1 MTHSSTKTKLIA
13 AFTVLAVVLACVFAA
28 VFYTRTGEENDAPA
42 QSGESA
48 SVFPLDYGD
57 PVEDTVPSGA
67 AKIEN
72 QQQFYE
78 FINGT
83 GSYGTASYGY
93 LADNIT
99 LSTWVRGD
107 LVLDSG
113 RTLDGRGKT
122 VTIVNDTT
130 SSGTVESAGANRA
143 LAHTM
148 LSVFDAD
155 YNGTTHIGLQS
166 WYDAW
171 WGADNMSGNYYS
183 INGKQS
189 YALSDIVSVNRGTI
203 KNLKVQMNG
212 HTDGVVDH
220 IALATEDGNVSMGV
234 IAGINEGD
242 IVNCTVDI
250 NDRYGI
256 VPSDIVVGGRSG
268 ATLYSRQDMVA
279 VGGVV
284 GYNTGNIVGT
294 KVNLN
299 DGSLGIYRARKRFD
313 ANRVSGTVSNL
324 SIDSGSLGGVAGI
337 NDGGTITGLD
347 FYINNKCWL
356 YNDAWHWQTSYTGL
370 LVGLSNSSNA
380 AADYNL
386 DGSNWTIDPGVI
398 TNLTIDWADGVK
410 VATEAHGNGT
420 LSGYRDSGR
429 GASISAGDYGTGV
442 SQGSWQPV
450 GNYVGIIAGRMT
462 TSAGGSNYIAAQI
475 NVYDTNFNKSVSG
488 NNGVRWNF
496 HPWAT
501 SEVNNGYGS
510 EYPITDHEFPIYG
523 YGDNEAVYGTINT
536 VDTKLEGQYL
546 SGENTGTSITSK
558 GATAGYIWSGGV
570 DSSGEAYSGLLQ
582 NIELSPMFDNVE
594 PSIYKFVGYVDGVQ
608 TSSAGSTNYMG
619 DIGKSNLLIVPT
631 GTTGTTGSTG
641 STNSQI
647 SLEYR
652 YSVTAKALP
661 TDDSLD
667 AFFGVNE
674 GSGFGYAY
682 ANAVILN
689 ADNTVSGTVSPSGS
703 RVFPDWKTFDGQG
716 HSLIINSVGAR
727 VSSSATQE
735 VGGMTFN
742 AYGDLVSINNG
753 TIVDVNVRFEGQG
766 GRGDISGVSGN
777 VAYGNIVGVNKG
789 TLNDVKLNDV
799 SNTAL
804 RTRVTTNGAYL
815 ALGGV
820 AGINLGTI
828 NTVHVI
834 TWSEF
839 YGWAQSGTFV
849 GGVVGLNSGD
859 GKIWNVKADGDGCT
873 ITASGGEAY
882 VGGVLGLGE
891 NSSDATRKVVDLTVD
906 STLIE
911 NGAHV
916 SPFRNWLY
924 TGKRHVA
931 TANAYSGFLAGAVA
945 VNATESASNPAITG
959 MLVLMPE
966 TSSEIGWFT
975 GATGTPSL
983 LGRVGS
989 SEGYVATDLVGGA
1002 NIIAADASKNYA
1014 SAAVSNWNG
1023 DLNFE
1028 YSTASV
1034 YFDSDIY
1041 NNSTYVN
1048 TVNSITLQ
1056 YRNMAAPS
1064 SGVSFAPN
1072 LTASRQNISLPST
1085 ILEAENAAND
1095 GNYAQTI
1102 ALYYDYEAKIFDGAA
1117 ADHPLRHFLSGET
1130 PAATYGT
1137 HNAIAAGATSAVIT
1151 SDLTLSADPNGI
1163 VFAAPKVSLDGGG
1176 HTVTINNNLKGT
1188 LQGGA
1193 TYELGGVARNV
1204 YGELVAINR
1213 AEITDVKLNVTGSR
1227 DLNGDNVVYGAV
1239 GVNVGGVG
1247 EMGNAVDAKLLNV
1260 DVTWNGGVALQGGGD
1275 MYFGGIAGFV
1285 GYDGQADDGDL
1296 VVNSDLVV
1304 NGNVSLTG
1312 SYYRANAG
1320 AYGYIF
1326 GGSVGGVDGTKAT
1339 WMGDVSMKGAES
1351 ATVIFGGI
1359 AGTFESG
1366 RIAGAS
1372 ATFGS
1377 TSTWQGYLDGHLY
1390 DKAFD
1395 LTVTGGNVMAGG
1407 VVGHMPG
1414 DGNLNNS
1421 SALFNVDF
1429 DVVQTGA
1436 AGDPYNVDVGG
1447 VIGQITAG
1455 TATSATVSG
1464 LGAIAVTAAAGA
1476 NVRMGGAVGAAGISP
1491 TLSDVKAMLAG
1502 GLYNVNTPGDYGWW
1516 SGYNEGSVTVNG
1528 AVFAVHD
1535 GKEYSA
1541 ENAYGG
1547 SPKGTLGGGYRIV
1560 DASGNDVDYLAIN
1573 PSGMTAVNMGP
1584 VFAAS
1589 WNFGSASAVTVAV
1602 TDGTIT
1608 EYTLSA
1614 SVKVYT
1620 NDNKRDEYMLRSAL
1634 AGVPYAASTDPSV
1647 YGQSKYRYY
1656 GWYAGAQTVALAQ
1669 SGEFSTQDF
1678 NIYLY
1683 DTATGFVWG
1692 AGRTLEGNSGLGYK
1706 ITVAGAMGSNIAPQ
1720 EMIWREESGDGSTEV
1735 VNSGLYA
1742 ARGMFLAVN
1751 NGVVSNVNVIISNG
1765 TSGGGDITIDY
1776 AKVMETAEHAY
1787 PSDKQGVP
1795 GSYDDGYAG
1804 VIFGMLV
1811 GVNAGTISGVNALS
1825 YDRVTTIKVTGG
1837 YEDKDLVVGG
1847 MVGAQIGADSSIGGV
1862 GTMTFGDGDGI
1873 AVTSSTGLNRI
1884 SVGGWI
1890 GMVSNEDNDTSA
1902 DGLEVVMKAYSFID
1916 IDAPHNFAA
1925 LGGIVGDLRGVMSDA
1940 RIDTEY
1946 LSRMLVGGTRQN
1958 GTAALGN
1965 LVGVANGATIERA
1978 VVKGVGY
1985 MYNGIDE
1992 NSAQQSS
1999 SVDLYSGGAIG
2010 LASNWA
2016 QDTSI
2021 ATSTYKRINP
2031 STLDSVYVDF
2041 EGYLRAV
2048 NGSKVGLIT
2057 GRLFD
2062 GVTVGEDGTTVTTN
2076 IDTTKLKNVVW
2087 KVNYY
2092 GDAPWA
2098 SSAYIGN
2105 VSTVFNERTELAVY
2119 GYAAADVDG
2128 YHEGLAKSG
2137 MRLWVTNNRYSGET
2151 NNEIDAEWTAVGKLK
2166 FTVTN
2171 ITGATDYESF
2181 TAYFNGATG
2190 EGGAALEG
2198 EQGITRLTTYHAL
2211 DSGDPVQPSAIVDVA
2226 DRLTSFTNADYSHGV
2241 YVIRFIFKEVYIYN
2255 QAELMTFITEGRNT
2269 VSNKTA
2275 STAASALTD
2284 GGTDRTGTYAAEQY
2298 GLAKTEARYNEL
2310 KNADIGVLA
2319 NNIEVN
2325 YGATAVTMP
2334 ANKTL
2339 DGQGFT
2345 VTLTARDQVTAHQ
2358 MWSDRDNNAS
2368 DSGPAEEYAVGNLV
2382 SDQENVRSYVS
2393 GGKEAGTTG
2402 GDYVTTDQ
2410 GSSHFDATTLDQM
2423 TNTEARV
2430 GATIGGLFMGRNL
2443 GTIANINFVLKNSV
2457 TVFNDNYGS
2466 LMVAGIVTAVNAGT
2480 IENCS
2485 LTLGANATFRAFRD
2499 NCSTKGKTNNTD
2511 YGEAGARIN
2520 SVATVG
2526 GYAGMMFKYEARS
2539 ANTAYI
2545 RNSTLTLESGSMIT
2559 VDNEFPTYTWIGMYT
2574 SVTSYSGGLVGWML
2588 NGGEIYNVILN
2599 GEGDVKALA
2608 SFEGRDNIWNSSYMV
2623 GVAGIIVGMNAVY
2636 PVFNPIIEVGH
2647 TQDNFGYVNGVIC
2660 NWNGNVEYNAR
2671 YSSGVGG
2678 SPADYYDANHWNYSL
2693 GGQMIG
2699 VSQTDTIQNVYFMY
2713 GVENYAT
2720 YHRDNWWYGDSV
2732 AARATNESFRNKY
2745 DYVVS
2750 QSIKLLNEHR
2760 EWDAIYAP
2768 VNKNG
2773 PNGNSDNNSYGDELV
2788 PVAHRVNGEVVQGA
2802 DFTFENYNNYHSAD
2816 SEANESIFKDVQHVV
2831 DKNKNWGFQ
2840 LYKTD
2845 LDANGQPTYYGDITR
2860 SHYHKIV
2867 ELYPDTQADDNKSHD
2882 MVGARTSGRFA
2893 NISTPLDY
2901 SYQYAPNNV
2910 YIYEVAFGESEERE
2924 LDMNDPNTVASMS
2937 FETDEITS
2945 DIRLDF
2951 QLYTDENLAQFI
2963 WSIEEE
2969 WDYTPESGIPDTSNT
2984 TDYYNTVNSLE
2995 EAMANN
3001 KFDRTMRRDNDSVN
3015 IRITY
3020 WVGSAVAIAPDLDR
3034 YDTVMKVGEDEN
3046 GETVV
3051 ESLTYYDT
3059 QPYVYNGSELN
3070 LPTLYYV
3077 SYKDPTIK
3085 VLDDPAVLAENMF
3098 DFYKLVADA
3107 DGNLQSPDRL
3117 TGAPRDAGEYYIRLL
3132 FEDETGADTGLK
3144 VNTSQRTVMFG
3155 VGTDYYDFYTAI
3167 LPSGISGVSVTKVY
3181 DGTDEVTG
3189 ATVFTYTASPEKTP
3203 EGFLIGGS
3211 FAGKDQGEQRFT
3223 ADDSNVM
3230 FFRTVNGSGTSATV
3244 SAHKIMLISD
3254 PDGNATN
3261 FAVVRQRL
3269 SDGKTVAA
3277 DIDGYYN
3284 SGTVSFNGSNST
3296 ITPYTLT
3303 LDDFTFLVTD
3313 GAGNKWR
3320 WTDANQRQVEYRHDY
3335 SYTEA
3340 AFEGSTVNIA
3350 DAAPGSTT
3358 FDRNGVISGMLA
3370 DDDRVTLSYLF
3381 GGAESVRDK
3390 GEYETTITLVSTNGN
3405 YVLEPSPLNIGTLII
3420 TEIVIQETSF
3430 VYSMDDIFRTYD
3442 GTKPDASADLFDG
3455 TLTVTDPNGY
3465 VLNTDDATYK
3475 LTYTING
3482 DAIDVSKDGYT
3493 LTVTVSDF
3501 ESNNYTL
3508 PNGVTS
3514 FDIDITDARLY
3525 ITPKLIEFKSIVK
3538 QYDGSAARTDGTVF
3552 TYVSDNAPIAADE
3565 GIVFLGAFDDY
3576 LISGADKDFVLET
3589 TPVDIGGF
3597 DYDVLAV
3604 DGDADNLNYYVED
3617 VSPAVGGITPV
3628 KVEIASVT
3636 MLYSGRKYFDYNAP
3650 YSTTID
3656 IDGLLTEDKLQVGG
3670 EFVNARVGENKQV
3683 TMDVDS
3689 LEVGDKTYNI
3699 LQASKY
3705 ESGDS
3710 PNAAEGDNFP
3720 GNYYVDDE
3728 TIDGVGL
3735 IYQYT
3740 IEGEN
3745 FSITI
3750 TQTVSDDYF
3759 TLEGA
3764 SLSNNVG
3771 DKFTYRRDNKFSGS
3785 ASKGSGWGNADEIS
3799 EIIDVAI
3806 AREGGDDGN
3815 AGTYVVTLT
3824 IVGVNGGE
3832 PDYIWADGL
3841 GADGGELTFKFT
3853 VNKQVISAE
3862 ADAIVNSGD
3871 SYVYNGGAQDI
3882 EISASVSDEDGNEL
3896 TLEPSVS
3903 DATNVTLGGSYSM
3916 NGTLPIGDYTA
3927 EVGVAL
3933 SAEDEVNYE
3942 YTGGETSVEF
3952 AVTPKALD
3960 VTRVEK
3966 EFDNTV
3972 ATDTA
3977 DNVAEF
3983 AIEGFADSAY
3993 NENSFVGE
4001 AVYRDPKPQSGG
4013 EVLFPIKSYT
4023 IGGTRYDVLTVGGE
4037 QINHYIDGATR
4048 EDDYSVVGGVGVIDK
4063 YTIGSGE
4070 VTTYIYGYTSGA
4082 AEKSMKEAVDGAQ
4095 FEYRAGATY
4104 TAADVVFDLDL
4115 RYGFADGDV
4124 PSGTPQI
4131 GDITALSFTVNI
4143 SGDAELPG
4151 VGEYT
4156 ISVSLDNAYFT
4167 LDQGAANGVF
4177 EIVKQSVSGGSQDPD
4192 NPDAGFVGGN
4202 VFITA
4207 ALYSK
4212 RYGEEGYAG
4221 PAVGDETVVLTVT
4234 VTDKYDQT
4242 TKVPFDKTVV
4252 TSLLYG
4258 VDEGSRAAQIA
4269 GVDGLFVGEYL
4280 VWATAFTEELGNYAI
4295 PTDAVIPVFPEDT
4308 PPPQTDEEGNDIGAQ
4323 HTAVYAITPAA
4334 VEITSVDKTYDGTT
4348 SFTGATTITAA
4359 PQEVAAAITG
4369 SYLSPDAT
4377 HASDGVTRIEG
4388 QGNTSVVINTT
4399 ALTVQKTSY
4408 NMIATS
4414 GVAGNY
4420 CVQGAAAEG
4429 GVQVDNVA
4437 IIRRLVIA
4445 NESAVTITSQ
4455 KFAKTYDATADVDI
4469 PEGTVMTMTVNFP
4482 AGDDG
4487 TTPAPL
4493 VVTLTPTAEGLIF
4506 MQDGVPLEAAPTDVG
4521 AYGVALAPVG
4531 MGNFELPSGANVPVT
4546 PDPHAE
4552 GDSAIYYIEPVE
4564 LTITQLS
4571 KTYDGTAALTED
4583 TFFVA
4588 AVPALNDVT
4597 VTRDMIAVAF
4607 DTANIGIGKS
4617 ALVSVVSFTLADG
4630 MTVYRVLGADGV
4642 TPTNFFVQGTLS
4654 GTAVA
4659 VTAPADAEAPFTIAP
4674 APLSLNDGTVVK
4686 TYDGTTAITTAPA
4699 SAFTGFVN
4707 GETIAPDWY
4716 YDSANAGTRNVLV
4729 RVDDSV
4735 AYTVGEMDYY
4745 AVYTAGE
4752 EGAMGVGNYGVDSAL
4767 AAAQTV
4773 WVTDPES
4780 GELTAV
4786 EQWYAVFAGGGRI
4799 DKFVITGITGVEV
4812 NGAPIEDVREY
4823 DRRFNDRVDFVV
4835 DFGGEGT
4842 ASGAGR
4848 STATVTAPFSQTSVS
4863 EEDGSQTSTNDSLR
4877 FRLRWDAVPG
4887 NVGTYTL
4894 TIELDSSY
4902 GSAGN
4907 YSMSDYTGTLVIVP
4921 KELDDVFAVIAQLTK
4936 EYDGTT
4942 TLPTLD
4948 RAMVTF
4954 YGVDD
4959 GIVLLNNNDFAID
4972 AEGGVTFVDEE
4983 GAVTGA
4989 PVNVL
4994 LNGDGSVG
5002 GYAFRL
5008 TGVTFTNTN
5017 YVWDTGV
5024 VTRIYT
5030 SYAYT
5035 DAGDEYG
5042 APTRYVISPRALTV
5056 DASAL
5061 TDKTFDGA
5069 FSLSV
5074 NTGVQGEYAIVGD
5087 ASGALGALA
5096 GVYSGVTIVPKV
5108 LGVTFDSSALNRT
5121 TTAANYTIEGGEVTI
5136 DNLTIG
5142 TGNVLTAERALGE
5155 YRIGFGGMAG
5165 LDFLAGAGADEAA
5178 IAAAI
5183 AALTATA
5190 ESGKPLHADGYTAG
5204 NAVAL
5209 LNEAL
5214 VSLFEV
5220 KLNTEPVT
5228 LEGGKLYFN
5237 DFLWSAVIDGMG
5249 RTTYSLTFSFTG
5261 VDGYD
5266 EDGFAT
5272 DRYEF
5277 VLKGATAA
5285 DGAQYI
5291 PSTNASLTSSE
5302 LAPGQLAAA
5311 TQTAGTAI
5319 ATADDL
5325 LAFLKGGSGSGYLT
5339 ADIYGFDAAGKGV
5352 TFGGTLY
5359 GNGHTIQLTPSDLE
5373 AEQSGGYNAFGALVA
5388 VNNGTIRD
5396 VTLKLMGC
5404 SVAFEESNAV
5414 FGAIGF
5420 NNGSLINVGVEIVG
5434 GIVVDG
5440 AAYVGGLAGVNA
5452 ARGTI
5457 TDCAA
5462 TVSGAVKMT
5471 STSGETVTPSGT
5483 FGGLAGL
5490 GGGTMTRVAA
5500 YGSGSV
5506 LAADGGAIVGEAD
5519 GLTIGGVIAAAAW
5532 GVKGVVGSGT
5542 PTKVSGLYVNT
5553 TADLGVTADALGIA
5567 LNLLDPHEEGFIQYY
5582 FTSEGDFTSDGVR
5595 HNVFGSAGE
5604 TNRSGYTIYSQDA
5617 NVIAVEAI
5625 AEMGKYIWE
5634 GYGISYLTSVP
5645 GGSVGTGLNRVVG
5658 VFALGSSLA
5667 DQYDDSAT
5675 ATQGVGAFVVA
5686 LGGFGSTI
5694 VAEGTASVK
5703 EVIYNGTVQEYTV
5716 KLTVDGEEKEV
5727 TVSGTAV
5734 GYYSKSFVEG
5744 VISGGGT
5751 TVGDITFDTDNR
5763 VAYKIEGG
5771 GSSVS
5776 DGIALIIHPKTADTV
5791 NADKYYDGNAYA
5803 TARLSDTIVVA
5814 DKETLGGVHVD
5825 ESLQA
5830 AADANKAK
5838 YVTIVNANTAV
5849 RTVLVNTD
5857 GNFVRLVDTDEG
5869 AEFVPVT
5876 IGEDKAPFGVAT
5888 PLEGYSVA
5896 EIMRAYAMLTDY
5908 ADIVGVEGVDAGLY
5922 SSAKVFVVTG
5932 TWNGTEYGGEKLLFA
5947 PQSGNLNLTNASWFA
5962 EIDTLA
5968 VPQGFDWSTL
5978 AKYTIEARI
5987 LPIDL
5992 NIGVTI
5998 SGADQ
6003 SYNHPIVEPTTKG
6016 GAATVG
6022 MGFDEAAEQYGLTQG
6037 EYDKLCLQAENI
6049 EVDAV
6054 SGMFAQL
6061 VDEEKLVENGDGT
6074 YSAKIKE
6081 YQQFTIATS
6090 GGGTDKSGNFI
6101 VGASGMLTLRYFK
6114 PDIDKEDG
6122 KTTYLLGSLDD
6133 WRALQSNEN
6142 GTADYNTLDY
6152 RLSADIDFGG
6162 KGAMLAWRT
6171 AEGNMLDFTGTLDGG
6186 EYVLSNIFEFNEG
6199 TGAKSAL
6206 IESIGEGGV
6215 VSNLTVVDSVFD
6227 AFGDNTVTAGIAIE
6241 NHGTIENC
6249 TFEGTLAGGSTSAS
6263 KAALAG
6269 LVANNFGTVKGG
6281 TAVADALIF
6290 AGADGKTDA
6299 VGIAFNL
6306 DNAETETAA
6315 SVESSNAV
6323 AAIRAYGGASGTLG
6337 GAVAESNAGG
6347 GNGYVQGLAT
6357 RNGAAVTDGDT
6368 SSAEIVWSDN
6378 ALIKSVIERYVFN
6391 FKLVSYEGSK
6401 LDTDNFRKLIAALRL
6416 FEFVGKADVTHP
6428 SASAWGKYAE
6438 WLAAHAL
6445 N

>member
-1 MTHSSTKTKLIA
+1 MIA
-13 AFTVLAVVLACVFAA
+13 AITVLAVALACVFAA
-28 VFYTRTGEENDAPA
+28 IFYTRTGEENDAPA
-42 QSGESA
+42 ESGESA
-48 SVFPLDYGD
+48 SETSSVFPLDYGD
-57 PVEDTVPSGA
+57 PLTDTIPSSGA
-67 AKIEN
+67 AAISN
-72 QQQFYE
+72 QEQFYA

-83 GSYGTASYGY
+83 DPYDTASYGY
-93 LADNIT
+93 LTKDIE

-130 SSGTVESAGANRA
+130 TTSSDTVESAGANRA

-171 WGADNMSGNYYS
+171 WGADNMSGNNYS

-212 HTDGVVDH
+212 HSNGVVDH

-242 IVNCTVDI
+242 IINCTVDV

-370 LVGLSNSSNA
+370 LVGLSNSSNK

-429 GASISAGDYGTGV
+429 GDGISAGDYGTGV

-475 NVYDTNFNKSVSG
+475 NVYNTNFNKSVSDG
-488 NNGVRWNF
+488 TRLNF

-501 SEVNNGYGS
+501 NEVNNGYGS
-510 EYPITDHEFPIYG
+510 EYPITDPEFPIYG
-523 YGDNEAVYGTINT
+523 YGDDEATYGTINT

-570 DSSGEAYSGLLQ
+570 DSFGEAYSGLLQ

-594 PSIYKFVGYVDGVQ
+594 PSIYKFAGYVDGVR
-608 TSSAGSTNYMG
+608 TSDAGSDNYG
-619 DIGKSNLLIVPT
+619 TDIGKSNLLIVPT
-631 GTTGTTGSTG
+631 GTTGTTGTTD

-661 TDDSLD
+661 TADSLD

-674 GSGFGYAY
+674 GKGFGYAY
-682 ANAVILN
+682 ANAVILT
-689 ADNTVSGTVSPSGS
+689 ADNTVSGTLAPSGS
-703 RVFPDWKTFDGQG
+703 RVFPDWKTFDGKG

-735 VGGMTFN
+735 VGGMRFN

-753 TIVDVNVRFEGQG
+753 TIVGVNVRFEGQG

-799 SNTAL
+799 SNMAL
-804 RTRVTTNGAYL
+804 RTRVTTDGAYL

-839 YGWAQSGTFV
+839 YGSAQSGTFV
-849 GGVVGLNSGD
+849 GGVVGLNSGN

-891 NSSDATRKVVDLTVD
+891 NSSDATRKVVDLTVN
-906 STLIE
+906 STLTE
-911 NGAHV
+911 NGTHV

-989 SEGYVATDLVGGA
+989 SAGYVATDLVGGA

-1023 DLNFE
+1023 DWNFE

-1041 NNSTYVN
+1041 KGSTYVN
-1048 TVNSITLQ
+1048 TVNDITLQ

-1064 SGVSFAPN
+1064 SGVSFTPN
-1072 LTASRQNISLPST
+1072 LTASRQNVSLPST
-1085 ILEAENAAND
+1085 ILKAENADND

-1137 HNAIAAGATSAVIT
+1137 HNAIAAGATSAI
-1151 SDLTLSADPNGI
+1151 LTEDVNVNASVNGV
-1163 VFAAPKVSLDGGG
+1163 VFEAPKVSLDGGG
-1176 HTVTINNNLKGT
+1176 HTITINGDFGT

-1193 TYELGGVARNV
+1193 VSADYGAAHNY
-1204 YGELVAINR
+1204 YGELVAINN
-1213 AEITDVKLNVTGSR
+1213 ATTIDNVKIEVNGSR
-1227 DLNGDNVVYGAV
+1227 DLNGDNVVYGVVAGLNRGTINKTVVTVTGDVAVTSTSGYNVYGMV
-1239 GVNVGGVG
+1239 GVNSFPS
-1247 EMGNAVDAKLLNV
+1247 EMGVDNFTMTGAVTLDGSYSNGYLGMVGVNYAAPLTNAHA
-1260 DVTWNGGVALQGGGD
+1260 TWVGSVSMTGSAD
-1275 MYFGGIAGFV
+1275 YFGGLV
-1285 GYDGQADDGDL
+1285 GYAHDNQKIQ
-1296 VVNSDLVV
+1296 NS
-1304 NGNVSLTG
+1304 
-1312 SYYRANAG
+1312 
-1320 AYGYIF
+1320 
-1326 GGSVGGVDGTKAT
+1326 
-1339 WMGDVSMKGAES
+1339 
-1351 ATVIFGGI
+1351 
-1359 AGTFESG
+1359 
-1366 RIAGAS
+1366 S
-1372 ATFGS
+1372 ATFGYGGQ
-1377 TSTWQGYLDGHLY
+1377 TY
-1390 DKAFD
+1390 DSLLNGDIYNNRYTVSLGGTDNFFGGAIGAMVGGTASSLGAVFNVD
-1395 LTVTGGNVMAGG
+1395 VDVTGGDSG
-1407 VVGHMPG
+1407 
-1414 DGNLNNS
+1414 LN
-1421 SALFNVDF
+1421 
-1429 DVVQTGA
+1429 
-1436 AGDPYNVDVGG
+1436 DVGG
-1447 VIGQITAG
+1447 LIGRITGGA
-1455 TATSATVSG
+1455 ANVATVSG
-1464 LGAIAVTAAAGA
+1464 LGALAVQGTGTI
-1476 NVRMGGAVGAAGISP
+1476 RMGGAVGAAGSAP
-1491 TLSDVKAMLAG
+1491 TLTDVKAMLAG
-1502 GLYNVNTPGDYGWW
+1502 GLYNRTTPGDYGWW
-1516 SGYNEGSVTVNG
+1516 SGYSEGGVTVNG

-1547 SPKGTLGGGYRIV
+1547 SPTGTLGGGYRIV
-1560 DASGNDVDYLAIN
+1560 DMSGNDVDYLAVDPATMTTIGA
-1573 PSGMTAVNMGP
+1573 PSFVTP
-1584 VFAAS
+1584 
-1589 WNFGSASAVTVAV
+1589 GSSLTVAP
-1602 TDGTIT
+1602 GSGAEPIN
-1608 EYTLSA
+1608 EYTLSSDVTLYTDHTYSSYMLLSA
-1614 SVKVYT
+1614 LSGLPYT
-1620 NDNKRDEYMLRSAL
+1620 NDYVRQDYSD
-1634 AGVPYAASTDPSV
+1634 YA
-1647 YGQSKYRYY
+1647 QSRNRFY
-1656 GWYAGAQTVALAQ
+1656 GWYAGAGTVTLGDDPAIATQQ
-1669 SGEFSTQDF
+1669 S
-1678 NIYLY
+1678 ILYLL
-1683 DTATGFVWG
+1683 DPSVPLVLDEGRVFDGNRA
-1692 AGRTLEGNSGLGYK
+1692 AGYSIEVSGDMK
-1706 ITVAGAMGSNIAPQ
+1706 DNVAAY
-1720 EMIWREESGDGSTEV
+1720 EMIWEEETEGGGTEI
-1735 VNSGLYA
+1735 VNSGTYA
-1742 ARGMFLAVN
+1742 AHGMFLAIN
-1751 NGVVSNVNVIISNG
+1751 RGTIRNIDLTINGDLTVSYSSAFEKLDG
-1765 TSGGGDITIDY
+1765 ID
-1776 AKVMETAEHAY
+1776 A
-1787 PSDKQGVP
+1787 D
-1795 GSYDDGYAG
+1795 G

-1811 GVNAGTISGVNALS
+1811 GVNTGTITGFTDID
-1825 YDRVTTIKVTGG
+1825 YGRVTTIDVDAMYMDG
-1837 YEDKDLVVGG
+1837 DLIVGG
-1847 MVGAQIGADSSIGGV
+1847 MVGLVAGDDALIDGV
-1862 GTMTFGDGDGI
+1862 GTVTFGTGASDGSGDGI
-1873 AVTSSTGLNRI
+1873 EIITTNQRGGQIDRLA
-1884 SVGGWI
+1884 VGGLI
-1890 GMVSNEDNDTSA
+1890 GMVGNTGA
-1902 DGLEVVMKAYSFID
+1902 DISVSGLHLVMKAYSFID
-1916 IDAPHNFAA
+1916 VNVPHGFAA
-1925 LGGIVGDLRGVMSDA
+1925 LGGIVGDLRGRMADT

-1946 LSRMLVGGTRQN
+1946 LSRMLVGGTMQS
-1958 GTAALGN
+1958 GTTALGN

-1985 MYNGIDE
+1985 LYNGIDE
-1992 NSAQQSS
+1992 NSAQQSGS
-1999 SVDLYSGGAIG
+1999 IDLYSGGAIG
-2010 LASNWA
+2010 LASNYA

-2062 GVTVGEDGTTVTTN
+2062 DVTVEADGTTVTTN
-2076 IDTTKLKNVVW
+2076 INTDRISNIVW

-2092 GDAPWA
+2092 GDVPWA
-2098 SSAYIGN
+2098 SSAYISN

-2151 NNEIDAEWTAVGKLK
+2151 NNEIDAEWTDVGKLK

-2181 TAYFNGATG
+2181 TAYFNGKTG

-2198 EQGITRLTTYHAL
+2198 EGGITRLTTYHDL
-2211 DSGDPVQPSAIVDVA
+2211 DTGDPVQASATVDIA
-2226 DRLTSFTNADYSHGV
+2226 DRLSSFVGGTVDYSHGV
-2241 YVIRFIFKEVYIYN
+2241 YVIRFIFNEVYIKN
-2255 QAELMTFITEGRNT
+2255 QAELMTFISSGKNSLTYRPDSDYFD
-2269 VSNKTA
+2269 VNKLP
-2275 STAASALTD
+2275 SALTD
-2284 GGTDRTGTYAAEQY
+2284 GGKDRTGTYAAEQY
-2298 GLAKTEARYNEL
+2298 GLAVDKTEGSRYL
-2310 KNADIGVLA
+2310 QLANADIGVLA

-2325 YGATAVTMP
+2325 FGATAVTMP
-2334 ANKTL
+2334 SHKTL

-2345 VTLTARDQVTAHQ
+2345 VTLTASGQVTAHQ
-2358 MWSDRDNNAS
+2358 MWSNRDNNSS

-2382 SDQENVRSYVS
+2382 SDEETVRSYVS
-2393 GGKEAGTTG
+2393 GGENATTG
-2402 GDYVTTDQ
+2402 HFNSTNLDALANT
-2410 GSSHFDATTLDQM
+2410 GSQ
-2423 TNTEARV
+2423 V
-2430 GATIGGLFMGRNL
+2430 GAGVGGLFMGRNL

-2457 TVFNDNYGS
+2457 TINNSGYGS
-2466 LMVAGIVTAVNAGT
+2466 MFVSGIVTAVNAGT
-2480 IENCS
+2480 IENCTLTINDGVQFNAVRDVCGNEGNSNTLTGSSNSINTVAVTGGFAGMAFGKKDGSGSVVSRSVIGNSTVTIGKGSRISAES
-2485 LTLGANATFRAFRD
+2485 LFDSYDGPSNEYTIA
-2499 NCSTKGKTNNTD
+2499 
-2511 YGEAGARIN
+2511 
-2520 SVATVG
+2520 
-2526 GYAGMMFKYEARS
+2526 YAGGFA
-2539 ANTAYI
+2539 
-2545 RNSTLTLESGSMIT
+2545 
-2559 VDNEFPTYTWIGMYT
+2559 
-2574 SVTSYSGGLVGWML
+2574 GWTL
-2588 NGGEIYNVILN
+2588 NGSYMYNIILN
-2599 GEGDVKALA
+2599 GEGDVSAWINLSRGGENNNGVSA
-2608 SFEGRDNIWNSSYMV
+2608 ESNPYNNVNSF
-2623 GVAGIIVGMNAVY
+2623 GVSGGLVGMNSTYGTYTPVGSEVNYGYIDGAISNWTGNACYSAAFIQGWAV
-2636 PVFNPIIEVGH
+2636 G
-2647 TQDNFGYVNGVIC
+2647 
-2660 NWNGNVEYNAR
+2660 
-2671 YSSGVGG
+2671 SSGR
-2678 SPADYYDANHWNYSL
+2678 PDYYDIEGQGVDWYYIM
-2693 GGQMIG
+2693 GGQVIG
-2699 VSQTDTIQNVYFMY
+2699 VSQENTLNNIYYMY
-2713 GVENYAT
+2713 GAENYT
-2720 YHRDNWWYGDSV
+2720 TFHRNNWYYGTTV
-2732 AARATNESFRNKY
+2732 ARADTAEFQAKY
-2745 DYVVS
+2745 DYVVHRS
-2750 QSIKLLNEHR
+2750 EMVLRELTDEYVSIHVVVNDSANGEGTPSLMEVGKLQGGEYVANSAFTVQKYASHQARGSDRNGLGASDEQYAFNRIGASVTNQFDYGIYGKTASGSYVNILDEFFPKIVNPDGKAKEHDDWNDPQYDR
-2760 EWDAIYAP
+2760 VGSRVAGRLTNGRQPSDANNQVTDDP
-2768 VNKNG
+2768 TKNG
-2773 PNGNSDNNSYGDELV
+2773 KRPMSM
-2788 PVAHRVNGEVVQGA
+2788 
-2802 DFTFENYNNYHSAD
+2802 DFE
-2816 SEANESIFKDVQHVV
+2816 
-2831 DKNKNWGFQ
+2831 
-2840 LYKTD
+2840 
-2845 LDANGQPTYYGDITR
+2845 
-2860 SHYHKIV
+2860 
-2867 ELYPDTQADDNKSHD
+2867 
-2882 MVGARTSGRFA
+2882 
-2893 NISTPLDY
+2893 
-2901 SYQYAPNNV
+2901 PNNI
-2910 YIYEVAFGESEERE
+2910 YLYEVPFGSSTAVE
-2924 LDMNDPNTVASMS
+2924 LDMNDPDTAVSLT
-2937 FETDEITS
+2937 FETKDVTS
-2945 DIRLDF
+2945 NVRIDINLT
-2951 QLYTDENLAQFI
+2951 TDEAAAEFVWQIDDHWEF
-2963 WSIEEE
+2963 SDGSER
-2969 WDYTPESGIPDTSNT
+2969 DSSVT
-2984 TDYYNTVNSLE
+2984 YYDTVNSLE
-2995 EAMANN
+2995 AALENN
-3001 KFDRTMRRDNDSVN
+3001 SFFRTMERENDKACFE
-3015 IRITY
+3015 ITY

-3034 YDTVMKVGEDEN
+3034 YTPVMKSEGEGDDL
-3046 GETVV
+3046 VV
-3051 ESLTYYDT
+3051 TELTYYDT
-3059 QPYVYNGSELN
+3059 QPYIYNGRELE

-3077 SYKDPTIK
+3077 SYTDPTIK
-3085 VLDDPAVLAENMF
+3085 VLEDPANLAENMF
-3098 DFYKLVADA
+3098 DFYELVADA
-3107 DGNLQSPDRL
+3107 DGNLQPPDRL
-3117 TGAPRDAGEYYIRLL
+3117 PGAPRDAGEYYIRLL

-3167 LPSGISGVSVTKVY
+3167 LPAGISGVSVTKVY
-3181 DGTDEVTG
+3181 DGTDEVTD
-3189 ATVFTYTASPEKTP
+3189 ATVFTYTASPEEPPK
-3203 EGFLIGGS
+3203 GFLIGGS
-3211 FAGKDQGEQRFT
+3211 FAGKDQGEQKFT
-3223 ADDSNVM
+3223 AYDSNVM

-3254 PDGNATN
+3254 PERKATN
-3261 FAVVRQRL
+3261 FAVTKRSL
-3269 SDGKTVAA
+3269 DNGTAVAA
-3277 DIDGYYN
+3277 NIEGYYN

-3296 ITPYTLT
+3296 ITPYEITKQA
-3303 LDDFTFLVTD
+3303 LDLWLTD
-3313 GAGNKWR
+3313 GGGTRRDWNMDGE
-3320 WTDANQRQVEYRHDY
+3320 TQVEYAYRYAYDLSRFASSGSQVTVGDNSFAIGSDGSIKDMFTTGDFVEFEMTFGGQPSVSDKGTY
-3335 SYTEA
+3335 PTVISIASANEGNFV
-3340 AFEGSTVNIA
+3340 FEG
-3350 DAAPGSTT
+3350 
-3358 FDRNGVISGMLA
+3358 
-3370 DDDRVTLSYLF
+3370 
-3381 GGAESVRDK
+3381 GGTE
-3390 GEYETTITLVSTNGN
+3390 
-3405 YVLEPSPLNIGTLII
+3405 LNIGDLVI
-3420 TEIVIQETSF
+3420 TEIVIETAGFSYTLGDDLTF
-3430 VYSMDDIFRTYD
+3430 VYNGDIPDVADFGGDFGGVLTVMDGDNVLEYGVDYTSITLEYTIVNAGSDVSVD
-3442 GTKPDASADLFDG
+3442 GYALRV
-3455 TLTVTDPNGY
+3455 TVTDFVSVNY
-3465 VLNTDDATYK
+3465 VLPN
-3475 LTYTING
+3475 NG
-3482 DAIDVSKDGYT
+3482 A
-3493 LTVTVSDF
+3493 
-3501 ESNNYTL
+3501 
-3508 PNGVTS
+3508 S
-3514 FDIDITDARLY
+3514 FDINIENARLY
-3525 ITPKLIEFKSIVK
+3525 ITPKLIEFESIVK
-3538 QYDGSAARTDGTVF
+3538 QYDGSGDQTDGTVF

-3565 GIVFLGAFDDY
+3565 GIVFLGAFDNY
-3576 LISGADKDFVLET
+3576 SISGADKDFVLET
-3589 TPVDIGGF
+3589 TPVDIGGT
-3597 DYDVLAV
+3597 DYTVLAV
-3604 DGDADNLNYYVED
+3604 EGDADNLNYYVED
-3617 VSPAVGGITPV
+3617 ASPAVGGITPV

-3636 MLYSGRKYFDYNAP
+3636 MLYSGRSYFDYNSP
-3650 YSTTID
+3650 YNTTIV
-3656 IDGLLTEDKLQVGG
+3656 INGLRTGDMLQVGG
-3670 EFVNARVGENKQV
+3670 EFGNARVGENKQV
-3683 TMDVDS
+3683 TMYVDGLDV
-3689 LEVGDKTYNI
+3689 GGKTYNI
-3699 LQASKY
+3699 LKASEY
-3705 ESGDS
+3705 ESASS
-3710 PNAAEGDNFP
+3710 PNSNEGDNFP
-3720 GNYYVDDE
+3720 GNYYVDDK
-3728 TIDGVGL
+3728 TIDGVGV

-3750 TQTVSDDYF
+3750 TQTFSGKEEDF
-3759 TLEGA
+3759 TVQGA
-3764 SLSNNVG
+3764 SLGEVG
-3771 DKFTYRRDNKFSGS
+3771 KFTYHRGNEFSGS
-3785 ASKGSGWGNADEIS
+3785 ASEGSGWGNADDIAD
-3799 EIIDVAI
+3799 IIDVAI
-3806 AREGGDDGN
+3806 ARDGGGDGN

-3824 IVGVNGGE
+3824 IVGVDGGE
-3832 PDYIWADGL
+3832 PDYTWADGL
-3841 GADGGELTFKFT
+3841 DATDGELTFEFT
-3853 VNKQVISAE
+3853 VEKQTVSTKASAVV
-3862 ADAIVNSGD
+3862 DSGN
-3871 SYVYNGGAQDI
+3871 SYVYNGGSQDI
-3882 EISASVSDEDGNEL
+3882 EISASVSDEDGNKL

-3903 DATNVTLGGSYSM
+3903 DATNDTLGGSYSM

-3933 SAEDEVNYE
+3933 SADDEVNYT
-3942 YTGGETSVEF
+3942 YTGGDTTVSF
-3952 AVTPKALD
+3952 AVTPAP
-3960 VTRVEK
+3960 VEVNGVQK

-3972 ATDTA
+3972 ATDTSGNNA
-3977 DNVAEF
+3977 KFDMS
-3983 AIEGFADSAY
+3983 GFADDTQ
-3993 NENSFVGE
+3993 ETSFVGE
-4001 AVYRDPKPQSGG
+4001 AVYRDPAPQTNG

-4023 IGGTRYDVLTVGGE
+4023 IGGTRYDVLTIDGV
-4037 QINHYIDGATR
+4037 QINHFIDDATS
-4048 EDDYSVVGGVGVIDK
+4048 EDGYSVVGGVGDIDK
-4063 YTIGSGE
+4063 YAIGSDE
-4070 VTTYIYGYTSGA
+4070 ITTYIYGYTSGA

-4095 FEYRAGATY
+4095 FEYRAGASY
-4104 TAADVVFDLDL
+4104 TSADVVFALSDM
-4115 RYGFADGDV
+4115 RYGFDDGET

-4131 GDITALSFTVNI
+4131 GDITTLTFTVNI
-4143 SGDAELPG
+4143 SDAAELPG

-4167 LDQGAANGVF
+4167 LDPGAANGVF

-4192 NPDAGFVGGN
+4192 HPEAGFTGGN

-4207 ALYSK
+4207 GPYSK
-4212 RYGEEGYAG
+4212 GYGEEGYAG
-4221 PAVGDETVVLTVT
+4221 PAVGDQTVVLTVT

-4242 TKVPFDKTVV
+4242 ATVTFDKTVV

-4280 VWATAFTEELGNYAI
+4280 VWATSFTETLGNYYI
-4295 PTDAVIPVFPEDT
+4295 SPDAVLPVFPTGTTQGTVDPET
-4308 PPPQTDEEGNDIGAQ
+4308 GEAVGAQ

-4348 SFTGATTITAA
+4348 SFTGATITAA
-4359 PQEVAAAITG
+4359 PQEVVAAITG

-4377 HASDGVTRIEG
+4377 HTSDGTRIEG

-4399 ALTVQKTSY
+4399 AWTVQNTSY

-4420 CVQGAAAEG
+4420 CVQGTAAEG

-4437 IIRRLVIA
+4437 VIRRLVIA
-4445 NESAVTITSQ
+4445 DADAISISSP
-4455 KFAKTYDATADVDI
+4455 KFAKTYDATADVFI
-4469 PEGTVMTMTVNFP
+4469 PEGTAMTMTVNFP

-4506 MQDGVPLEAAPTDVG
+4506 FGEDGVPLEAAPTDVG

-4531 MGNFELPSGANVPVT
+4531 MGNFELPSGDNVRVT
-4546 PDPHAE
+4546 PTEPHAE

-4564 LTITQLS
+4564 LTIKQLS
-4571 KTYDGTAALTED
+4571 KTYDGSAALTES
-4583 TFFVA
+4583 TVFAASVA
-4588 AVPALNDVT
+4588 QGGVT

-4630 MTVYRVLGADGV
+4630 TTVYRVLGADGV
-4642 TPTNFFVQGTLS
+4642 TPTNFFVQGTLQGS
-4654 GTAVA
+4654 AVLIA
-4659 VTAPADAEAPFTIAP
+4659 SPSETPFTIAP
-4674 APLSLNDGTVVK
+4674 AQLSLNVGTVVK
-4686 TYDGTTAITTAPA
+4686 TYDGTTAITASPTA
-4699 SAFTGFVN
+4699 AFDGFVE

-4729 RVDDSV
+4729 RVDNSIEYV
-4735 AYTVGEMDYY
+4735 VGDVTYY
-4745 AVYTAGE
+4745 AVMTAGE
-4752 EGAMGVGNYGVDSAL
+4752 EGAMGVGNYGVDKAL

-4786 EQWYAVFAGGGRI
+4786 EQWYAVFTGGGRI
-4799 DKFVITGITGVEV
+4799 DKFVITGITDVEV
-4812 NGAPIEDVREY
+4812 GGDPIGDEREY
-4823 DRRFNDRVDFVV
+4823 DRTFNDRVDFVV

-4877 FRLRWDAVPG
+4877 FRLSWDADPG

-4921 KELDDVFAVIAQLTK
+4921 KELDGVFAVIAQLTK
-4936 EYDGTT
+4936 EYNGTT

-4954 YGVDD
+4954 YGVDGND
-4959 GIVLLNNNDFAID
+4959 VLLNDGKFMLGEGGGIAFVD
-4972 AEGGVTFVDEE
+4972 AEGMPLE
-4983 GAVTGA
+4983 GDAL

-4994 LNGDGSVG
+4994 VNEDGSIG
-5002 GYAFRL
+5002 GYEFRL
-5008 TGVTFTNTN
+5008 TGVVFNDTN

-5030 SYAYT
+5030 SYEYT
-5035 DAGDEYG
+5035 DSGEVYG
-5042 APTRYVISPRALTV
+5042 AQTLYTITPKKLTV
-5056 DASAL
+5056 NADSL

-5074 NTGVQGEYAIVGD
+5074 DTGVQGEYAIVGD
-5087 ASGALGALA
+5087 ANGAVGALA
-5096 GVYSGVTIVPKV
+5096 GVYSGVTIVPTV
-5108 LGVTFDSSALNRT
+5108 IGVTFDSSALNPT
-5121 TTAANYTIEGGEVTI
+5121 TTAANYTIAGGEVTI
-5136 DNLTIG
+5136 DSLTIG

-5178 IAAAI
+5178 IAA
-5183 AALTATA
+5183 LVATA
-5190 ESGKPLHADGYTAG
+5190 ESGEPLRADGYTSG
-5204 NAVAL
+5204 DEVAL
-5209 LNEAL
+5209 LNDAL
-5214 VSLFEV
+5214 ISLFEV
-5220 KLNTEPVT
+5220 KLNTESVT

-5237 DFLWSAVIDGMG
+5237 DFLWSAVTDGMG
-5249 RTTYSLTFSFTG
+5249 RTTHSLTVSFTG
-5261 VDGYD
+5261 IYGYD
-5266 EDGFAT
+5266 ADGFAT

-5311 TQTAGTAI
+5311 AQTAGTAI

-5339 ADIYGFDAAGKGV
+5339 ADIYGFDAAGEGV

-5359 GNGHTIQLTPSDLE
+5359 GNGHTIQLTPSDLVF
-5373 AEQSGGYNAFGALVA
+5373 EQSGGYDAFGALVA
-5388 VNNGTIRD
+5388 VNDGTIRD
-5396 VTLKLMGC
+5396 VNLKLMGC
-5404 SVAFEESNAV
+5404 DLAFEQSSAV
-5414 FGAIGF
+5414 FGAVGV
-5420 NNGSLINVGVEIVG
+5420 NNGGLVNVSVEVVG
-5434 GIVVDG
+5434 TLNIDG
-5440 AAYVGGLAGVNA
+5440 AQYAGALTAVNT
-5452 ARGTI
+5452 GTI

-5462 TVSGAVKMT
+5462 TVSGAVNMT
-5471 STSGETVTPSGT
+5471 STSGETVTQSGT

-5506 LAADGGAIVGEAD
+5506 SAADGGAIVGAAAD
-5519 GLTIGGVIAAAAW
+5519 GLTIDGVIAAAAW

-5542 PTKVSGLYVNT
+5542 PTVSGLYVNT
-5553 TADLGVTADALGIA
+5553 ASDLGVTADALGIA
-5567 LNLLDPHEEGFIQYY
+5567 LDLLAPHTEGFIQYY

-5595 HNVFGSAGE
+5595 HNEFGSAGE
-5604 TNRSGYTIYSQDA
+5604 TNMSGYGIYADDLTS
-5617 NVIAVEAI
+5617 VIAVEAI

-5634 GYGISYLTSVP
+5634 GYGISYLTAAD
-5645 GGSVGTGLNRVVG
+5645 GGSIGTGLNRVVG

-5667 DQYDDSAT
+5667 GQYDSET

-5703 EVIYNGTVQEYTV
+5703 EVIYNGTAQEYTV
-5716 KLTVDGEEKEV
+5716 TLTVDGEEQEV

-5744 VISGGGT
+5744 VISGGST
-5751 TVGDITFDTDNR
+5751 TVGNITFDLDNR
-5763 VAYKIEGG
+5763 VAYTVEGG

-5791 NADKYYDGNAYA
+5791 YADKYYDGNSDAA
-5803 TARLSDTIVVA
+5803 VRLSDTTVA
-5814 DKETLGGVHVD
+5814 DEETLDGVHVD
-5825 ESLQA
+5825 ESFRA
-5830 AADANKAK
+5830 TANANEAK
-5838 YVTIVNANTAV
+5838 YVTVVNAANAV
-5849 RTVLVNTD
+5849 RTVLVD
-5857 GNFVRLVDTDEG
+5857 GQGNFVHLVVTDEG

-5876 IGEDKAPFGVAT
+5876 IGEDKASFGVAT

-5896 EIMRAYAMLTDY
+5896 EIMRAYAMLTDVSD
-5908 ADIVGVEGVDAGLY
+5908 AEGVDTTGY
-5922 SSAKVFVVTG
+5922 TSADVFVVTG
-5932 TWNGTEYGGEKLLFA
+5932 TWNGAEFGGELLFA
-5947 PQSGNLNLTNASWFA
+5947 PGSGNLNLTDPAWKA
-5962 EIDTLA
+5962 QITALA
-5968 VPQGFDWSTL
+5968 VPQDFDWSTL
-5978 AKYTIEARI
+5978 AKYTIEGAI
-5987 LPIDL
+5987 NPIDL

-5998 SGADQ
+5998 GGADQ
-6003 SYNHPIVEPTTKG
+6003 SYNHPIVEPTTSG

-6022 MGFDEAAEQYGLTQG
+6022 MGFDEAAEKYGLTQD
-6037 EYDKLCLQAENI
+6037 EYNDLCSEAENI
-6049 EVDAV
+6049 EVAAV
-6054 SGMFAQL
+6054 SDMFAQL
-6061 VDEEKLVENGDGT
+6061 VQEGKLVANGDGT
-6074 YSAKIKE
+6074 YSAAAKE

-6090 GGGTDKSGNFI
+6090 GGTDTDSTGNFI
-6101 VGASGMLTLRYFK
+6101 VGASGTLTLRYFE
-6114 PDIDKEDG
+6114 PEIVDG

-6142 GTADYNTLDY
+6142 GAADYNTLDY

-6162 KGAMLAWRT
+6162 EGAMLAWRT
-6171 AEGNMLDFTGTLDGG
+6171 AEDNMLDFTGTLDGG
-6186 EYVLSNIFEFNEG
+6186 GYVLSNIFEFNEG
-6199 TGAKSAL
+6199 DGAKSAL

-6215 VSNLTVVDSVFD
+6215 ISNLTVVDSVFD
-6227 AFGDNTVTAGIAIE
+6227 AFGDNTVTAGIAID

-6249 TFEGTLAGGSTSAS
+6249 TFEGTLAGGSKTAG
-6263 KAALAG
+6263 AATLAG
-6269 LVANNFGTVKGG
+6269 LVANNFGTIKGG
-6281 TAVADALIF
+6281 TAVADGLIF
-6290 AGADGKTDA
+6290 AAESGKTDA
-6299 VGIAFNL
+6299 VGIAFNR
-6306 DNAETETAA
+6306 DNAEAETAA
-6315 SVESSNAV
+6315 SIESSNAVGIAFNEDETASVENSNAV
-6323 AAIRAYGGASGTLG
+6323 AAIYAYGGASGTLG
-6337 GAVAESNAGG
+6337 GAVGEDNAGT

-6357 RNGAAVTDGDT
+6357 RNGATVTDGDT
-6368 SSAEIVWSDN
+6368 SSDGMLVWRDN
-6378 ALIKSVIERYVFN
+6378 VSVKDVIESYVFN
-6391 FKLVSYEGSK
+6391 SKLVSYDGAV
-6401 LDTDNFRKLIAALRL
+6401 LDTNNFRKLIAALRL
-6416 FEFVGKADVTHP
+6416 FEFVGAADVTHQN
-6428 SASAWGKYAE
+6428 AAAWGKYTE

>member
-1 MTHSSTKTKLIA
+1 M
-13 AFTVLAVVLACVFAA
+13 
-28 VFYTRTGEENDAPA
+28 
-42 QSGESA
+42 
-48 SVFPLDYGD
+48 
-57 PVEDTVPSGA
+57 
-67 AKIEN
+67 
-72 QQQFYE
+72 
-78 FINGT
+78 INGAFSGT
-83 GSYGTASYGY
+83 FAIDTTYIRGTAEP
-93 LADNIT
+93 
-99 LSTWVRGD
+99 
-107 LVLDSG
+107 
-113 RTLDGRGKT
+113 
-122 VTIVNDTT
+122 IV
-130 SSGTVESAGANRA
+130 
-143 LAHTM
+143 
-148 LSVFDAD
+148 
-155 YNGTTHIGLQS
+155 
-166 WYDAW
+166 
-171 WGADNMSGNYYS
+171 YYE
-183 INGKQS
+183 
-189 YALSDIVSVNRGTI
+189 
-203 KNLKVQMNG
+203 
-212 HTDGVVDH
+212 H
-220 IALATEDGNVSMGV
+220 IADV
-234 IAGINEGD
+234 
-242 IVNCTVDI
+242 
-250 NDRYGI
+250 
-256 VPSDIVVGGRSG
+256 G
-268 ATLYSRQDMVA
+268 AT
-279 VGGVV
+279 
-284 GYNTGNIVGT
+284 
-294 KVNLN
+294 
-299 DGSLGIYRARKRFD
+299 
-313 ANRVSGTVSNL
+313 
-324 SIDSGSLGGVAGI
+324 
-337 NDGGTITGLD
+337 
-347 FYINNKCWL
+347 
-356 YNDAWHWQTSYTGL
+356 
-370 LVGLSNSSNA
+370 
-380 AADYNL
+380 
-386 DGSNWTIDPGVI
+386 
-398 TNLTIDWADGVK
+398 
-410 VATEAHGNGT
+410 
-420 LSGYRDSGR
+420 
-429 GASISAGDYGTGV
+429 
-442 SQGSWQPV
+442 
-450 GNYVGIIAGRMT
+450 
-462 TSAGGSNYIAAQI
+462 
-475 NVYDTNFNKSVSG
+475 VSG
-488 NNGVRWNF
+488 NAISVPSN
-496 HPWAT
+496 A
-501 SEVNNGYGS
+501 
-510 EYPITDHEFPIYG
+510 
-523 YGDNEAVYGTINT
+523 
-536 VDTKLEGQYL
+536 
-546 SGENTGTSITSK
+546 
-558 GATAGYIWSGGV
+558 
-570 DSSGEAYSGLLQ
+570 SGL
-582 NIELSPMFDNVE
+582 
-594 PSIYKFVGYVDGVQ
+594 
-608 TSSAGSTNYMG
+608 SA
-619 DIGKSNLLIVPT
+619 I
-631 GTTGTTGSTG
+631 
-641 STNSQI
+641 
-647 SLEYR
+647 
-652 YSVTAKALP
+652 
-661 TDDSLD
+661 
-667 AFFGVNE
+667 
-674 GSGFGYAY
+674 
-682 ANAVILN
+682 
-689 ADNTVSGTVSPSGS
+689 DNT
-703 RVFPDWKTFDGQG
+703 D
-716 HSLIINSVGAR
+716 
-727 VSSSATQE
+727 
-735 VGGMTFN
+735 
-742 AYGDLVSINNG
+742 
-753 TIVDVNVRFEGQG
+753 
-766 GRGDISGVSGN
+766 
-777 VAYGNIVGVNKG
+777 
-789 TLNDVKLNDV
+789 
-799 SNTAL
+799 NT
-804 RTRVTTNGAYL
+804 
-815 ALGGV
+815 
-820 AGINLGTI
+820 
-828 NTVHVI
+828 
-834 TWSEF
+834 E
-839 YGWAQSGTFV
+839 
-849 GGVVGLNSGD
+849 
-859 GKIWNVKADGDGCT
+859 
-873 ITASGGEAY
+873 
-882 VGGVLGLGE
+882 
-891 NSSDATRKVVDLTVD
+891 
-906 STLIE
+906 
-911 NGAHV
+911 
-916 SPFRNWLY
+916 
-924 TGKRHVA
+924 
-931 TANAYSGFLAGAVA
+931 
-945 VNATESASNPAITG
+945 
-959 MLVLMPE
+959 
-966 TSSEIGWFT
+966 
-975 GATGTPSL
+975 
-983 LGRVGS
+983 
-989 SEGYVATDLVGGA
+989 
-1002 NIIAADASKNYA
+1002 
-1014 SAAVSNWNG
+1014 
-1023 DLNFE
+1023 
-1028 YSTASV
+1028 
-1034 YFDSDIY
+1034 
-1041 NNSTYVN
+1041 
-1048 TVNSITLQ
+1048 
-1056 YRNMAAPS
+1056 
-1064 SGVSFAPN
+1064 
-1072 LTASRQNISLPST
+1072 
-1085 ILEAENAAND
+1085 
-1095 GNYAQTI
+1095 NYAQTI
-1102 ALYYDYEAKIFDGAA
+1102 ALRYVYEIGIDQTANDADGSTSEHA
-1117 ADHPLRHFLSGET
+1117 LRLFLSGDALGAGLEKY
-1130 PAATYGT
+1130 PGSYK
-1137 HNAIAAGATSAVIT
+1137 AIAAGATSAVIT
-1151 SDLTLSADPNGI
+1151 SDLTLPADPNGI
-1163 VFAAPKVSLDGGG
+1163 VFAAPKVKLDGGG
-1176 HTVTINNNLKGT
+1176 HTVTINNNFDGT

-1213 AEITDVKLNVTGSR
+1213 AEITNVKLNVSGSR
-1227 DLNGDNVVYGAV
+1227 DLNGDNVVYGAI
-1239 GVNVGGVG
+1239 GVNVGGTG
-1247 EMGNAVDAKLLNV
+1247 DIGNEVRAYIDGV
-1260 DVTWNGGVALQGGGD
+1260 DVTWAQNVSLSGGGD
-1275 MYFGGIAGFV
+1275 QIFGGIVGIAGYPGNV
-1285 GYDGQADDGDL
+1285 D
-1296 VVNSDLVV
+1296 NSDLVV

-1312 SYYRANAG
+1312 SYNRANVG

-1326 GGSVGGVDGTKAT
+1326 GGSVGGTEGTKAT
-1339 WMGDVSMKGAES
+1339 WMGDVTMTGADN
-1351 ATVIFGGI
+1351 ADVIFGGV
-1359 AGTFESG
+1359 AATFNTG
-1366 RIAGAS
+1366 NLVGAS

-1377 TSTWQGYLDGHLY
+1377 AASWQDYLNGHLY
-1390 DKAFD
+1390 DNAFD
-1395 LTVTGGNVMAGG
+1395 LTVNGGNVMAGG

-1414 DGNLNNS
+1414 DGNLKNS

-1429 DVVQTGA
+1429 EVVKTSDASGL
-1436 AGDPYNVDVGG
+1436 NDVGG
-1447 VIGQITAG
+1447 LIGRITAG

-1464 LGAIAVTAAAGA
+1464 LGALAVQGTGTI
-1476 NVRMGGAVGAAGISP
+1476 RMGGAVGAAGSAP
-1491 TLSDVKAMLAG
+1491 TLTDVKAMLAG
-1502 GLYNVNTPGDYGWW
+1502 GLYNRTTTGDYGWW
-1516 SGYNEGSVTVNG
+1516 SGYNEGGVTVNG

-1547 SPKGTLGGGYRIV
+1547 SPTGTLGGGYRIV
-1560 DASGNDVDYLAIN
+1560 DMSGNDVDYLAVN
-1573 PSGMTAVNMGP
+1573 PVGMTVSGQAPIFVR
-1584 VFAAS
+1584 S

-1614 SVKVYT
+1614 SVYVYT
-1620 NDNKRDEYMLRSAL
+1620 NDNNRDEYMLRSAL
-1634 AGVPYAASTDPSV
+1634 AGVPYADSLVTDDSD
-1647 YGQSKYRYY
+1647 YAQSRSRYY
-1656 GWYAGAQTVALAQ
+1656 GWYAGAQTVSLTQ
-1669 SGEFSTQDF
+1669 SGEFSTQDK
-1678 NIYLY
+1678 NIFLY

-1692 AGRTLEGNSGLGYK
+1692 AGRTLEGNSGSGYK
-1706 ITVAGAMGSNIAPQ
+1706 VTVARAMDHNIAPQ

-1751 NGVVSNVNVIISNG
+1751 YGTVRNVNVVING

-1776 AKVMETAEHAY
+1776 ATVMETAEDAY

-1795 GSYDDGYAG
+1795 GSYDGYAG

-1825 YDRVTTIKVTGG
+1825 YDRVTTIDVTGG

-1847 MVGAQIGADSSIGGV
+1847 MVGAQIGADSSIGGA

-1916 IDAPHNFAA
+1916 INAPHNFAA

-1985 MYNGIDE
+1985 LYNGIDE

-2021 ATSTYKRINP
+2021 ATNTYKRINP
-2031 STLDSVYVDF
+2031 STLDSIYVDF

-2062 GVTVGEDGTTVTTN
+2062 GVTVGADGTTVTKN

-2151 NNEIDAEWTAVGKLK
+2151 NNEIDAEWTGVGKLK

-2190 EGGAALEG
+2190 EGGAAVEG
-2198 EQGITRLTTYHAL
+2198 EGGITRLKTYHDL
-2211 DSGDPVQPSAIVDVA
+2211 GSGAAVEASAIVDVA
-2226 DRLTSFTNADYSHGV
+2226 NRLTSFTNADYSHGV
-2241 YVIRFIFKEVYIYN
+2241 YVIRFIFKEVYIFN

-2269 VSNKTA
+2269 VSNKDA

-2284 GGTDRTGTYAAEQY
+2284 GGTNRTGTYAAGQY
-2298 GLAKTEARYNEL
+2298 GLAKTEAKYNEL

-2325 YGATAVTMP
+2325 FGATAATMP
-2334 ANKTL
+2334 SHKTL

-2345 VTLTARDQVTAHQ
+2345 VTLTARGQVTAHQ

-2382 SDQENVRSYVS
+2382 SEQENVRSYVS

-2443 GTIANINFVLKNSV
+2443 GTIANINFVLPNSV

-2485 LTLGANATFRAFRD
+2485 LTLGENATFRAFRD
-2499 NCSTKGKTNNTD
+2499 NCSTKDKTNNTD

-2647 TQDNFGYVNGVIC
+2647 TQDNFGYINGVIC

-2750 QSIKLLNEHR
+2750 QSIKLLNEHH

-2773 PNGNSDNNSYGDELV
+2773 PNDNSDNNSYGDELV

-2802 DFTFENYNNYHSAD
+2802 DFTFENYNNYHSAN
-2816 SEANESIFKDVQHVV
+2816 SEANKSIFKGVKYDV
-2831 DKNKNWGFQ
+2831 DNDWGFQ

-2845 LDANGQPTYYGDITR
+2845 LDTNGQPTYYGDITR

-2867 ELYPDTQADDNKSHD
+2867 ELYPDTQADDDKSHD

-2893 NISTPLDY
+2893 HISTALDY

-2924 LDMNDPNTVASMS
+2924 LDMNDPQTVASMS
-2937 FETDEITS
+2937 FETEEITS

-2951 QLYTDENLAQFI
+2951 ELYTDENLAQFI

-2969 WDYTPESGIPDTSNT
+2969 WDYTPESGIPDTSDT

-3020 WVGSAVAIAPDLDR
+3020 WVGSAVAIAPDLER
-3034 YDTVMKVGEDEN
+3034 YDTVMRVGEDEN

-3059 QPYVYNGSELN
+3059 QPYVYNGSELD

-3077 SYKDPTIK
+3077 SYTDPTIK
-3085 VLDDPAVLAENMF
+3085 VLEDPANLAENMF
-3098 DFYKLVADA
+3098 DFYELVADA
-3107 DGNLQSPDRL
+3107 DGNLQPPDRL
-3117 TGAPRDAGEYYIRLL
+3117 PGAPRDAGEYYIRLL

-3189 ATVFTYTASPEKTP
+3189 ATFTYTASPEEP
-3203 EGFLIGGS
+3203 PVGFLIGGS
-3211 FAGKDQGEQRFT
+3211 FAGKDQGEQKFT
-3223 ADDSNVM
+3223 AYDSNVM

-3254 PDGNATN
+3254 PERKATN
-3261 FAVVRQRL
+3261 FAVTKRRL
-3269 SDGKTVAA
+3269 DNGTAVAA
-3277 DIDGYYN
+3277 NIEGYYN
-3284 SGTVSFNGSNST
+3284 SGTVSFAGSNST
-3296 ITPYTLT
+3296 ITPYKLT

-3313 GAGNKWR
+3313 GAGVEWR
-3320 WTDANQRQVEYRHDY
+3320 WTDANDRQVEYRHDY
-3335 SYTEA
+3335 NYTEA

-3350 DAAPGSTT
+3350 GAASGSTT
-3358 FDRNGVISGMLA
+3358 FDRNGEISGMLA

-3430 VYSMDDIFRTYD
+3430 VYSMEDIFRIYD
-3442 GTKPDASADLFDG
+3442 GTKPDATADLFDG
-3455 TLTVTDPNGY
+3455 TLTATDRNGY
-3465 VLNTDDATYK
+3465 TLTADDATYK

-3482 DAIDVSKDGYT
+3482 DAINVSEDGYT

-3514 FDIDITDARLY
+3514 FNINIENARLY
-3525 ITPKLIEFKSIVK
+3525 ITPKLIEFESIVK
-3538 QYDGSAARTDGTVF
+3538 QYDGSGEQTDDGTVV
-3552 TYVSDNAPIAADE
+3552 TYVSGNAPIAADE
-3565 GIVFLGAFDDY
+3565 DIVFLGAFDDY
-3576 LISGADKDFVLET
+3576 LISGPDKDFVLDT
-3589 TPVDIGGF
+3589 TPVDIG
-3597 DYDVLAV
+3597 DTRYTVLTV
-3604 DGDADNLNYYVED
+3604 DDGSINYYVED
-3617 VSPAVGGITPV
+3617 ASPAVGGITPV

-3636 MLYSGRKYFDYNAP
+3636 MLYSGRSYFDYNSP
-3650 YSTTID
+3650 YNTQIV
-3656 IDGLLTEDKLQVGG
+3656 INGLLGDMLQVGG
-3670 EFVNARVGENKQV
+3670 EFGNARVGENKQV
-3683 TMDVDS
+3683 TMDVGR

-3699 LQASKY
+3699 LKASEY
-3705 ESGDS
+3705 ESASS
-3710 PNAAEGDNFP
+3710 PNSNEGDNFP
-3720 GNYYVDDE
+3720 GNYYVEDK
-3728 TIDGVGL
+3728 TIDGVGV

-3750 TQTVSDDYF
+3750 TQTVSDDDF

-3764 SLSNNVG
+3764 SLSG
-3771 DKFTYRRDNKFSGS
+3771 GGKFTYRRGNEFSGS
-3785 ASKGSGWGNADEIS
+3785 ASEGSGWGNADKIAD
-3799 EIIDVAI
+3799 IIDVAI
-3806 AREGGDDGN
+3806 ARDGGGDGN

-3824 IVGVNGGE
+3824 IVGVDGGE
-3832 PDYIWADGL
+3832 PDYTWADGL
-3841 GADGGELTFKFT
+3841 GASGGELTFEFT
-3853 VNKQVISAE
+3853 VERQTVSTTASAVV
-3862 ADAIVNSGD
+3862 DSGD
-3871 SYVYNGGAQDI
+3871 SYVYNGGRQDI
-3882 EISASVSDEDGNEL
+3882 QISASVFDIDRNEL
-3896 TLEPSVS
+3896 VLDTSFGN
-3903 DATNVTLGGSYSM
+3903 AGNATLGGSYSM

-3927 EVGVAL
+3927 EVGVRL
-3933 SAEDEVNYE
+3933 SAEDAVNYIYE
-3942 YTGGETSVEF
+3942 GGETSVSF
-3952 AVTPKALD
+3952 AVTPAP
-3960 VTRVEK
+3960 VEVNGVQK

-3972 ATDTA
+3972 ATDTSGNNA
-3977 DNVAEF
+3977 KFDMS
-3983 AIEGFADSAY
+3983 GFADDTQ
-3993 NENSFVGE
+3993 ETSFVGE
-4001 AVYRDPKPQSGG
+4001 AVYRDPAPQTNG

-4023 IGGTRYDVLTVGGE
+4023 IGGTRYDVLTIDGV
-4037 QINHYIDGATR
+4037 QINHFIDDATS
-4048 EDDYSVVGGVGVIDK
+4048 EDGYSVVGGVGDIDK
-4063 YTIGSGE
+4063 YAIGSDE
-4070 VTTYIYGYTSGA
+4070 ITTYIYGYTSGA

-4095 FEYRAGATY
+4095 FEYRAGASY
-4104 TAADVVFDLDL
+4104 TSADVVFALSDM
-4115 RYGFADGDV
+4115 RYGFDDGET
-4124 PSGTPQI
+4124 PSGAPQI
-4131 GDITALSFTVNI
+4131 GDITTLTFTVTI
-4143 SGDAELPG
+4143 SDAAELPG

-4156 ISVSLDNAYFT
+4156 ISVSLDNTYFT

-4192 NPDAGFVGGN
+4192 HPEAGFVGGN

-4207 ALYSK
+4207 GPYSK
-4212 RYGEEGYAG
+4212 GYGEEGYAG
-4221 PAVGDETVVLTVT
+4221 PAVGDQTVVLTVT

-4242 TKVPFDKTVV
+4242 TTETFDKNVV

-4269 GVDGLFVGEYL
+4269 GVDGLFVDEYL

-4295 PTDAVIPVFPEDT
+4295 PTDAVIPVFPEGT

-4323 HTAVYAITPAA
+4323 HTAVYAITPATA
-4334 VEITSVDKTYDGTT
+4334 AITSVDKTYDGTP

-4399 ALTVQKTSY
+4399 AKTVQNTSY

-4420 CVQGAAAEG
+4420 CVQGAAAES

-4445 NESAVTITSQ
+4445 DESAVTITSQ
-4455 KFAKTYDATADVDI
+4455 KFAKTYDATANVVI
-4469 PEGTVMTMTVNFP
+4469 PEGTAMTMTVNFP

-4506 MQDGVPLEAAPTDVG
+4506 IGADGVPLEAAPTDVG

-4531 MGNFELPSGANVPVT
+4531 MGNFELPSGVNVPVT
-4546 PDPHAE
+4546 PTTTHAE
-4552 GDSAIYYIEPVE
+4552 GDRAIYYIEPVE

-4571 KTYDGTAALTED
+4571 KTYDGSAALTENTVFAAD
-4583 TFFVA
+4583 VA
-4588 AVPALNDVT
+4588 LDGVT

-4617 ALVSVVSFTLADG
+4617 ALVSVVSFTLANG
-4630 MTVYRVLGADGV
+4630 TTVYRVLGADGV

-4654 GTAVA
+4654 DAAVA

-4674 APLSLNDGTVVK
+4674 APLTLNAGTVTK

-4699 SAFTGFVN
+4699 AAFTGFVN

-4729 RVDDSV
+4729 RVDNSTPYV
-4735 AYTVGEMDYY
+4735 VGDVTYF
-4745 AVYTAGE
+4745 AVMTAGE
-4752 EGAMGVGNYGVDSAL
+4752 EGAMGAGNYGVDSAL

-4786 EQWYAVFAGGGRI
+4786 DQWYAVFTGGGRI
-4799 DKFVITGITGVEV
+4799 DKFAITGITGVEV
-4812 NGAPIEDVREY
+4812 GGDPIGDEREY
-4823 DRRFNDRVDFVV
+4823 DRTFNDRVDFVV
-4835 DFGGEGT
+4835 DFGGKGT

-4863 EEDGSQTSTNDSLR
+4863 EEDGSQTSTNDLLR
-4877 FRLRWDAVPG
+4877 FRLSWDADPG

-4936 EYDGTT
+4936 EYDGMT

-4954 YGVDD
+4954 YGVD
-4959 GIVLLNNNDFAID
+4959 GTAILLNDGKFMLG
-4972 AEGGVTFVDEE
+4972 EGGGIAFVDTE
-4983 GAVTGA
+4983 GMPLEGDAL

-4994 LNGDGSVG
+4994 RGEDGTIG
-5002 GYAFRL
+5002 GYEFRL
-5008 TGVTFTNTN
+5008 TGVVFNDTN
-5017 YVWDTGV
+5017 YVWDSGV

-5030 SYAYT
+5030 SYEHT
-5035 DAGDEYG
+5035 DSGEVYG
-5042 APTRYVISPRALTV
+5042 AQTLYTITPRQLTV
-5056 DASAL
+5056 DAESL

-5087 ASGALGALA
+5087 ANGAVGALA
-5096 GVYSGVTIVPKV
+5096 GVYSDVKFAPTVI
-5108 LGVTFDSSALNRT
+5108 GVTFDSSALNRT
-5121 TTAANYTIEGGEVTI
+5121 TTAANYAIAGGEITIES
-5136 DNLTIG
+5136 LMIG
-5142 TGNVLTAERALGE
+5142 TGNVLTAERVLRG

-5190 ESGKPLHADGYTAG
+5190 ESGKPLHADGYTSG
-5204 NAVAL
+5204 DEVAL
-5209 LNEAL
+5209 LNDAL
-5214 VSLFEV
+5214 ISLFEV
-5220 KLNTEPVT
+5220 KLNTESVT

-5237 DFLWSAVIDGMG
+5237 DFLWSAVTDGMG
-5249 RTTYSLTFSFTG
+5249 RTTHSLTVSFTG
-5261 VDGYD
+5261 IYGYD
-5266 EDGFAT
+5266 ADGFAT

-5277 VLKGATAA
+5277 VLRGAAAA

-5325 LAFLKGGSGSGYLT
+5325 LAFLKGGSGSGHLT
-5339 ADIYGFDAAGKGV
+5339 ADIYGFDAAGEGV

-5359 GNGHTIQLTPSDLE
+5359 GNGHTIQLTPSDL
-5373 AEQSGGYNAFGALVA
+5373 AAAPSGGYDAFGALVA

-5396 VTLKLMGC
+5396 VNLKLMGC
-5404 SVAFEESNAV
+5404 DLAFDESNSV
-5414 FGAIGF
+5414 FGAVGV
-5420 NNGSLINVGVEIVG
+5420 NNGDLVNVSVEVVG
-5434 GIVVDG
+5434 TLNIDG
-5440 AAYVGGLAGVNA
+5440 AQYAGALTAVNT
-5452 ARGTI
+5452 GTI

-5462 TVSGAVKMT
+5462 TVSGAVNMT
-5471 STSGETVTPSGT
+5471 STSGETVTQSGT

-5506 LAADGGAIVGEAD
+5506 SAADGGAIVGAAD
-5519 GLTIGGVIAAAAW
+5519 GLTIDGVIAAAAW

-5542 PTKVSGLYVNT
+5542 PTVSKLYVNT
-5553 TADLGVTADALGIA
+5553 AADLGVTADALGIA

-5582 FTSEGDFTSDGVR
+5582 FTSEGDFTSGGVR
-5595 HNVFGSAGE
+5595 HNEFGSADE
-5604 TNRSGYTIYSQDA
+5604 TNMSDYGIYADDLTS
-5617 NVIAVEAI
+5617 VIAVEAI
-5625 AEMGKYIWE
+5625 APAGRYVWE
-5634 GYGISYLTSVP
+5634 GYGINYRT
-5645 GGSVGTGLNRVVG
+5645 VGTALNRIVG
-5658 VFALGSSLA
+5658 VFALGSSLS
-5667 DQYDDSAT
+5667 DQYDET
-5675 ATQGVGAFVVA
+5675 ATITPGVGAFTVA
-5686 LGGFGSTI
+5686 LGIYGSTV
-5694 VAEGTASVK
+5694 VAEDTSSVK
-5703 EVIYNGTVQEYTV
+5703 EVVYNGQPQSYKVT
-5716 KLTVDGEEKEV
+5716 LTIDGIETEIEV
-5727 TVSGTAV
+5727 TGTDV
-5734 GYYSKSFVEG
+5734 GYYSRSFVEG
-5744 VISGGGT
+5744 IISGSGE
-5751 TVGDITFDTDNR
+5751 TVGNITFDDDGR
-5763 VAYKIEGG
+5763 VAITVTGG
-5771 GSSVS
+5771 GSSVA
-5776 DGIALIIHPKTADTV
+5776 DGIALIIYPKTSSGTAE
-5791 NADKYYDGNAYA
+5791 KSYDGNSAADVVLTDGEGVIGGVYLDGNYDETFNAKDAAYA
-5803 TARLSDTIVVA
+5803 SVVNEA
-5814 DKETLGGVHVD
+5814 AAVRNVAVDKE
-5825 ESLQA
+5825 
-5830 AADANKAK
+5830 
-5838 YVTIVNANTAV
+5838 
-5849 RTVLVNTD
+5849 
-5857 GNFVRLVDTDEG
+5857 GNFVALITAYETVDG
-5869 AEFVPVT
+5869 QLQAVVKIVPVT
-5876 IGEDKAPFGVAT
+5876 IETQDGDVPFGLTTDITAYT
-5888 PLEGYSVA
+5888 SA
-5896 EIMRAYAMLTDY
+5896 QIMRAYVMLTDF
-5908 ADIVGVEGVDAGLY
+5908 ADLEEAAEGGALDISGYHTASVLAITASL
-5922 SSAKVFVVTG
+5922 
-5932 TWNGTEYGGEKLLFA
+5932 GGEVFDEEAGAFYFA
-5947 PQSGNLNLTNASWFA
+5947 PQTGNYIVTSTDWTLGATTIAA
-5962 EIDTLA
+5962 E
-5968 VPQGFDWSTL
+5968 GYDWS
-5978 AKYTIEARI
+5978 AAVQYTVAGTIK
-5987 LPIDL
+5987 PIDL
-5992 NIGVTI
+5992 KIDVTI

-6003 SYNHPIVEPTTKG
+6003 SYNHPIVEPTTNG
-6016 GAATVG
+6016 GAVTVG
-6022 MGFDEAAEQYGLTQG
+6022 MGFDEAAKTYDLTLE
-6037 EYDKLCLQAENI
+6037 EYNLLRSQTESIK
-6049 EVDAV
+6049 VDAV

-6061 VDEEKLVENGDGT
+6061 VQEGKLVANGDGT
-6074 YSAKIKE
+6074 YSAAAKE
-6081 YQQFTIATS
+6081 YQQFKIATS
-6090 GGGTDKSGNFI
+6090 GGTDTDSTGNFI
-6101 VGASGMLTLRYFK
+6101 VGASGKLTLRYFK

-6133 WRALQSNEN
+6133 WRALQSNEK
-6142 GTADYNTLDY
+6142 GAADYNTLDY
-6152 RLSADIDFGG
+6152 RLTSNIDFGG
-6162 KGAMLAWRT
+6162 DGAMLAWRG
-6171 AEGNMLDFTGTLDGG
+6171 ADGGMLDFTGTLDGG

-6199 TGAKSAL
+6199 DGAKSAL

-6215 VSNLTVVDSVFD
+6215 VKKLTVVDSVFD
-6227 AFGDNTVTAGIAIE
+6227 AFGDNTATAGIAID

-6249 TFEGTLAGGSTSAS
+6249 TFEGTLAGGSKTAG
-6263 KAALAG
+6263 AATLAG
-6269 LVANNFGTVKGG
+6269 LVANNFGTIKGG
-6281 TAVADALIF
+6281 TAVADGLIF
-6290 AGADGKTDA
+6290 AAENGTTDA
-6299 VGIAFNL
+6299 VGIAFNR

-6337 GAVAESNAGG
+6337 GAVGEDNVGT

-6357 RNGAAVTDGDT
+6357 RNGATVTDGDT
-6368 SSAEIVWSDN
+6368 SSDGMLVWRDN
-6378 ALIKSVIERYVFN
+6378 VSVKAVIESYVFN
-6391 FKLVSYEGSK
+6391 SELVSYDGAV
-6401 LDTDNFRKLIAALRL
+6401 LDTNNFRKLIAALRL
-6416 FEFVGKADVTHP
+6416 FEFITAADVTN
-6428 SASAWGKYAE
+6428 ASVTAWGKYAE

>member
-1 MTHSSTKTKLIA
+1 MTHSSTRTKLIA
-13 AFTVLAVVLACVFAA
+13 AITVLAVALACVFAA
-28 VFYTRTGEENDAPA
+28 IFYTRTQDALTPEEVP
-42 QSGESA
+42 SGESA
-48 SVFPLDYGD
+48 TTFPLDYGD

-67 AKIEN
+67 TAISN
-72 QQQFYE
+72 ADQLIS
-78 FINGT
+78 FIN
-83 GSYGTASYGY
+83 GTASYGY
-93 LADNIT
+93 LTTNIELRSWPYT
-99 LSTWVRGD
+99 DRVIESNQ
-107 LVLDSG
+107 
-113 RTLDGRGKT
+113 TLDGRGKT
-122 VTIVNDTT
+122 ITIVNDRDGLDSVYNSQWT
-130 SSGTVESAGANRA
+130 GTHIVKSAAQFEQWWGNYGDNSESAKVTLPGGQKAYGVSDLASAN
-143 LAHTM
+143 
-148 LSVFDAD
+148 
-155 YNGTTHIGLQS
+155 Y
-166 WYDAW
+166 
-171 WGADNMSGNYYS
+171 
-183 INGKQS
+183 
-189 YALSDIVSVNRGTI
+189 GTI
-203 KNLKVQMNG
+203 KNLKVVMNG
-212 HTDGVVDH
+212 NSADRKDH
-220 IALATEDGNVSMGV
+220 IVTMREDGHVAMGV
-234 IAGINEGD
+234 IAGYNAGSIINCSVT
-242 IVNCTVDI
+242 VNDKF
-250 NDRYGI
+250 GI
-256 VPSDIVVGGRSG
+256 VPSPYAVVGESNIQKVSYQGM
-268 ATLYSRQDMVA
+268 TA
-279 VGGVV
+279 VGGIA
-284 GYNTGNIVGT
+284 GYNAGNILGSSVS
-294 KVNLN
+294 LN
-299 DGSLGIYRARKRFD
+299 ADIGIFRSQIQLRTSG
-313 ANRVSGTVSNL
+313 VSGYGRVL
-324 SIDSGSLGGVAGI
+324 SLSTESSSVGGVAGI
-337 NDGGTITGLD
+337 NDGGTISG
-347 FYINNKCWL
+347 INAYGGSCWV
-356 YNDAWHWQTSYTGL
+356 YNDAWHNQTSYSGL
-370 LVGLSNSSNA
+370 VVGLGNA
-380 AADYNL
+380 TATNATYKLSGAYNAGV
-386 DGSNWTIDPGVI
+386 DWTIRPGTI
-398 TNLTIDWADGVK
+398 NNLTLSW
-410 VATEAHGNGT
+410 HGNFSFASESYATNATTSMVSDFGRAINGQAWYAVGT
-420 LSGYRDSGR
+420 
-429 GASISAGDYGTGV
+429 
-442 SQGSWQPV
+442 
-450 GNYVGIIAGRMT
+450 YVGIIGGRLG
-462 TSAGGSNYIAAQI
+462 TSATNTTLANYI
-475 NVYDTNFNKSVSG
+475 NVYNTNFGSGRWNYNPWALDAFSDGDKSKYTVNINTASG
-488 NNGVRWNF
+488 NRAVPLF
-496 HPWAT
+496 
-501 SEVNNGYGS
+501 
-510 EYPITDHEFPIYG
+510 G
-523 YGDNEAVYGTINT
+523 YGDGGNNYIKTVNAPTARFDGQIKAGNNT
-536 VDTKLEGQYL
+536 NILTQ
-546 SGENTGTSITSK
+546 
-558 GATAGYIWSGGV
+558 GATATYIWGGEVV
-570 DSSGEAYSGLLQ
+570 DGVAYAGLLQ
-582 NIELSPMFDNVE
+582 NIDLNGIADLNGRPHNIYQFEGYAGGTRTSYKGSDN
-594 PSIYKFVGYVDGVQ
+594 IYGADL
-608 TSSAGSTNYMG
+608 G
-619 DIGKSNLLIVPT
+619 DSHLLRLPVY
-631 GTTGTTGSTG
+631 STG
-641 STNSQI
+641 GNI
-647 SLEYR
+647 DLEYR
-652 YSVTAKALP
+652 YALTCTTLPDAASV
-661 TDDSLD
+661 D
-667 AFFGVNE
+667 AFFGVNS

-682 ANAVILN
+682 ANAAVLT
-689 ADNTVSGTVSPSGS
+689 ADNDVSGTLAPSGS

-716 HSLIINSVGAR
+716 HSLIINSVGAS

-777 VAYGNIVGVNKG
+777 VAYGNIVGINNG

-834 TWSEF
+834 NWSEF
-839 YGWAQSGTFV
+839 YGRAQSGTFV
-849 GGVVGLNSGD
+849 GGVVGLNSGN
-859 GKIWNVKADGDGCT
+859 GKIWNVKADGYGCT
-873 ITASGGEAY
+873 ITAWGGEAY

-891 NSSDATRKVVDLTVD
+891 NSSDATRKVVDLTVN
-906 STLIE
+906 STLTE
-911 NGAHV
+911 NGTHV

-1064 SGVSFAPN
+1064 SGVSFTPN
-1072 LTASRQNISLPST
+1072 LTASRQNVSLPST
-1085 ILEAENAAND
+1085 ILEAENAANE

-1137 HNAIAAGATSAVIT
+1137 HNAIAAGATSAI
-1151 SDLTLSADPNGI
+1151 LTADVNVNASVNGV
-1163 VFAAPKVSLDGGG
+1163 VFEAPK
-1176 HTVTINNNLKGT
+1176 TALKGNGKKITIAGYFGGT
-1188 LQGGA
+1188 LNGGA
-1193 TYELGGVARNV
+1193 VSTA
-1204 YGELVAINR
+1204 YGSEHNYYGDLVAINN
-1213 AEITDVKLNVTGSR
+1213 ATIDNVTIEVNGSR
-1227 DLNGDNVVYGAV
+1227 DLNGDNVVYGVVAGLNRGTINNTVVTVTGDVTVTSASGYNVYGMV
-1239 GVNVGGVG
+1239 GVNSYPSAMGVDNFTMTGAVTLKGSYSNGYLGMVGVNYAAPLTNAHATWVG
-1247 EMGNAVDAKLLNV
+1247 SVSMTGSAN
-1260 DVTWNGGVALQGGGD
+1260 
-1275 MYFGGIAGFV
+1275 YFGGLV
-1285 GYDGQADDGDL
+1285 GYAHDNQNIQ
-1296 VVNSDLVV
+1296 NS
-1304 NGNVSLTG
+1304 
-1312 SYYRANAG
+1312 
-1320 AYGYIF
+1320 
-1326 GGSVGGVDGTKAT
+1326 
-1339 WMGDVSMKGAES
+1339 
-1351 ATVIFGGI
+1351 
-1359 AGTFESG
+1359 
-1366 RIAGAS
+1366 S
-1372 ATFGS
+1372 ATFGYGGQTYDS
-1377 TSTWQGYLDGHLY
+1377 LLDGY
-1390 DKAFD
+1390 IYNNRY
-1395 LTVTGGNVMAGG
+1395 TVSLGGTDNIFGGAIGVMAGG
-1407 VVGHMPG
+1407 TA
-1414 DGNLNNS
+1414 S
-1421 SALFNVDF
+1421 SLGAVFNVDV
-1429 DVVQTGA
+1429 DVTG
-1436 AGDPYNVDVGG
+1436 GDSGLNDVGG
-1447 VIGQITAG
+1447 LIGRITAG

-1464 LGAIAVTAAAGA
+1464 LGALAVQGTGTI
-1476 NVRMGGAVGAAGISP
+1476 RMGGAVGAAGSAP
-1491 TLSDVKAMLAG
+1491 TLTDVKAMLAG
-1502 GLYNVNTPGDYGWW
+1502 GLYNRTTTGDYGWW
-1516 SGYNEGSVTVNG
+1516 SGYSEGSVTVNG

-1547 SPKGTLGGGYRIV
+1547 SPTGTLGGGYRIT
-1560 DASGNDVDYLAIN
+1560 DFSGGDVDYLAVN
-1573 PSGMTAVNMGP
+1573 PSGMTVSGQAP
-1584 VFAAS
+1584 VFVRS
-1589 WNFGSASAVTVAV
+1589 WNFGSADAVTVAV

-1614 SVKVYT
+1614 SVYVYT
-1620 NDNKRDEYMLRSAL
+1620 NDNNRDEYMLRSAL
-1634 AGVPYAASTDPSV
+1634 AGVPYADSLVTDDSD
-1647 YGQSKYRYY
+1647 YAQSISRYY
-1656 GWYAGAQTVALAQ
+1656 GWYAGAQTVSLTQ
-1669 SGEFSTQDF
+1669 SGEFSTQDK
-1678 NIYLY
+1678 NIFLY

-1692 AGRTLEGNSGLGYK
+1692 AGRTLEGDSGSGYK
-1706 ITVAGAMGSNIAPQ
+1706 VTVARAMGSNIAPQ
-1720 EMIWREESGDGSTEV
+1720 EMIWREESGDGTTEV

-1751 NGVVSNVNVIISNG
+1751 YGTVRNVNVVING

-1776 AKVMETAEHAY
+1776 ATVMETAEHAY

-1795 GSYDDGYAG
+1795 GSYDGYAG
-1804 VIFGMLV
+1804 VIFGMFV

-1825 YDRVTTIKVTGG
+1825 YDRVTTIDVTGG

-1873 AVTSSTGLNRI
+1873 AVTGTGLNRI

-1985 MYNGIDE
+1985 LYNGIDE

-2021 ATSTYKRINP
+2021 ATNTYKRINP
-2031 STLDSVYVDF
+2031 SDLDSIYVDF

-2062 GVTVGEDGTTVTTN
+2062 GVKGDADGNAVETN
-2076 IDTTKLKNVVW
+2076 INAGLIDNIVW

-2105 VSTVFNERTELAVY
+2105 VSTVFNERTELAVF
-2119 GYAAADVDG
+2119 GYAAGTVDG

-2211 DSGDPVQPSAIVDVA
+2211 DSGDPVQPSATVDIA
-2226 DRLTSFTNADYSHGV
+2226 DRLSSFVGGTVDYSHGV
-2241 YVIRFIFKEVYIYN
+2241 YVIRFWFNEVYIYN
-2255 QAELMTFITEGRNT
+2255 QAELMTFITAGRNT

-2284 GGTDRTGTYAAEQY
+2284 GGTDRTGTYAAGQY

-2325 YGATAVTMP
+2325 FGATAATMP
-2334 ANKTL
+2334 SHKTL

-2345 VTLTARDQVTAHQ
+2345 VTLTASGQVTAHQ

-2588 NGGEIYNVILN
+2588 DGGEIYNVILN

-2647 TQDNFGYVNGVIC
+2647 TQDNFGYINGVIC

-2699 VSQTDTIQNVYFMY
+2699 VSQIDTIQNVYFMY

-2720 YHRDNWWYGDSV
+2720 YHRDNWWYGDTV

-2750 QSIKLLNEHR
+2750 QSIKLLNEHP
-2760 EWDAIYAP
+2760 EWNAIYAP

-2773 PNGNSDNNSYGDELV
+2773 PNGDSDNNSYGDELV

-2816 SEANESIFKDVQHVV
+2816 SEANKSIFKDVDYVV
-2831 DKNKNWGFQ
+2831 DENKNWGFQ

-2893 NISTPLDY
+2893 NISTALDY

-2951 QLYTDENLAQFI
+2951 KLYTDENLAQFV

-3051 ESLTYYDT
+3051 QSLTYYDT

-3098 DFYKLVADA
+3098 DFYELVADEH
-3107 DGNLQSPDRL
+3107 GNLQPPDKL
-3117 TGAPRDAGEYYIRLL
+3117 NGAPRDAGEYYIRLL

-3181 DGTDEVTG
+3181 DGTDEVTD
-3189 ATVFTYTASPEKTP
+3189 ATLFTYIASPEEP
-3203 EGFLIGGS
+3203 PVGFLIGGS

-3223 ADDSNVM
+3223 ADDSHAM
-3230 FFRTVNGSGTSATV
+3230 YFRTVNGSGTSATV

-3254 PDGNATN
+3254 PKGNATN
-3261 FAVVRQRL
+3261 FAVTKRRL
-3269 SDGKTVAA
+3269 DNNGTAVAA
-3277 DIDGYYN
+3277 NIEGYYN
-3284 SGTVSFNGSNST
+3284 SGTVSFTGT
-3296 ITPYTLT
+3296 ITPYEITKQALK
-3303 LDDFTFLVTD
+3303 LWLTD
-3313 GAGNKWR
+3313 GGGTRRNWN
-3320 WTDANQRQVEYRHDY
+3320 TDRETQVEYAYRYAYDLSRFASSDSQVTVGDNSFAIGSDGSIKDMFTTGDFVEFEMTFGGQPSVSDKGTY
-3335 SYTEA
+3335 PTVISIASANEGNFV
-3340 AFEGSTVNIA
+3340 FEG
-3350 DAAPGSTT
+3350 
-3358 FDRNGVISGMLA
+3358 
-3370 DDDRVTLSYLF
+3370 
-3381 GGAESVRDK
+3381 GGTE
-3390 GEYETTITLVSTNGN
+3390 I
-3405 YVLEPSPLNIGTLII
+3405 NIGDLVI
-3420 TEIVIQETSF
+3420 TEIVIETAGFSYTLGDDLTF
-3430 VYSMDDIFRTYD
+3430 VYNGDIPDVADFGGVLTVMDGDNVLEYGVDYTSITLEYTIVNAGSNVSVD
-3442 GTKPDASADLFDG
+3442 GYALRV
-3455 TLTVTDPNGY
+3455 TVTDFVSVNY
-3465 VLNTDDATYK
+3465 VLPN
-3475 LTYTING
+3475 NG
-3482 DAIDVSKDGYT
+3482 A
-3493 LTVTVSDF
+3493 
-3501 ESNNYTL
+3501 
-3508 PNGVTS
+3508 S
-3514 FDIDITDARLY
+3514 FDINIENARLY

-3538 QYDGSAARTDGTVF
+3538 QYDGSGDQTDGTVF
-3552 TYVSDNAPIAADE
+3552 TYVSDNAPIAADDD
-3565 GIVFLGAFDDY
+3565 IVFLGEYNGDGYLTAGGGKRFD
-3576 LISGADKDFVLET
+3576 LSTET
-3589 TPVDIGGF
+3589 ITINGESYNALTVD
-3597 DYDVLAV
+3597 
-3604 DGDADNLNYYVED
+3604 DGSTNYYVED
-3617 VSPAVGGITPV
+3617 VSPDVGGITPV
-3628 KVEIASVT
+3628 KVEIESVS
-3636 MLYSGRKYFDYNAP
+3636 MRYSGATQLNYNDPYNAAVVIVRADNGESVDIRP
-3650 YSTTID
+3650 DGEFANRRVGTRAITFTTQTIS
-3656 IDGLLTEDKLQVGG
+3656 DGLNDY
-3670 EFVNARVGENKQV
+3670 
-3683 TMDVDS
+3683 DVLVAVDRDYQ
-3689 LEVGDKTYNI
+3689 GNDC
-3699 LQASKY
+3699 
-3705 ESGDS
+3705 
-3710 PNAAEGDNFP
+3710 PNATQGDNFP
-3720 GNYYVDDE
+3720 GNYYLDSA
-3728 TIDGVGL
+3728 TFADGE

-3740 IEGEN
+3740 IEAEH
-3745 FSITI
+3745 FSVTI
-3750 TQTVSDDYF
+3750 TQEWNSDSASF
-3759 TLEGA
+3759 EVRGA
-3764 SLSNNVG
+3764 EINSANNN
-3771 DKFTYRRDNKFSGS
+3771 DAFTYHAGNTFGGAAEEDSN
-3785 ASKGSGWGNADEIS
+3785 WVNADEIADTILVEIAYS
-3799 EIIDVAI
+3799 EGDGEEGDV
-3806 AREGGDDGN
+3806 GVY
-3815 AGTYVVTLT
+3815 TVTLT
-3824 IVGVNGGE
+3824 IVVSEGTA
-3832 PDYIWADGL
+3832 DYEWSAELDE
-3841 GADGGELTFKFT
+3841 DDDGELTFEYE
-3853 VNKQVISAE
+3853 VAKQEIETEAQAVI
-3862 ADAIVNSGD
+3862 DSGD
-3871 SYVYNGGAQDI
+3871 SYVYNGGRQDI
-3882 EISASVSDEDGNEL
+3882 EISASVSDEDGNKL
-3896 TLEPSVS
+3896 TLKPSVS
-3903 DATNVTLGGSYSM
+3903 DATNVTLGSSYSM
-3916 NGTLPIGDYTA
+3916 NDTLPIGDYTA
-3927 EVGVAL
+3927 AVGVAL
-3933 SAEDEVNYE
+3933 SADDEVNYE
-3942 YTGGETSVEF
+3942 YRGGDTTVSF
-3952 AVTPKALD
+3952 AVTPAP
-3960 VTRVEK
+3960 VTVNSVSK
-3966 EFDNTV
+3966 EFDNTD
-3972 ATDTA
+3972 ATNTDGNEAVFDIDGIVDATGA
-3977 DNVAEF
+3977 Q
-3983 AIEGFADSAY
+3983 GFA
-3993 NENSFVGE
+3993 GE
-4001 AVYRDPKPQSGG
+4001 AYYLETEPQKRGD
-4013 EVLFPIKSYT
+4013 VAFPSVRYN
-4023 IGGTRYDVLTVGGE
+4023 IGGNNYDVLTVGGE
-4037 QINHYIDGATR
+4037 QVNHFIKDADSGNDAA
-4048 EDDYSVVGGVGVIDK
+4048 VVAAGDIDK
-4063 YTIGSGE
+4063 YLIGANE
-4070 VTTYIYGYTSGA
+4070 ITTYIYGYTSGA
-4082 AEKSMKEAVDGAQ
+4082 ADKTMSEAVDGTQ

-4104 TAADVVFDLDL
+4104 AVTDVVFGLSDM
-4115 RYGFADGDV
+4115 RYGFAADGTLH
-4124 PSGTPQI
+4124 TPAI
-4131 GDITALSFTVNI
+4131 GDITTLTFTVTI
-4143 SGDAELPG
+4143 VGDAVALPG
-4151 VGEYT
+4151 NLDVGEYT
-4156 ISVSLDNAYFT
+4156 IDVSLNNNFFE
-4167 LDQGAANGVF
+4167 LQSGAANGVF

-4212 RYGEEGYAG
+4212 RYGDEGYAG

-4269 GVDGLFVGEYL
+4269 GVDGLFVREYL

-4295 PTDAVIPVFPEDT
+4295 PTDAVIPVFPAGT
-4308 PPPQTDEEGNDIGAQ
+4308 PPTQTDEEGNVVGGAR
-4323 HTAVYAITPAA
+4323 HTAVYAITPATA
-4334 VEITSVDKTYDGTT
+4334 AITSVDKTYDGTT
-4348 SFTGATTITAA
+4348 SFTGATITAA

-4399 ALTVQKTSY
+4399 ALTVQNTSY

-4445 NESAVTITSQ
+4445 DESAVTITSQ
-4455 KFAKTYDATADVDI
+4455 KFAKPYDATADVVI
-4469 PEGTVMTMTVNFP
+4469 PPEGISMEMTVSFP
-4482 AGDDG
+4482 EGEDG

-4493 VVTLTPTAEGLIF
+4493 NFTLTPTAEGLIF
-4506 MQDGVPLEAAPTDVG
+4506 LGADGVPLEAAPTDVG

-4531 MGNFELPSGANVPVT
+4531 MGNFELPSGVNVRVT
-4546 PDPHAE
+4546 PTEPHAE

-4564 LTITQLS
+4564 LTIRQLS
-4571 KTYDGTAALTED
+4571 KTYDGTAALTES
-4583 TFFVA
+4583 TVFVA

-4607 DTANIGIGKS
+4607 DTPDIGIGKS
-4617 ALVSVVSFTLADG
+4617 ALVSVVEFTLANG
-4630 MTVYRVLGADGV
+4630 STVYRVLGADGV
-4642 TPTNFFVQGTLS
+4642 TPTNFCVQGTLS
-4654 GTAVA
+4654 GAAVA
-4659 VTAPADAEAPFTIAP
+4659 VTAPAEAEAPFTIAP
-4674 APLSLNDGTVVK
+4674 APLTLNAGTVTK
-4686 TYDGTTAITTAPA
+4686 TYDGTTAITASPTA
-4699 SAFTGFVN
+4699 AFTGFVN

-4716 YDSANAGTRNVLV
+4716 YDGANAGTRDVLV
-4729 RVDDSV
+4729 RVDNSTPYV
-4735 AYTVGEMDYY
+4735 VGDDTYY
-4745 AVYTAGE
+4745 AVMTAGE
-4752 EGAMGVGNYGVDSAL
+4752 EGAMGAGNYGVDSAL

-4799 DKFVITGITGVEV
+4799 DKFAITGITGVEV
-4812 NGAPIEDVREY
+4812 GGDPIGDKREY
-4823 DRRFNDRVDFVV
+4823 DRTFNDRVDFVV
-4835 DFGGEGT
+4835 DFGGVGT

-4877 FRLRWDAVPG
+4877 FRLRWDADPG

-4921 KELDDVFAVIAQLTK
+4921 KELDGVFAVIAQLTK
-4936 EYDGTT
+4936 EYDGTPG
-4942 TLPTLD
+4942 LPALD
-4948 RAMVTF
+4948 RNAVMF

-4959 GIVLLNNNDFAID
+4959 GLVLLNNNDFAID

-4994 LNGDGSVG
+4994 LNEDGSVG

-5017 YVWDTGV
+5017 YIWDSGV

-5030 SYAYT
+5030 SYEYT
-5035 DAGDEYG
+5035 DSGEVYG
-5042 APTRYVISPRALTV
+5042 AQTLYTITPKQLTV
-5056 DASAL
+5056 NAGSL

-5074 NTGVQGEYAIVGD
+5074 GTGVQGEYAIVGD
-5087 ASGALGALA
+5087 ANGAVGALA
-5096 GVYSGVTIVPKV
+5096 GVYSGVTIVPTV
-5108 LGVTFDSSALNRT
+5108 IGVTFDSSALNQT

-5136 DNLTIG
+5136 ESLTIG
-5142 TGNVLTAERALGE
+5142 TGNVLTAERALGK

-5165 LDFLAGAGADEAA
+5165 LDFLIEAGADEAA
-5178 IAAAI
+5178 IAE
-5183 AALTATA
+5183 LTATA
-5190 ESGKPLHADGYTAG
+5190 ESGEPLHAEGYTSG
-5204 NAVAL
+5204 DPVAL
-5209 LNEAL
+5209 LNAAL
-5214 VSLFEV
+5214 VSLFKV
-5220 KLNTEPVT
+5220 KLNTAAVT
-5228 LEGGKLYFN
+5228 LDSGVIYFN
-5237 DFLWSAVIDGMG
+5237 DFLWSAVTDGMD
-5249 RTTYSLTFSFTG
+5249 RTTYALTFSFSG
-5261 VDGYD
+5261 IDGYD
-5266 EDGFAT
+5266 EDGYAT

-5285 DGAQYI
+5285 DGAQYM
-5291 PSTNASLTSSE
+5291 STNASLTSSE

-5311 TQTAGTAI
+5311 THTDGTAI

-5325 LAFLKGGSGSGYLT
+5325 LKFLKTGGSGSGYLI
-5339 ADIYGFDAAGKGV
+5339 ADIYGFDAAGEGV

-5373 AEQSGGYNAFGALVA
+5373 AVPSGGYNAFGALVA

-5396 VTLKLMGC
+5396 VNLKLMGC
-5404 SVAFEESNAV
+5404 DLAFEQSSAV
-5414 FGAIGF
+5414 FGA
-5420 NNGSLINVGVEIVG
+5420 VGVNSGDLVNVSVEVVG
-5434 GIVVDG
+5434 ILNIDG
-5440 AAYVGGLAGVNA
+5440 AQYAGALTAVNM
-5452 ARGTI
+5452 GTI

-5462 TVSGAVKMT
+5462 TVSGEVNMT
-5471 STSGETVTPSGT
+5471 STSGETVTQSGT
-5483 FGGLAGL
+5483 FGGLAARA
-5490 GGGTMTRVAA
+5490 GGTMTRVAA
-5500 YGSGSV
+5500 YGGGSV
-5506 LAADGGAIVGEAD
+5506 SAAVGGAIVGAAD
-5519 GLTIGGVIAAAAW
+5519 GLTIDGVIAAAAW

-5542 PTKVSGLYVNT
+5542 PTVSGLYVNT
-5553 TADLGVTADALGIA
+5553 TANLGVTADALGTA
-5567 LNLLDPHEEGFIQYY
+5567 LTLLLPHTDGYIQYY

-5604 TNRSGYTIYSQDA
+5604 ANRSGYGIYADDLTA
-5617 NVIAVEAI
+5617 VIAVEAI
-5625 AEMGKYIWE
+5625 AGMGKYIWE
-5634 GYGISYLTSVP
+5634 GYGISYLTAAN

-5658 VFALGSSLA
+5658 VFAA
-5667 DQYDDSAT
+5667 DSPIAGQYDSVT

-5694 VAEGTASVK
+5694 VAEDTASVK
-5703 EVIYNGTVQEYTV
+5703 EVIYNGSAQQYSVT
-5716 KLTVDGEEKEV
+5716 LTVDGEEKEV

-5751 TVGDITFDTDNR
+5751 TIGDITFDTDNR

-5771 GSSVS
+5771 GGSVS

-5791 NADKYYDGNAYA
+5791 DADKYYDGNSEA
-5803 TARLSDTIVVA
+5803 TARLSDTTVA
-5814 DKETLGGVHVD
+5814 DEETLDGVHVD
-5825 ESLQA
+5825 ESFRA
-5830 AADANKAK
+5830 TANANEAK
-5838 YVTIVNANTAV
+5838 YVTVVNADNAV
-5849 RTVLVNTD
+5849 RTVLVD
-5857 GNFVRLVDTDEG
+5857 GQGNFVHLVVTDEG

-5876 IGEDKAPFGVAT
+5876 IGEDKATFGVAT
-5888 PLEGYSVA
+5888 PLAGYSVA
-5896 EIMRAYAMLTDY
+5896 DIMRAYAMLTDY
-5908 ADIVGVEGVDAGLY
+5908 ADIVGVEGVDTTGY
-5922 SSAKVFVVTG
+5922 TSAKVFVVTG
-5932 TWNGTEYGGEKLLFA
+5932 TWNGDEFGGTLLFA
-5947 PQSGNLNLTNASWFA
+5947 PQSGNLNLTDADWEA
-5962 EIDTLA
+5962 QITALA
-5968 VPQGFDWSTL
+5968 VPQDFDWSTL
-5978 AKYTIEARI
+5978 AKYTIKGTI
-5987 LPIDL
+5987 KPIDL

-6003 SYNHPIVEPTTKG
+6003 SYNHPIVEPTTSG
-6016 GAATVG
+6016 GAAKVNMT
-6022 MGFDEAAEQYGLTQG
+6022 FEEAAKTYGLTQK
-6037 EYDKLCLQAENI
+6037 EYDLLCSQAENI

-6054 SGMFAQL
+6054 SGMFKQL
-6061 VDEEKLVENGDGT
+6061 IEDRIIEERDGKYWAVEQK
-6074 YSAKIKE
+6074 YAKYE
-6081 YQQFTIATS
+6081 IATS
-6090 GGGTDKSGNFI
+6090 GGGTDSSGNFI

-6114 PDIDKEDG
+6114 PDIDTEDG
-6122 KTTYLLGSLDD
+6122 KTTYLLGSVAD

-6142 GTADYNTLDY
+6142 GAADYNTLDY
-6152 RLSADIDFGG
+6152 RLTSNIDFGG
-6162 KGAMLAWRT
+6162 DGAMLAWRG
-6171 AEGNMLDFTGTLDGG
+6171 ADGGMLDFTGTLDGG

-6263 KAALAG
+6263 KAVLAG
-6269 LVANNFGTVKGG
+6269 LVANNFGSIKGG
-6281 TAVADALIF
+6281 VAVADGLIF
-6290 AGADGKTDA
+6290 AAENGTTDA
-6299 VGIAFNL
+6299 VGIAFNR

-6315 SVESSNAV
+6315 SVENSNAV
-6323 AAIRAYGGASGTLG
+6323 AAIYAYGGASGTLG
-6337 GAVAESNAGG
+6337 GAVDGSNAGG

-6357 RNGAAVTDGDT
+6357 RNGAAVADADT
-6368 SSAEIVWSDN
+6368 SSDGKLVWRNS
-6378 ALIKSVIERYVFN
+6378 ASVKAVIEKYVFN
-6391 FKLVSYEGSK
+6391 TQLVGYNGTV

-6416 FEFVGKADVTHP
+6416 FEFVTAADVTHTGVT
-6428 SASAWGKYAE
+6428 AWGKYE
-6438 WLAAHAL
+6438 VWLAAHAL

>member
-1 MTHSSTKTKLIA
+1 MRASLRRFSIRARDPLPT
-13 AFTVLAVVLACVFAA
+13 
-28 VFYTRTGEENDAPA
+28 DAI
-42 QSGESA
+42 
-48 SVFPLDYGD
+48 
-57 PVEDTVPSGA
+57 PSDA
-67 AKIEN
+67 TKIEN
-72 QQQFYE
+72 QQQFYD
-78 FINGT
+78 FIN
-83 GSYGTASYGY
+83 GTASYGY
-93 LADNIT
+93 LDTNIT
-99 LSTWVRGD
+99 LSTWQQGG
-107 LVLDSG
+107 LVLEQG
-113 RTLDGRGKT
+113 RTLDGNGHT
-122 VTIVNDTT
+122 VQINNANTELQSVYNGSGIRLSAD
-130 SSGTVESAGANRA
+130 SSGSTYAG
-143 LAHTM
+143 
-148 LSVFDAD
+148 
-155 YNGTTHIGLQS
+155 
-166 WYDAW
+166 W
-171 WGADNMSGNYYS
+171 WGMSGGTSYS
-183 INGKQS
+183 LSNGRS
-189 YALSDIVSVNRGTI
+189 TYAFSDIVSANYGTI
-203 KNLKVQMNG
+203 KNLTVNLNG
-212 HTDGVVDH
+212 NGNNGDTNDHIRISQYTGNAVMGVVAGYNAGV
-220 IALATEDGNVSMGV
+220 IQNVSV
-234 IAGINEGD
+234 TIS
-242 IVNCTVDI
+242 
-250 NDRYGI
+250 DRYGI
-256 VPSDIVVGGRSG
+256 VPSHYAHHDQEDQYVYNVVSEQ
-268 ATLYSRQDMVA
+268 YMVA
-279 VGGVV
+279 VGGIA
-284 GYNTGNIVGT
+284 GYNEGKIIAAQ
-294 KVNLN
+294 VNLGA
-299 DGSLGIYRARKRFD
+299 DLGIFNADKQFVSQQYGWGAWNQYHGDTENYR
-313 ANRVSGTVSNL
+313 
-324 SIDSGSLGGVAGI
+324 IDSGSVGGVAGV
-337 NDGGTITGLD
+337 NDGGDILGID
-347 FYINNKCWL
+347 FYGGNCWL
-356 YNDAWHWQTSYTGL
+356 YNTVKHQQTSYIGAI
-370 LVGLSNSSNA
+370 VGLANIGGSTSFSRELRTGESWSIRRGRINYLTIRAHESFSFNIRCAGYNAIYRHPTEGWTDINSYGTERDDKLTSNTVYSGLIGGMLSDNSTLAEYVVLRNTVNNGTKFSGGHTGADTSPSQEQYSNSS
-380 AADYNL
+380 
-386 DGSNWTIDPGVI
+386 
-398 TNLTIDWADGVK
+398 
-410 VATEAHGNGT
+410 
-420 LSGYRDSGR
+420 
-429 GASISAGDYGTGV
+429 
-442 SQGSWQPV
+442 
-450 GNYVGIIAGRMT
+450 M
-462 TSAGGSNYIAAQI
+462 
-475 NVYDTNFNKSVSG
+475 F
-488 NNGVRWNF
+488 
-496 HPWAT
+496 
-501 SEVNNGYGS
+501 GYGS
-510 EYPITDHEFPIYG
+510 
-523 YGDNEAVYGTINT
+523 
-536 VDTKLEGQYL
+536 
-546 SGENTGTSITSK
+546 
-558 GATAGYIWSGGV
+558 GATDYTKTLTTTLTRFDGQALAGSNTDLSSAGATTSYIWSGYV
-570 DSSGEAYSGLLQ
+570 DTDGSAKAGLLQ
-582 NIELSPMFDNVE
+582 NISFEGIGDLAGQSYSVYRFQGFVNGSGAAEVSLGSDNIYGADIGSRSILFELPV
-594 PSIYKFVGYVDGVQ
+594 Y
-608 TSSAGSTNYMG
+608 TSSG
-619 DIGKSNLLIVPT
+619 DL
-631 GTTGTTGSTG
+631 
-641 STNSQI
+641 

-652 YSVTAKALP
+652 YSLTVHSLP
-661 TDDSLD
+661 TAASVD
-667 AFFGVNE
+667 AFFGVNS

-703 RVFPDWKTFDGQG
+703 RVFPSWKTLDGQG
-716 HSLIINSVGAR
+716 HRLTVTSSNAVSGSGAQ
-727 VSSSATQE
+727 VTT
-735 VGGMTFN
+735 GGQTFN
-742 AYGDLVSINNG
+742 AYGDLISINNG
-753 TIVDVNVRFEGQG
+753 TIVNVTIRQTG
-766 GRGDISGVSGN
+766 GGSRADITGVSGN
-777 VAYGNIVGVNKG
+777 AAYGNIVGVNNG
-789 TLNDVKLNDV
+789 TMNAVYHN
-799 SNTAL
+799 NAGGEAL
-804 RTRVTTNGAYL
+804 RTVVSTGGAYL

-828 NTVHVI
+828 NDTASIV
-834 TWSEF
+834 WNDFRGS
-839 YGWAQSGTFV
+839 AQTGTFV
-849 GGVVGLNSGD
+849 GGVVGLNMLNGTLKNAKID
-859 GKIWNVKADGDGCT
+859 GVATATMK
-873 ITASGGEAY
+873 ASGGEAY
-882 VGGVLGLGE
+882 LGGVLGLGA
-891 NSSDATRKVVDLTVD
+891 NGSNGGRTVGGLSVTSSLT
-906 STLIE
+906 S
-911 NGAHV
+911 
-916 SPFRNWLY
+916 SPFENWFFA
-924 TGKRHVA
+924 GKQ
-931 TANAYSGFLAGAVA
+931 TLDQTSGAYVGMLSGGV
-945 VNATESASNPAITG
+945 TSNPDETDRPLLG
-959 MLVLMPE
+959 MIVLMPD
-966 TSSEIGWFT
+966 TQYDLGWFT
-975 GATGTPSL
+975 DRTNTPSL
-983 LGRVGS
+983 LGGS
-989 SEGYVATDLVGGA
+989 NGAASAQGYIATSMVGGYSVVA
-1002 NIIAADASKNYA
+1002 QDASNLYI
-1014 SAAVSNWNG
+1014 SAAISDYNGSLINGAFSGAFEIDTTYIRGTAEPIVYYEHIADVGATVSG
-1023 DLNFE
+1023 DAISVPSN
-1028 YSTASV
+1028 ASGLSV
-1034 YFDSDIY
+1034 ID
-1041 NNSTYVN
+1041 N
-1048 TVNSITLQ
+1048 TDNT
-1056 YRNMAAPS
+1056 
-1064 SGVSFAPN
+1064 
-1072 LTASRQNISLPST
+1072 
-1085 ILEAENAAND
+1085 E
-1095 GNYAQTI
+1095 NYAQTI
-1102 ALYYDYEAKIFDGAA
+1102 ALRYVYEIGIDQTANDADGSTSEHA
-1117 ADHPLRHFLSGET
+1117 LRLFLSGDALGAGLEKY
-1130 PAATYGT
+1130 PGSYK
-1137 HNAIAAGATSAVIT
+1137 AIAAGATSAVIT

-1163 VFAAPKVSLDGGG
+1163 VFAAPKVSLNGGG
-1176 HTVTINNNLKGT
+1176 HTVTINNNFNGT

-1213 AEITDVKLNVTGSR
+1213 AEITNVKLNVSGSR
-1227 DLNGDNVVYGAV
+1227 DLNGDNVVYGAI
-1239 GVNVGGVG
+1239 GVNVGGTG
-1247 EMGNAVDAKLLNV
+1247 DIGNEVRAYIDGV
-1260 DVTWNGGVALQGGGD
+1260 DVTWAQNVSLSGGGD
-1275 MYFGGIAGFV
+1275 QIFGGIVGIAGYPGNV
-1285 GYDGQADDGDL
+1285 D
-1296 VVNSDLVV
+1296 NSDLVV

-1312 SYYRANAG
+1312 SYNRANVG

-1326 GGSVGGVDGTKAT
+1326 GGSVGGTDGTKAT
-1339 WMGDVSMKGAES
+1339 WMGDVTMTGADN
-1351 ATVIFGGI
+1351 ADVIFGGV
-1359 AGTFESG
+1359 AATFNTG
-1366 RIAGAS
+1366 NLVGAS

-1377 TSTWQGYLDGHLY
+1377 TSSWQGYLDGHLY
-1390 DKAFD
+1390 DNAFD
-1395 LTVTGGNVMAGG
+1395 LTVNGRNVMAGG

-1429 DVVQTGA
+1429 EVVKTG
-1436 AGDPYNVDVGG
+1436 GDSGLNDVGG
-1447 VIGQITAG
+1447 LIGRITGG
-1455 TATSATVSG
+1455 TANVATVSG
-1464 LGAIAVTAAAGA
+1464 LGALAVQGTGTI
-1476 NVRMGGAVGAAGISP
+1476 RMGGAVGAAGSAP
-1491 TLSDVKAMLAG
+1491 TLTDVKAMLAG

-1516 SGYNEGSVTVNG
+1516 SGYSEGGVTVNG

-1547 SPKGTLGGGYRIV
+1547 SPKTTTSLGGGYRIV
-1560 DASGNDVDYLAIN
+1560 DMSGNDVDYLAID
-1573 PSGMTAVNMGP
+1573 PDGMTAVNMGP
-1584 VFAAS
+1584 AFAAS
-1589 WNFGSASAVTVAV
+1589 WNFGSASALTVAV

-1614 SVKVYT
+1614 SVNVYT
-1620 NDNKRDEYMLRSAL
+1620 NDNNRDEYMLRSAL
-1634 AGVPYAASTDPSV
+1634 AGVPYAASLVTDDSD
-1647 YGQSKYRYY
+1647 YAQSRSRYY
-1656 GWYAGAQTVALAQ
+1656 GWYAGAQTVSLTQ
-1669 SGEFSTQDF
+1669 SGEFSTEDK
-1678 NIYLY
+1678 NIFLY

-1692 AGRTLEGNSGLGYK
+1692 AGRTLEGNSGSGYK
-1706 ITVAGAMGSNIAPQ
+1706 ITVARAMNSNIAPQ
-1720 EMIWREESGDGSTEV
+1720 EMIWREESGDGTTEV

-1751 NGVVSNVNVIISNG
+1751 NGTVRNVNVVING
-1765 TSGGGDITIDY
+1765 TSGGGDINIDY
-1776 AKVMETAEHAY
+1776 ATVMETAEDAY
-1787 PSDKQGVP
+1787 PSDLQGVP
-1795 GSYDDGYAG
+1795 GSYNGYSG
-1804 VIFGMLV
+1804 VIFGMFV

-1825 YDRVTTIKVTGG
+1825 YDRVTTIEVTGG

-1847 MVGAQIGADSSIGGV
+1847 MVGAQIGADSSIGGA

-1916 IDAPHNFAA
+1916 INAPHNFAA

-1985 MYNGIDE
+1985 LYNGIDE
-1992 NSAQQSS
+1992 NSAQQSA

-2010 LASNWA
+2010 LASNIG

-2031 STLDSVYVDF
+2031 STLNSVYVDF

-2062 GVTVGEDGTTVTTN
+2062 GVTVGADGTTVTTN

-2151 NNEIDAEWTAVGKLK
+2151 NNEIDAEWTDVGKLK

-2198 EQGITRLTTYHAL
+2198 EGGITRLETYHDL
-2211 DSGDPVQPSAIVDVA
+2211 GSGAAVEASAIVDVA
-2226 DRLTSFTNADYSHGV
+2226 NRLTSFTNNADYSHGV
-2241 YVIRFIFKEVYIYN
+2241 YVIRFIFKEVYIYD

-2269 VSNKTA
+2269 VSNKTE

-2284 GGTDRTGTYAAEQY
+2284 GGKDRTGTYAAGQY

-2319 NNIEVN
+2319 NNIEVDF
-2325 YGATAVTMP
+2325 GATAATMP
-2334 ANKTL
+2334 SHKTL

-2345 VTLTARDQVTAHQ
+2345 VTLTASGQVTAHQ
-2358 MWSDRDNNAS
+2358 MWSDRDNNSS

-2382 SDQENVRSYVS
+2382 SEQENVRSYVS

-2423 TNTEARV
+2423 TNTEAKV

-2443 GTIANINFVLKNSV
+2443 GTIANINFVLENSV
-2457 TVFNDNYGS
+2457 IVHNSQYGS

-2485 LTLGANATFRAFRD
+2485 LTLGEDVTFRAWRD
-2499 NCSTKGKTNNTD
+2499 NCSDKGKTNNTD
-2511 YGEAGARIN
+2511 NDDGGSGIN
-2520 SVATVG
+2520 TVAAVG

-2545 RNSTLTLESGSMIT
+2545 RNSTLDLKKGSQIT
-2559 VDNEFPTYTWIGMYT
+2559 VDNEFPTYTWIGRYT
-2574 SVTSYSGGLVGWML
+2574 RVISYSGGLVGWML
-2588 NGGEIYNVILN
+2588 DGGEIYNVILN
-2599 GEGDVKALA
+2599 GEGDIKALA
-2608 SFEGRDNIWNSSYMV
+2608 SFNGGNNVWNSSYMV
-2623 GVAGIIVGMNAVY
+2623 GAAGAIVGMNAVY
-2636 PVFNPIIEVGH
+2636 PTFNPIIEVGH
-2647 TQDNFGYVNGVIC
+2647 TQDNFGFVNGVIC

-2671 YSSGVGG
+2671 DDAGVGG
-2678 SPADYYDANHWNYSL
+2678 GREKYYDASRWNYSI

-2699 VSQTDTIQNVYFMY
+2699 VSQIDTIQNVYFMY
-2713 GVENYAT
+2713 GVENYST

-2732 AARATNESFRNKY
+2732 DARAANESFRNKY

-2750 QSIKLLNEHR
+2750 QSIKLLNEHP

-2773 PNGNSDNNSYGDELV
+2773 PNDNSDNNSYGDELV

-2802 DFTFENYNNYHSAD
+2802 DFTFDNYNNYHSAN
-2816 SEANESIFKDVQHVV
+2816 SEANKSIFNGVEPVV
-2831 DKNKNWGFQ
+2831 DNDWGFK

-2867 ELYPDTQADDNKSHD
+2867 ELYPDTESDEDKKEHD

-2893 NISTPLDY
+2893 NISTALDY

-2910 YIYEVAFGESEERE
+2910 YIYEVAFGESEARE

-2937 FETDEITS
+2937 FETEEITS

-2951 QLYTDENLAQFI
+2951 ELYTDENLAQFI
-2963 WSIEEE
+2963 WSIEEV
-2969 WDYTPESGIPDTSNT
+2969 WDYTPESGIPDTRKP

-2995 EAMANN
+2995 EAMRNN

-3015 IRITY
+3015 IEITY
-3020 WVGSAVAIAPDLDR
+3020 WVGSAVAIAPDLER
-3034 YDTVMKVGEDEN
+3034 YDTVMRVGEDEN

-3059 QPYVYNGSELN
+3059 QPYVYNGSELD

-3077 SYKDPTIK
+3077 SYTDPTIK

-3107 DGNLQSPDRL
+3107 DGNLQSPDSL
-3117 TGAPRDAGEYYIRLL
+3117 NGAPSDAGEYYIRLL

-3181 DGTDEVTG
+3181 DGTDKVTEG
-3189 ATVFTYTASPEKTP
+3189 TVFTYTASPEKTP

-3223 ADDSNVM
+3223 ADDRNVM

-3277 DIDGYYN
+3277 NIGGYYN
-3284 SGTVSFNGSNST
+3284 SGTVSFTGSNST
-3296 ITPYTLT
+3296 ITPYKLT
-3303 LDDFTFLVTD
+3303 LEDFTFLVTD
-3313 GAGNKWR
+3313 GAGDEWR
-3320 WTDANQRQVEYRHDY
+3320 WTGANERQVQYRHDY
-3335 SYTEA
+3335 YYTEA
-3340 AFEGSTVNIA
+3340 AFAGSTVNIA
-3350 DAAPGSTT
+3350 GAASGSTT
-3358 FDRNGVISGMLA
+3358 FDRNGEISGMLA

-3390 GEYETTITLVSTNGN
+3390 GEYETTITLDYSTNGN

-3430 VYSMDDIFRTYD
+3430 VYSMEDIFRTYD
-3442 GTKPDASADLFDG
+3442 GTKPDATADLFDG

-3482 DAIDVSKDGYT
+3482 DAINVSEDGYT

-3514 FDIDITDARLY
+3514 FPINIEDARLY

-3538 QYDGSAARTDGTVF
+3538 QYDGSGDQTDGTVF

-3576 LISGADKDFVLET
+3576 SISGADKDFVLDAT
-3589 TPVDIGGF
+3589 AVDIGGT
-3597 DYDVLAV
+3597 DYTVLAV
-3604 DGDADNLNYYVED
+3604 EGDADNLNYYVED
-3617 VSPAVGGITPV
+3617 ASPAVGGITPV

-3636 MLYSGRKYFDYNAP
+3636 MLYSGRSYFDYKSP
-3650 YSTTID
+3650 YNTSIV
-3656 IDGLLTEDKLQVGG
+3656 INGLLTGDMLQVGG

-3683 TMDVDS
+3683 TMDVGS
-3689 LEVGDKTYNI
+3689 LKVGDKTYNI
-3699 LQASKY
+3699 LQASEY
-3705 ESGDS
+3705 ESASS
-3710 PNAAEGDNFP
+3710 PNSNEGDNFP
-3720 GNYYVDDE
+3720 GNYYVDDK
-3728 TIDGVGL
+3728 TIDGIGV

-3750 TQTVSDDYF
+3750 TQTVSGKDF

-3764 SLSNNVG
+3764 SWSNNVG
-3771 DKFTYRRDNKFSGS
+3771 DKFTYRRGNEFSGS
-3785 ASKGSGWGNADEIS
+3785 ASEGSGWGNADEIA

-3806 AREGGDDGN
+3806 ARDGGGDGN

-3824 IVGVNGGE
+3824 IVGVDGGE
-3832 PDYIWADGL
+3832 PDYTWATDL
-3841 GADGGELTFKFT
+3841 GASGGELTFEFT
-3853 VNKQVISAE
+3853 VERQTVSTTASAVV
-3862 ADAIVNSGD
+3862 DSGD
-3871 SYVYNGGAQDI
+3871 SYVYNGGSQDI
-3882 EISASVSDEDGNEL
+3882 QISASVFDIDRNEL
-3896 TLEPSVS
+3896 VLDTSFGN
-3903 DATNVTLGGSYSM
+3903 AGNATLGGSYSM

-3927 EVGVAL
+3927 EVGVRL
-3933 SAEDEVNYE
+3933 SAEDDVNYIYE
-3942 YTGGETSVEF
+3942 GGETFVSF
-3952 AVTPKALD
+3952 AVTPAP
-3960 VTRVEK
+3960 VEVNGVQK

-3972 ATDTA
+3972 ATDTSGNNA
-3977 DNVAEF
+3977 KFDMS
-3983 AIEGFADSAY
+3983 GFADDTQ
-3993 NENSFVGE
+3993 ETSFVGE
-4001 AVYRDPKPQSGG
+4001 AVYRDPAPQTNG

-4023 IGGTRYDVLTVGGE
+4023 IGGTRYDVLTIDGV
-4037 QINHYIDGATR
+4037 QINHFIDDATS
-4048 EDDYSVVGGVGVIDK
+4048 EDGYSVVGGVGDIDK
-4063 YTIGSGE
+4063 YAIGSDE
-4070 VTTYIYGYTSGA
+4070 ITTYIYGYTSGA

-4095 FEYRAGATY
+4095 FEYRAGASY
-4104 TAADVVFDLDL
+4104 TSADVVFALSDM
-4115 RYGFADGDV
+4115 RYGFDDGET

-4131 GDITALSFTVNI
+4131 GDITALTFSVTI

-4177 EIVKQSVSGGSQDPD
+4177 EIVKQSVSGGSQDPE
-4192 NPDAGFVGGN
+4192 NPDAGFTGGN

-4207 ALYSK
+4207 GPYSK
-4212 RYGEEGYAG
+4212 GYGEEGYAG
-4221 PAVGDETVVLTVT
+4221 PAVGDQTVVLTVT

-4242 TKVPFDKTVV
+4242 ATVTFDKTVV

-4295 PTDAVIPVFPEDT
+4295 PTDAVIPVFPEGT
-4308 PPPQTDEEGNDIGAQ
+4308 PPVQTDEEGNVVGGAQ

-4348 SFTGATTITAA
+4348 SFTGATTINVT
-4359 PQEVAAAITG
+4359 PTDVATAITG

-4377 HASDGVTRIEG
+4377 HASDGTRIEG

-4399 ALTVQKTSY
+4399 ALTMQNTSY

-4414 GVAGNY
+4414 GAAGNY
-4420 CVQGAAAEG
+4420 CVQGTAAEG

-4437 IIRRLVIA
+4437 VIRRLVIA
-4445 NESAVTITSQ
+4445 DASAVTVSSP
-4455 KFAKTYDATADVDI
+4455 KFAKTYDATADVFI
-4469 PEGTVMTMTVNFP
+4469 PEGITMTMTVNFP

-4506 MQDGVPLEAAPTDVG
+4506 LGADGVPLEAAPTDVG
-4521 AYGVALAPVG
+4521 AYGVALVPVG

-4546 PDPHAE
+4546 PTAPHAE

-4571 KTYDGTAALTED
+4571 KTYDGSAALTESTVFAAD
-4583 TFFVA
+4583 VA
-4588 AVPALNDVT
+4588 LDGVT

-4630 MTVYRVLGADGV
+4630 TTVYRVLGADGV
-4642 TPTNFFVQGTLS
+4642 TPTNFCVQGTLS
-4654 GTAVA
+4654 GAAVA

-4674 APLSLNDGTVVK
+4674 APLTLAGTVTK
-4686 TYDGTTAITTAPA
+4686 TYDGTTAITA
-4699 SAFTGFVN
+4699 SPTTVFDGFVE

-4729 RVDDSV
+4729 RVDNSIEYV
-4735 AYTVGEMDYY
+4735 VGDVTYY
-4745 AVYTAGE
+4745 AVMTAGE
-4752 EGAMGVGNYGVDSAL
+4752 EGAMGAGNYGVDKAL

-4786 EQWYAVFAGGGRI
+4786 EQWYAVFTGGGRI
-4799 DKFVITGITGVEV
+4799 DKFVITGITDVEV
-4812 NGAPIEDVREY
+4812 GGDPIGDEREY
-4823 DRRFNDRVDFVV
+4823 DRTFNDRVDFVV

-4842 ASGAGR
+4842 ASGAGS

-4877 FRLRWDAVPG
+4877 FRLRWDADPG

-4921 KELDDVFAVIAQLTK
+4921 KELDGVFAVIAQLTK

-4954 YGVDD
+4954 YGVD
-4959 GIVLLNNNDFAID
+4959 GNAVLLNDGKFMLGEGGGIAFVD
-4972 AEGGVTFVDEE
+4972 AEGMPLE
-4983 GAVTGA
+4983 GDAL

-4994 LNGDGSVG
+4994 IGEDGTIG
-5002 GYAFRL
+5002 GYEFRL
-5008 TGVTFTNTN
+5008 TGVVFNDTN

-5030 SYAYT
+5030 SYEYT
-5035 DAGDEYG
+5035 DSGEVYG
-5042 APTRYVISPRALTV
+5042 AQTLYTITPKKLTV
-5056 DASAL
+5056 NADSL

-5074 NTGVQGEYAIVGD
+5074 DTGVQGEYAIVGD
-5087 ASGALGALA
+5087 ANGAVGALA
-5096 GVYSGVTIVPKV
+5096 GVYSGVTIVPTV
-5108 LGVTFDSSALNRT
+5108 IGVTFDSSALNPT
-5121 TTAANYTIEGGEVTI
+5121 TNAANYTIAGGEVTI

-5178 IAAAI
+5178 IAA
-5183 AALTATA
+5183 LTATA
-5190 ESGKPLHADGYTAG
+5190 ESGEPLHADVYTSGDEVASL
-5204 NAVAL
+5204 NAAL
-5209 LNEAL
+5209 I
-5214 VSLFEV
+5214 SLFEV
-5220 KLNTEPVT
+5220 KLNTAAVT
-5228 LEGGKLYFN
+5228 LESGKLYFN
-5237 DFLWSAVIDGMG
+5237 DFLWSAVTDGMG
-5249 RTTYSLTFSFTG
+5249 RTTHSLTFSFTG

-5266 EDGFAT
+5266 EDGYAT

-5311 TQTAGTAI
+5311 AQTAGTAI

-5339 ADIYGFDAAGKGV
+5339 ADIYGFDAAGEGV
-5352 TFGGTLY
+5352 IFGGTLY
-5359 GNGHTIQLTPSDLE
+5359 GNGHTIQLTPSDL
-5373 AEQSGGYNAFGALVA
+5373 AVPSGSYNAYGALVA

-5396 VTLKLMGC
+5396 VNLKLMGC
-5404 SVAFEESNAV
+5404 DLAFDQSGAV
-5414 FGAIGF
+5414 FGAVGV
-5420 NNGSLINVGVEIVG
+5420 NNGGLVNVSVEVVG
-5434 GIVVDG
+5434 TLNIDG
-5440 AAYVGGLAGVNA
+5440 AQYAGALAAVNT
-5452 ARGTI
+5452 GTI

-5462 TVSGAVKMT
+5462 TVSGAVNMT
-5471 STSGETVTPSGT
+5471 STSGETVTQSGT
-5483 FGGLAGL
+5483 FGGLAARA
-5490 GGGTMTRVAA
+5490 GGAMNRVAA

-5506 LAADGGAIVGEAD
+5506 SAADGGAIVGAAD
-5519 GLTIGGVIAAAAW
+5519 GLTIDGVIAAADW

-5542 PTKVSGLYVNT
+5542 PIVSGLYVNT
-5553 TADLGVTADALGIA
+5553 TADLGVTADALGDA
-5567 LNLLDPHEEGFIQYY
+5567 LSLLAPHEEGFIQYY

-5595 HNVFGSAGE
+5595 HNEFGSAGE
-5604 TNRSGYTIYSQDA
+5604 TNMSGYGIYADDLTS
-5617 NVIAVEAI
+5617 VIAVEAI

-5634 GYGISYLTSVP
+5634 GYGISYLTAAD
-5645 GGSVGTGLNRVVG
+5645 GGSIGTGLNRVVG

-5667 DQYDDSAT
+5667 GQYDSET

-5703 EVIYNGTVQEYTV
+5703 EVIYNGTAQEYTV
-5716 KLTVDGEEKEV
+5716 TLTVDGEEQEV

-5744 VISGGGT
+5744 VISGGST
-5751 TVGDITFDTDNR
+5751 TVGNITFDLDNR
-5763 VAYKIEGG
+5763 VAYTVEGG

-5791 NADKYYDGNAYA
+5791 DADKYYDGNSDA
-5803 TARLSDTIVVA
+5803 TARLADTTVA
-5814 DKETLGGVHVD
+5814 DEETLSGVHVD
-5825 ESLQA
+5825 ENYA
-5830 AADANKAK
+5830 VTANANAAK
-5838 YVTIVNANTAV
+5838 YVTVVNAANAV
-5849 RTVLVNTD
+5849 RTVLVD
-5857 GNFVRLVDTDEG
+5857 GQGNFVHLVDTDEG

-5876 IGEDKAPFGVAT
+5876 IGEDKATFGVAT
-5888 PLEGYSVA
+5888 PLAGYSVA

-5908 ADIVGVEGVDAGLY
+5908 ADIVGVEGVDTTGY
-5922 SSAKVFVVTG
+5922 TSAKVFVVTG
-5932 TWNGTEYGGEKLLFA
+5932 TWNGAEFGGELLFA
-5947 PQSGNLNLTNASWFA
+5947 PGSGNLNLTDPAWKA
-5962 EIDTLA
+5962 QITALA
-5968 VPQGFDWSTL
+5968 VPQDFDWSTL
-5978 AKYTIEARI
+5978 AKYTIEGAI
-5987 LPIDL
+5987 KPIDL
-5992 NIGVTI
+5992 KIGVTI

-6003 SYNHPIVEPTTKG
+6003 SYNHPIVEPTTSG

-6022 MGFDEAAEQYGLTQG
+6022 MGFDEAAEKYDLTQK
-6037 EYDKLCLQAENI
+6037 EYELLVSQTKSI
-6049 EVDAV
+6049 EVAAV
-6054 SGMFAQL
+6054 SGMFKQL
-6061 VDEEKLVENGDGT
+6061 VQEGKLVANGDGT
-6074 YSAKIKE
+6074 YSAAAKE

-6090 GGGTDKSGNFI
+6090 GGTDTDSTGNFI
-6101 VGASGMLTLRYFK
+6101 VSASGTLTLRYFK
-6114 PDIDKEDG
+6114 PDIDTEDG

-6133 WRALQSNEN
+6133 WRALQSNED
-6142 GTADYNTLDY
+6142 GAADYNTLDY
-6152 RLSADIDFGG
+6152 RLTSNIDFGG
-6162 KGAMLAWRT
+6162 ERAMLAWRT

-6215 VSNLTVVDSVFD
+6215 VSNLTVVDSIFD
-6227 AFGDNTVTAGIAIE
+6227 AFGDNTATAGIAID

-6249 TFEGTLAGGSTSAS
+6249 TFEGTLAGGSKSAS
-6263 KAALAG
+6263 KAVLAG
-6269 LVANNFGTVKGG
+6269 LVANNFGTIKGG
-6281 TAVADALIF
+6281 TAVADGLIF
-6290 AGADGKTDA
+6290 AAENGTTDA
-6299 VGIAFNL
+6299 VGIAFNR

-6315 SVESSNAV
+6315 SVENSNAV
-6323 AAIRAYGGASGTLG
+6323 AAIRAYGGASGILG
-6337 GAVAESNAGG
+6337 GAVGEDNAGT
-6347 GNGYVQGLAT
+6347 GNGYVKGLAT
-6357 RNGAAVTDGDT
+6357 RDGEAVADGDT

-6378 ALIKSVIERYVFN
+6378 DSIKFVIESYVFN
-6391 FKLVSYEGSK
+6391 SELVRYVGSK
-6401 LDTDNFRKLIAALRL
+6401 LETDNFRKLIAALRL

-6428 SASAWGKYAE
+6428 SAAAWGKYEA

>member
-1 MTHSSTKTKLIA
+1 MTHSSTRTKLIA
-13 AFTVLAVVLACVFAA
+13 AITVLAVALACVFAA
-28 VFYTRTGEENDAPA
+28 IFYTRTQDALTPEEVP
-42 QSGESA
+42 SGESA
-48 SVFPLDYGD
+48 TTFPLDYGD
-57 PVEDTVPSGA
+57 PVENTVPSGA
-67 AKIEN
+67 TAISN
-72 QQQFYE
+72 VDQLIS
-78 FINGT
+78 FIN
-83 GSYGTASYGY
+83 GTASYGY
-93 LADNIT
+93 LTTNIT
-99 LSTWVRGD
+99 LGSWPYTDRVI
-107 LVLDSG
+107 DSNQ
-113 RTLDGRGKT
+113 TLDGRGYT
-122 VTIVNDTT
+122 VTIVNDRDGLDSVYNSQWT
-130 SSGTVESAGANRA
+130 GTHIVKSAAQFEQWWGNYGDNSESAKVTLPGGQKAYGVSDLASAN
-143 LAHTM
+143 
-148 LSVFDAD
+148 
-155 YNGTTHIGLQS
+155 Y
-166 WYDAW
+166 
-171 WGADNMSGNYYS
+171 
-183 INGKQS
+183 
-189 YALSDIVSVNRGTI
+189 GTI
-203 KNLKVQMNG
+203 KNLKVVMNG
-212 HTDGVVDH
+212 NSADRKDH
-220 IALATEDGNVSMGV
+220 IVTMREDGHVAMGV
-234 IAGINEGD
+234 IAGYNAGSIINCSVT
-242 IVNCTVDI
+242 VNDKF
-250 NDRYGI
+250 GI
-256 VPSDIVVGGRSG
+256 VPSPYAVVGESNIQKVSYQGM
-268 ATLYSRQDMVA
+268 TA
-279 VGGVV
+279 VGGIA
-284 GYNTGNIVGT
+284 GYNAGNILGSSVS
-294 KVNLN
+294 LN
-299 DGSLGIYRARKRFD
+299 ADIGIFRSQIQLRTSG
-313 ANRVSGTVSNL
+313 VSGYGRVL
-324 SIDSGSLGGVAGI
+324 SLSTESSSVGGVAGI
-337 NDGGTITGLD
+337 NDGGTISG
-347 FYINNKCWL
+347 INAYGGSCWV
-356 YNDAWHWQTSYTGL
+356 YNDAWHNQTSYSGL
-370 LVGLSNSSNA
+370 VVGLGNA
-380 AADYNL
+380 TATNATYKLSGAYNAGV
-386 DGSNWTIDPGVI
+386 DWTIRPGTI
-398 TNLTIDWADGVK
+398 NNLTLSW
-410 VATEAHGNGT
+410 HGNFSFASESYATNATTSMVSNYGRTINGQAWYAVGT
-420 LSGYRDSGR
+420 
-429 GASISAGDYGTGV
+429 
-442 SQGSWQPV
+442 
-450 GNYVGIIAGRMT
+450 YVGIIGGRLG
-462 TSAGGSNYIAAQI
+462 TSATNTTLANYI
-475 NVYDTNFNKSVSG
+475 NVYNTNFGSGRWNYNPWALDAFSDGDKSKYTVNINTASG
-488 NNGVRWNF
+488 NRAVPLF
-496 HPWAT
+496 
-501 SEVNNGYGS
+501 
-510 EYPITDHEFPIYG
+510 G
-523 YGDNEAVYGTINT
+523 YGDGGNNYIKTVNAPTARFDGQIKAGNNT
-536 VDTKLEGQYL
+536 NILTQ
-546 SGENTGTSITSK
+546 
-558 GATAGYIWSGGV
+558 GATATYIWSGEVVDGV
-570 DSSGEAYSGLLQ
+570 AYAGLLQ
-582 NIELSPMFDNVE
+582 NIDLNGIADLNGRPHNIYQFEGRAGGTRTSYKGSDN
-594 PSIYKFVGYVDGVQ
+594 IYGADL
-608 TSSAGSTNYMG
+608 G
-619 DIGKSNLLIVPT
+619 DSHLLRLPVY
-631 GTTGTTGSTG
+631 STG
-641 STNSQI
+641 GNI
-647 SLEYR
+647 DLEYR
-652 YSVTAKALP
+652 YALTCTTLPDAASV
-661 TDDSLD
+661 D
-667 AFFGVNE
+667 AFFGVNS

-703 RVFPDWKTFDGQG
+703 RVFPDWKTFDGKG
-716 HSLIINSVGAR
+716 HSLIINSVGTS
-727 VSSSATQE
+727 VSSSATQG

-766 GRGDISGVSGN
+766 GRGDISVSGN
-777 VAYGNIVGVNKG
+777 VAYGNIVGINNG
-789 TLNDVKLNDV
+789 TLNDVKLNDAV
-799 SNTAL
+799 NMKL
-804 RTRVTTNGAYL
+804 RTRVTTSGAYL

-834 TWSEF
+834 NWSEF
-839 YGWAQSGTFV
+839 YGRAQSGTFV
-849 GGVVGLNSGD
+849 GGVVGLNSGN

-891 NSSDATRKVVDLTVD
+891 NSSDATRKVVDLTVN
-906 STLIE
+906 STLTE
-911 NGAHV
+911 NGTHV

-945 VNATESASNPAITG
+945 VNATESSSNPAITG

-1064 SGVSFAPN
+1064 SGVSFTPN
-1072 LTASRQNISLPST
+1072 LTASRQNVSLPST
-1085 ILEAENAAND
+1085 ILEAENAVNE

-1137 HNAIAAGATSAVIT
+1137 HNAIAAGATSAI
-1151 SDLTLSADPNGI
+1151 LTADVNVNASVNGV
-1163 VFAAPKVSLDGGG
+1163 VFEAPK
-1176 HTVTINNNLKGT
+1176 TALKGNGKKITIAGYFGGT
-1188 LQGGA
+1188 LNGGA
-1193 TYELGGVARNV
+1193 VSTA
-1204 YGELVAINR
+1204 YGSEHNYYGDLVAINN
-1213 AEITDVKLNVTGSR
+1213 ATIDNVTIEVSGNR
-1227 DLNGDNVVYGAV
+1227 DLNGDNVVYGVVAGLNRGTINNTVVTVTGDVTVTSASGYNVYGMV
-1239 GVNVGGVG
+1239 GVNSYPSAMGVDNFTMTGAVTLDGSYSNGYLGMVGVNYAAPLTNAHATWVG
-1247 EMGNAVDAKLLNV
+1247 SVSMTGSAD
-1260 DVTWNGGVALQGGGD
+1260 
-1275 MYFGGIAGFV
+1275 YFGGLV
-1285 GYDGQADDGDL
+1285 GYAHDNQNIQ
-1296 VVNSDLVV
+1296 NS
-1304 NGNVSLTG
+1304 
-1312 SYYRANAG
+1312 
-1320 AYGYIF
+1320 
-1326 GGSVGGVDGTKAT
+1326 
-1339 WMGDVSMKGAES
+1339 
-1351 ATVIFGGI
+1351 
-1359 AGTFESG
+1359 
-1366 RIAGAS
+1366 S
-1372 ATFGS
+1372 ATFGYGGQTYYS
-1377 TSTWQGYLDGHLY
+1377 LLDGDIYNNRYTVSLGGT
-1390 DKAFD
+1390 DNIFGGAIGAMAGGTASSLGAVFNVD
-1395 LTVTGGNVMAGG
+1395 VDVTGGDSG
-1407 VVGHMPG
+1407 
-1414 DGNLNNS
+1414 LN
-1421 SALFNVDF
+1421 
-1429 DVVQTGA
+1429 
-1436 AGDPYNVDVGG
+1436 DVGG
-1447 VIGQITAG
+1447 LIGRITGG
-1455 TATSATVSG
+1455 TASSATVSG
-1464 LGAIAVTAAAGA
+1464 LGALAVQGTGTI
-1476 NVRMGGAVGAAGISP
+1476 RMGGAVGEADSAP
-1491 TLSDVKAMLAG
+1491 TLTDVKAMLAG
-1502 GLYNVNTPGDYGWW
+1502 GLYNRTTTGDYGWW
-1516 SGYNEGSVTVNG
+1516 SGYSEGGVTVNG

-1547 SPKGTLGGGYRIV
+1547 SPTGTLGGGYRIV
-1560 DASGNDVDYLAIN
+1560 DMSGNDVDYLAVN
-1573 PSGMTAVNMGP
+1573 PVGMTVYDQAP
-1584 VFAAS
+1584 VFVRS
-1589 WNFGSASAVTVAV
+1589 WNFGSADALTVAV

-1614 SVKVYT
+1614 SVNVYT
-1620 NDNKRDEYMLRSAL
+1620 NDNNRDEYMLRSAL
-1634 AGVPYAASTDPSV
+1634 AGVPYADSLVTDDSD
-1647 YGQSKYRYY
+1647 YAQSRSRYY
-1656 GWYAGAQTVALAQ
+1656 GWYAGAQTVSLTQ
-1669 SGEFSTQDF
+1669 SGEFSTQDK
-1678 NIYLY
+1678 NIFLY

-1692 AGRTLEGNSGLGYK
+1692 AGRTLEGDSGSGYK
-1706 ITVAGAMGSNIAPQ
+1706 VTVARAMNSNIAPQ
-1720 EMIWREESGDGSTEV
+1720 EMIWREESGDGTTEV

-1751 NGVVSNVNVIISNG
+1751 YGTVRNVNVVING

-1776 AKVMETAEHAY
+1776 ATVMETAEDAY

-1795 GSYDDGYAG
+1795 GSYDGYAG
-1804 VIFGMLV
+1804 VIFGMFV

-1825 YDRVTTIKVTGG
+1825 YDRVTTIEVTGG

-1847 MVGAQIGADSSIGGV
+1847 MVGAQIGADSSIGGA

-1916 IDAPHNFAA
+1916 INAPHNFAA

-1985 MYNGIDE
+1985 LYNGIDE

-2021 ATSTYKRINP
+2021 ATNTYKRINP
-2031 STLDSVYVDF
+2031 STLDSIYVDF

-2062 GVTVGEDGTTVTTN
+2062 GVTVAADGTTVTTN
-2076 IDTTKLKNVVW
+2076 IDTTKLKNIVW

-2092 GDAPWA
+2092 GDVPWA
-2098 SSAYIGN
+2098 SSAYINN
-2105 VSTVFNERTELAVY
+2105 VSTVFNERTELAVF
-2119 GYAAADVDG
+2119 GYAAGTVDG

-2151 NNEIDAEWTAVGKLK
+2151 NNEIDAEWTDVGKLK

-2171 ITGATDYESF
+2171 ITGAIDYESF

-2198 EQGITRLTTYHAL
+2198 EGGITRLKTYHDL
-2211 DSGDPVQPSAIVDVA
+2211 GSGAAVEASAIVDVA

-2241 YVIRFIFKEVYIYN
+2241 YVIRFIFNEVYIYD
-2255 QAELMTFITEGRNT
+2255 QAELMTFISGGRNT

-2284 GGTDRTGTYAAEQY
+2284 GGTDRTGTYAAGQY

-2325 YGATAVTMP
+2325 FGATAATMP
-2334 ANKTL
+2334 SHKTL

-2345 VTLTARDQVTAHQ
+2345 VTLTASGQVTAHQ
-2358 MWSDRDNNAS
+2358 MWSDRDNNSS

-2382 SDQENVRSYVS
+2382 SEQENVRSYVS

-2485 LTLGANATFRAFRD
+2485 LKLGANATFRAFRD

-2588 NGGEIYNVILN
+2588 DGGEIYNVILN

-2647 TQDNFGYVNGVIC
+2647 TQDNFGYINGVIC

-2720 YHRDNWWYGDSV
+2720 YHRDNWWYGDTV
-2732 AARATNESFRNKY
+2732 AARAANESFRNKY

-2750 QSIKLLNEHR
+2750 QSIKLLNEHP

-2773 PNGNSDNNSYGDELV
+2773 PNGNSANNSYGDELV
-2788 PVAHRVNGEVVQGA
+2788 PVAHRVDGEVVQGA

-2816 SEANESIFKDVQHVV
+2816 SEANKSIFKDVDYVV
-2831 DKNKNWGFQ
+2831 DENKNWGFQ

-2910 YIYEVAFGESEERE
+2910 YIYEVAFGETTERE

-2937 FETDEITS
+2937 FETEEITS

-2951 QLYTDENLAQFI
+2951 ALYTDENLAQFI

-3034 YDTVMKVGEDEN
+3034 YDTVMRVGEDEN

-3098 DFYKLVADA
+3098 DFYKLVADEH
-3107 DGNLQSPDRL
+3107 GNLQPPDRL
-3117 TGAPRDAGEYYIRLL
+3117 PGAPRDAGEYYIRLL

-3181 DGTDEVTG
+3181 DGTDEVTD
-3189 ATVFTYTASPEKTP
+3189 ATVFTYTASPEEPPK
-3203 EGFLIGGS
+3203 GFLIGGS

-3261 FAVVRQRL
+3261 FAVVKKRL
-3269 SDGKTVAA
+3269 SDGATVAA
-3277 DIDGYYN
+3277 DIGGYYN

-3296 ITPYTLT
+3296 ITPYKLT

-3313 GAGNKWR
+3313 GAGDEWR
-3320 WTDANQRQVEYRHDY
+3320 WTGANERQVQYRHDY
-3335 SYTEA
+3335 YYTEA
-3340 AFEGSTVNIA
+3340 AFAGSTVNIA
-3350 DAAPGSTT
+3350 GAASGSTT
-3358 FDRNGVISGMLA
+3358 FDRNGEISGMLA
-3370 DDDRVTLSYLF
+3370 DDDRLTLSYLF

-3405 YVLEPSPLNIGTLII
+3405 YVLEPSSLNIGTLII
-3420 TEIVIQETSF
+3420 TEIVIQQASF
-3430 VYSMDDIFRTYD
+3430 VYSMEDIFRIYD
-3442 GTKPDASADLFDG
+3442 GTKPNATADLFDG

-3482 DAIDVSKDGYT
+3482 DAINVSEDGYT

-3538 QYDGSAARTDGTVF
+3538 QYDGTAVRTDGTVF

-3565 GIVFLGAFDDY
+3565 GIVFLGEFSDY
-3576 LISGADKDFVLET
+3576 LKAGDDKDFELDT
-3589 TPVDIGGF
+3589 TPVDIGGVN
-3597 DYDVLAV
+3597 YDVLAV
-3604 DGDADNLNYYVED
+3604 DGDDANLNYFVED

-3650 YSTTID
+3650 YSTSIV

-3683 TMDVDS
+3683 TMDVGS
-3689 LEVGDKTYNI
+3689 LVVGDKTYNI
-3699 LQASKY
+3699 LQASEY
-3705 ESGDS
+3705 ESASS
-3710 PNAAEGDNFP
+3710 PNSNEGDNFP
-3720 GNYYVDDE
+3720 GNYYVDDK
-3728 TIDGVGL
+3728 TIDGVGV

-3750 TQTVSDDYF
+3750 TQTVSGEDF

-3764 SLSNNVG
+3764 SWSNNVG
-3771 DKFTYRRDNKFSGS
+3771 DKFTYRRGNEFSGS
-3785 ASKGSGWGNADEIS
+3785 ASKGSGWGNADDIAD
-3799 EIIDVAI
+3799 IIDVAI
-3806 AREGGDDGN
+3806 AREGGGDGN
-3815 AGTYVVTLT
+3815 AGVYVVTLT
-3824 IVGVNGGE
+3824 IVGVDGGG
-3832 PDYIWADGL
+3832 PDYTWADGL
-3841 GADGGELTFKFT
+3841 GATGGELKFEFT
-3853 VNKQVISAE
+3853 VNRQVISAE

-3871 SYVYNGGAQDI
+3871 SYVYNGGRQDI
-3882 EISASVSDEDGNEL
+3882 QISASVFDEDRNEL
-3896 TLEPSVS
+3896 VLKTSFGNA
-3903 DATNVTLGGSYSM
+3903 DNGTLGGSYSM

-3927 EVGVAL
+3927 AVGVAL
-3933 SAEDEVNYE
+3933 PADDEVNYT
-3942 YTGGETSVEF
+3942 YTGGDTTVSF

-3972 ATDTA
+3972 ATNTA

-4001 AVYRDPKPQSGG
+4001 AVYRDPVPQTKG

-4023 IGGTRYDVLTVGGE
+4023 IGGTRYDVLTIDGV
-4037 QINHYIDGATR
+4037 QINHFIDGATR
-4048 EDDYSVVGGVGVIDK
+4048 EDVYSVVGGVGVIDK
-4063 YTIGSGE
+4063 YAIGSGE
-4070 VTTYIYGYTSGA
+4070 ITTYIYGWLSGA

-4124 PSGTPQI
+4124 PSGAPQI
-4131 GDITALSFTVNI
+4131 GDITALSFTI
-4143 SGDAELPG
+4143 AIAGDAELPG

-4221 PAVGDETVVLTVT
+4221 PAVGDQTIVLTVT

-4269 GVDGLFVGEYL
+4269 GVDGLFVREYL

-4295 PTDAVIPVFPEDT
+4295 PTDAVIPVFPAGT
-4308 PPPQTDEEGNDIGAQ
+4308 PPIQTGEDGNEVGAQ

-4348 SFTGATTITAA
+4348 SFTGATITAA

-4399 ALTVQKTSY
+4399 ALTVQNTSY

-4420 CVQGAAAEG
+4420 CVQGAAAED

-4445 NESAVTITSQ
+4445 DESAVTITSQ
-4455 KFAKTYDATADVDI
+4455 KFAKPYDATADVFI
-4469 PEGTVMTMTVNFP
+4469 PEGISMEMTVNFP

-4546 PDPHAE
+4546 PTETHAE

-4571 KTYDGTAALTED
+4571 KTYDGSAALTES
-4583 TFFVA
+4583 TVFA
-4588 AVPALNDVT
+4588 AVVALDGVT

-4617 ALVSVVSFTLADG
+4617 ALVSVVSFTLANG
-4630 MTVYRVLGADGV
+4630 TTVYRVLGADGGA
-4642 TPTNFFVQGTLS
+4642 PTNFFVQGTPDSS
-4654 GTAVA
+4654 GAAVA
-4659 VTAPADAEAPFTIAP
+4659 VTTPADAEAPFTIAP
-4674 APLSLNDGTVVK
+4674 APLTLNAGTVVK

-4699 SAFTGFVN
+4699 AAFTGFVN

-4729 RVDDSV
+4729 RVDNSTPYV
-4735 AYTVGEMDYY
+4735 VGDVTYY
-4745 AVYTAGE
+4745 AVMTAGE
-4752 EGAMGVGNYGVDSAL
+4752 EGAMGAGNYGVDSAL

-4786 EQWYAVFAGGGRI
+4786 EQWYAVFEGGGRI

-4812 NGAPIEDVREY
+4812 NGAPIEDEREY
-4823 DRRFNDRVDFVV
+4823 DRTFNDRVDFVV
-4835 DFGGEGT
+4835 NFGDKGT
-4842 ASGAGR
+4842 VPGR
-4848 STATVTAPFSQTSVS
+4848 GISSATVTAPFSQTSVS
-4863 EEDGSQTSTNDSLR
+4863 EEDGSQTSTKDSLR
-4877 FRLRWDAVPG
+4877 FRLSWNADPG
-4887 NVGTYTL
+4887 DVGTYTL

-4921 KELDDVFAVIAQLTK
+4921 KELDGVFAVIAQLTK

-4942 TLPTLD
+4942 NLPTLD

-4954 YGVDD
+4954 YGVDGND
-4959 GIVLLNNNDFAID
+4959 VLLNNGKFMLG
-4972 AEGGVTFVDEE
+4972 EGGGIAFVDADGALLE
-4983 GAVTGA
+4983 GDAL

-4994 LNGDGSVG
+4994 IGEDGTIG
-5002 GYAFRL
+5002 GYEFRL
-5008 TGVTFTNTN
+5008 MGVVFNDTN
-5017 YVWDTGV
+5017 YVWDTGT
-5024 VTRIYT
+5024 VTRIYV
-5030 SYAYT
+5030 SY
-5035 DAGDEYG
+5035 DAENGYG
-5042 APTRYVISPRALTV
+5042 AQTLYTITPRQLTV
-5056 DASAL
+5056 NADSL

-5074 NTGVQGEYAIVGD
+5074 DTGVQGEYAVVGD
-5087 ASGALGALA
+5087 ANGAVRALA
-5096 GVYSGVTIVPKV
+5096 GVYGGVKITPKV
-5108 LGVTFDSSALNRT
+5108 LGVTFDSTAANPKT
-5121 TTAANYTIEGGEVTI
+5121 NAANYTIAGEEVTI

-5142 TGNVLTAERALGE
+5142 TGNVLTAERVLRG

-5165 LDFLAGAGADEAA
+5165 LDFLIEAGADEAA
-5178 IAAAI
+5178 V

-5204 NAVAL
+5204 DAVAS
-5209 LNEAL
+5209 LNAAL
-5214 VSLFEV
+5214 ISLFEV
-5220 KLNTEPVT
+5220 KLNTASVT

-5237 DFLWSAVIDGMG
+5237 DFLWSAVKDGMG

-5285 DGAQYI
+5285 DSGDYI

-5302 LAPGQLAAA
+5302 LAPGQLAEA
-5311 TQTAGTAI
+5311 THTDGTEI
-5319 ATADDL
+5319 ATADAL
-5325 LAFLKGGSGSGYLT
+5325 LKFLATGGTGYLT
-5339 ADIYGFDAAGKGV
+5339 ADIYGFDAAGEGV

-5359 GNGHTIQLTPSDLE
+5359 GNGHTIQLTPSDL
-5373 AEQSGGYNAFGALVA
+5373 AAVPSGGYNAFGALVA

-5396 VTLKLMGC
+5396 VNLKLMGC
-5404 SVAFEESNAV
+5404 DLAFEKSNAV
-5414 FGAIGF
+5414 FGA
-5420 NNGSLINVGVEIVG
+5420 VGVNSGNLVNVSVEVVG
-5434 GIVVDG
+5434 TLNIDG

-5452 ARGTI
+5452 ADGTI
-5457 TDCAA
+5457 TDCAV

-5471 STSGETVTPSGT
+5471 STSGEIVSTDGT

-5500 YGSGSV
+5500 YGGASV
-5506 LAADGGAIVGEAD
+5506 SATVGGAIVGEAN
-5519 GLTIGGVIAAAAW
+5519 GLTIDGVIAAAAW
-5532 GVKGVVGSGT
+5532 GVNGVVGSGT
-5542 PTKVSGLYVNT
+5542 PTVSGLYVNT
-5553 TADLGVTADALGIA
+5553 GAALGVTADALGDV
-5567 LNLLDPHEEGFIQYY
+5567 LSLLTPHTDGFIQYY

-5595 HNVFGSAGE
+5595 HNEFGSAGE
-5604 TNRSGYTIYSQDA
+5604 TNRSGYRVYADDLTA
-5617 NVIAVEAI
+5617 VIAVEAI
-5625 AEMGKYIWE
+5625 AGMGKYIWE
-5634 GYGISYLTSVP
+5634 GYGISYLTAAD
-5645 GGSVGTGLNRVVG
+5645 GGSIGTGLNRVVG

-5667 DQYDDSAT
+5667 DQYDSETAT
-5675 ATQGVGAFVVA
+5675 HTQGVGAFVVA

-5703 EVIYNGTVQEYTV
+5703 EVIYNGTAQEYTV
-5716 KLTVDGEEKEV
+5716 TLTVDGEEKEV

-5791 NADKYYDGNAYA
+5791 DADKYYDGNADA
-5803 TARLSDTIVVA
+5803 TARLADTTVA
-5814 DKETLGGVHVD
+5814 DEETLSGVHVD
-5825 ESLQA
+5825 ESFRA
-5830 AADANKAK
+5830 TANANEAK
-5838 YVTIVNANTAV
+5838 YVTVVNAANAV
-5849 RTVLVNTD
+5849 RTVLVDAD
-5857 GNFVRLVDTDEG
+5857 GNFVHLVVTDEG

-5876 IGEDKAPFGVAT
+5876 IGEDKATFGVAT

-5896 EIMRAYAMLTDY
+5896 DIMRAYAMLTDY
-5908 ADIVGVEGVDAGLY
+5908 ADIVGVEGVDTTGY
-5922 SSAKVFVVTG
+5922 TSAKVFVVTG
-5932 TWNGTEYGGEKLLFA
+5932 VWSGTEYGGELLFA
-5947 PQSGNLNLTNASWFA
+5947 PGSGNLNLTDPTWKAQITA
-5962 EIDTLA
+5962 LA
-5968 VPQGFDWSTL
+5968 VPQDFDWSTL
-5978 AKYTIEARI
+5978 AKYTIEGAI
-5987 LPIDL
+5987 KPIDL

-6003 SYNHPIVEPTTKG
+6003 SYNHPIVEPTTNG

-6022 MGFDEAAEQYGLTQG
+6022 MGFDEAAEKYDLTKK
-6037 EYDKLCLQAENI
+6037 EYDLLVSQTESIKVA
-6049 EVDAV
+6049 AV
-6054 SGMFAQL
+6054 SGMFKQL
-6061 VDEEKLVENGDGT
+6061 VQEGKLVANGDGT
-6074 YSAKIKE
+6074 YSAAAKE

-6090 GGGTDKSGNFI
+6090 GGTDTDSTGNFI
-6101 VGASGMLTLRYFK
+6101 VGASGTLTLRYFK
-6114 PDIDKEDG
+6114 PEIAEDG

-6142 GTADYNTLDY
+6142 GAADYNTLDY
-6152 RLSADIDFGG
+6152 RLTSNIDFGG

-6171 AEGNMLDFTGTLDGG
+6171 AEGNRLDFTGTLDGD
-6186 EYVLSNIFEFNEG
+6186 EHVLSNIFEFNEG
-6199 TGAKSAL
+6199 NGAKSAL

-6227 AFGDNTVTAGIAIE
+6227 AFGDNTATAGIAIE

-6249 TFEGTLAGGSTSAS
+6249 TFEGTLAGGSKSAS
-6263 KAALAG
+6263 KAVLAG
-6269 LVANNFGTVKGG
+6269 LVANNFGSIKGG
-6281 TAVADALIF
+6281 VAVADGLIF
-6290 AGADGKTDA
+6290 AAENGTTDA
-6299 VGIAFNL
+6299 VGIAFNR

-6315 SVESSNAV
+6315 SVENSNAV
-6323 AAIRAYGGASGTLG
+6323 AAIRAYGGNAGTLG
-6337 GAVAESNAGG
+6337 GAVDGGNAGT

-6368 SSAEIVWSDN
+6368 SSDGTLVWRDN
-6378 ALIKSVIERYVFN
+6378 ASIKSVIKSRVFN
-6391 FKLVSYEGSK
+6391 SELVSYVGSK
-6401 LDTDNFRKLIAALRL
+6401 LDTDNFRKLIAAIRL
-6416 FEFVGKADVTHP
+6416 FEFITAADVTN
-6428 SASAWGKYAE
+6428 STATAWGKYAA

>member
-1 MTHSSTKTKLIA
+1 MLTTNEQLAENIVISGGNISTLFTNDSKNTFRKWAATEYGAAEAKEMDKDADDTGTPIFGYGDTSTSGRYYAVLDINTKAVGQYLNNNTSADMTD
-13 AFTVLAVVLACVFAA
+13 
-28 VFYTRTGEENDAPA
+28 YM
-42 QSGESA
+42 SA
-48 SVFPLDYGD
+48 SPTYVWASTVNGD
-57 PVEDTVPSGA
+57 
-67 AKIEN
+67 
-72 QQQFYE
+72 
-78 FINGT
+78 
-83 GSYGTASYGY
+83 
-93 LADNIT
+93 
-99 LSTWVRGD
+99 
-107 LVLDSG
+107 
-113 RTLDGRGKT
+113 
-122 VTIVNDTT
+122 
-130 SSGTVESAGANRA
+130 TVESAIVQNINLDTMNGINAGSIVVYRSYAFQGTDINTSQREIQFAGTVDSDPGNDYLAPEISRGGRA
-143 LAHTM
+143 
-148 LSVFDAD
+148 VFD
-155 YNGTTHIGLQS
+155 T
-166 WYDAW
+166 
-171 WGADNMSGNYYS
+171 
-183 INGKQS
+183 
-189 YALSDIVSVNRGTI
+189 
-203 KNLKVQMNG
+203 
-212 HTDGVVDH
+212 
-220 IALATEDGNVSMGV
+220 
-234 IAGINEGD
+234 
-242 IVNCTVDI
+242 
-250 NDRYGI
+250 
-256 VPSDIVVGGRSG
+256 PSS
-268 ATLYSRQDMVA
+268 
-279 VGGVV
+279 
-284 GYNTGNIVGT
+284 
-294 KVNLN
+294 
-299 DGSLGIYRARKRFD
+299 
-313 ANRVSGTVSNL
+313 
-324 SIDSGSLGGVAGI
+324 
-337 NDGGTITGLD
+337 
-347 FYINNKCWL
+347 
-356 YNDAWHWQTSYTGL
+356 
-370 LVGLSNSSNA
+370 SNS
-380 AADYNL
+380 
-386 DGSNWTIDPGVI
+386 
-398 TNLTIDWADGVK
+398 
-410 VATEAHGNGT
+410 
-420 LSGYRDSGR
+420 
-429 GASISAGDYGTGV
+429 
-442 SQGSWQPV
+442 
-450 GNYVGIIAGRMT
+450 
-462 TSAGGSNYIAAQI
+462 
-475 NVYDTNFNKSVSG
+475 
-488 NNGVRWNF
+488 
-496 HPWAT
+496 
-501 SEVNNGYGS
+501 YGS
-510 EYPITDHEFPIYG
+510 SLEVTFAYEY
-523 YGDNEAVYGTINT
+523 TISDFNT
-536 VDTKLEGQYL
+536 VD
-546 SGENTGTSITSK
+546 
-558 GATAGYIWSGGV
+558 
-570 DSSGEAYSGLLQ
+570 D
-582 NIELSPMFDNVE
+582 
-594 PSIYKFVGYVDGVQ
+594 
-608 TSSAGSTNYMG
+608 
-619 DIGKSNLLIVPT
+619 
-631 GTTGTTGSTG
+631 
-641 STNSQI
+641 
-647 SLEYR
+647 
-652 YSVTAKALP
+652 
-661 TDDSLD
+661 LD
-667 AFFGVNE
+667 AFFGVNS

-703 RVFPDWKTFDGQG
+703 RVFPAWKTFDGQG
-716 HSLIINSVGAR
+716 HSLIINSVGAS

-834 TWSEF
+834 TRSEF
-839 YGWAQSGTFV
+839 YGRAQSGTFV

-859 GKIWNVKADGDGCT
+859 GTLKNVKIDGVAT
-873 ITASGGEAY
+873 ATMKASGGEAY
-882 VGGVLGLGE
+882 LGGVLGLGANGSNGGRTVGGLSVTSSLTSSPFE
-891 NSSDATRKVVDLTVD
+891 NWLFAGKQTLDQTSDAYVGML
-906 STLIE
+906 
-911 NGAHV
+911 
-916 SPFRNWLY
+916 
-924 TGKRHVA
+924 
-931 TANAYSGFLAGAVA
+931 SGGV
-945 VNATESASNPAITG
+945 TSNPNETDRPLLG
-959 MLVLMPE
+959 MIVLMPDA
-966 TSSEIGWFT
+966 THDVGWFT
-975 GATGTPSL
+975 DEVNNPSL
-983 LGRVGS
+983 LGRSNGAAS
-989 SEGYVATDLVGGA
+989 GEGYIATRMVGGYSVVA
-1002 NIIAADASKNYA
+1002 QDASNLYI
-1014 SAAVSNWNG
+1014 SAAISDYNGSLTNGAFSGAFEIDTTYIRGTAEPIVYYEHIADVGATVSG
-1023 DLNFE
+1023 DAISVPSN
-1028 YSTASV
+1028 ASGLSV
-1034 YFDSDIY
+1034 ID
-1041 NNSTYVN
+1041 N
-1048 TVNSITLQ
+1048 TDNT
-1056 YRNMAAPS
+1056 
-1064 SGVSFAPN
+1064 
-1072 LTASRQNISLPST
+1072 
-1085 ILEAENAAND
+1085 E
-1095 GNYAQTI
+1095 NYAQTI
-1102 ALYYDYEAKIFDGAA
+1102 ALRYVYEIGIDQTANDADGSTSEHA
-1117 ADHPLRHFLSGET
+1117 LRLFLSGDALGAGLEKY
-1130 PAATYGT
+1130 PGSYK
-1137 HNAIAAGATSAVIT
+1137 AIAAGATSAVIT

-1163 VFAAPKVSLDGGG
+1163 VFAAPKVSLNGGG
-1176 HTVTINNNLKGT
+1176 HTITINGDVGT

-1193 TYELGGVARNV
+1193 AYELGGEDHNV

-1213 AEITDVKLNVTGSR
+1213 AEITDVKLNVSGSR
-1227 DLNGDNVVYGAV
+1227 DLNGDNVVYGAI
-1239 GVNVGGVG
+1239 GVNVGGTG
-1247 EMGNAVDAKLLNV
+1247 DIGNEVRAYIDGV
-1260 DVTWNGGVALQGGGD
+1260 DVTWAQNVSISGGGD
-1275 MYFGGIAGFV
+1275 QIFGGIVGIAGYPGNV
-1285 GYDGQADDGDL
+1285 D
-1296 VVNSDLVV
+1296 NSDLVV

-1312 SYYRANAG
+1312 SYDRANVG

-1326 GGSVGGVDGTKAT
+1326 GGSVGGTDGTKAT
-1339 WMGDVSMKGAES
+1339 WMGDVTMTGADN
-1351 ATVIFGGI
+1351 ADVIFGGV
-1359 AGTFESG
+1359 AATFNTG
-1366 RIAGAS
+1366 NLVGAS

-1377 TSTWQGYLDGHLY
+1377 TSSWQGYLDGHLY
-1390 DKAFD
+1390 DNAFD
-1395 LTVTGGNVMAGG
+1395 LTVNGRNVMAGG

-1429 DVVQTGA
+1429 EVVKTG
-1436 AGDPYNVDVGG
+1436 GDSGLNDVGG
-1447 VIGQITAG
+1447 LIGRITGG
-1455 TATSATVSG
+1455 TANVATVSG
-1464 LGAIAVTAAAGA
+1464 LGALAVQGTGTI
-1476 NVRMGGAVGAAGISP
+1476 RMGGAVGAAGSAP
-1491 TLSDVKAMLAG
+1491 TLTDVKAMLAG

-1516 SGYNEGSVTVNG
+1516 SGYSEGGVTVNG

-1547 SPKGTLGGGYRIV
+1547 SPKTTTSLGGGYRIV
-1560 DASGNDVDYLAIN
+1560 DMSGNDVDYLAID
-1573 PSGMTAVNMGP
+1573 PDGMTAVNMGP
-1584 VFAAS
+1584 AFAAS
-1589 WNFGSASAVTVAV
+1589 WNFGSASALTVAV

-1614 SVKVYT
+1614 SVNVYT
-1620 NDNKRDEYMLRSAL
+1620 NDNNRDEYMLRSAL
-1634 AGVPYAASTDPSV
+1634 AGVPYAASLVTDDSD
-1647 YGQSKYRYY
+1647 YAQSRSRYY
-1656 GWYAGAQTVALAQ
+1656 GWYAGAQTVSLTQ
-1669 SGEFSTQDF
+1669 SGEFSTQDK
-1678 NIYLY
+1678 NIFLY

-1692 AGRTLEGNSGLGYK
+1692 AGRTLEGNSGSGYK
-1706 ITVAGAMGSNIAPQ
+1706 ITVARAMNSNIAPQ
-1720 EMIWREESGDGSTEV
+1720 EMIWREESGDGTTEV

-1751 NGVVSNVNVIISNG
+1751 NGTVRNVNVVING
-1765 TSGGGDITIDY
+1765 TSGGGDINIDY
-1776 AKVMETAEHAY
+1776 ATVMETAEDAY
-1787 PSDKQGVP
+1787 PSDLQGVP
-1795 GSYDDGYAG
+1795 GSYNGYSG
-1804 VIFGMLV
+1804 VIFGMFV

-1825 YDRVTTIKVTGG
+1825 YDRVTTIDVTGD
-1837 YEDKDLVVGG
+1837 YKDKDLVVGG
-1847 MVGAQIGADSSIGGV
+1847 MVGAQIGADSSIGGA

-1985 MYNGIDE
+1985 LYNGIDE

-2021 ATSTYKRINP
+2021 ATNTYKRINP
-2031 STLDSVYVDF
+2031 STLDSIYVDF

-2062 GVTVGEDGTTVTTN
+2062 GVKGDADGNAVETN
-2076 IDTTKLKNVVW
+2076 INAGLIDNIVW

-2151 NNEIDAEWTAVGKLK
+2151 NNEIDAEWTDVGKLK

-2198 EQGITRLTTYHAL
+2198 EGGITRLKTYHDL
-2211 DSGDPVQPSAIVDVA
+2211 GSGAAVEASAIVDVA
-2226 DRLTSFTNADYSHGV
+2226 NRLTSFTNADYSHGV
-2241 YVIRFIFKEVYIYN
+2241 YVIRFIFNEVYIYD

-2284 GGTDRTGTYAAEQY
+2284 GGTDRTGTYAAGQY

-2325 YGATAVTMP
+2325 FGATAVTMP
-2334 ANKTL
+2334 SHKTL

-2345 VTLTARDQVTAHQ
+2345 VTLTASGQVTAHQ
-2358 MWSDRDNNAS
+2358 MWSDRDNNSS

-2382 SDQENVRSYVS
+2382 SEQENVRSYVS

-2402 GDYVTTDQ
+2402 SDYVTTDQ
-2410 GSSHFDATTLDQM
+2410 GSSHFDATTLNQM
-2423 TNTEARV
+2423 TNTEAKV

-2443 GTIANINFVLKNSV
+2443 GTIANINFVLPNSV

-2499 NCSTKGKTNNTD
+2499 NCSTKDKTNNTD

-2545 RNSTLTLESGSMIT
+2545 RNSTLTLERGSMIT

-2588 NGGEIYNVILN
+2588 DGGEIYNVILN

-2678 SPADYYDANHWNYSL
+2678 SPANYYDANHWNYSL

-2699 VSQTDTIQNVYFMY
+2699 VSQIDTIQNVYFMY

-2732 AARATNESFRNKY
+2732 VARATNESFRNKY

-2750 QSIKLLNEHR
+2750 QSIKLLNEHP

-2773 PNGNSDNNSYGDELV
+2773 PNDNSDNNSYGDELV

-2802 DFTFENYNNYHSAD
+2802 DFTFENYNNYHSAN
-2816 SEANESIFKDVQHVV
+2816 SEANESIFKGVEHVV
-2831 DKNKNWGFQ
+2831 DNDWGFQ

-2893 NISTPLDY
+2893 NISTALDY

-2937 FETDEITS
+2937 FETEEITS

-2951 QLYTDENLAQFI
+2951 ELYTDENLAQFI
-2963 WSIEEE
+2963 WSIEEV
-2969 WDYTPESGIPDTSNT
+2969 WDYTPESGIPDTRKP

-2995 EAMANN
+2995 EAMRNN

-3015 IRITY
+3015 IEITY
-3020 WVGSAVAIAPDLDR
+3020 WVGSAVAIAPDLER
-3034 YDTVMKVGEDEN
+3034 YDTVMRVGEDEN

-3059 QPYVYNGSELN
+3059 QPYVYNGSELD

-3077 SYKDPTIK
+3077 SYTDPTIK

-3117 TGAPRDAGEYYIRLL
+3117 SGAPRDAGEYYIRLL

-3181 DGTDEVTG
+3181 DGTDEVTD
-3189 ATVFTYTASPEKTP
+3189 ATVFTYTASPEEPPK
-3203 EGFLIGGS
+3203 GFLIGGS

-3269 SDGKTVAA
+3269 SDGATVAA
-3277 DIDGYYN
+3277 NIDGYYN

-3296 ITPYTLT
+3296 ITPYEITKQALK
-3303 LDDFTFLVTD
+3303 LWLTD
-3313 GAGNKWR
+3313 GGGTRRNWN
-3320 WTDANQRQVEYRHDY
+3320 TDSETQVEYAYRYAYDLSRFASSGSQVTVGDNSFAIGSDGSIKDMFTTGDFVEFEMTFGGQPSVSDKGTY
-3335 SYTEA
+3335 PTVISIASANEGNFV
-3340 AFEGSTVNIA
+3340 FEG
-3350 DAAPGSTT
+3350 
-3358 FDRNGVISGMLA
+3358 
-3370 DDDRVTLSYLF
+3370 
-3381 GGAESVRDK
+3381 GGTE
-3390 GEYETTITLVSTNGN
+3390 
-3405 YVLEPSPLNIGTLII
+3405 LNIGDLVI
-3420 TEIVIQETSF
+3420 TEIVIETAGFSYTLGDDLTF
-3430 VYSMDDIFRTYD
+3430 VYNGDIPDVADFGGDFGGVLTVMDGDNVLEYGVDYTSITLEYTIVNAGSDVSVD
-3442 GTKPDASADLFDG
+3442 GYALRV
-3455 TLTVTDPNGY
+3455 TVTDFVSVNY
-3465 VLNTDDATYK
+3465 VLPN
-3475 LTYTING
+3475 NG
-3482 DAIDVSKDGYT
+3482 A
-3493 LTVTVSDF
+3493 
-3501 ESNNYTL
+3501 
-3508 PNGVTS
+3508 S
-3514 FDIDITDARLY
+3514 FDINIENARLY

-3538 QYDGSAARTDGTVF
+3538 QYDGSGDQTDGTVF
-3552 TYVSDNAPIAADE
+3552 TYVSDNAPIAADD
-3565 GIVFLGAFDDY
+3565 GIVFLGEFRDY
-3576 LISGADKDFVLET
+3576 SISGAGKDFVLET
-3589 TPVDIGGF
+3589 TPVDIGGT
-3597 DYDVLAV
+3597 DYTVLAV
-3604 DGDADNLNYYVED
+3604 EGDADNLNYYVED
-3617 VSPAVGGITPV
+3617 ASPAVGGITPV
-3628 KVEIASVT
+3628 KVEIESVS
-3636 MLYSGRKYFDYNAP
+3636 MRYSGATQLNYNDPYNAAVVIVRADNGESVDIRP
-3650 YSTTID
+3650 DGEFANRRVGTRAITFTTQTIS
-3656 IDGLLTEDKLQVGG
+3656 DGLNDY
-3670 EFVNARVGENKQV
+3670 
-3683 TMDVDS
+3683 DVLVAVDRDYQ
-3689 LEVGDKTYNI
+3689 GNDC
-3699 LQASKY
+3699 
-3705 ESGDS
+3705 
-3710 PNAAEGDNFP
+3710 PNATQGDNFP
-3720 GNYYVDDE
+3720 GNYYLDSA
-3728 TIDGVGL
+3728 TFADGE

-3740 IEGEN
+3740 IEAEH
-3745 FSITI
+3745 FSVTI
-3750 TQTVSDDYF
+3750 TQEWNSDSASF
-3759 TLEGA
+3759 EVRGA
-3764 SLSNNVG
+3764 EINSANNNDG
-3771 DKFTYRRDNKFSGS
+3771 FTYHAGNTFGGAAEEGS
-3785 ASKGSGWGNADEIS
+3785 NWVNADEIADTIMVEIAYS
-3799 EIIDVAI
+3799 EGDGEEGDV
-3806 AREGGDDGN
+3806 GVY
-3815 AGTYVVTLT
+3815 TVTLT
-3824 IVGVNGGE
+3824 IVVSEGTA
-3832 PDYIWADGL
+3832 DYEWSAELDE
-3841 GADGGELTFKFT
+3841 DVDGELAFEFT
-3853 VNKQVISAE
+3853 VERQTVSTTASAVV
-3862 ADAIVNSGD
+3862 DSGD
-3871 SYVYNGGAQDI
+3871 SYVYNGGRQDI
-3882 EISASVSDEDGNEL
+3882 QISASVFDIDRNEL
-3896 TLEPSVS
+3896 VLDTSFGN
-3903 DATNVTLGGSYSM
+3903 AGNATLGGSYSM

-3927 EVGVAL
+3927 EVGVRL
-3933 SAEDEVNYE
+3933 SAEDDVNYIYE
-3942 YTGGETSVEF
+3942 GGETFVSF
-3952 AVTPKALD
+3952 AVTPAP
-3960 VTRVEK
+3960 VEVNGVQK

-3972 ATDTA
+3972 ATDTSGNNA
-3977 DNVAEF
+3977 KFDMS
-3983 AIEGFADSAY
+3983 GFADDTQ
-3993 NENSFVGE
+3993 ETSFVGE
-4001 AVYRDPKPQSGG
+4001 AVYRDPAPQTNG

-4023 IGGTRYDVLTVGGE
+4023 IGGTRYDVLTIDGV
-4037 QINHYIDGATR
+4037 QINHFIDDATS
-4048 EDDYSVVGGVGVIDK
+4048 EDGYSVVGGVGDIDK
-4063 YTIGSGE
+4063 YAIGSDE
-4070 VTTYIYGYTSGA
+4070 ITTYIYGYTSGA

-4095 FEYRAGATY
+4095 FEYRAGASY
-4104 TAADVVFDLDL
+4104 TSADVVFALSDM
-4115 RYGFADGDV
+4115 RYGFDDGET

-4131 GDITALSFTVNI
+4131 GDITALTFSVTI

-4177 EIVKQSVSGGSQDPD
+4177 EIVKQSVSGGSQDPE
-4192 NPDAGFVGGN
+4192 NPDAGFTGGN

-4207 ALYSK
+4207 GPYSK
-4212 RYGEEGYAG
+4212 GYGEEGYAG
-4221 PAVGDETVVLTVT
+4221 PAVGDQTVVLTVT

-4242 TKVPFDKTVV
+4242 ATVTFDKTVV

-4295 PTDAVIPVFPEDT
+4295 PTDAVIPVFPEGT

-4334 VEITSVDKTYDGTT
+4334 VGITSVDKTYDGTP
-4348 SFTGATTITAA
+4348 SFTGATITAA
-4359 PQEVAAAITG
+4359 PQEVATAITG

-4377 HASDGVTRIEG
+4377 HASDGTRIEG

-4399 ALTVQKTSY
+4399 ALKVQNTSY

-4420 CVQGAAAEG
+4420 CVQGAAAED

-4445 NESAVTITSQ
+4445 DESAVTITSQ
-4455 KFAKTYDATADVDI
+4455 KFAKPYDATANVVI
-4469 PEGTVMTMTVNFP
+4469 PEGTAMTMTVNFP
-4482 AGDDG
+4482 PGDDG
-4487 TTPAPL
+4487 TMPAPL

-4506 MQDGVPLEAAPTDVG
+4506 FGADGAQLESAPTDVG

-4531 MGNFELPSGANVPVT
+4531 MGNFELPSGVNVPVT
-4546 PDPHAE
+4546 PTTTHAE
-4552 GDSAIYYIEPVE
+4552 GDRAIYYIEPVE

-4571 KTYDGTAALTED
+4571 KTYDGSAALTES
-4583 TFFVA
+4583 TVFA
-4588 AVPALNDVT
+4588 ASVELDVVT

-4607 DTANIGIGKS
+4607 NTANIGIGKS
-4617 ALVSVVSFTLADG
+4617 ALVSVVPFTLADG
-4630 MTVYRVLGADGV
+4630 TTTVYRVLGADGV
-4642 TPTNFFVQGTLS
+4642 TPTNFCVQGTLS
-4654 GTAVA
+4654 GSAVA

-4674 APLSLNDGTVVK
+4674 APLTLNAGTVTK
-4686 TYDGTTAITTAPA
+4686 TYDGTTAITASPTA
-4699 SAFTGFVN
+4699 AFTGFVQ

-4729 RVDDSV
+4729 RVDNSTPYV
-4735 AYTVGEMDYY
+4735 VGDVTYY
-4745 AVYTAGE
+4745 AVMTAGE
-4752 EGAMGVGNYGVDSAL
+4752 EGAMGAGNYGVDKAL

-4786 EQWYAVFAGGGRI
+4786 EQWYAVFTGGGRI
-4799 DKFVITGITGVEV
+4799 DKFVITGITDVEV
-4812 NGAPIEDVREY
+4812 GGDPIGDEREY
-4823 DRRFNDRVDFVV
+4823 DRTFNDRVDFVV

-4842 ASGAGR
+4842 ASGAGS

-4877 FRLRWDAVPG
+4877 FRLRWDADPG

-4921 KELDDVFAVIAQLTK
+4921 KELDGVFAVIAQLTK

-4954 YGVDD
+4954 YGVD
-4959 GIVLLNNNDFAID
+4959 GNAVLLNDGKFMLSEGGGIAFVD
-4972 AEGGVTFVDEE
+4972 AEGMPLE
-4983 GAVTGA
+4983 GDAL

-4994 LNGDGSVG
+4994 IGEDGTIG
-5002 GYAFRL
+5002 GYEFRL
-5008 TGVTFTNTN
+5008 TGVVFNDTN

-5030 SYAYT
+5030 SYEYT
-5035 DAGDEYG
+5035 DSGEVYG
-5042 APTRYVISPRALTV
+5042 AQTLYTITPKKLTV
-5056 DASAL
+5056 NADSL

-5074 NTGVQGEYAIVGD
+5074 DTGVQGEYAIVGD
-5087 ASGALGALA
+5087 ANGAVGALA
-5096 GVYSGVTIVPKV
+5096 GVYGGVTITPKV
-5108 LGVTFDSSALNRT
+5108 LGVTFDSSALNPT

-5136 DNLTIG
+5136 ESLTIG

-5178 IAAAI
+5178 IAE
-5183 AALTATA
+5183 LVATA
-5190 ESGKPLHADGYTAG
+5190 ESGEPLRADGYTSG
-5204 NAVAL
+5204 DEVAS
-5209 LNEAL
+5209 LNDAL
-5214 VSLFEV
+5214 ISLFEV
-5220 KLNTEPVT
+5220 KLNTTESVT

-5237 DFLWSAVIDGMG
+5237 DFLWSAVTDGMG
-5249 RTTYSLTFSFTG
+5249 RTTHSLTFSFTG

-5266 EDGFAT
+5266 ADGFAT
-5272 DRYEF
+5272 DHYEF
-5277 VLKGATAA
+5277 VLRGAAAA

-5311 TQTAGTAI
+5311 AQTAGTEI

-5359 GNGHTIQLTPSDLE
+5359 GNGHTIQLTPSDLK
-5373 AEQSGGYNAFGALVA
+5373 AVQSGGYNAFGALVA
-5388 VNNGTIRD
+5388 VNNGEIRD
-5396 VTLKLMGC
+5396 VNLKLMGC
-5404 SVAFEESNAV
+5404 DLAFDQSNAV
-5414 FGAIGF
+5414 FGAIGV
-5420 NNGSLINVGVEIVG
+5420 NNGDLVNVSVEVVG
-5434 GIVVDG
+5434 TLNIDG
-5440 AAYVGGLAGVNA
+5440 AQYAGALTAVNT
-5452 ARGTI
+5452 GTI

-5462 TVSGAVKMT
+5462 TVSGAVNMT

-5490 GGGTMTRVAA
+5490 GGGAMTRVAA

-5506 LAADGGAIVGEAD
+5506 SAADGGAIVGAAD
-5519 GLTIGGVIAAAAW
+5519 GLTIDGVIAAAAW
-5532 GVKGVVGSGT
+5532 GVKGVVDSGT
-5542 PTKVSGLYVNT
+5542 PTVSGLYVNT
-5553 TADLGVTADALGIA
+5553 AADLGVTADALGTA
-5567 LNLLDPHEEGFIQYY
+5567 LDLLAPHKEGFIQYY

-5595 HNVFGSAGE
+5595 HNEFGSAGE
-5604 TNRSGYTIYSQDA
+5604 TNMSGYGIYADDLTS
-5617 NVIAVEAI
+5617 VIAVEAI

-5634 GYGISYLTSVP
+5634 GYGISYLTAAD
-5645 GGSVGTGLNRVVG
+5645 GGSIGTGLNRVVG
-5658 VFALGSSLA
+5658 VFATA
-5667 DQYDDSAT
+5667 APIAAQYDSET

-5703 EVIYNGTVQEYTV
+5703 EVIYNGTAQEYTV
-5716 KLTVDGEEKEV
+5716 TLTVDGEEQEV

-5744 VISGGGT
+5744 VISGGST
-5751 TVGDITFDTDNR
+5751 TVGNITFDLDNR
-5763 VAYKIEGG
+5763 VAYTVEGG

-5791 NADKYYDGNAYA
+5791 YADKYYDGNSDA
-5803 TARLSDTIVVA
+5803 TASLSDSAAAVG
-5814 DKETLGGVHVD
+5814 DKVSLSGAYVD
-5825 ESLQA
+5825 ESYA
-5830 AADANKAK
+5830 VTVNANEAK
-5838 YVTIVNANTAV
+5838 YVTVVNAANAV
-5849 RTVLVNTD
+5849 RTVLVDAD
-5857 GNFVRLVDTDEG
+5857 GNFVHLVVTDEG

-5876 IGEDKAPFGVAT
+5876 IGEDKAQFGVAT
-5888 PLEGYSVA
+5888 PLAGYSVA
-5896 EIMRAYAMLTDY
+5896 DIMRAYAMLTDY
-5908 ADIVGVEGVDAGLY
+5908 ADIVGVEGVDTTGY
-5922 SSAKVFVVTG
+5922 TSAKVFVVTG
-5932 TWNGTEYGGEKLLFA
+5932 TWNGAEFGGELLFA
-5947 PQSGNLNLTNASWFA
+5947 PGSGNLNLTDPAWKA
-5962 EIDTLA
+5962 QITALA
-5968 VPQGFDWSTL
+5968 VPQDFDWSTL
-5978 AKYTIEARI
+5978 AEYTIKGAI
-5987 LPIDL
+5987 NPIDL

-5998 SGADQ
+5998 GGADQ
-6003 SYNHPIVEPTTKG
+6003 SYNHPIVEPTTSG
-6016 GAATVG
+6016 GAAKVNMT
-6022 MGFDEAAEQYGLTQG
+6022 FEEAAEKYGLMQE
-6037 EYDKLCLQAENI
+6037 EYELLVSQTESI
-6049 EVDAV
+6049 EVAAV
-6054 SGMFAQL
+6054 SDMFAQL
-6061 VDEEKLVENGDGT
+6061 VQEGKLVANGDGT
-6074 YSAKIKE
+6074 YSAAAKE

-6090 GGGTDKSGNFI
+6090 GGTDTDSTGNFI
-6101 VGASGMLTLRYFK
+6101 VGASGTLTLRYFE
-6114 PDIDKEDG
+6114 PEIVDG

-6142 GTADYNTLDY
+6142 GAADYNTLDY

-6162 KGAMLAWRT
+6162 GDAMLAWRT
-6171 AEGNMLDFTGTLDGG
+6171 AEDNMLDFTGTLDGG
-6186 EYVLSNIFEFNEG
+6186 EHVLSNIFEFNEG

-6215 VSNLTVVDSVFD
+6215 VKNLTVVDSVFD

-6249 TFEGTLAGGSTSAS
+6249 TFEGTLAGGSKSAS
-6263 KAALAG
+6263 KAVLAG
-6269 LVANNFGTVKGG
+6269 LVANNFGTIKGG
-6281 TAVADALIF
+6281 TAVADGLIF
-6290 AGADGKTDA
+6290 AAESGTTDA
-6299 VGIAFNL
+6299 VGIAVNR

-6337 GAVAESNAGG
+6337 GAVGGDNAGT
-6347 GNGYVQGLAT
+6347 GNGYVQGLAS
-6357 RNGAAVTDGDT
+6357 RNGAAVADGDT
-6368 SSAEIVWSDN
+6368 SSDGTLVWSDN
-6378 ALIKSVIERYVFN
+6378 TSIKSVVESYVFN
-6391 FKLVSYEGSK
+6391 SKLVSYEGSK

-6416 FEFVGKADVTHP
+6416 FEFVGAADVTHQ
-6428 SASAWGKYAE
+6428 SAAAWGKYAE
-6438 WLAAHAL
+6438 WLDAHAL

>member
-13 AFTVLAVVLACVFAA
+13 AITVLAVALACVFAA
-28 VFYTRTGEENDAPA
+28 IFYTRTQDALTPEDVP
-42 QSGESA
+42 SGESA
-48 SVFPLDYGD
+48 TTFPLNYGD
-57 PVEDTVPSGA
+57 PVENTVPSGA
-67 AKIEN
+67 TPISNADQLIS
-72 QQQFYE
+72 
-78 FINGT
+78 FIN
-83 GSYGTASYGY
+83 GTASYGY
-93 LADNIT
+93 LTTNIT
-99 LSTWVRGD
+99 LGSWPYTDRVI
-107 LVLDSG
+107 DSNQ
-113 RTLDGRGKT
+113 TLDGRGYT
-122 VTIVNDTT
+122 ITIVNDRDGLDSVYNSQWT
-130 SSGTVESAGANRA
+130 GKHIVESAAQ
-143 LAHTM
+143 
-148 LSVFDAD
+148 FE
-155 YNGTTHIGLQS
+155 Q
-166 WYDAW
+166 W
-171 WGADNMSGNYYS
+171 WGNYGDNSESAKVTLPGGQKAYGVSDLASANY
-183 INGKQS
+183 
-189 YALSDIVSVNRGTI
+189 GTI
-203 KNLKVQMNG
+203 KNLKVVMNG
-212 HTDGVVDH
+212 NSADRKDH
-220 IALATEDGNVSMGV
+220 IVTMREDGHVAMGV
-234 IAGINEGD
+234 LAGYNAGSIINCSVT
-242 IVNCTVDI
+242 VNDKF
-250 NDRYGI
+250 GI
-256 VPSDIVVGGRSG
+256 VPSPYAVVGESNIQKVSYQGM
-268 ATLYSRQDMVA
+268 TA
-279 VGGVV
+279 VGGIA
-284 GYNTGNIVGT
+284 GYNAGNILGSSVS
-294 KVNLN
+294 LN
-299 DGSLGIYRARKRFD
+299 ADIGIFRSQIQLRTSG
-313 ANRVSGTVSNL
+313 VSGYGRVL
-324 SIDSGSLGGVAGI
+324 SLSTESSSVGGVAGI
-337 NDGGTITGLD
+337 NDGGTISG
-347 FYINNKCWL
+347 INAYGGSCWV
-356 YNDAWHWQTSYTGL
+356 YNDAWHNQTSYSGL
-370 LVGLSNSSNA
+370 VVGLGNA
-380 AADYNL
+380 TATNATYKLSGAYGAGVD
-386 DGSNWTIDPGVI
+386 WTIRPGTI
-398 TNLTIDWADGVK
+398 NNLTLSWHGDFSFASESYATNATTSMVSNHGRTINGQDWYAV
-410 VATEAHGNGT
+410 GT
-420 LSGYRDSGR
+420 
-429 GASISAGDYGTGV
+429 
-442 SQGSWQPV
+442 
-450 GNYVGIIAGRMT
+450 YVGIIGGRLG
-462 TSAGGSNYIAAQI
+462 TSATNTTLANYI
-475 NVYDTNFNKSVSG
+475 NVYNTNFGSDRWNYNPWALDAFSDGDKSKYTVNINTASG
-488 NNGVRWNF
+488 NRAVPLF
-496 HPWAT
+496 
-501 SEVNNGYGS
+501 
-510 EYPITDHEFPIYG
+510 G
-523 YGDNEAVYGTINT
+523 YGDGGNNYIKTVNAPTARFDGQIKVGNNT
-536 VDTKLEGQYL
+536 DIFTQ
-546 SGENTGTSITSK
+546 
-558 GATAGYIWSGGV
+558 GATATYIWSGEVVDGV
-570 DSSGEAYSGLLQ
+570 AYAGLLQ
-582 NIELSPMFDNVE
+582 NIDLNGIADLNGRPHNIYQFEGYAGGTRTSYKGSDN
-594 PSIYKFVGYVDGVQ
+594 IYGADL
-608 TSSAGSTNYMG
+608 G
-619 DIGKSNLLIVPT
+619 DSHLLRLPVY
-631 GTTGTTGSTG
+631 STG
-641 STNSQI
+641 GNI
-647 SLEYR
+647 DLEYR
-652 YSVTAKALP
+652 YALTCTTLPDAASV
-661 TDDSLD
+661 D
-667 AFFGVNE
+667 AFFGVNS

-689 ADNTVSGTVSPSGS
+689 ADNTVSGTLAPSGS
-703 RVFPDWKTFDGQG
+703 RVFPSWKTLDGQG
-716 HSLIINSVGAR
+716 HRLTVTSSNAVSGSGAQ
-727 VSSSATQE
+727 VTT
-735 VGGMTFN
+735 GGQTFN
-742 AYGDLVSINNG
+742 AYGDLISINNG
-753 TIVDVNVRFEGQG
+753 TIVNVTIRQTG
-766 GRGDISGVSGN
+766 GGSRADITGVSGN
-777 VAYGNIVGVNKG
+777 AAYGNVVGVNNG
-789 TLNDVKLNDV
+789 TMNAVYHN
-799 SNTAL
+799 NAGGEAL
-804 RTRVTTNGAYL
+804 RTVVSTSGAYL

-828 NTVHVI
+828 NDTASIV
-834 TWSEF
+834 WNDFQGS
-839 YGWAQSGTFV
+839 AQTGTFV
-849 GGVVGLNSGD
+849 GGVVGLNMGSGTLKNAKID
-859 GKIWNVKADGDGCT
+859 GVATATMK
-873 ITASGGEAY
+873 ASGGEAY
-882 VGGVLGLGE
+882 LGGVLGLGA
-891 NSSDATRKVVDLTVD
+891 NGSNGGRTVGGLSVTSSLT
-906 STLIE
+906 S
-911 NGAHV
+911 
-916 SPFRNWLY
+916 SPFENWFFA
-924 TGKRHVA
+924 GKQTLDQA
-931 TANAYSGFLAGAVA
+931 SGAYV
-945 VNATESASNPAITG
+945 G
-959 MLVLMPE
+959 MLSGGVTSAPNETDRPLLGMIVLMPD
-966 TSSEIGWFT
+966 TQYDLGWFT
-975 GATGTPSL
+975 DRTNTPSL
-983 LGRVGS
+983 LGRSNGAAS
-989 SEGYVATDLVGGA
+989 AQGYIATSMVGGYSVVA
-1002 NIIAADASKNYA
+1002 QDASNLYI
-1014 SAAVSNWNG
+1014 SAAISDYNGSLINGAFSGTFAIDTTYIRGTAEPIVYYEHIADVGATVSGNAISVPSN
-1023 DLNFE
+1023 
-1028 YSTASV
+1028 ASGLSV
-1034 YFDSDIY
+1034 ID
-1041 NNSTYVN
+1041 N
-1048 TVNSITLQ
+1048 TDNT
-1056 YRNMAAPS
+1056 
-1064 SGVSFAPN
+1064 
-1072 LTASRQNISLPST
+1072 
-1085 ILEAENAAND
+1085 E
-1095 GNYAQTI
+1095 NYAQTI
-1102 ALYYDYEAKIFDGAA
+1102 ALRYVYEIGIDQTANDADGSTSEHA
-1117 ADHPLRHFLSGET
+1117 LRLFLSGDALGAGLENY
-1130 PAATYGT
+1130 PGSYK
-1137 HNAIAAGATSAVIT
+1137 AIAAGATSAVIT

-1163 VFAAPKVSLDGGG
+1163 VFAAPKVKLDGGG
-1176 HTVTINNNLKGT
+1176 HTVTINNNFDGT

-1213 AEITDVKLNVTGSR
+1213 AEITNVKLNVSGSR
-1227 DLNGDNVVYGAV
+1227 DLNGDNVVYGAI
-1239 GVNVGGVG
+1239 GVNVGGTG
-1247 EMGNAVDAKLLNV
+1247 DIGNEVRAYIDGV
-1260 DVTWNGGVALQGGGD
+1260 DVTWAQNVSLSGGGD
-1275 MYFGGIAGFV
+1275 QIFGGIVGIAGYPGNV
-1285 GYDGQADDGDL
+1285 D
-1296 VVNSDLVV
+1296 NSDLVV

-1312 SYYRANAG
+1312 SYDRANVG

-1326 GGSVGGVDGTKAT
+1326 GGSVGGTDGTKAT
-1339 WMGDVSMKGAES
+1339 WMGDVTMTGADN
-1351 ATVIFGGI
+1351 ADVIFGGV
-1359 AGTFESG
+1359 AATFNTG
-1366 RIAGAS
+1366 NLVGAS

-1377 TSTWQGYLDGHLY
+1377 TSSWQGYLDGHLY
-1390 DKAFD
+1390 DNAFD
-1395 LTVTGGNVMAGG
+1395 LTVNGRNVMAGG

-1429 DVVQTGA
+1429 EVVKTG
-1436 AGDPYNVDVGG
+1436 GDSGLNDVGG
-1447 VIGQITAG
+1447 LIGRITGG
-1455 TATSATVSG
+1455 TANVATVSG
-1464 LGAIAVTAAAGA
+1464 LGALAVQGTGTI
-1476 NVRMGGAVGAAGISP
+1476 RMGGAVGAAGSAP
-1491 TLSDVKAMLAG
+1491 TLTDVKAMLAG

-1516 SGYNEGSVTVNG
+1516 SGYSEGGVTVNG

-1547 SPKGTLGGGYRIV
+1547 SPTGTLGGGYRIT
-1560 DASGNDVDYLAIN
+1560 DFSGGDVDYLAID
-1573 PSGMTAVNMGP
+1573 PVGMTAVNMGP
-1584 VFAAS
+1584 AFAAS
-1589 WNFGSASAVTVAV
+1589 WNFGSASALTVAV

-1614 SVKVYT
+1614 SVNVYT
-1620 NDNKRDEYMLRSAL
+1620 NDNNRDEYMLRSAL
-1634 AGVPYAASTDPSV
+1634 AGVPYAASLVTDDSD
-1647 YGQSKYRYY
+1647 YAQSRSRYY
-1656 GWYAGAQTVALAQ
+1656 GWYAGAQTVSLTQ
-1669 SGEFSTQDF
+1669 SGEFSTDDKTIF
-1678 NIYLY
+1678 LY

-1692 AGRTLEGNSGLGYK
+1692 ADRTLEGNSGSGYK
-1706 ITVAGAMGSNIAPQ
+1706 ITVARAMNSNIAPQ
-1720 EMIWREESGDGSTEV
+1720 EMIWREESGDGTTEV

-1751 NGVVSNVNVIISNG
+1751 NGTVRNVNVVING
-1765 TSGGGDITIDY
+1765 TSGGGDINIDY
-1776 AKVMETAEHAY
+1776 ATVMETAEDAY
-1787 PSDKQGVP
+1787 PSDLQGVP
-1795 GSYDDGYAG
+1795 GSYNGYSG
-1804 VIFGMLV
+1804 VIFGMFV

-1825 YDRVTTIKVTGG
+1825 YDRVTTIDVTGD

-1847 MVGAQIGADSSIGGV
+1847 MVGAQIGADSSIGGA

-1873 AVTSSTGLNRI
+1873 AVTSSSGTGLNRI

-1916 IDAPHNFAA
+1916 INAPHNFAA

-1985 MYNGIDE
+1985 LYNGIDE

-2021 ATSTYKRINP
+2021 ATNTYKRINP

-2062 GVTVGEDGTTVTTN
+2062 GVTVGADGTTVTTN

-2151 NNEIDAEWTAVGKLK
+2151 NNEIDAEWTDVGKLK

-2198 EQGITRLTTYHAL
+2198 EGGITRLTTYHDL
-2211 DSGDPVQPSAIVDVA
+2211 GSGAAVEASAIVDVA
-2226 DRLTSFTNADYSHGV
+2226 NRLTSFTNADYSHGV
-2241 YVIRFIFKEVYIYN
+2241 YVIRFIFNEVYIYD

-2284 GGTDRTGTYAAEQY
+2284 GGTDRTGTYAAGQY

-2325 YGATAVTMP
+2325 FGATAVTMP
-2334 ANKTL
+2334 SHKTL

-2345 VTLTARDQVTAHQ
+2345 VTLTASGQVTAHQ
-2358 MWSDRDNNAS
+2358 MWSDRDNNSS

-2382 SDQENVRSYVS
+2382 SEQENVRSYVS

-2402 GDYVTTDQ
+2402 SDYVTTDQ
-2410 GSSHFDATTLDQM
+2410 GSSHFDATTLNQM
-2423 TNTEARV
+2423 TNTEAKV

-2443 GTIANINFVLKNSV
+2443 GTIANINFVLENSV
-2457 TVFNDNYGS
+2457 TVFNDQYGS

-2485 LTLGANATFRAFRD
+2485 LKLGANATFRAFRD
-2499 NCSTKGKTNNTD
+2499 NCSTKDKTNNTD

-2588 NGGEIYNVILN
+2588 DGGEIYNVILN

-2678 SPADYYDANHWNYSL
+2678 SPANYYDANHWNYSL

-2699 VSQTDTIQNVYFMY
+2699 VSQIDTIQNVYFMY

-2732 AARATNESFRNKY
+2732 DARATNESFRNKY

-2750 QSIKLLNEHR
+2750 QSIKLLNEHP

-2773 PNGNSDNNSYGDELV
+2773 PNDNSDNNSYGDELV

-2802 DFTFENYNNYHSAD
+2802 DFTFENYNNYHSAN
-2816 SEANESIFKDVQHVV
+2816 SEANESIFKGVQHVV
-2831 DKNKNWGFQ
+2831 DNDWGFQ

-2893 NISTPLDY
+2893 NISTALDY

-2951 QLYTDENLAQFI
+2951 ELYTDENLAQFI
-2963 WSIEEE
+2963 WSIEEV
-2969 WDYTPESGIPDTSNT
+2969 WDYTPESGIPDTRKP

-2995 EAMANN
+2995 EAMRNN

-3015 IRITY
+3015 IEITY
-3020 WVGSAVAIAPDLDR
+3020 WVGSAVAIAPDLER
-3034 YDTVMKVGEDEN
+3034 YDTVMRVGEDEN

-3059 QPYVYNGSELN
+3059 QPYVYNGSELD

-3077 SYKDPTIK
+3077 SYTDPTIK
-3085 VLDDPAVLAENMF
+3085 VLEDPANLAENMF
-3098 DFYKLVADA
+3098 DFYELVADA
-3107 DGNLQSPDRL
+3107 DGNLQPPDRL
-3117 TGAPRDAGEYYIRLL
+3117 PGAPRDAGEYYIRLL

-3167 LPSGISGVSVTKVY
+3167 LPAGISGVSVTKVY

-3189 ATVFTYTASPEKTP
+3189 ATFTYTASPEEP
-3203 EGFLIGGS
+3203 PVGFLIGGS

-3223 ADDSNVM
+3223 AYDSNVM

-3254 PDGNATN
+3254 PDGKATN
-3261 FAVVRQRL
+3261 FAVTKRRL
-3269 SDGKTVAA
+3269 DNGTAVAA
-3277 DIDGYYN
+3277 NIEGYYN
-3284 SGTVSFNGSNST
+3284 SGTVSFAGSNST
-3296 ITPYTLT
+3296 ITPYKLT

-3313 GAGNKWR
+3313 GAGVEWR
-3320 WTDANQRQVEYRHDY
+3320 WTDANDRQVEYRHDY
-3335 SYTEA
+3335 NYTEA

-3350 DAAPGSTT
+3350 GAASGSTT
-3358 FDRNGVISGMLA
+3358 FDRNGEISGMLA

-3390 GEYETTITLVSTNGN
+3390 GEYETTITLDYSTNGN

-3430 VYSMDDIFRTYD
+3430 VYSMEDIFRTYD
-3442 GTKPDASADLFDG
+3442 GTKPDATAALFGG

-3482 DAIDVSKDGYT
+3482 DAIDVSEDGYT
-3493 LTVTVSDF
+3493 LTVTVSHF

-3514 FDIDITDARLY
+3514 FDINIENARLY

-3538 QYDGSAARTDGTVF
+3538 QYDGSGDQTDGTVV
-3552 TYVSDNAPIAADE
+3552 TYVSDNAPIAADD

-3576 LISGADKDFVLET
+3576 LISGPDKDFVLDAT
-3589 TPVDIGGF
+3589 AVDIGGT
-3597 DYDVLAV
+3597 DYTVLAV
-3604 DGDADNLNYYVED
+3604 EGDADNLNYYVED
-3617 VSPAVGGITPV
+3617 ASPAVGGITPV

-3636 MLYSGRKYFDYNAP
+3636 MLYSGRSYFDYNSP
-3650 YSTTID
+3650 YDTTIV
-3656 IDGLLTEDKLQVGG
+3656 INGLLTEDKLQVGG

-3683 TMDVDS
+3683 TMDVGR

-3699 LQASKY
+3699 LQASEY
-3705 ESGDS
+3705 ESASS
-3710 PNAAEGDNFP
+3710 PNSNEGDNFP
-3720 GNYYVDDE
+3720 GNYYVDDA
-3728 TIDGVGL
+3728 TIEGVGV

-3750 TQTVSDDYF
+3750 TQTVSGEDF

-3764 SLSNNVG
+3764 SLSG
-3771 DKFTYRRDNKFSGS
+3771 GGEFTYRRGNEFSGS
-3785 ASKGSGWGNADEIS
+3785 ASEGSGWGNADDIAD
-3799 EIIDVAI
+3799 IIDVAI
-3806 AREGGDDGN
+3806 ARDGGGDGN

-3824 IVGVNGGE
+3824 IVGVDGGE
-3832 PDYIWADGL
+3832 PDYTWATDL
-3841 GADGGELTFKFT
+3841 GASGGELTFEFT
-3853 VNKQVISAE
+3853 VERQTVSTTASAVV
-3862 ADAIVNSGD
+3862 DSGD
-3871 SYVYNGGAQDI
+3871 SYVYNGGRQDI
-3882 EISASVSDEDGNEL
+3882 QISASVFDIDRNEL
-3896 TLEPSVS
+3896 VLDTSFGN
-3903 DATNVTLGGSYSM
+3903 AGNATLGGSYSM

-3927 EVGVAL
+3927 AVGVAL

-3972 ATDTA
+3972 ATDTSGNNA
-3977 DNVAEF
+3977 KFDMS
-3983 AIEGFADSAY
+3983 GFADDTQ
-3993 NENSFVGE
+3993 ETSFVGE
-4001 AVYRDPKPQSGG
+4001 AVYRDPAPQTNGD
-4013 EVLFPIKSYT
+4013 VLFPIKSYT
-4023 IGGTRYDVLTVGGE
+4023 IGGTRYDVLTIDGV
-4037 QINHYIDGATR
+4037 QINHFIDDATS
-4048 EDDYSVVGGVGVIDK
+4048 EDGYSVVGGVGDIDK
-4063 YTIGSGE
+4063 YAIGSDE
-4070 VTTYIYGYTSGA
+4070 ITTYIYGYTSGA

-4095 FEYRAGATY
+4095 FEYRAGASY
-4104 TAADVVFDLDL
+4104 TSADVVFALSDM
-4115 RYGFADGDV
+4115 RYGFDDGET
-4124 PSGTPQI
+4124 PSGAPWI

-4143 SGDAELPG
+4143 SDAAELPN

-4167 LDQGAANGVF
+4167 LDPGAANGVF

-4192 NPDAGFVGGN
+4192 HPEAGFVGGN

-4207 ALYSK
+4207 GPYSK
-4212 RYGEEGYAG
+4212 GYGEEGYAG
-4221 PAVGDETVVLTVT
+4221 PAVGDEKVVLTIT

-4242 TKVPFDKTVV
+4242 TTETFDKNVV

-4280 VWATAFTEELGNYAI
+4280 VWATAFTEEFGNYAI
-4295 PTDAVIPVFPEDT
+4295 PTDAVIPVFPEGT
-4308 PPPQTDEEGNDIGAQ
+4308 PPVQTDEEGNVVGGAQ
-4323 HTAVYAITPAA
+4323 HTPVYAITPATA
-4334 VEITSVDKTYDGTT
+4334 TITSVDKTYDGTT
-4348 SFTGATTITAA
+4348 SFTGATITAA
-4359 PQEVAAAITG
+4359 PTDVATAITG
-4369 SYLSPDAT
+4369 TYLSPDAT
-4377 HASDGVTRIEG
+4377 HASDGTRIEG

-4399 ALTVQKTSY
+4399 ALTVQNASY

-4437 IIRRLVIA
+4437 VIRRLVIA
-4445 NESAVTITSQ
+4445 DASAVTVSSP
-4455 KFAKTYDATADVDI
+4455 KFAKTYDATADVFI
-4469 PEGTVMTMTVNFP
+4469 PEGITMTMTVNFP

-4506 MQDGVPLEAAPTDVG
+4506 LGADGVPLKAAPTVVG

-4546 PDPHAE
+4546 PTVTHAE

-4571 KTYDGTAALTED
+4571 KTYDGSAALTESTVFAAD
-4583 TFFVA
+4583 VA
-4588 AVPALNDVT
+4588 LDGVT

-4607 DTANIGIGKS
+4607 NTANIGIGKS
-4617 ALVSVVSFTLADG
+4617 ALVSVVAFTLADG
-4630 MTVYRVLGADGV
+4630 SVVYRVLGADGV
-4642 TPTNFFVQGTLS
+4642 TPSNFFVQGTLQGS
-4654 GTAVA
+4654 AVSIA
-4659 VTAPADAEAPFTIAP
+4659 SPSETPFTIAP

-4686 TYDGTTAITTAPA
+4686 TYDGTTAITTAPTA
-4699 SAFTGFVN
+4699 AFTGFVN

-4716 YDSANAGTRNVLV
+4716 YDGANAGARDVLV
-4729 RVDDSV
+4729 RVDNST
-4735 AYTVGEMDYY
+4735 AYTVGDDTYY
-4745 AVYTAGE
+4745 AVMTAGE
-4752 EGAMGVGNYGVDSAL
+4752 EGAMGVGNYGIDSAL
-4767 AAAQTV
+4767 AAPQTV

-4780 GELTAV
+4780 GELTEV

-4799 DKFVITGITGVEV
+4799 DKFAITGITDVEV
-4812 NGAPIEDVREY
+4812 DGDPIGEEREY
-4823 DRRFNDRVDFVV
+4823 DSRFNDRVDFVV

-4842 ASGAGR
+4842 ASGAGS

-4877 FRLRWDAVPG
+4877 FRLRWDADPG

-4921 KELDDVFAVIAQLTK
+4921 KELDGVFAVIAQLTK

-4954 YGVDD
+4954 YGVD
-4959 GIVLLNNNDFAID
+4959 GNAVLLNDGKFMLGEGGGIAFVD
-4972 AEGGVTFVDEE
+4972 AEGMPLE
-4983 GAVTGA
+4983 GDAL

-4994 LNGDGSVG
+4994 IGEDGTIG
-5002 GYAFRL
+5002 GYEFRL
-5008 TGVTFTNTN
+5008 TGVVFNDTN

-5030 SYAYT
+5030 SYEYT
-5035 DAGDEYG
+5035 DSGEVYG
-5042 APTRYVISPRALTV
+5042 AQTLYTITPKKLTV
-5056 DASAL
+5056 NADSL

-5074 NTGVQGEYAIVGD
+5074 DTGVEGEYAIVGD
-5087 ASGALGALA
+5087 ANGAVGALA
-5096 GVYSGVTIVPKV
+5096 GVYGGVTITPKV
-5108 LGVTFDSSALNRT
+5108 LGVTFDSSALNPT

-5136 DNLTIG
+5136 ESLTIG

-5178 IAAAI
+5178 IAA
-5183 AALTATA
+5183 LTATA
-5190 ESGKPLHADGYTAG
+5190 ESGEPLHADVYTSG
-5204 NAVAL
+5204 DEVAS
-5209 LNEAL
+5209 LNDAL
-5214 VSLFEV
+5214 IALFEV
-5220 KLNTEPVT
+5220 KLNTASSVT

-5237 DFLWSAVIDGMG
+5237 DFLWSAVTDGMG
-5249 RTTYSLTFSFTG
+5249 RTTHSLTFSFTG
-5261 VDGYD
+5261 VYGYD
-5266 EDGFAT
+5266 ADGFAT

-5325 LAFLKGGSGSGYLT
+5325 LAFLKGGSGIGHLT
-5339 ADIYGFDAAGKGV
+5339 ADIYGFDAAGEGV
-5352 TFGGTLY
+5352 IFGGTLY
-5359 GNGHTIQLTPSDLE
+5359 GNGHTIQLTPSDLVF
-5373 AEQSGGYNAFGALVA
+5373 EQSSGYNAFGALVA
-5388 VNNGTIRD
+5388 VNDGTIRD
-5396 VTLKLMGC
+5396 VNLKLMGC
-5404 SVAFEESNAV
+5404 DLAFDESNAV
-5414 FGAIGF
+5414 FGAVGV
-5420 NNGSLINVGVEIVG
+5420 NNGDLVNVSVEVVG
-5434 GIVVDG
+5434 TLNIDG
-5440 AAYVGGLAGVNA
+5440 AGYAGALTAVNT
-5452 ARGTI
+5452 GTI

-5462 TVSGAVKMT
+5462 TVSGAVNMT
-5471 STSGETVTPSGT
+5471 STSGETVTQSGT
-5483 FGGLAGL
+5483 FGGLAGRA
-5490 GGGTMTRVAA
+5490 GGAMTRVAA

-5506 LAADGGAIVGEAD
+5506 SAADGGAIVGAAD
-5519 GLTIGGVIAAAAW
+5519 GLTIDGVIAAAAW

-5542 PTKVSGLYVNT
+5542 PTVSGLYVNT
-5553 TADLGVTADALGIA
+5553 AADLGVTADALGIA
-5567 LNLLDPHEEGFIQYY
+5567 LDLLAPHTEGFIQYY

-5595 HNVFGSAGE
+5595 HNEFGSAGE
-5604 TNRSGYTIYSQDA
+5604 TNMSGYGIYADDLTS
-5617 NVIAVEAI
+5617 VIAVEAI

-5634 GYGISYLTSVP
+5634 GYGISYLTAAD
-5645 GGSVGTGLNRVVG
+5645 GGSIGTGLNRVVG

-5667 DQYDDSAT
+5667 GQYDSET

-5703 EVIYNGTVQEYTV
+5703 EVIYNGTAQEYSVT
-5716 KLTVDGEEKEV
+5716 LTVDGEEQEV

-5744 VISGGGT
+5744 VISGGST
-5751 TVGDITFDTDNR
+5751 TVGNITFDLDNR
-5763 VAYKIEGG
+5763 VAYTVEGG

-5791 NADKYYDGNAYA
+5791 YADKYYDGNSDA
-5803 TARLSDTIVVA
+5803 TASLSDSAVG
-5814 DKETLGGVHVD
+5814 DKAALSGAYVD
-5825 ESLQA
+5825 ESYA
-5830 AADANKAK
+5830 VTVNANEAK
-5838 YVTIVNANTAV
+5838 YVTVVNAANAV
-5849 RTVLVNTD
+5849 RTVLVD
-5857 GNFVRLVDTDEG
+5857 GQGNFVHLVVTDEG

-5876 IGEDKAPFGVAT
+5876 IGEDKATFGVAT

-5896 EIMRAYAMLTDY
+5896 EIMRAYAMLTDVSD
-5908 ADIVGVEGVDAGLY
+5908 AEGVDTTGY
-5922 SSAKVFVVTG
+5922 TSADVFVVTG
-5932 TWNGTEYGGEKLLFA
+5932 VWSGSEFGGTLLFA
-5947 PQSGNLNLTNASWFA
+5947 PQSGNLNLTDPAWKA
-5962 EIDTLA
+5962 QITALA
-5968 VPQGFDWSTL
+5968 VPQDFDWSTL
-5978 AKYTIEARI
+5978 AKYTIEGAI
-5987 LPIDL
+5987 NPIDL

-5998 SGADQ
+5998 GGADQ
-6003 SYNHPIVEPTTKG
+6003 SYNHPIVEPTTSG
-6016 GAATVG
+6016 GAAKVNMT
-6022 MGFDEAAEQYGLTQG
+6022 FEEAAEKYGLMKE
-6037 EYDKLCLQAENI
+6037 EYELLVSQTESI
-6049 EVDAV
+6049 EVAAV

-6061 VDEEKLVENGDGT
+6061 VQEGKLVANGDGT
-6074 YSAKIKE
+6074 YSAAAKE

-6090 GGGTDKSGNFI
+6090 GGTDTDSTGNFI
-6101 VGASGMLTLRYFK
+6101 VGASGTLTLRYFE
-6114 PDIDKEDG
+6114 PEIVDG

-6142 GTADYNTLDY
+6142 GAADYNTLDY
-6152 RLSADIDFGG
+6152 KLTSDIDFGG
-6162 KGAMLAWRT
+6162 EGAMLAWRT

-6227 AFGDNTVTAGIAIE
+6227 AFGDNTVTAGIAID

-6249 TFEGTLAGGSTSAS
+6249 TFEGTLAGGSKSAS
-6263 KAALAG
+6263 KTVLAG
-6269 LVANNFGTVKGG
+6269 LVANNFGTIKGG
-6281 TAVADALIF
+6281 TAVADGLIF
-6290 AGADGKTDA
+6290 AAENGTTDA
-6299 VGIAFNL
+6299 VGIAFNEG
-6306 DNAETETAA
+6306 ETA

-6337 GAVAESNAGG
+6337 GAVAGSNAGG
-6347 GNGYVQGLAT
+6347 GNGYVAGLAS
-6357 RNGAAVTDGDT
+6357 RNGAAVADGDT
-6368 SSAEIVWSDN
+6368 SSAKIVWSDN
-6378 ALIKSVIERYVFN
+6378 ASIKSVIERYVFN
-6391 FKLVSYEGSK
+6391 SELVSYDGSK

-6416 FEFVGKADVTHP
+6416 FEFVGAADVTHQ
-6428 SASAWGKYAE
+6428 SAAAWGKYAE

>member
-1 MTHSSTKTKLIA
+1 MTHSSTRTKLIA
-13 AFTVLAVVLACVFAA
+13 AITVLAVMLACVFAA
-28 VFYTRTGEENDAPA
+28 IFYTRTQDALTPEEVP
-42 QSGESA
+42 SGESA
-48 SVFPLDYGD
+48 TTFPLNYGD
-57 PVEDTVPSGA
+57 PVENTVPSGA
-67 AKIEN
+67 TAISN
-72 QQQFYE
+72 VDQLIS
-78 FINGT
+78 FIN
-83 GSYGTASYGY
+83 GTASYGY
-93 LADNIT
+93 LTTNIT
-99 LSTWVRGD
+99 LGSWPYTDRVI
-107 LVLDSG
+107 DSNQ
-113 RTLDGRGKT
+113 TLDGRGYT
-122 VTIVNDTT
+122 ITIVNDRDGLDSVYNSQWT
-130 SSGTVESAGANRA
+130 GKHIVESAAQ
-143 LAHTM
+143 
-148 LSVFDAD
+148 FE
-155 YNGTTHIGLQS
+155 Q
-166 WYDAW
+166 W
-171 WGADNMSGNYYS
+171 WGNYGDNSESAKVTLPGGQKAYGVSDLASANY
-183 INGKQS
+183 
-189 YALSDIVSVNRGTI
+189 GTI
-203 KNLKVQMNG
+203 KNLKVVMNG
-212 HTDGVVDH
+212 NSADRKDH
-220 IALATEDGNVSMGV
+220 IVTMREDGHVAMGV
-234 IAGINEGD
+234 ISGYNAGSIINCSVT
-242 IVNCTVDI
+242 VNDKF
-250 NDRYGI
+250 GI
-256 VPSDIVVGGRSG
+256 VPSPYAVVGQSNIQKVSYQGM
-268 ATLYSRQDMVA
+268 TA
-279 VGGVV
+279 VGGIA
-284 GYNTGNIVGT
+284 GYNAGNILGSSVS
-294 KVNLN
+294 LN
-299 DGSLGIYRARKRFD
+299 ADIGIFRSQIQLRT
-313 ANRVSGTVSNL
+313 SGTSGYGRVL
-324 SIDSGSLGGVAGI
+324 SLSTESSSVGGVAGI
-337 NDGGTITGLD
+337 NDGGTISG
-347 FYINNKCWL
+347 INAYGGSCWV
-356 YNDAWHWQTSYTGL
+356 YNDAWHNQTSYSGL
-370 LVGLSNSSNA
+370 VVGLGNA
-380 AADYNL
+380 TATNATYKLSGAYNAGV
-386 DGSNWTIDPGVI
+386 DWTIRPGTI
-398 TNLTIDWADGVK
+398 NNLTLSW
-410 VATEAHGNGT
+410 HGNFSFASESYATNATTSMVSNHGRTINGQAWYAVGT
-420 LSGYRDSGR
+420 
-429 GASISAGDYGTGV
+429 
-442 SQGSWQPV
+442 
-450 GNYVGIIAGRMT
+450 YVGIIGGRLG
-462 TSAGGSNYIAAQI
+462 TSATNTTLANYI
-475 NVYDTNFNKSVSG
+475 NVYNTNFGSGRWNYNPWALDAFSDGDKSKYTVNINTASG
-488 NNGVRWNF
+488 NRAVPLF
-496 HPWAT
+496 
-501 SEVNNGYGS
+501 
-510 EYPITDHEFPIYG
+510 G
-523 YGDNEAVYGTINT
+523 YGDGGNNYIKTVNAPTARFDGQIKAGNNT
-536 VDTKLEGQYL
+536 NILTQ
-546 SGENTGTSITSK
+546 
-558 GATAGYIWSGGV
+558 GATATYIWSGEV
-570 DSSGEAYSGLLQ
+570 
-582 NIELSPMFDNVE
+582 
-594 PSIYKFVGYVDGVQ
+594 VDGVAYAGLVQ
-608 TSSAGSTNYMG
+608 NIDLNGIADLNGRPHNIYQFEGYAGGTRTSYKGSDNIYG
-619 DIGKSNLLIVPT
+619 DDLGDSHLLRLPVY
-631 GTTGTTGSTG
+631 TTGG
-641 STNSQI
+641 NI
-647 SLEYR
+647 DLEYR
-652 YSVTAKALP
+652 YALTCTTLPDAASV
-661 TDDSLD
+661 D
-667 AFFGVNE
+667 AFFGVNS

-689 ADNTVSGTVSPSGS
+689 ADNTVSGTLAPSGS
-703 RVFPDWKTFDGQG
+703 RVFPAWKTFDGQG
-716 HSLIINSVGAR
+716 HSLIINSVGAS
-727 VSSSATQE
+727 VSSSATQG

-766 GRGDISGVSGN
+766 GRGDISGASGN
-777 VAYGNIVGVNKG
+777 VAYGNIVGINNG

-804 RTRVTTNGAYL
+804 RTRVKTNGAYL

-839 YGWAQSGTFV
+839 YGSAQSGTFV

-873 ITASGGEAY
+873 ITAWDGEAY

-891 NSSDATRKVVDLTVD
+891 NSSDATRKVVDLTVN
-906 STLIE
+906 STLTE
-911 NGAHV
+911 NGTHV

-945 VNATESASNPAITG
+945 VNATESSSNPAITG

-989 SEGYVATDLVGGA
+989 SAGYVATDLVGGA

-1023 DLNFE
+1023 DWNFE

-1041 NNSTYVN
+1041 NGSTYVN

-1056 YRNMAAPS
+1056 YRNMTAPS
-1064 SGVSFAPN
+1064 SGVSFTPN
-1072 LTASRQNISLPST
+1072 LTASRQNVSLPST
-1085 ILEAENAAND
+1085 ILSAENAAND

-1151 SDLTLSADPNGI
+1151 SDLTVSANPNGI

-1176 HTVTINNNLKGT
+1176 HTVTINNDFNGT

-1213 AEITDVKLNVTGSR
+1213 AAITDVKLNVSGSR
-1227 DLNGDNVVYGAV
+1227 SLSGDNVVYGAI
-1239 GVNVGGVG
+1239 GVNVGGTG
-1247 EMGNAVDAKLLNV
+1247 DIGNEVRAYIDGV
-1260 DVTWNGGVALQGGGD
+1260 DVTWAQNVSLSGGGD
-1275 MYFGGIAGFV
+1275 QIFGGIVGIAGYPGNV
-1285 GYDGQADDGDL
+1285 D
-1296 VVNSDLVV
+1296 NSDLVV

-1312 SYYRANAG
+1312 SYNRANVG

-1326 GGSVGGVDGTKAT
+1326 GGSVGGTEGTKAT
-1339 WMGDVSMKGAES
+1339 WRGDVTMTGADN
-1351 ATVIFGGI
+1351 ANVIFGGV
-1359 AGTFESG
+1359 AATFNTG
-1366 RIAGAS
+1366 NLVGAS

-1377 TSTWQGYLDGHLY
+1377 AASWQDYLDGHLY
-1390 DKAFD
+1390 DNAFD
-1395 LTVTGGNVMAGG
+1395 LTVNGGNVMAGG

-1414 DGNLNNS
+1414 DGYLKNS

-1436 AGDPYNVDVGG
+1436 AGDYNVDVGG

-1464 LGAIAVTAAAGA
+1464 LGALAVQGTGTI
-1476 NVRMGGAVGAAGISP
+1476 RMGGAVGAAGSAP
-1491 TLSDVKAMLAG
+1491 TLTDVKAMLAG

-1516 SGYNEGSVTVNG
+1516 SGYNEGGVTVNG

-1547 SPKGTLGGGYRIV
+1547 SPKTTASLGGGYRIT
-1560 DASGNDVDYLAIN
+1560 DASDRDVDYLAIN
-1573 PSGMTAVNMGP
+1573 PDGMTAVNMGP

-1608 EYTLSA
+1608 EYTLSS
-1614 SVKVYT
+1614 SVYVYT
-1620 NDNKRDEYMLRSAL
+1620 NDNDRDEYMLRSAL
-1634 AGVPYAASTDPSV
+1634 AGVPYADVTDPSV

-1656 GWYAGAQTVALAQ
+1656 GWYAGAQTVALTQ
-1669 SGEFSTQDF
+1669 SNEFSTQDF

-1683 DTATGFVWG
+1683 DTKTGFVWG
-1692 AGRTLEGNSGLGYK
+1692 AGRTLEGNSGEGYK
-1706 ITVAGAMGSNIAPQ
+1706 VTVAGAMGSNIAPQ

-1751 NGVVSNVNVIISNG
+1751 NGTVRNVNVIISNG

-1776 AKVMETAEHAY
+1776 ATVMETAEDAY

-1795 GSYDDGYAG
+1795 GSYDGYAG
-1804 VIFGMLV
+1804 VIFGMFV

-1825 YDRVTTIKVTGG
+1825 YDRVTTIEVTGG

-1847 MVGAQIGADSSIGGV
+1847 MVGAQIGADSSIGGA

-1985 MYNGIDE
+1985 LYNGIDE

-2021 ATSTYKRINP
+2021 ATNTYKRINP
-2031 STLDSVYVDF
+2031 STLDSIYVDF

-2062 GVTVGEDGTTVTTN
+2062 GVTVGADGTTVTTN

-2151 NNEIDAEWTAVGKLK
+2151 NNEIDAEWTDVGKLK

-2181 TAYFNGATG
+2181 TAYFNGKTG
-2190 EGGAALEG
+2190 EGGAAVEG
-2198 EQGITRLTTYHAL
+2198 EGGITRLTTYHEL
-2211 DSGDPVQPSAIVDVA
+2211 VGGSGSNVQASATVDIA
-2226 DRLTSFTNADYSHGV
+2226 DRLSSFVGGTVDYSHGV

-2269 VSNKTA
+2269 VSNKTK

-2284 GGTDRTGTYAAEQY
+2284 GGTDRTGTYAAGQY

-2319 NNIEVN
+2319 NNIEVDF
-2325 YGATAVTMP
+2325 GATAATMP
-2334 ANKTL
+2334 SHKTL

-2345 VTLTARDQVTAHQ
+2345 VTLTASGQVTAHQ
-2358 MWSDRDNNAS
+2358 MWSNRDNNAS

-2382 SDQENVRSYVS
+2382 SEQENVRSYVS

-2443 GTIANINFVLKNSV
+2443 GTIANINFVLPNSV

-2485 LTLGANATFRAFRD
+2485 LKLGANATFRAFRD

-2588 NGGEIYNVILN
+2588 DGGEIYNVILN

-2720 YHRDNWWYGDSV
+2720 YHRDNWWYGDTV

-2750 QSIKLLNEHR
+2750 QSIKLLNEHP

-2773 PNGNSDNNSYGDELV
+2773 PNGNSANNSYGDELV
-2788 PVAHRVNGEVVQGA
+2788 PVAHRVNDEVVQGA

-2816 SEANESIFKDVQHVV
+2816 SEANKSIFKDVDYVV
-2831 DKNKNWGFQ
+2831 DENKNWGFQ

-2893 NISTPLDY
+2893 HISTPLDY

-2910 YIYEVAFGESEERE
+2910 YIYEIAFGESEERE

-2951 QLYTDENLAQFI
+2951 KLYTDENLAQFV

-2995 EAMANN
+2995 EAMRNN

-3051 ESLTYYDT
+3051 QSLTYYDT

-3077 SYKDPTIK
+3077 SYTDPTVK
-3085 VLDDPAVLAENMF
+3085 VLDEPANLAENMF

-3107 DGNLQSPDRL
+3107 ADGNLQSPDRL
-3117 TGAPRDAGEYYIRLL
+3117 PGAPRDAGEYYIRLL

-3181 DGTDEVTG
+3181 DGTDEVTD
-3189 ATVFTYTASPEKTP
+3189 ATVFTYTASPEEPPK
-3203 EGFLIGGS
+3203 GFLIGGS

-3244 SAHKIMLISD
+3244 SAHKIMLITA
-3254 PDGNATN
+3254 PDGKATN

-3269 SDGKTVAA
+3269 SDGATVAA
-3277 DIDGYYN
+3277 NIDGYYN
-3284 SGTVSFNGSNST
+3284 SDTVRFTGSNST
-3296 ITPYTLT
+3296 ITPYKLT

-3313 GAGNKWR
+3313 GAGNEWR
-3320 WTDANQRQVEYRHDY
+3320 WTDANDRQVEYRHDY
-3335 SYTEA
+3335 YYTEA

-3350 DAAPGSTT
+3350 GAESGSTT

-3405 YVLEPSPLNIGTLII
+3405 YVLEPSSLNIGTLII

-3430 VYSMDDIFRTYD
+3430 VYSMEDIFRIYD
-3442 GTKPDASADLFDG
+3442 GTKPDATADLFDG

-3465 VLNTDDATYK
+3465 TLTADDATYK

-3482 DAIDVSKDGYT
+3482 DAINVSEDGYT

-3514 FDIDITDARLY
+3514 FDINIEDARLY

-3538 QYDGSAARTDGTVF
+3538 QYDGTGEQTDDTVF
-3552 TYVSDNAPIAADE
+3552 TYAGGAGPIADDE
-3565 GIVFLGAFDDY
+3565 GIVFIGEYTDGY
-3576 LISGADKDFVLET
+3576 LTAGDGKPFKLAT
-3589 TPVDIGGF
+3589 TPISLGGTKF
-3597 DYDVLAV
+3597 EALDVQGDDANINYFVENAAV
-3604 DGDADNLNYYVED
+3604 N
-3617 VSPAVGGITPV
+3617 VGGITPIEV
-3628 KVEIASVT
+3628 QITGVR
-3636 MLYSGRKYFDYNAP
+3636 MLYSGRANFDYRDP
-3650 YSTTID
+3650 YKTEITIT
-3656 IDGLLTEDKLQVGG
+3656 GLRPDAVIRPEGS
-3670 EFVNARVGENKQV
+3670 FVNARVGEGKDV
-3683 TMDVDS
+3683 TMKTDSVSVYDDTFDV
-3689 LEVGDKTYNI
+3689 LV
-3699 LQASKY
+3699 AS
-3705 ESGDS
+3705 EHDGSDS
-3710 PNAAEGDNFP
+3710 PNATEGDNFP
-3720 GNYYVDDE
+3720 GNYYISND
-3728 TIDGVGL
+3728 TFRGVGV

-3750 TQTVSDDYF
+3750 VQEWNGKKDDFTVQ
-3759 TLEGA
+3759 GA
-3764 SLSNNVG
+3764 SLG
-3771 DKFTYRRDNKFSGS
+3771 AGGELTYHRDNEFSGS
-3785 ASKGSGWGNADEIS
+3785 AAEEGSGWGNEDDIS
-3799 EIIDVAI
+3799 KIIDVAI
-3806 AREGGDDGN
+3806 AREGGGDGN
-3815 AGTYVVTLT
+3815 AGVYVVTLT
-3824 IVGVNGGE
+3824 IVGVDGGE
-3832 PDYIWADGL
+3832 PDYKWADGL
-3841 GADGGELTFKFT
+3841 DATADGELKFEFT
-3853 VNKQVISAE
+3853 VNRQVVSDK
-3862 ADAIVNSGD
+3862 ADAIVDSGD

-3882 EISASVSDEDGNEL
+3882 EISASVSDNDGNVL
-3896 TLEPSVS
+3896 SL
-3903 DATNVTLGGSYSM
+3903 DATPGTLHNDDLNSTHTLRSL
-3916 NGTLPIGDYTA
+3916 LPIGDYTA
-3927 EVGVAL
+3927 AVGVAL
-3933 SAEDEVNYE
+3933 SADDEVNYT
-3942 YTGGETSVEF
+3942 YTGGDTTVSF
-3952 AVTPKALD
+3952 AVTPAP
-3960 VTRVEK
+3960 VTVNSVSK
-3966 EFDNTV
+3966 EFDNTD
-3972 ATDTA
+3972 ATNTDGNEAVFDIDGIVDATGA
-3977 DNVAEF
+3977 Q
-3983 AIEGFADSAY
+3983 GFA
-3993 NENSFVGE
+3993 GE
-4001 AVYRDPKPQSGG
+4001 AYYLETEPQKRGD
-4013 EVLFPIKSYT
+4013 VAFPSVRYN
-4023 IGGTRYDVLTVGGE
+4023 IGGNNYDVLTVGGE
-4037 QINHYIDGATR
+4037 QVNHFIKDADSGNDAA
-4048 EDDYSVVGGVGVIDK
+4048 VVAAGDIDK
-4063 YTIGSGE
+4063 YLIGANE
-4070 VTTYIYGYTSGA
+4070 ITTYIYGYTSGA
-4082 AEKSMKEAVDGAQ
+4082 ADKTMSEAVDGTQ

-4104 TAADVVFDLDL
+4104 AVTDVVFGLSDM
-4115 RYGFADGDV
+4115 RYGFAADGTLH
-4124 PSGTPQI
+4124 TPAI
-4131 GDITALSFTVNI
+4131 GDITTLTFTVTI
-4143 SGDAELPG
+4143 VGDAAVALPG
-4151 VGEYT
+4151 NLDVGEYT
-4156 ISVSLDNAYFT
+4156 IDVSLNNNFFE
-4167 LDQGAANGVF
+4167 LDSGAANGLF
-4177 EIVKQSVSGGSQDPD
+4177 EIVKQTVGGGSQDPD
-4192 NPDAGFVGGN
+4192 HPEAGFTGGN

-4221 PAVGDETVVLTVT
+4221 PEVGDETVVLTVT

-4242 TKVPFDKTVV
+4242 TKVRFDKTVV

-4269 GVDGLFVGEYL
+4269 GVDGLFVDEYL

-4295 PTDAVIPVFPEDT
+4295 PTDAVIPVFPAGT
-4308 PPPQTDEEGNDIGAQ
+4308 LPPQTDEDGNVIGAQ
-4323 HTAVYAITPAA
+4323 HTEVYAITPAA

-4399 ALTVQKTSY
+4399 ALTVQDTSY

-4455 KFAKTYDATADVDI
+4455 KFAKTYDATADVVI

-4506 MQDGVPLEAAPTDVG
+4506 FGADGAQLESAPTDVG

-4546 PDPHAE
+4546 PTEPHAE
-4552 GDSAIYYIEPVE
+4552 GDRAIYYIEPVE
-4564 LTITQLS
+4564 LTIRQLS
-4571 KTYDGTAALTED
+4571 KTYDGTAALTEK
-4583 TFFVA
+4583 TVFA
-4588 AVPALNDVT
+4588 ADVELDGVT
-4597 VTRDMIAVAF
+4597 VTRDMVAVAF
-4607 DTANIGIGKS
+4607 NNANIGIGKS
-4617 ALVSVVSFTLADG
+4617 ALVSVVPFTLADG
-4630 MTVYRVLGADGV
+4630 MTTVYRVLGADGV
-4642 TPTNFFVQGTLS
+4642 TPTNFCVQGTPDSS

-4659 VTAPADAEAPFTIAP
+4659 VTAPAEAETPFTIAP
-4674 APLSLNDGTVVK
+4674 ALLTLAGTVTK

-4699 SAFTGFVN
+4699 SAFTGFVP

-4729 RVDDSV
+4729 RVDNSTPYV
-4735 AYTVGEMDYY
+4735 VGDVTYY
-4745 AVYTAGE
+4745 AVMTAGE
-4752 EGAMGVGNYGVDSAL
+4752 EGAMGAGNYGVDSAL

-4812 NGAPIEDVREY
+4812 NGAPIEDEREY
-4823 DRRFNDRVDFVV
+4823 DRTFNDRVDFVV
-4835 DFGGEGT
+4835 NFGGEGT

-4848 STATVTAPFSQTSVS
+4848 STATVTAPFLQTSVS

-4877 FRLRWDAVPG
+4877 FRLSWDADPG

-4907 YSMSDYTGTLVIVP
+4907 YSMSGYTGTLVIVP
-4921 KELDDVFAVIAQLTK
+4921 KELDGVFAVIAQLTK

-4954 YGVDD
+4954 YGMD
-4959 GIVLLNNNDFAID
+4959 GTLVLLNNEKFTMGED
-4972 AEGGVTFVDEE
+4972 GGVAFVDADGALLE
-4983 GAVTGA
+4983 GDAL

-4994 LNGDGSVG
+4994 RGEDGTIG
-5002 GYAFRL
+5002 GYEFRL
-5008 TGVTFTNTN
+5008 TGVVFNDTN
-5017 YVWDTGV
+5017 YVWDTGT
-5024 VTRIYT
+5024 VTRIYV
-5030 SYAYT
+5030 SY
-5035 DAGDEYG
+5035 DAENGHG
-5042 APTRYVISPRALTV
+5042 AQTLYKITPRQLTV
-5056 DASAL
+5056 DAESL

-5096 GVYSGVTIVPKV
+5096 GVYSGVTITPRV
-5108 LGVTFDSSALNRT
+5108 LGVTFDS
-5121 TTAANYTIEGGEVTI
+5121 TAANPKTNADNYTIKGGEVTI
-5136 DNLTIG
+5136 ESLTID
-5142 TGNVLTAERALGE
+5142 TGNVLTVERAQGT
-5155 YRIGFGGMAG
+5155 YRVGFGGMAG

-5183 AALTATA
+5183 KALVATA
-5190 ESGKPLHADGYTAG
+5190 ESGEPLHAEGYTSG
-5204 NAVAL
+5204 DPVAL
-5209 LNEAL
+5209 LNAAL
-5214 VSLFEV
+5214 ISLFEV
-5220 KLNTEPVT
+5220 NLNTAPVT

-5237 DFLWSAVIDGMG
+5237 DFLWSAVKDGMG

-5266 EDGFAT
+5266 EDDFAT

-5277 VLKGATAA
+5277 VLKGAA
-5285 DGAQYI
+5285 DGAKYI

-5302 LAPGQLAAA
+5302 LAPGQLAEAA
-5311 TQTAGTAI
+5311 QTADTAI
-5319 ATADDL
+5319 ATADAL
-5325 LAFLKGGSGSGYLT
+5325 LKFLKTGGTGYLT
-5339 ADIYGFDAAGKGV
+5339 ADIYGFDAAGEGV

-5359 GNGHTIQLTPSDLE
+5359 GNGHTIQLTPSDLA
-5373 AEQSGGYNAFGALVA
+5373 AEQSGGYNAYGALVA
-5388 VNNGTIRD
+5388 VNNGAIRD
-5396 VTLKLMGC
+5396 VNLKLMGC
-5404 SVAFEESNAV
+5404 DLAFDKSNSV
-5414 FGAIGF
+5414 FGAVGV
-5420 NNGSLINVGVEIVG
+5420 NNGDLVNVSVEIVG
-5434 GIVVDG
+5434 TLNIDG
-5440 AAYVGGLAGVNA
+5440 AEYAGALTAVNA
-5452 ARGTI
+5452 NTGEI

-5471 STSGETVTPSGT
+5471 STSGETVSTDGT

-5506 LAADGGAIVGEAD
+5506 SAADGGAIVGAAD
-5519 GLTIGGVIAAAAW
+5519 GLTIDGVIAAAAW

-5542 PTKVSGLYVNT
+5542 PTVSGLYVNT

-5567 LNLLDPHEEGFIQYY
+5567 LSLLAPHEEGFIQYY
-5582 FTSEGDFTSDGVR
+5582 FTSEGDFTSGGVR
-5595 HNVFGSAGE
+5595 HNEFGSAGE
-5604 TNRSGYTIYSQDA
+5604 TNRSGYRVYADDLTA
-5617 NVIAVEAI
+5617 VIAVEAI

-5634 GYGISYLTSVP
+5634 GYGISYLTAAD
-5645 GGSVGTGLNRVVG
+5645 GGSIGTGLNRVVG

-5667 DQYDDSAT
+5667 DQYNSET
-5675 ATQGVGAFVVA
+5675 VTHTQGVGAFVVA

-5703 EVIYNGTVQEYTV
+5703 EVIYNGTAQEYTV
-5716 KLTVDGEEKEV
+5716 TLTVDGEEKEV

-5771 GSSVS
+5771 GGSVS

-5791 NADKYYDGNAYA
+5791 DADKYYDGNADA
-5803 TARLSDTIVVA
+5803 TARLADTTVA
-5814 DKETLGGVHVD
+5814 DEETLSGVHVD
-5825 ESLQA
+5825 ESFRA
-5830 AADANKAK
+5830 TANANEAK
-5838 YVTIVNANTAV
+5838 YVTVVNANTAV
-5849 RTVLVNTD
+5849 RTVLVD
-5857 GNFVRLVDTDEG
+5857 RQGNFVRLVDTDEG
-5869 AEFVPVT
+5869 AKFVPVT
-5876 IGEDKAPFGVAT
+5876 IGEDNATFGVDT
-5888 PLEGYSVA
+5888 PLKGYSVA
-5896 EIMRAYAMLTDY
+5896 EIMRAYAMLTDVSD
-5908 ADIVGVEGVDAGLY
+5908 AEGVDTTGY
-5922 SSAKVFVVTG
+5922 TSAYVFAVTG
-5932 TWNGTEYGGEKLLFA
+5932 VWSGSEFGEKLLFA
-5947 PQSGNLNLTNASWFA
+5947 PQSGNLNLTNASTDASWNA

-5968 VPQGFDWSTL
+5968 VPQNFDWSTL

-5992 NIGVTI
+5992 NIGVAI

-6003 SYNHPIVEPTTKG
+6003 SYNHPIVEPTTSG

-6022 MGFDEAAEQYGLTQG
+6022 MGFDEAAEKYGLTQD
-6037 EYDKLCLQAENI
+6037 EYKDLCLEAENI

-6054 SGMFAQL
+6054 SGMFKKL
-6061 VDEEKLVENGDGT
+6061 IEDRIIEERDGKYWAVEQK
-6074 YSAKIKE
+6074 YAKYE
-6081 YQQFTIATS
+6081 IATS
-6090 GGGTDKSGNFI
+6090 GGTDTDSNGNFI
-6101 VGASGMLTLRYFK
+6101 VGASGTLTLRYFK
-6114 PDIDKEDG
+6114 PEIVEG

-6142 GTADYNTLDY
+6142 GAADYNTLNY
-6152 RLSADIDFGG
+6152 RLTSNIDFGG
-6162 KGAMLAWRT
+6162 GDAMLAWRG
-6171 AEGNMLDFTGTLDGG
+6171 ADGGMLDFTGTLDGG

-6199 TGAKSAL
+6199 NGAKSAL

-6249 TFEGTLAGGSTSAS
+6249 TFEGTLAGGSKTAG
-6263 KAALAG
+6263 AATLAG

-6281 TAVADALIF
+6281 TAVADGLIF
-6290 AGADGKTDA
+6290 AAENGTTDA
-6299 VGIAFNL
+6299 VGIAFNE
-6306 DNAETETAA
+6306 DETA
-6315 SVESSNAV
+6315 SVENSNAV

-6337 GAVAESNAGG
+6337 GAVDGGNAGT
-6347 GNGYVQGLAT
+6347 GNGYVKGLAT
-6357 RNGAAVTDGDT
+6357 RDGAAVADGDT
-6368 SSAEIVWSDN
+6368 ASAKIVWSDN
-6378 ALIKSVIERYVFN
+6378 ASIKSVIESYVFN
-6391 FKLVSYEGSK
+6391 SELVSYVGSK
-6401 LDTDNFRKLIAALRL
+6401 LETDNFRKLIAALRL
-6416 FEFVGKADVTHP
+6416 FEFVGAADVTHQ
-6428 SASAWGKYAE
+6428 SAAAWGKYAA

>member
-13 AFTVLAVVLACVFAA
+13 AITVLAVALACVFAA
-28 VFYTRTGEENDAPA
+28 IFYTRTQDALTPEDVP
-42 QSGESA
+42 SGESA
-48 SVFPLDYGD
+48 TTFPLNYGD
-57 PVEDTVPSGA
+57 PVENTVPSGA
-67 AKIEN
+67 TPIEN
-72 QQQFYE
+72 QEQFYK
-78 FINGT
+78 FINGSAT
-83 GSYGTASYGY
+83 YGY
-93 LADNIT
+93 LTKDIT

-107 LVLDSG
+107 LVLDENQ
-113 RTLDGRGKT
+113 TLDGNGHT

-130 SSGTVESAGANRA
+130 SQGGSIESAGENRDF
-143 LAHTM
+143 AHNM
-148 LSVFDAD
+148 LSVFDAYYGD
-155 YNGTTHIGLQS
+155 TAHIGTQAS
-166 WYDAW
+166 YDAW
-171 WGADNMSGNYYS
+171 WGADNMGGNYYS
-183 INGKQS
+183 INGKNS

-212 HTDGVVDH
+212 HSDSAIDH
-220 IALATEDGNVSMGV
+220 IALSSADGNVSMGV
-234 IAGINEGD
+234 IAGINEGN
-242 IVNCTVDI
+242 IINCSVDL

-256 VPSDIVVGGRSG
+256 VPSDIVISG
-268 ATLYSRQDMVA
+268 QASAAMYSRQDMVA
-279 VGGVV
+279 VGGAV
-284 GYNTGNIVGT
+284 GYNTGNIIGT
-294 KVNLN
+294 RVHLN
-299 DGSLGIYRARKRFD
+299 DGSLGIYRSHKDFHVTIY
-313 ANRVSGTVSNL
+313 NGWWYTYEGIVSNFN
-324 SIDSGSLGGVAGI
+324 IDSGSLGGVAGI
-337 NDGGTITGLD
+337 NDGGTISGID
-347 FYINNKCWL
+347 FYANCWL

-370 LVGLSNSSNA
+370 IVGLSNSSDA
-380 AADYNL
+380 AANYNL
-386 DGSNWTIDPGVI
+386 DGTEWSIDPGVI
-398 TNLTIDWADGVK
+398 TNLTVDWDNNLK
-410 VATEAHGNGT
+410 VATEAHGNGR
-420 LSGYRDSGR
+420 LSGFANATR
-429 GASISAGDYGTGV
+429 GTSVSSVTGNYGTGV
-442 SQGSWQPV
+442 ATGDWRAV
-450 GNYVGIIAGRMT
+450 GNYVGIVAGRMT
-462 TSAGGSNYIAAQI
+462 TAAGGVDYISTQI
-475 NVYDTNFNKSVSG
+475 NVYNTNFNKSLSSG
-488 NNGVRWNF
+488 TRWNF
-496 HPWAT
+496 HPWEA
-501 SEVNNGYGS
+501 SELNNGYGS
-510 EYPITDHEFPIYG
+510 EYPISNYEFPIYG
-523 YGDNEAVYGTINT
+523 YGNNEATYGTIST
-536 VDTKLEGQYL
+536 PTTKLEGQYL
-546 SGENTGTSITSK
+546 ANQNANVDITTQ
-558 GATAGYIWSGGV
+558 GAAASYIWSGGV
-570 DSSGEAYSGLLQ
+570 DSGGDAYSGLLQ
-582 NIELSPMFDNVE
+582 NINLAGMFDNVS
-594 PSIYKFVGYVDGVQ
+594 PTIYQYTGYVGATA
-608 TSSAGSTNYMG
+608 TSSAGSANYAG
-619 DIGKSNLLIVPT
+619 DIGASHLLIIPE
-631 GTTGTTGSTG
+631 GTTGS
-641 STNSQI
+641 SI
-647 SLEYR
+647 SGEYR
-652 YSVTAKALP
+652 YSVTAHALP
-661 TDDSLD
+661 TAASVD
-667 AFFGVNE
+667 AFFGVNS

-689 ADNTVSGTVSPSGS
+689 ADNDVSGTVSPSGS
-703 RVFPDWKTFDGQG
+703 RVFPSWKTLDGQG
-716 HSLIINSVGAR
+716 HRLTVTSSNAVSGSGAQ
-727 VSSSATQE
+727 VTT
-735 VGGMTFN
+735 GGQTFN
-742 AYGDLVSINNG
+742 AYGDFISVNNGVINNVVFRQ
-753 TIVDVNVRFEGQG
+753 IG
-766 GRGDISGVSGN
+766 GGERAAITVSGN
-777 VAYGNIVGVNKG
+777 VAYGNIVGVNNG
-789 TLNDVKLNDV
+789 TMNAVYHN
-799 SNTAL
+799 NAGGEAL
-804 RTRVTTNGAYL
+804 RTVVSTSGAYL

-828 NTVHVI
+828 NDTASIV
-834 TWSEF
+834 WNDFQGS
-839 YGWAQSGTFV
+839 AQTGTFV
-849 GGVVGLNSGD
+849 GGVVGLNMGD
-859 GKIWNVKADGDGCT
+859 GTLKNAKIDGVATATMKA
-873 ITASGGEAY
+873 SRGEAY
-882 VGGVLGLGE
+882 LGGVLGLGA
-891 NSSDATRKVVDLTVD
+891 NGSNGGRTVGGLSVTSSLT
-906 STLIE
+906 S
-911 NGAHV
+911 
-916 SPFRNWLY
+916 SPFENWFFA
-924 TGKRHVA
+924 GKQ
-931 TANAYSGFLAGAVA
+931 TLDQTSGAYVGMLSGGV
-945 VNATESASNPAITG
+945 TSNPDETDRPLLG
-959 MLVLMPE
+959 MIVLMPD
-966 TSSEIGWFT
+966 TQYDLGWFT
-975 GATGTPSL
+975 DRTNTPSL
-983 LGRVGS
+983 LGRSNGTAS
-989 SEGYVATDLVGGA
+989 AQGYIATSMVGGYSVVA
-1002 NIIAADASKNYA
+1002 QDASNLYI
-1014 SAAVSNWNG
+1014 SAAISDYNGSLINGAFSGTFAIDTTYIRGTAEPIVYYEHIADVGATVSG
-1023 DLNFE
+1023 DSISVPSN
-1028 YSTASV
+1028 ASGLSV
-1034 YFDSDIY
+1034 ID
-1041 NNSTYVN
+1041 N
-1048 TVNSITLQ
+1048 TDNT
-1056 YRNMAAPS
+1056 
-1064 SGVSFAPN
+1064 
-1072 LTASRQNISLPST
+1072 
-1085 ILEAENAAND
+1085 E
-1095 GNYAQTI
+1095 NYAQTI
-1102 ALYYDYEAKIFDGAA
+1102 ALRYVYEIGIDQTANDADGSTSEHA
-1117 ADHPLRHFLSGET
+1117 LRLFLSGDALGAGLENY
-1130 PAATYGT
+1130 PGSYK
-1137 HNAIAAGATSAVIT
+1137 AIAAGATSAVIT

-1163 VFAAPKVSLDGGG
+1163 VFAAPKVKLDGGG
-1176 HTVTINNNLKGT
+1176 HTVTINNNFDGT

-1213 AEITDVKLNVTGSR
+1213 AEITNVKLNVSGSR
-1227 DLNGDNVVYGAV
+1227 SLSGDNVVYGAI
-1239 GVNVGGVG
+1239 GVNVGGTG
-1247 EMGNAVDAKLLNV
+1247 EIGNEVRAYIDGV
-1260 DVTWNGGVALQGGGD
+1260 DVTWAQNVSLSGGGD
-1275 MYFGGIAGFV
+1275 QIFGGIVGIAGYPGNV
-1285 GYDGQADDGDL
+1285 D
-1296 VVNSDLVV
+1296 NSDLVV

-1312 SYYRANAG
+1312 SYYRANVG

-1326 GGSVGGVDGTKAT
+1326 GGSVGGTEGTKAT
-1339 WMGDVSMKGAES
+1339 WMGDVTMTGADN
-1351 ATVIFGGI
+1351 ANVIFGGV
-1359 AGTFESG
+1359 AATFNTG
-1366 RIAGAS
+1366 NLVGAS

-1377 TSTWQGYLDGHLY
+1377 AASWQDYLDGHLY
-1390 DKAFD
+1390 DNAFD
-1395 LTVTGGNVMAGG
+1395 LTVNGGNVMAGG

-1429 DVVQTGA
+1429 EVVKTGGA
-1436 AGDPYNVDVGG
+1436 SSTYNVDVGG

-1464 LGAIAVTAAAGA
+1464 LGALAVQGTGTI
-1476 NVRMGGAVGAAGISP
+1476 RMGGAVGAAGSAP
-1491 TLSDVKAMLAG
+1491 TLTDVKAMLAG
-1502 GLYNVNTPGDYGWW
+1502 GLYNRTTTGDYGWW
-1516 SGYNEGSVTVNG
+1516 SGYSEGSVTVND

-1535 GKEYSA
+1535 GKEYSEA
-1541 ENAYGG
+1541 NAYGG
-1547 SPKGTLGGGYRIV
+1547 SPTGTLGGGYRIV
-1560 DASGNDVDYLAIN
+1560 DMSGNDVDYLAVN
-1573 PSGMTAVNMGP
+1573 PSGMTVSGQAP
-1584 VFAAS
+1584 VFVRS
-1589 WNFGSASAVTVAV
+1589 WNFGSADAVTVAV

-1608 EYTLSA
+1608 EYTLSS
-1614 SVKVYT
+1614 SVYVYT
-1620 NDNKRDEYMLRSAL
+1620 NDNNRDEYMLRSAL
-1634 AGVPYAASTDPSV
+1634 AGVPYADSLVTDDSD
-1647 YGQSKYRYY
+1647 YAQSISRYY
-1656 GWYAGAQTVALAQ
+1656 GWYAGAQTVSLTQ
-1669 SGEFSTQDF
+1669 SNEFSTQDK
-1678 NIYLY
+1678 NIFLY

-1692 AGRTLEGNSGLGYK
+1692 AGRTLEGNSGSDYK
-1706 ITVAGAMGSNIAPQ
+1706 ITVARAMNSNIAPQ

-1751 NGVVSNVNVIISNG
+1751 YGTVRNVNVVING

-1776 AKVMETAEHAY
+1776 ATVMETAEDAY

-1795 GSYDDGYAG
+1795 GTYNGYAG

-1873 AVTSSTGLNRI
+1873 AVTSSSGTGLNRI

-1985 MYNGIDE
+1985 LYNGIDE

-2021 ATSTYKRINP
+2021 ATNTYKRINP

-2062 GVTVGEDGTTVTTN
+2062 GVKGDADGNAVETN
-2076 IDTTKLKNVVW
+2076 INAGLIDNIVW

-2105 VSTVFNERTELAVY
+2105 VSTVFNERTELAVF
-2119 GYAAADVDG
+2119 GYAAGTVDG

-2171 ITGATDYESF
+2171 ITSATDYESF
-2181 TAYFNGATG
+2181 TAYFNGAKG
-2190 EGGAALEG
+2190 EGGAAIEG
-2198 EQGITRLTTYHAL
+2198 EDGITRLTTYHEL
-2211 DSGDPVQPSAIVDVA
+2211 VGGSGSNVQASATVDIA
-2226 DRLTSFTNADYSHGV
+2226 DRLSSFVGGTVDYSHGV
-2241 YVIRFIFKEVYIYN
+2241 YVIRFIFNEVYIYD

-2284 GGTDRTGTYAAEQY
+2284 GGTDRTGTYAAGQY

-2319 NNIEVN
+2319 NNIEVDF
-2325 YGATAVTMP
+2325 GATAATMP
-2334 ANKTL
+2334 SHKTL

-2345 VTLTARDQVTAHQ
+2345 VTLTASGQVTAHQ
-2358 MWSDRDNNAS
+2358 MWSNRDNNAS

-2382 SDQENVRSYVS
+2382 SEQENVRSYVS

-2647 TQDNFGYVNGVIC
+2647 TQDNFGYINGVIC

-2720 YHRDNWWYGDSV
+2720 YHRDNWWYGDTV

-2750 QSIKLLNEHR
+2750 QSIKLLNEHP
-2760 EWDAIYAP
+2760 EWNAIYAP

-2773 PNGNSDNNSYGDELV
+2773 PNGDSDNNSYGDELV

-2802 DFTFENYNNYHSAD
+2802 DFTFENYNNYHSAN
-2816 SEANESIFKDVQHVV
+2816 SEANGSIFKGVEHVV
-2831 DKNKNWGFQ
+2831 DNDWGFQ

-2893 NISTPLDY
+2893 YIGHPLEY

-2937 FETDEITS
+2937 FETEEITS

-2951 QLYTDENLAQFI
+2951 KLYTDENLAQFI

-3051 ESLTYYDT
+3051 QSLTYYDT

-3077 SYKDPTIK
+3077 SYTDPTIK

-3181 DGTDEVTG
+3181 DGTDKVTG
-3189 ATVFTYTASPEKTP
+3189 ATFTYTASPEKPP

-3223 ADDSNVM
+3223 ADDRNVM
-3230 FFRTVNGSGTSATV
+3230 FFRTVNGSGTTATV
-3244 SAHKIMLISD
+3244 SAHKIMLITAK
-3254 PDGNATN
+3254 DGNATN
-3261 FAVVRQRL
+3261 FAVVKKRL
-3269 SDGKTVAA
+3269 SDGATVAA
-3277 DIDGYYN
+3277 DIDDYYN

-3313 GAGNKWR
+3313 GAGDEWR
-3320 WTDANQRQVEYRHDY
+3320 WTGANERQVQYRHDY
-3335 SYTEA
+3335 YYTEA

-3350 DAAPGSTT
+3350 GAASGSTT
-3358 FDRNGVISGMLA
+3358 FDRNGEISGMLA

-3405 YVLEPSPLNIGTLII
+3405 YVLESSPLSIGTLII

-3430 VYSMDDIFRTYD
+3430 VYSMEDIFRIYD
-3442 GTKPDASADLFDG
+3442 GTKPNATADLFDG

-3482 DAIDVSKDGYT
+3482 DAIDVSEDGYT

-3514 FDIDITDARLY
+3514 FPINIENARLY
-3525 ITPKLIEFKSIVK
+3525 ITPKLIEFESIVK
-3538 QYDGSAARTDGTVF
+3538 QYDGSGDQTDGTVF
-3552 TYVSDNAPIAADE
+3552 TYVSGNAPIAADE

-3576 LISGADKDFVLET
+3576 LISGPDKDFVLDAT
-3589 TPVDIGGF
+3589 AVDIGGT
-3597 DYDVLAV
+3597 DYTVLAV
-3604 DGDADNLNYYVED
+3604 EGDADNLNYYVED
-3617 VSPAVGGITPV
+3617 ASPAVGGITPV
-3628 KVEIASVT
+3628 KVEIESVS
-3636 MLYSGRKYFDYNAP
+3636 MRYSGATQLNYNDPYNAAVVIVRADNGESVDIRP
-3650 YSTTID
+3650 DGEFANRRVGTRAITFTTQTIS
-3656 IDGLLTEDKLQVGG
+3656 DGLNDY
-3670 EFVNARVGENKQV
+3670 
-3683 TMDVDS
+3683 DVLVAVDRDYQ
-3689 LEVGDKTYNI
+3689 GNDC
-3699 LQASKY
+3699 
-3705 ESGDS
+3705 
-3710 PNAAEGDNFP
+3710 PNATQGDNFP
-3720 GNYYVDDE
+3720 GNYYLDSA
-3728 TIDGVGL
+3728 TFADGE

-3740 IEGEN
+3740 IEAEH
-3745 FSITI
+3745 FSVTI
-3750 TQTVSDDYF
+3750 TQEWNSDSASF
-3759 TLEGA
+3759 EVRGA
-3764 SLSNNVG
+3764 EINSANNN
-3771 DKFTYRRDNKFSGS
+3771 DAFTYHAGNTFGGAAEEDSN
-3785 ASKGSGWGNADEIS
+3785 WVNADEIADTILVEIAYS
-3799 EIIDVAI
+3799 EGDGEEGDV
-3806 AREGGDDGN
+3806 GVY
-3815 AGTYVVTLT
+3815 TVTLT
-3824 IVGVNGGE
+3824 IVVSEGTA
-3832 PDYIWADGL
+3832 DYEWSAELDE
-3841 GADGGELTFKFT
+3841 DDDGELTFEFT
-3853 VNKQVISAE
+3853 VEKQTVSTKASAVV
-3862 ADAIVNSGD
+3862 DSGD
-3871 SYVYNGGAQDI
+3871 SYVYNGGRQDI
-3882 EISASVSDEDGNEL
+3882 EISASVSDEDGNKL

-3916 NGTLPIGDYTA
+3916 NGTLPIGDYA
-3927 EVGVAL
+3927 VDVEVEL
-3933 SAEDEVNYE
+3933 SAEDEVNYIYE
-3942 YTGGETSVEF
+3942 GGETSVSF

-3983 AIEGFADSAY
+3983 AIEGFADSTY
-3993 NENSFVGE
+3993 NENSFAGE
-4001 AVYRDPKPQSGG
+4001 AYYRDSVPQTNG

-4037 QINHYIDGATR
+4037 QINHFIDGATR
-4048 EDDYSVVGGVGVIDK
+4048 EDGYSIVGGVGVIDK
-4063 YTIGSGE
+4063 YAIGSGE
-4070 VTTYIYGYTSGA
+4070 VTTYIYGWLSGA
-4082 AEKSMKEAVDGAQ
+4082 AEKSMRVATEESAV

-4131 GDITALSFTVNI
+4131 GDITSLSFTVTI

-4177 EIVKQSVSGGSQDPD
+4177 EIVKQSVSGGEQDPD
-4192 NPDAGFVGGN
+4192 DPDAGFVGGN

-4212 RYGEEGYAG
+4212 RYGDEGYAG

-4295 PTDAVIPVFPEDT
+4295 PTDAVIPVFPAGT
-4308 PPPQTDEEGNDIGAQ
+4308 PPPQTDEEGNVIGAQ

-4388 QGNTSVVINTT
+4388 QGNTSVVINTA
-4399 ALTVQKTSY
+4399 ALTVQNTSY

-4445 NESAVTITSQ
+4445 DASAVTITSQ
-4455 KFAKTYDATADVDI
+4455 KFAKTYDATADVEI
-4469 PEGTVMTMTVNFP
+4469 PPEVQMTMTVNFP

-4506 MQDGVPLEAAPTDVG
+4506 LGADGAPLEAAPTDVG

-4531 MGNFELPSGANVPVT
+4531 MGNFELPSGVNVPVT
-4546 PDPHAE
+4546 PTEPHAE
-4552 GDSAIYYIEPVE
+4552 GDKAIYYIEPVE
-4564 LTITQLS
+4564 LTISQLS
-4571 KTYDGTAALTED
+4571 KTYDGSAALTES
-4583 TFFVA
+4583 TVFA
-4588 AVPALNDVT
+4588 AVVELDGVT

-4617 ALVSVVSFTLADG
+4617 ALVSVVSFTLANG
-4630 MTVYRVLGADGV
+4630 TTVYRVLGADGV

-4654 GTAVA
+4654 GAAVA

-4674 APLSLNDGTVVK
+4674 APLTLNVGTVTK
-4686 TYDGTTAITTAPA
+4686 TYDGTTAITASPTA
-4699 SAFTGFVN
+4699 AFTGFVN

-4716 YDSANAGTRNVLV
+4716 YDGANAGTRDVLV
-4729 RVDDSV
+4729 RVDNSTPYV
-4735 AYTVGEMDYY
+4735 VGDDTYY
-4745 AVYTAGE
+4745 AVMTAGE
-4752 EGAMGVGNYGVDSAL
+4752 EGAMGAGNYGVDSAL

-4799 DKFVITGITGVEV
+4799 DKFAITGITGVEV
-4812 NGAPIEDVREY
+4812 GGDPIGDKREY
-4823 DRRFNDRVDFVV
+4823 DRTFNDRVDFVV
-4835 DFGGEGT
+4835 DFGGVGT

-4877 FRLRWDAVPG
+4877 FRLRWDADPG

-4921 KELDDVFAVIAQLTK
+4921 KELDGVFAVIAQLTK
-4936 EYDGTT
+4936 EYDGMT

-4948 RAMVTF
+4948 RAMVMF

-4959 GIVLLNNNDFAID
+4959 GLVLLNNNDFAID

-4994 LNGDGSVG
+4994 LNEDGSVG

-5017 YVWDTGV
+5017 YIWDTGV

-5030 SYAYT
+5030 SYEYT
-5035 DAGDEYG
+5035 DSGEVYG
-5042 APTRYVISPRALTV
+5042 AQTLYKITPRQLTV
-5056 DASAL
+5056 DAGSL

-5074 NTGVQGEYAIVGD
+5074 ETGVEGEYAIVGD
-5087 ASGALGALA
+5087 AKGAVGALA
-5096 GVYSGVTIVPKV
+5096 GVYSGVTIVPTV
-5108 LGVTFDSSALNRT
+5108 IGVTFDSSALNPT
-5121 TTAANYTIEGGEVTI
+5121 TTAANYTIAGGEVTI
-5136 DNLTIG
+5136 ESLTID
-5142 TGNVLTAERALGE
+5142 TGNVLTAERALGK

-5178 IAAAI
+5178 VAV
-5183 AALTATA
+5183 LTATA
-5190 ESGKPLHADGYTAG
+5190 ESGEPLHAEGYTSG
-5204 NAVAL
+5204 DPVAL
-5209 LNEAL
+5209 LNAAL
-5214 VSLFEV
+5214 ISLFEV
-5220 KLNTEPVT
+5220 NLNTAPVT

-5237 DFLWSAVIDGMG
+5237 DFLWSAVKDGMG
-5249 RTTYSLTFSFTG
+5249 RTTYALTFSFSG
-5261 VDGYD
+5261 IDGYD
-5266 EDGFAT
+5266 EDGYAT

-5285 DGAQYI
+5285 DV

-5319 ATADDL
+5319 ATAYEL
-5325 LAFLKGGSGSGYLT
+5325 LEFLKTGGMGYLT
-5339 ADIYGFDAAGKGV
+5339 ADIYGFDAAGEGV
-5352 TFGGTLY
+5352 NFGGTLY
-5359 GNGHTIQLTPSDLE
+5359 GNGHTIQLTPSDLS
-5373 AEQSGGYNAFGALVA
+5373 AAQSGGYDAYGALVA
-5388 VNNGTIRD
+5388 VNNGMIRD
-5396 VTLKLMGC
+5396 VNLKLMGC
-5404 SVAFEESNAV
+5404 DLAFDKSNSV
-5414 FGAIGF
+5414 FGAVGV
-5420 NNGSLINVGVEIVG
+5420 NNGDLVNVSVEVVGTLNIDGAQYAGALTAVNVG
-5434 GIVVDG
+5434 GID
-5440 AAYVGGLAGVNA
+5440 
-5452 ARGTI
+5452 
-5457 TDCAA
+5457 DCAA
-5462 TVSGAVKMT
+5462 TVSGAVNMT
-5471 STSGETVTPSGT
+5471 STSGETVTPTPSGT

-5500 YGSGSV
+5500 YGGGSV
-5506 LAADGGAIVGEAD
+5506 SAAVGGAIVGEAN
-5519 GLTIGGVIAAAAW
+5519 GLTIDGVIAAAAW
-5532 GVKGVVGSGT
+5532 GVKGVVGSDT
-5542 PTKVSGLYVNT
+5542 PTVSGLYVNT
-5553 TADLGVTADALGIA
+5553 TADLGVTADALGTE
-5567 LNLLDPHEEGFIQYY
+5567 LTLLLPHTEGYIQYY
-5582 FTSEGDFTSDGVR
+5582 FTSEGDFTSGGAR
-5595 HNVFGSAGE
+5595 HNEFGSAGE
-5604 TNRSGYTIYSQDA
+5604 TNRSGYRVYADDLTA
-5617 NVIAVEAI
+5617 VIAVEAI
-5625 AEMGKYIWE
+5625 AGMGKYIWE
-5634 GYGISYLTSVP
+5634 GYGISYLTAAN

-5658 VFALGSSLA
+5658 VFAA
-5667 DQYDDSAT
+5667 DSPIAGQYDSVT

-5703 EVIYNGTVQEYTV
+5703 EVIYNGTAQEYTV
-5716 KLTVDGEEKEV
+5716 TLTVDGEEKEV

-5791 NADKYYDGNAYA
+5791 DADKYYDGNSEA
-5803 TARLSDTIVVA
+5803 TARLSDSDPAVG
-5814 DKETLGGVHVD
+5814 DKASLSGVHVD
-5825 ESLQA
+5825 ESYA
-5830 AADANKAK
+5830 VTANANEAK
-5838 YVTIVNANTAV
+5838 YVTVVNAANAV
-5849 RTVLVNTD
+5849 RTVLVDAD
-5857 GNFVRLVDTDEG
+5857 GNFVHLVDTDEG

-5876 IGEDKAPFGVAT
+5876 IGEDKATFGVAT

-5896 EIMRAYAMLTDY
+5896 DIMRAYAMLTDY
-5908 ADIVGVEGVDAGLY
+5908 ADIVGVEGVDTTGY
-5922 SSAKVFVVTG
+5922 TSAKVFVVTG
-5932 TWNGTEYGGEKLLFA
+5932 VWSDTEFGGELLFA
-5947 PQSGNLNLTNASWFA
+5947 PGSGNLNLTDPTWKAQITA
-5962 EIDTLA
+5962 LA
-5968 VPQGFDWSTL
+5968 VPQNFDWSTL

-5992 NIGVTI
+5992 KIGVTI

-6003 SYNHPIVEPTTKG
+6003 SYNHPIVEPTTNG
-6016 GAATVG
+6016 GAAKVNMT
-6022 MGFDEAAEQYGLTQG
+6022 FEEAAKTYGLTQE
-6037 EYDKLCLQAENI
+6037 EYELLVSQTESI
-6049 EVDAV
+6049 EVAAV
-6054 SGMFAQL
+6054 TGMFAQL
-6061 VDEEKLVENGDGT
+6061 VEEDKLVANGDGT
-6074 YSAKIKE
+6074 YSAAVKE

-6090 GGGTDKSGNFI
+6090 GGTDTDSTGNFI
-6101 VGASGMLTLRYFK
+6101 VGASGMLTLRYFE
-6114 PDIDKEDG
+6114 PYIEHG

-6152 RLSADIDFGG
+6152 KVTSDIDFGG
-6162 KGAMLAWRT
+6162 EDAMLAWRT
-6171 AEGNMLDFTGTLDGG
+6171 AEGNMRDFTGTLNGDGK
-6186 EYVLSNIFEFNEG
+6186 VLSNIFEFNEG

-6206 IESIGEGGV
+6206 IESIGESGV

-6249 TFEGTLAGGSTSAS
+6249 TFEGTLAGGSKTAG
-6263 KAALAG
+6263 AATLAG

-6281 TAVADALIF
+6281 TAVADGLIF
-6290 AGADGKTDA
+6290 AAESGKTDA
-6299 VGIAFNL
+6299 VGIAFNRG
-6306 DNAETETAA
+6306 NAETETAA

-6337 GAVAESNAGG
+6337 GAVVGGNAGT

-6357 RNGAAVTDGDT
+6357 RDGEAVADGDT
-6368 SSAEIVWSDN
+6368 SSAKIVWSDN
-6378 ALIKSVIERYVFN
+6378 ASIEAVIEKYVFN
-6391 FKLVSYEGSK
+6391 TQLVGYNGTV

-6416 FEFVGKADVTHP
+6416 FEFVTAADVTHTGVT
-6428 SASAWGKYAE
+6428 AWGKYAE

>member
-1 MTHSSTKTKLIA
+1 MTHSSTRTKLIA
-13 AFTVLAVVLACVFAA
+13 AITVLAVALACVFAA
-28 VFYTRTGEENDAPA
+28 IFYTRTQDALTPEDVP
-42 QSGESA
+42 SGESA
-48 SVFPLDYGD
+48 TTFPLNYGD
-57 PVEDTVPSGA
+57 PVENTVPSGA
-67 AKIEN
+67 TAISN
-72 QQQFYE
+72 VDQLIS
-78 FINGT
+78 FIN
-83 GSYGTASYGY
+83 GTASYGY
-93 LADNIT
+93 LTTNIT
-99 LSTWVRGD
+99 LGSWPYTDRVIE
-107 LVLDSG
+107 SNQ
-113 RTLDGRGKT
+113 TLDGRGKT
-122 VTIVNDTT
+122 ITIVNDRDNLDSVYNSQWT
-130 SSGTVESAGANRA
+130 GTHIVKSAAQFEQWWGNYGDNSESAKVTLPGGQKAYGVSDLASAN
-143 LAHTM
+143 
-148 LSVFDAD
+148 
-155 YNGTTHIGLQS
+155 Y
-166 WYDAW
+166 
-171 WGADNMSGNYYS
+171 
-183 INGKQS
+183 
-189 YALSDIVSVNRGTI
+189 GTI
-203 KNLKVQMNG
+203 KNLKVVMNG
-212 HTDGVVDH
+212 NSADRKDH
-220 IALATEDGNVSMGV
+220 IVTMREDGHVAMGV
-234 IAGINEGD
+234 IAGYNAGSIINCSVT
-242 IVNCTVDI
+242 VNDKF
-250 NDRYGI
+250 GI
-256 VPSDIVVGGRSG
+256 VPSPYAVVGQSNIQKVSYQGM
-268 ATLYSRQDMVA
+268 TA
-279 VGGVV
+279 VGGIA
-284 GYNTGNIVGT
+284 GYNAGNILGSSVS
-294 KVNLN
+294 LN
-299 DGSLGIYRARKRFD
+299 ADIGIFRSQIQLRTSG
-313 ANRVSGTVSNL
+313 VSGYGRVL
-324 SIDSGSLGGVAGI
+324 SLSTESSSVGGVAGI
-337 NDGGTITGLD
+337 NDGGTISG
-347 FYINNKCWL
+347 INAYGGSCWV
-356 YNDAWHWQTSYTGL
+356 YNDAWHNQTSYSGL
-370 LVGLSNSSNA
+370 VVGLGNA
-380 AADYNL
+380 TATNATYKLSGAYNAGV
-386 DGSNWTIDPGVI
+386 DWTIRPGTI
-398 TNLTIDWADGVK
+398 NNLTLSW
-410 VATEAHGNGT
+410 HGNFSFASESYATNATTSMVSDHGRAINGQAWYAVGT
-420 LSGYRDSGR
+420 
-429 GASISAGDYGTGV
+429 
-442 SQGSWQPV
+442 
-450 GNYVGIIAGRMT
+450 YVGIIGGRLG
-462 TSAGGSNYIAAQI
+462 TSATNTTLANYI
-475 NVYDTNFNKSVSG
+475 NVYNTNFGSGRWNYNPWALDAFSDGDKSKYTVNINTASG
-488 NNGVRWNF
+488 NRAVPLF
-496 HPWAT
+496 
-501 SEVNNGYGS
+501 
-510 EYPITDHEFPIYG
+510 G
-523 YGDNEAVYGTINT
+523 YGDGSNNYIKTVNAPTARFDGQIKAGNNT
-536 VDTKLEGQYL
+536 NILTQ
-546 SGENTGTSITSK
+546 
-558 GATAGYIWSGGV
+558 GATATYIWSGEV
-570 DSSGEAYSGLLQ
+570 
-582 NIELSPMFDNVE
+582 
-594 PSIYKFVGYVDGVQ
+594 VDGVAYAGLVQ
-608 TSSAGSTNYMG
+608 NIDLNGIADLNGRPHNIYQFEGYAGGTRTSYKGSDNIYG
-619 DIGKSNLLIVPT
+619 DDLGDSHLLRLPVY
-631 GTTGTTGSTG
+631 STG
-641 STNSQI
+641 GNI
-647 SLEYR
+647 DLEYR
-652 YSVTAKALP
+652 YALTCTTLP
-661 TDDSLD
+661 DAASLD
-667 AFFGVNE
+667 AFFGVNS
-674 GSGFGYAY
+674 GSSFGYAY

-716 HSLIINSVGAR
+716 HSLIINSVGAS

-766 GRGDISGVSGN
+766 GRGDISVSGN
-777 VAYGNIVGVNKG
+777 VAYGNIVGINNG
-789 TLNDVKLNDV
+789 TLNDVKLNDAV
-799 SNTAL
+799 NMKL
-804 RTRVTTNGAYL
+804 RTRVTTSGAYL

-834 TWSEF
+834 NWSEF
-839 YGWAQSGTFV
+839 YGRAQSGTFV
-849 GGVVGLNSGD
+849 GGVVGLNSGN

-873 ITASGGEAY
+873 ITAWGGEAY

-891 NSSDATRKVVDLTVD
+891 NSSDATRKVVDLTVN
-906 STLIE
+906 STLTE
-911 NGAHV
+911 NGTHV

-1064 SGVSFAPN
+1064 SGVSFTPN
-1072 LTASRQNISLPST
+1072 LSASRQNVSLPST
-1085 ILEAENAAND
+1085 ILTAGNAANE

-1137 HNAIAAGATSAVIT
+1137 HNAIAAGATSAI
-1151 SDLTLSADPNGI
+1151 LTADVNVNASVNGA
-1163 VFAAPKVSLDGGG
+1163 VFEAPK
-1176 HTVTINNNLKGT
+1176 TALKGNGKKITIAGYFGGT
-1188 LQGGA
+1188 LNGGA
-1193 TYELGGVARNV
+1193 VSTA
-1204 YGELVAINR
+1204 YGSEHNYYGDLVAINN
-1213 AEITDVKLNVTGSR
+1213 ATIDNVTIEVSGNR
-1227 DLNGDNVVYGAV
+1227 DLNGDNVVYGVVAGLNRGTINNTVVTVTGDVTVTSASGYNVYGMV
-1239 GVNVGGVG
+1239 GVNSYPSAMGVDNFTMTGAVTLDGSYSNGYLGMVGVNYAAPLTNAHATWVG
-1247 EMGNAVDAKLLNV
+1247 SVSMTGSAD
-1260 DVTWNGGVALQGGGD
+1260 
-1275 MYFGGIAGFV
+1275 YFGGLV
-1285 GYDGQADDGDL
+1285 GYAHDNQNIQ
-1296 VVNSDLVV
+1296 NS
-1304 NGNVSLTG
+1304 
-1312 SYYRANAG
+1312 
-1320 AYGYIF
+1320 
-1326 GGSVGGVDGTKAT
+1326 
-1339 WMGDVSMKGAES
+1339 
-1351 ATVIFGGI
+1351 
-1359 AGTFESG
+1359 
-1366 RIAGAS
+1366 S
-1372 ATFGS
+1372 ATFGYGGQTYYS
-1377 TSTWQGYLDGHLY
+1377 LLDGDIYNNRYTVSLGGT
-1390 DKAFD
+1390 DNIFGGAIGAMAGGTASSLGAVFNVD
-1395 LTVTGGNVMAGG
+1395 VDVTGGDSG
-1407 VVGHMPG
+1407 
-1414 DGNLNNS
+1414 LN
-1421 SALFNVDF
+1421 
-1429 DVVQTGA
+1429 
-1436 AGDPYNVDVGG
+1436 DVGG
-1447 VIGQITAG
+1447 LIGRITGG
-1455 TATSATVSG
+1455 TASSATVSG
-1464 LGAIAVTAAAGA
+1464 LGALAVQGTGTI
-1476 NVRMGGAVGAAGISP
+1476 RMGGAVGEADSAP
-1491 TLSDVKAMLAG
+1491 TLTDVKAMLAG
-1502 GLYNVNTPGDYGWW
+1502 GLYNRTATGDYGWW
-1516 SGYNEGSVTVNG
+1516 SGYNEGGVTVNG

-1535 GKEYSA
+1535 GKEYSEA
-1541 ENAYGG
+1541 NAYGG
-1547 SPKGTLGGGYRIV
+1547 SPKTTTSLGGGYRIT
-1560 DASGNDVDYLAIN
+1560 DFSGNDVDYLAVN
-1573 PSGMTAVNMGP
+1573 PSGMTVSGQAP
-1584 VFAAS
+1584 VFVRS

-1608 EYTLSA
+1608 EYTLSS
-1614 SVKVYT
+1614 SVYVYT
-1620 NDNKRDEYMLRSAL
+1620 NDNNRDEYMLRSAL
-1634 AGVPYAASTDPSV
+1634 AGVPYADSLVTDDSD
-1647 YGQSKYRYY
+1647 YAQSISRYY
-1656 GWYAGAQTVALAQ
+1656 GWYAGAQTVSLTQ
-1669 SGEFSTQDF
+1669 SGEFSTQDK
-1678 NIYLY
+1678 NIFLY

-1692 AGRTLEGNSGLGYK
+1692 AGRTLEGNSGSDYK
-1706 ITVAGAMGSNIAPQ
+1706 ITVARAMNSNIAPQ

-1751 NGVVSNVNVIISNG
+1751 YGTVRNVNVVING

-1776 AKVMETAEHAY
+1776 ATVMETAEDAY
-1787 PSDKQGVP
+1787 PSDLQGVP
-1795 GSYDDGYAG
+1795 GSYDGYAG

-1825 YDRVTTIKVTGG
+1825 YDRVTTIDVTGG

-1847 MVGAQIGADSSIGGV
+1847 MVGAQIGADSSIGGA

-1916 IDAPHNFAA
+1916 IEAPHNFAA
-1925 LGGIVGDLRGVMSDA
+1925 LGGIVGDLRGKMTDT

-1985 MYNGIDE
+1985 LYNGIDE

-2021 ATSTYKRINP
+2021 ATNTYKRINP
-2031 STLDSVYVDF
+2031 STLDSIYVDF

-2062 GVTVGEDGTTVTTN
+2062 GVTVAADGTTVTTN

-2105 VSTVFNERTELAVY
+2105 VSTVFNERTELAVF
-2119 GYAAADVDG
+2119 GYAAGTVDG
-2128 YHEGLAKSG
+2128 YREGLAKSG

-2151 NNEIDAEWTAVGKLK
+2151 NNEIDAEWTDAGKLK

-2211 DSGDPVQPSAIVDVA
+2211 DSGDPVQPSATVDIA
-2226 DRLTSFTNADYSHGV
+2226 DRLSSFVGGTVDYSHGV

-2298 GLAKTEARYNEL
+2298 GLAKTETRYNEL

-2325 YGATAVTMP
+2325 FGATAVTMP
-2334 ANKTL
+2334 SHKTL

-2358 MWSDRDNNAS
+2358 MWSDRDNNSS

-2443 GTIANINFVLKNSV
+2443 GTIANINFVLPNSV

-2588 NGGEIYNVILN
+2588 DGGEIYNVILN

-2750 QSIKLLNEHR
+2750 QSIKLLNEHP

-2788 PVAHRVNGEVVQGA
+2788 PVAHRVNDEVVQGA
-2802 DFTFENYNNYHSAD
+2802 DFTFENYNNYHSAN
-2816 SEANESIFKDVQHVV
+2816 SEANGSIFKGVEHVV

-2893 NISTPLDY
+2893 NISTALDY

-2937 FETDEITS
+2937 FETEEITS

-2951 QLYTDENLAQFI
+2951 VLYTDENLAQFI
-2963 WSIEEE
+2963 WSIEEK

-2995 EAMANN
+2995 EAMRNN

-3020 WVGSAVAIAPDLDR
+3020 WVGSAVAIAPDLER

-3059 QPYVYNGSELN
+3059 QPYIYDGSELT

-3077 SYKDPTIK
+3077 SYTDPTIK

-3107 DGNLQSPDRL
+3107 ADGNLQSLSKL

-3181 DGTDEVTG
+3181 DGTDKVTD
-3189 ATVFTYTASPEKTP
+3189 ATVFTYTASPEKPP

-3223 ADDSNVM
+3223 ADDSHAM
-3230 FFRTVNGSGTSATV
+3230 YFRTVNGSGTSATV

-3254 PDGNATN
+3254 PKGNATN

-3277 DIDGYYN
+3277 NIDGYYN

-3296 ITPYTLT
+3296 ITPYKLT

-3313 GAGNKWR
+3313 GAGDEWR
-3320 WTDANQRQVEYRHDY
+3320 WTDANERQVQYRHDY
-3335 SYTEA
+3335 NYTEA

-3350 DAAPGSTT
+3350 GAASGSTT
-3358 FDRNGVISGMLA
+3358 FDRNGEISGMLA
-3370 DDDRVTLSYLF
+3370 DDDRLTLSYLF

-3430 VYSMDDIFRTYD
+3430 VYSMKDIFRIYD
-3442 GTKPDASADLFDG
+3442 GTKPDATADLFDG
-3455 TLTVTDPNGY
+3455 TLTATDRNGHI
-3465 VLNTDDATYK
+3465 LTADDATYK

-3538 QYDGSAARTDGTVF
+3538 QYDGSGDQTDDTVF

-3576 LISGADKDFVLET
+3576 SISGADKDFVLDA
-3589 TPVDIGGF
+3589 TPVDIGGT
-3597 DYDVLAV
+3597 DYTVLAV
-3604 DGDADNLNYYVED
+3604 EGDADNLNYYVED
-3617 VSPAVGGITPV
+3617 ASPAVGGITPV

-3636 MLYSGRKYFDYNAP
+3636 MLYSGRSYFDYKSP
-3650 YSTTID
+3650 YNTTID
-3656 IDGLLTEDKLQVGG
+3656 INGLLTGDKLQVGG

-3683 TMDVDS
+3683 TMDVGR

-3699 LQASKY
+3699 LQASEY
-3705 ESGDS
+3705 ESASS
-3710 PNAAEGDNFP
+3710 PNSNEGDNFP
-3720 GNYYVDDE
+3720 GNYYVDDK
-3728 TIDGVGL
+3728 TIDGVGV

-3750 TQTVSDDYF
+3750 TQTVSGKDF

-3764 SLSNNVG
+3764 SWSNNVG
-3771 DKFTYRRDNKFSGS
+3771 DKFTYRRGNEFSGS
-3785 ASKGSGWGNADEIS
+3785 ASEGSGWGNADDIAD
-3799 EIIDVAI
+3799 IIDVAI
-3806 AREGGDDGN
+3806 ARDGGGDGN

-3824 IVGVNGGE
+3824 IVGVDGGE
-3832 PDYIWADGL
+3832 PDYTWADGL
-3841 GADGGELTFKFT
+3841 GASGGELTFEFT
-3853 VNKQVISAE
+3853 VERQTVSTTASAVV
-3862 ADAIVNSGD
+3862 DSGD
-3871 SYVYNGGAQDI
+3871 SYVYNGGSQDI
-3882 EISASVSDEDGNEL
+3882 EISASVFDIDRNEL
-3896 TLEPSVS
+3896 VLDTSFGNA
-3903 DATNVTLGGSYSM
+3903 DNATLGGSYSM

-3927 EVGVAL
+3927 EVGVKL

-3993 NENSFVGE
+3993 NESSFVGE
-4001 AVYRDPKPQSGG
+4001 AYYRNSAPQTNGD
-4013 EVLFPIKSYT
+4013 VLFPIKSYT
-4023 IGGTRYDVLTVGGE
+4023 IGGTRYDVLTIGGE
-4037 QINHYIDGATR
+4037 QINHFIDGATR
-4048 EDDYSVVGGVGVIDK
+4048 EDGYSVVGGVGVIDK
-4063 YTIGSGE
+4063 YAIGSGE
-4070 VTTYIYGYTSGA
+4070 VTTYIYGWLSGA
-4082 AEKSMKEAVDGAQ
+4082 TEKSMRVATEESAV

-4115 RYGFADGDV
+4115 RYGFADGET

-4131 GDITALSFTVNI
+4131 GDITALSFTVTI

-4156 ISVSLDNAYFT
+4156 ISVSLNNDYFT

-4212 RYGEEGYAG
+4212 RYGDEGYAG
-4221 PAVGDETVVLTVT
+4221 PAVGDQTVVLTVT

-4242 TKVPFDKTVV
+4242 ARVPFDKTVV

-4258 VDEGSRAAQIA
+4258 VDEASRAAQIA

-4295 PTDAVIPVFPEDT
+4295 PTDAVIPVFPAGT
-4308 PPPQTDEEGNDIGAQ
+4308 PPPQTDEEGNDIGAR

-4348 SFTGATTITAA
+4348 SFTGATITAA
-4359 PQEVAAAITG
+4359 PQEATAAITG

-4399 ALTVQKTSY
+4399 AKTVQNASY

-4420 CVQGAAAEG
+4420 CVQGTATEG

-4445 NESAVTITSQ
+4445 DESAVTITSQ
-4455 KFAKTYDATADVDI
+4455 KFAKTYDATADVVI
-4469 PEGTVMTMTVNFP
+4469 PPEVQMTMTVNFP

-4506 MQDGVPLEAAPTDVG
+4506 LGADGPLEAAPTNVG
-4521 AYGVALAPVG
+4521 AYGVALTPVG
-4531 MGNFELPSGANVPVT
+4531 MGNFELPSGVNVQVT
-4546 PDPHAE
+4546 PEPHAE
-4552 GDSAIYYIEPVE
+4552 GDRAIYYIEPVE
-4564 LTITQLS
+4564 LMITQLS
-4571 KTYDGTAALTED
+4571 KKYDGSAALTED
-4583 TFFVA
+4583 TVFVA

-4607 DTANIGIGKS
+4607 DTPDIGIGKS
-4617 ALVSVVSFTLADG
+4617 ALVSVVAFTLSDG
-4630 MTVYRVLGADGV
+4630 TTVYRVLGADGV

-4654 GTAVA
+4654 GAAVA

-4674 APLSLNDGTVVK
+4674 APLTLNAGTVTK

-4729 RVDDSV
+4729 RVDNSTPYV
-4735 AYTVGEMDYY
+4735 VGDVTYF
-4745 AVYTAGE
+4745 AVMTAGE
-4752 EGAMGVGNYGVDSAL
+4752 EGAMGAGNYGVDSAL
-4767 AAAQTV
+4767 AEAQKV

-4786 EQWYAVFAGGGRI
+4786 DQWYAVFEGGGSI

-4812 NGAPIEDVREY
+4812 GGDPIGEEREY
-4823 DRRFNDRVDFVV
+4823 DRTFNDRVDFVV

-4863 EEDGSQTSTNDSLR
+4863 EEDGSQTSTKDSLR
-4877 FRLRWDAVPG
+4877 FRLSWDADPG
-4887 NVGTYTL
+4887 DVGTYTL

-4907 YSMSDYTGTLVIVP
+4907 YSMNDYTGTLVIVP
-4921 KELDDVFAVIAQLTK
+4921 KELDGVFAVIAQLTK

-4954 YGVDD
+4954 YGVD
-4959 GIVLLNNNDFAID
+4959 GNAILLNDGKFMLGEGGGIAFVD
-4972 AEGGVTFVDEE
+4972 AEGMPLE
-4983 GAVTGA
+4983 GDAL

-4994 LNGDGSVG
+4994 KGEDGTIG
-5002 GYAFRL
+5002 GYEFRL
-5008 TGVTFTNTN
+5008 TGVVFNDTN
-5017 YVWDTGV
+5017 YVWDTGT
-5024 VTRIYT
+5024 VTRIYV
-5030 SYAYT
+5030 SY
-5035 DAGDEYG
+5035 DAENGHG
-5042 APTRYVISPRALTV
+5042 AQTLYKITPRQLTV
-5056 DASAL
+5056 DAGSL

-5074 NTGVQGEYAIVGD
+5074 ETGVEGEYAIVGD
-5087 ASGALGALA
+5087 AKGAVGALA
-5096 GVYSGVTIVPKV
+5096 GVYSGVTIVPTV
-5108 LGVTFDSSALNRT
+5108 IGVTFDSSALNPT
-5121 TTAANYTIEGGEVTI
+5121 TTAANYTIAGGEVTI
-5136 DNLTIG
+5136 ESLTID
-5142 TGNVLTAERALGE
+5142 TGNVLTAERALGK

-5178 IAAAI
+5178 VAV
-5183 AALTATA
+5183 LTATA
-5190 ESGKPLHADGYTAG
+5190 ESGEPLHAEGYTSG
-5204 NAVAL
+5204 DPVAL
-5209 LNEAL
+5209 LNAAL
-5214 VSLFEV
+5214 ISLFEV
-5220 KLNTEPVT
+5220 NLNTAPVT

-5237 DFLWSAVIDGMG
+5237 DFLWSAVKDGMG
-5249 RTTYSLTFSFTG
+5249 RTTYALTFSFTG

-5266 EDGFAT
+5266 AEGYAT

-5325 LAFLKGGSGSGYLT
+5325 LEFLKTGGTGYLT
-5339 ADIYGFDAAGKGV
+5339 ADIYGFDAAGAEL
-5352 TFGGTLY
+5352 TFGGMLY
-5359 GNGHTIQLTPSDLE
+5359 GNGHTIQLTPSDL
-5373 AEQSGGYNAFGALVA
+5373 AAVQSGVYNAYGALVA

-5396 VTLKLMGC
+5396 VNLKLMGC
-5404 SVAFEESNAV
+5404 DLAFEQSSAV
-5414 FGAIGF
+5414 FGAVGV
-5420 NNGSLINVGVEIVG
+5420 NNGDLVNVSVEVVGILNIDGVQYA
-5434 GIVVDG
+5434 G
-5440 AAYVGGLAGVNA
+5440 ALTAVNA
-5452 ARGTI
+5452 NTGEI

-5462 TVSGAVKMT
+5462 TVSGEVNMT
-5471 STSGETVTPSGT
+5471 STSGETVTQSGT

-5500 YGSGSV
+5500 YGGGSV
-5506 LAADGGAIVGEAD
+5506 SAAVGGAIVGEAN
-5519 GLTIGGVIAAAAW
+5519 GLTIYGVIAAAAW

-5542 PTKVSGLYVNT
+5542 PTVSGLYVNT
-5553 TADLGVTADALGIA
+5553 TADLGVTADALGDV
-5567 LNLLDPHEEGFIQYY
+5567 LSLLTPHTDGFIQYY
-5582 FTSEGDFTSDGVR
+5582 FTSESDFTSGEVR
-5595 HNVFGSAGE
+5595 HDAFGSAGE
-5604 TNRSGYTIYSQDA
+5604 TNMSGYGVYADDLTA
-5617 NVIAVEAI
+5617 VIAVEAI
-5625 AEMGKYIWE
+5625 AGMGKYIWE
-5634 GYGISYLTSVP
+5634 GYGISYLTAAN
-5645 GGSVGTGLNRVVG
+5645 GGSIGTGLNRVVG

-5667 DQYDDSAT
+5667 GQYDSET

-5703 EVIYNGTVQEYTV
+5703 EVIYNGTAQEYTV
-5716 KLTVDGEEKEV
+5716 TLTVDGEEKEV

-5791 NADKYYDGNAYA
+5791 DADKYYDGNSEA
-5803 TARLSDTIVVA
+5803 TARLSDSDPAVG
-5814 DKETLGGVHVD
+5814 DKASLSGVHVD
-5825 ESLQA
+5825 ESYA
-5830 AADANKAK
+5830 VTANANEAK
-5838 YVTIVNANTAV
+5838 YVTVVNAANAV
-5849 RTVLVNTD
+5849 RTVLVDAD
-5857 GNFVRLVDTDEG
+5857 GNFVHLVDTDEG

-5876 IGEDKAPFGVAT
+5876 IGEDKATFGVAT

-5896 EIMRAYAMLTDY
+5896 DIMRAYAMLTDY
-5908 ADIVGVEGVDAGLY
+5908 ADIVGVEGVDTTGY
-5922 SSAKVFVVTG
+5922 TSAKVFVVTG
-5932 TWNGTEYGGEKLLFA
+5932 VWSDTEFGGELLFA
-5947 PQSGNLNLTNASWFA
+5947 PGSGNLNLTDPTWKAQITA
-5962 EIDTLA
+5962 LA
-5968 VPQGFDWSTL
+5968 VPQNFDWSTL

-5992 NIGVTI
+5992 KIGVTI

-6003 SYNHPIVEPTTKG
+6003 SYNHPIVEPTTNG
-6016 GAATVG
+6016 GAAKVNMT
-6022 MGFDEAAEQYGLTQG
+6022 FEEAAKTYGLTQE
-6037 EYDKLCLQAENI
+6037 EYELLVSQTESI
-6049 EVDAV
+6049 EVAAV
-6054 SGMFAQL
+6054 TGMFAQL
-6061 VDEEKLVENGDGT
+6061 VEEDKLVANGDGT
-6074 YSAKIKE
+6074 YSAAVKE

-6090 GGGTDKSGNFI
+6090 GGTDTDSTGNFI
-6101 VGASGMLTLRYFK
+6101 VGASGMLTLRYFE
-6114 PDIDKEDG
+6114 PYIEHG

-6142 GTADYNTLDY
+6142 GAADYNTLDY
-6152 RLSADIDFGG
+6152 RLTSNIDFGG
-6162 KGAMLAWRT
+6162 EGAMLAWRT
-6171 AEGNMLDFTGTLDGG
+6171 AEGNMRDFTGTLDGDG
-6186 EYVLSNIFEFNEG
+6186 KVLSNIFEFNEG
-6199 TGAKSAL
+6199 DGAKSAL

-6215 VSNLTVVDSVFD
+6215 VKNLTVVDSVFD
-6227 AFGDNTVTAGIAIE
+6227 AFGDNTVTAGIAID

-6263 KAALAG
+6263 KAVLAG

-6281 TAVADALIF
+6281 TAVADGLIF
-6290 AGADGKTDA
+6290 AAENGTTDA
-6299 VGIAFNL
+6299 VGIAFNR
-6306 DNAETETAA
+6306 DNAEAETAA

-6337 GAVAESNAGG
+6337 GAVGEDNAGT

-6357 RNGAAVTDGDT
+6357 RNGAAVADGDT
-6368 SSAEIVWSDN
+6368 SSDGTLVWSDN
-6378 ALIKSVIERYVFN
+6378 ASIKSVVESYVFN
-6391 FKLVSYEGSK
+6391 SELVSYDGSK
-6401 LDTDNFRKLIAALRL
+6401 LDTDNFRKLIAAIRL
-6416 FEFVGKADVTHP
+6416 FEFVGTADVTHQ
-6428 SASAWGKYAE
+6428 SASAWGKYAA

>member
-1 MTHSSTKTKLIA
+1 MTHSSTRTKLIA
-13 AFTVLAVVLACVFAA
+13 AITVLAVALACVFAA
-28 VFYTRTGEENDAPA
+28 IFYTRTQDALTPEEVP
-42 QSGESA
+42 SGESA
-48 SVFPLDYGD
+48 TSASLEFPSEYGGK
-57 PVEDTVPSGA
+57 VGTPSGTA
-67 AKIEN
+67 ITDQN
-72 QQQFYE
+72 SFYE
-78 FINGT
+78 FINGSAT
-83 GSYGTASYGY
+83 YGY
-93 LADNIT
+93 LANDIT
-99 LSTWVRGD
+99 IGVWQQGN
-107 LVLDSG
+107 LVLEEG
-113 RTLDGRGKT
+113 RTLDGNGHT
-122 VTIVNDTT
+122 VQINN
-130 SSGTVESAGANRA
+130 ANTE
-143 LAHTM
+143 LQ
-148 LSVFDAD
+148 SV
-155 YNGTTHIGLQS
+155 YNGTGIRLSEDSSGGTYS
-166 WYDAW
+166 NW
-171 WGADNMSGNYYS
+171 WGMSGGTSYS
-183 INGKQS
+183 LSNGKLT
-189 YALSDIVSVNRGTI
+189 YAFSDLVSANYGTI
-203 KNLKVQMNG
+203 KNLKVNVRGNG
-212 HTDGVVDH
+212 NNGDTNDHIRISQYTGNAVMGVVAGYNAGV
-220 IALATEDGNVSMGV
+220 IQNVSV
-234 IAGINEGD
+234 
-242 IVNCTVDI
+242 TV

-256 VPSDIVVGGRSG
+256 VPSHYVHHDQEDQYVYGVV
-268 ATLYSRQDMVA
+268 AEQYMVA
-279 VGGVV
+279 VGGVA
-284 GYNTGNIVGT
+284 GYNEGT
-294 KVNLN
+294 ILSAKVSLN
-299 DGSLGIYRARKRFD
+299 ADLGIFNADKEFVTQYRGWGAWDQYHGDTENYR
-313 ANRVSGTVSNL
+313 
-324 SIDSGSLGGVAGI
+324 IDSGSVGGVAGV
-337 NDGGTITGLD
+337 NDGGNILGID
-347 FYINNKCWL
+347 FYGGNCWIYNTVKHQQPSYIGVIAGLANLGETETISRTLKTGESWTIRRGRINYLTISANSSFSL
-356 YNDAWHWQTSYTGL
+356 NMRSAGYNAIYKHPTEGWTDINSYGTERSDLITSNTIFGGVVGGLITENGRLNEYIVFRNCQGLSSTKFSAGRTGADSGATAVNYTATPVYGSFSGYSSSTSYTDYGKTL
-370 LVGLSNSSNA
+370 TSILTRFEGQSKVGNNT
-380 AADYNL
+380 D
-386 DGSNWTIDPGVI
+386 I
-398 TNLTIDWADGVK
+398 TTQ
-410 VATEAHGNGT
+410 
-420 LSGYRDSGR
+420 
-429 GASISAGDYGTGV
+429 GASAS
-442 SQGSWQPV
+442 
-450 GNYVGIIAGRMT
+450 
-462 TSAGGSNYIAAQI
+462 
-475 NVYDTNFNKSVSG
+475 
-488 NNGVRWNF
+488 
-496 HPWAT
+496 
-501 SEVNNGYGS
+501 
-510 EYPITDHEFPIYG
+510 
-523 YGDNEAVYGTINT
+523 
-536 VDTKLEGQYL
+536 
-546 SGENTGTSITSK
+546 
-558 GATAGYIWSGGV
+558 YIWSGVIEGDNV
-570 DSSGEAYSGLLQ
+570 HAGLVQ
-582 NIELSPMFDNVE
+582 NINFDGISDLNGH
-594 PSIYKFVGYVDGVQ
+594 PYNIYKFEGYAGGTR
-608 TSSAGSTNYMG
+608 TSYKGSDNIYG
-619 DIGKSNLLIVPT
+619 DDLGDSHLLRLPVY
-631 GTTGTTGSTG
+631 STG
-641 STNSQI
+641 GNI
-647 SLEYR
+647 DLEYR
-652 YSVTAKALP
+652 YALTCTTLPDAASV
-661 TDDSLD
+661 D
-667 AFFGVNE
+667 AFFGVNS

-682 ANAVILN
+682 ANAVILS

-703 RVFPDWKTFDGQG
+703 RVFPAWKTFDGQG
-716 HSLIINSVGAR
+716 RQLTFTSGNAVSGSGAT
-727 VSSSATQE
+727 VN
-735 VGGMTFN
+735 VGGMQFN

-753 TIVDVNVRFEGQG
+753 VINNVVFRQIG
-766 GRGDISGVSGN
+766 GGERADITGVSGN
-777 VAYGNIVGVNKG
+777 AAYGNVVGVNNG
-789 TLNDVKLNDV
+789 TMNAVYHN
-799 SNTAL
+799 NAGGEAL
-804 RTRVTTNGAYL
+804 RTVVSTSGAYL

-828 NTVHVI
+828 NDTASI
-834 TWSEF
+834 AWNDFQGS
-839 YGWAQSGTFV
+839 AQTGTFV
-849 GGVVGLNSGD
+849 GGVVGLNMGGGTLKNAKID
-859 GKIWNVKADGDGCT
+859 GVATATMK
-873 ITASGGEAY
+873 ASGGEAY
-882 VGGVLGLGE
+882 LGGVLGLGA
-891 NSSDATRKVVDLTVD
+891 NGSNGGRTVGGLSVTSSLT
-906 STLIE
+906 S
-911 NGAHV
+911 
-916 SPFRNWLY
+916 SPFENWFFA
-924 TGKRHVA
+924 GKQ
-931 TANAYSGFLAGAVA
+931 TLNQTSGAYVGMLSGGV
-945 VNATESASNPAITG
+945 TSNPNETDRPLLG
-959 MLVLMPE
+959 MIVLMPD
-966 TSSEIGWFT
+966 TQYDLGWFT
-975 GATGTPSL
+975 DRTNTPSL
-983 LGRVGS
+983 LGRSNGAAS
-989 SEGYVATDLVGGA
+989 AQGYIATSMVGGYSVVA
-1002 NIIAADASKNYA
+1002 QDASNLYI
-1014 SAAVSNWNG
+1014 SAAISDYNGSLINGAFSGTFAIDTTYIRGTAEPIVYYEHIADVGATVSG
-1023 DLNFE
+1023 DAISVPSN
-1028 YSTASV
+1028 ASGLSV
-1034 YFDSDIY
+1034 ID
-1041 NNSTYVN
+1041 N
-1048 TVNSITLQ
+1048 TDNT
-1056 YRNMAAPS
+1056 
-1064 SGVSFAPN
+1064 
-1072 LTASRQNISLPST
+1072 
-1085 ILEAENAAND
+1085 E
-1095 GNYAQTI
+1095 NYAQTI
-1102 ALYYDYEAKIFDGAA
+1102 ALRYVYEIGIDQTANDADGSTSEHA
-1117 ADHPLRHFLSGET
+1117 LRLFLSGDALGAGLEKY
-1130 PAATYGT
+1130 PGSYK
-1137 HNAIAAGATSAVIT
+1137 AIAAGATAAVVT
-1151 SDLTLSADPNGI
+1151 SDLTVSANPNGI
-1163 VFAAPKVSLDGGG
+1163 VFAAPKTSLDGGG
-1176 HTVTINNNLKGT
+1176 HTVTINNNLNGT

-1193 TYELGGVARNV
+1193 TYELGGVVRNV

-1213 AEITDVKLNVTGSR
+1213 AEITNVKLNIAGSR
-1227 DLNGDNVVYGAV
+1227 SLSGDNVVYGAI
-1239 GVNVGGVG
+1239 GVNVGGTG
-1247 EMGNAVDAKLLNV
+1247 DIGNEVLAYIDGV
-1260 DVTWNGGVALQGGGD
+1260 DVTWAQNVSLSGGGD
-1275 MYFGGIAGFV
+1275 QIFGGIVGIV
-1285 GYDGQADDGDL
+1285 GYPGNVD
-1296 VVNSDLVV
+1296 NSDLVV

-1312 SYYRANAG
+1312 SYYRANVG

-1326 GGSVGGVDGTKAT
+1326 GGSDGGVDGTKAT
-1339 WMGDVSMKGAES
+1339 WMGDVTMTGADN
-1351 ATVIFGGI
+1351 ADVIFGGV
-1359 AGTFESG
+1359 AATFNTG
-1366 RIAGAS
+1366 NLVGAS

-1377 TSTWQGYLDGHLY
+1377 TASWQGYLDGHLY

-1395 LTVTGGNVMAGG
+1395 LTVNGGNVMAGG

-1414 DGNLNNS
+1414 DGNLKNS

-1436 AGDPYNVDVGG
+1436 AGDYNVDVGG

-1455 TATSATVSG
+1455 EVTSATVSG

-1476 NVRMGGAVGAAGISP
+1476 NIRLGGAVGAAGTTP
-1491 TLSDVKAMLAG
+1491 KLSDVKAMLAG

-1516 SGYNEGSVTVNG
+1516 SGYNEGGVTVND

-1547 SPKGTLGGGYRIV
+1547 SPKTPDGTTSLGGGYRIT
-1560 DASGNDVDYLAIN
+1560 DASDRDVDYLAIN
-1573 PSGMTAVNMGP
+1573 PNGMTAFNMGP

-1602 TDGTIT
+1602 TDGAIT
-1608 EYTLSA
+1608 EYKLSS

-1634 AGVPYAASTDPSV
+1634 AGVPYAAVTDPSV

-1656 GWYAGAQTVALAQ
+1656 GWYAGAQTVSLTQ

-1683 DTATGFVWG
+1683 DTEIGFVWG
-1692 AGRTLEGNSGLGYK
+1692 AGRTLEGNSDLGYK
-1706 ITVAGAMGSNIAPQ
+1706 VTVAGAMGSNIAPQ
-1720 EMIWREESGDGSTEV
+1720 EMIWREESGDGTTEV

-1765 TSGGGDITIDY
+1765 TSGGGDIKIDY
-1776 AKVMETAEHAY
+1776 ATVMETAEDAY

-1795 GSYDDGYAG
+1795 GSYDGYAG
-1804 VIFGMLV
+1804 VIFGMFV

-1825 YDRVTTIKVTGG
+1825 YDRVTTIEVTGG

-1847 MVGAQIGADSSIGGV
+1847 MVGAQIGADSSIGGA

-1985 MYNGIDE
+1985 LYNGIDE

-2021 ATSTYKRINP
+2021 ATNTYKRINP

-2062 GVTVGEDGTTVTTN
+2062 GVTVAADGTTVTTN
-2076 IDTTKLKNVVW
+2076 IDTTKLKNIVW

-2092 GDAPWA
+2092 GDVPWA
-2098 SSAYIGN
+2098 SSAYINN

-2151 NNEIDAEWTAVGKLK
+2151 NNEIDAEWTDVGKLK

-2211 DSGDPVQPSAIVDVA
+2211 DSGDPVQPSATVDIA
-2226 DRLTSFTNADYSHGV
+2226 DRLSSFVGGTVDYSHGV
-2241 YVIRFIFKEVYIYN
+2241 YVIRFIFNEVYIYN

-2284 GGTDRTGTYAAEQY
+2284 GGTDRTGTYAAGQY

-2310 KNADIGVLA
+2310 KNADIGILA
-2319 NNIEVN
+2319 NNIEVDF
-2325 YGATAVTMP
+2325 GATAATMP
-2334 ANKTL
+2334 SHKTL

-2345 VTLTARDQVTAHQ
+2345 VTLTANGQVTAHQ
-2358 MWSDRDNNAS
+2358 MWSNRDNNAS

-2382 SDQENVRSYVS
+2382 SEQENVRSYVS

-2423 TNTEARV
+2423 TNTEAKV

-2499 NCSTKGKTNNTD
+2499 NCSTKDKTNNTD

-2588 NGGEIYNVILN
+2588 DGGEIYNVILN

-2647 TQDNFGYVNGVIC
+2647 TQDNFGYINGVIC

-2732 AARATNESFRNKY
+2732 AARAANESFHNKY

-2750 QSIKLLNEHR
+2750 QSIKLLNEHL

-2773 PNGNSDNNSYGDELV
+2773 PNGNSANNSYGDELV

-2816 SEANESIFKDVQHVV
+2816 SEANGSIFKGVEHVV
-2831 DKNKNWGFQ
+2831 DNDWGFQ

-2893 NISTPLDY
+2893 NISTALDY

-2937 FETDEITS
+2937 FETDQITS

-2951 QLYTDENLAQFI
+2951 ELYTDENLAQFI

-2969 WDYTPESGIPDTSNT
+2969 WDYTPESGIPDTST
-2984 TDYYNTVNSLE
+2984 PTDYYNTVNSLE
-2995 EAMANN
+2995 EAMRNN

-3020 WVGSAVAIAPDLDR
+3020 WVGSAVAIAPDLER
-3034 YDTVMKVGEDEN
+3034 YDTVMRVGEDEN

-3059 QPYVYNGSELN
+3059 QPYVYNGSELD

-3117 TGAPRDAGEYYIRLL
+3117 SGAPHDAGEYYIRLL

-3181 DGTDEVTG
+3181 DGTDKVTND
-3189 ATVFTYTASPEKTP
+3189 TVFTYTASPEKTP

-3223 ADDSNVM
+3223 ADDSKVM

-3244 SAHKIMLISD
+3244 SEHKIMLISD

-3269 SDGKTVAA
+3269 SDGATVAA

-3296 ITPYTLT
+3296 ITPYKLT

-3313 GAGNKWR
+3313 GAGDEWR
-3320 WTDANQRQVEYRHDY
+3320 WTGANERQVQYRHDY
-3335 SYTEA
+3335 YYTEA

-3350 DAAPGSTT
+3350 GAASGSTT

-3430 VYSMDDIFRTYD
+3430 AYSMEDIFRIYD
-3442 GTKPDASADLFDG
+3442 GTKPNATADLFDG

-3482 DAIDVSKDGYT
+3482 DAINVSEDGYT

-3501 ESNNYTL
+3501 ESNNYML
-3508 PNGVTS
+3508 PGGVTS
-3514 FDIDITDARLY
+3514 FDIDIEGARLY

-3538 QYDGSAARTDGTVF
+3538 QYDGTGEQTDDTVF
-3552 TYVSDNAPIAADE
+3552 TYAGGAGPIADDE
-3565 GIVFLGAFDDY
+3565 GIVFIGEYTDGY
-3576 LISGADKDFVLET
+3576 LTAGDGKPFKLAT
-3589 TPVDIGGF
+3589 TPISLGGTKF
-3597 DYDVLAV
+3597 EALDVQGDDANINYFVENAAV
-3604 DGDADNLNYYVED
+3604 N
-3617 VSPAVGGITPV
+3617 VGGITPIEV
-3628 KVEIASVT
+3628 QITGVR
-3636 MLYSGRKYFDYNAP
+3636 MLYSGRANFDYRDP
-3650 YSTTID
+3650 YKTEITIT
-3656 IDGLLTEDKLQVGG
+3656 GLRPDAVIRPEGS
-3670 EFVNARVGENKQV
+3670 FVNARVGEGKDV
-3683 TMDVDS
+3683 TMKTDSVSVYDDTFDV
-3689 LEVGDKTYNI
+3689 LV
-3699 LQASKY
+3699 AS
-3705 ESGDS
+3705 EHDGSDS
-3710 PNAAEGDNFP
+3710 PNATEGDNFP
-3720 GNYYVDDE
+3720 GNYYISND
-3728 TIDGVGL
+3728 TFRGVGV

-3750 TQTVSDDYF
+3750 VQEWNGKKDDFTVQ
-3759 TLEGA
+3759 GA
-3764 SLSNNVG
+3764 SLG
-3771 DKFTYRRDNKFSGS
+3771 AGGELTYHRDNEFSGS
-3785 ASKGSGWGNADEIS
+3785 AAEEGSGWGNEDDIS
-3799 EIIDVAI
+3799 KIIDVAI
-3806 AREGGDDGN
+3806 AREGGGDGN

-3824 IVGVNGGE
+3824 IVGVDGGE
-3832 PDYIWADGL
+3832 PDYKWADGL
-3841 GADGGELTFKFT
+3841 DATADGELKFEFT
-3853 VNKQVISAE
+3853 VNRQVVSDK
-3862 ADAIVNSGD
+3862 ADAIVDSGD

-3882 EISASVSDEDGNEL
+3882 EISASVSDNDGNVL
-3896 TLEPSVS
+3896 SL
-3903 DATNVTLGGSYSM
+3903 DATPGTLHNDDLNSTHTLRSL
-3916 NGTLPIGDYTA
+3916 LPIGDYTA
-3927 EVGVAL
+3927 AVGVAL
-3933 SAEDEVNYE
+3933 SADDEVNYT
-3942 YTGGETSVEF
+3942 YTGGDTTVSF
-3952 AVTPKALD
+3952 AVTPAP
-3960 VTRVEK
+3960 VTVNSVSK
-3966 EFDNTV
+3966 EFDNTD
-3972 ATDTA
+3972 ATATA
-3977 DNVAEF
+3977 GNEAVFDIDGIVDATGAQDF
-3983 AIEGFADSAY
+3983 A
-3993 NENSFVGE
+3993 GE
-4001 AVYRDPKPQSGG
+4001 AYYLETEPQKRGD
-4013 EVLFPIKSYT
+4013 VVFPSVRYN
-4023 IGGTRYDVLTVGGE
+4023 IGGNNYDVLTVRGK
-4037 QINHYIDGATR
+4037 QVNHFIKDADSGNDAA
-4048 EDDYSVVGGVGVIDK
+4048 VVAAGDIDK
-4063 YTIGSGE
+4063 YLIGADE
-4070 VTTYIYGYTSGA
+4070 ITTYIYGYTSGA
-4082 AEKSMKEAVDGAQ
+4082 ADKTMSEAVDGTQ

-4104 TAADVVFDLDL
+4104 AVTDVVFGLSDM
-4115 RYGFADGDV
+4115 RYGFAADGTLH
-4124 PSGTPQI
+4124 TPAV
-4131 GDITALSFTVNI
+4131 GDITTLTFTVTI
-4143 SGDAELPG
+4143 DGAADAVALPG
-4151 VGEYT
+4151 NLDVGEYT
-4156 ISVSLDNAYFT
+4156 ISVSLNNDYFT

-4192 NPDAGFVGGN
+4192 NPDAGFTGGN

-4207 ALYSK
+4207 DLYSYA
-4212 RYGEEGYAG
+4212 YGESGYNG
-4221 PAVGDETVVLTVT
+4221 PVVGDEKVVLTVT
-4234 VTDKYDQT
+4234 VTDKYDPLAKAT
-4242 TKVPFDKTVV
+4242 FDKTVV

-4258 VDEGSRAAQIA
+4258 PKETRAALIT
-4269 GVDGLFVGEYL
+4269 GTDGLFVGEYL

-4295 PTDAVIPVFPEDT
+4295 PTDAVIPVFPAGT
-4308 PPPQTDEEGNDIGAQ
+4308 PPTQTDEDGNVIGAR

-4388 QGNTSVVINTT
+4388 QGNTSVVINTA
-4399 ALTVQKTSY
+4399 ALTVQNTSY

-4445 NESAVTITSQ
+4445 DESAVTITSQ
-4455 KFAKTYDATADVDI
+4455 KFAKPYDATADVVI
-4469 PEGTVMTMTVNFP
+4469 PPEGISMEMTVNFP

-4506 MQDGVPLEAAPTDVG
+4506 LGEDGVPLEAAPTDVG

-4531 MGNFELPSGANVPVT
+4531 MGNFELPSGVNVPVT
-4546 PDPHAE
+4546 PTTTHAE
-4552 GDSAIYYIEPVE
+4552 GDRAIYYIEPVE
-4564 LTITQLS
+4564 LTISQLS
-4571 KTYDGTAALTED
+4571 KTYDGSAALTEN
-4583 TFFVA
+4583 TVFAARVA
-4588 AVPALNDVT
+4588 LDVVT
-4597 VTRDMIAVAF
+4597 VTRDMVAVAF

-4617 ALVSVVSFTLADG
+4617 ALVSVVAFTLADG
-4630 MTVYRVLGADGV
+4630 TTVYRVLGADGV
-4642 TPTNFFVQGTLS
+4642 TPTNFCVQGTLS
-4654 GTAVA
+4654 GAAVA
-4659 VTAPADAEAPFTIAP
+4659 VTAPAEAEAPFTIAP
-4674 APLSLNDGTVVK
+4674 APLTLNAGTVTK

-4699 SAFTGFVN
+4699 AAFTGFVP

-4729 RVDDSV
+4729 RVDNSTSYV
-4735 AYTVGEMDYY
+4735 VGDVTYF
-4745 AVYTAGE
+4745 AVMTAGE

-4767 AAAQTV
+4767 VSVQKV
-4773 WVTDPES
+4773 WITDAE
-4780 GELTAV
+4780 GERVQV
-4786 EQWYAVFAGGGRI
+4786 EYAYAVYTAGGRI
-4799 DKFVITGITGVEV
+4799 EPYEIGGVEDV
-4812 NGAPIEDVREY
+4812 YVGNDPIANGREY
-4823 DRRFNDRVDFVV
+4823 DRTPDNSLDFVV
-4835 DFGGEGT
+4835 VFGGTEVAVSMTGST
-4842 ASGAGR
+4842 AS
-4848 STATVTAPFSQTSVS
+4848 VTTPFSQTAVNA
-4863 EEDGSQTSTNDSLR
+4863 EDGTETTTQDRLTLR
-4877 FRLRWDAVPG
+4877 RTWSPSAPG
-4887 NVGTYTL
+4887 NVGSYTL
-4894 TIELDSSY
+4894 TIEL
-4902 GSAGN
+4902 SANAN
-4907 YSMSDYTGTLVIVP
+4907 YTMSDYTGTFVVSP
-4921 KELDDVFAVIAQLTK
+4921 KELDGAFAVIASLGK
-4936 EYDGTT
+4936 EYNGTPG
-4942 TLPTLD
+4942 LPALD

-4959 GIVLLNNNDFAID
+4959 GLVLLNNNDFAID

-4994 LNGDGSVG
+4994 LNEDGSVG

-5017 YVWDTGV
+5017 YIWDTGV
-5024 VTRIYT
+5024 VTRIYV
-5030 SYAYT
+5030 SY
-5035 DAGDEYG
+5035 DAENGYG
-5042 APTRYVISPRALTV
+5042 AQTLYTINPRQLTV
-5056 DASAL
+5056 NADSL

-5074 NTGVQGEYAIVGD
+5074 NTGVEGEYAIVGD
-5087 ASGALGALA
+5087 ANGAVRALA
-5096 GVYSGVTIVPKV
+5096 GVYSGVTITPTV
-5108 LGVTFDSSALNRT
+5108 LGVTFDSSALNQT
-5121 TTAANYTIEGGEVTI
+5121 TTAANYTIAGGEVTI
-5136 DNLTIG
+5136 DSLTIG

-5165 LDFLAGAGADEAA
+5165 LDFLADAGADEAA
-5178 IAAAI
+5178 IAEAI

-5190 ESGKPLHADGYTAG
+5190 ESGKPLRADGYTSG
-5204 NAVAL
+5204 DPVAL
-5209 LNEAL
+5209 LNAAL
-5214 VSLFEV
+5214 ISLFEV
-5220 KLNTEPVT
+5220 KLNTAEVT

-5237 DFLWSAVIDGMG
+5237 DFLWSAVKDGMG

-5266 EDGFAT
+5266 EEGYAT

-5277 VLKGATAA
+5277 KLKGATAA

-5291 PSTNASLTSSE
+5291 PSTNVSLTSSE

-5325 LAFLKGGSGSGYLT
+5325 LAFLEGGSGSGYLT
-5339 ADIYGFDAAGKGV
+5339 ADIYGFDAAGEGV

-5359 GNGHTIQLTPSDLE
+5359 GNGHTIQLTPSDL
-5373 AEQSGGYNAFGALVA
+5373 AAVQSGGYNAYGALVA

-5396 VTLKLMGC
+5396 VNLKLMGC
-5404 SVAFEESNAV
+5404 DLAFEQSSAV
-5414 FGAIGF
+5414 FGAVGV

-5434 GIVVDG
+5434 GLVVDG

-5452 ARGTI
+5452 AGGTI

-5462 TVSGAVKMT
+5462 TVSGAVNMT
-5471 STSGETVTPSGT
+5471 STSGETVTPTPSGT
-5483 FGGLAGL
+5483 FGGLAGRA
-5490 GGGTMTRVAA
+5490 GGAMTRVAA

-5506 LAADGGAIVGEAD
+5506 SAADGGAVVGEAD
-5519 GLTIGGVIAAAAW
+5519 GLTIDGVIAAAAW

-5542 PTKVSGLYVNT
+5542 PTVSGLYVNT
-5553 TADLGVTADALGIA
+5553 AADLGVTADALGIA
-5567 LNLLDPHEEGFIQYY
+5567 LSLLAPHEEGFIQYY
-5582 FTSEGDFTSDGVR
+5582 FTSEGDFTSGGVR
-5595 HNVFGSAGE
+5595 HNEFGSADE
-5604 TNRSGYTIYSQDA
+5604 TNMSGYGVYADDLTA
-5617 NVIAVEAI
+5617 VIAVEAI
-5625 AEMGKYIWE
+5625 APAGRYVWE
-5634 GYGISYLTSVP
+5634 GYGINYRT
-5645 GGSVGTGLNRVVG
+5645 VGTALNRIVG
-5658 VFALGSSLA
+5658 VFALGSSLS
-5667 DQYDDSAT
+5667 DQYDET
-5675 ATQGVGAFVVA
+5675 ATITPGVGAFTVA
-5686 LGGFGSTI
+5686 LGIYGSTV
-5694 VAEGTASVK
+5694 VAEDTSSVK
-5703 EVIYNGTVQEYTV
+5703 EVVYNGQPQSYKVT
-5716 KLTVDGEEKEV
+5716 LTIDGTETEIEV
-5727 TVSGTAV
+5727 TGTDV
-5734 GYYSKSFVEG
+5734 GYYSRSFVEG
-5744 VISGGGT
+5744 IISGSGE
-5751 TVGDITFDTDNR
+5751 TVGNITFDDDGR
-5763 VAYKIEGG
+5763 VAITVTGG
-5771 GSSVS
+5771 GSSVA
-5776 DGIALIIHPKTADTV
+5776 DGIALIIYPKTSSGTAE
-5791 NADKYYDGNAYA
+5791 KYYDGNSAADVVLTDGEGVIGGVYLDGNYDETFNAKDAAYA
-5803 TARLSDTIVVA
+5803 SVVNEA
-5814 DKETLGGVHVD
+5814 AAVRNVAVD
-5825 ESLQA
+5825 EE
-5830 AADANKAK
+5830 
-5838 YVTIVNANTAV
+5838 
-5849 RTVLVNTD
+5849 
-5857 GNFVRLVDTDEG
+5857 GNFVALITAYETVDG
-5869 AEFVPVT
+5869 QLQAVVKIVPVT
-5876 IGEDKAPFGVAT
+5876 IETQDGDVPFGLTTDITAYT
-5888 PLEGYSVA
+5888 SA
-5896 EIMRAYAMLTDY
+5896 QIMRAYVMLTDF
-5908 ADIVGVEGVDAGLY
+5908 ADLEEAAEGGALDISGYHTASVLAITASL
-5922 SSAKVFVVTG
+5922 
-5932 TWNGTEYGGEKLLFA
+5932 GGEVFDEEAGAFYFA
-5947 PQSGNLNLTNASWFA
+5947 PQMGNYIVTSTDWTLGATTIAA
-5962 EIDTLA
+5962 E
-5968 VPQGFDWSTL
+5968 GYDWST
-5978 AKYTIEARI
+5978 AEKYTVPGTIN
-5987 LPIDL
+5987 PIDL
-5992 NIGVTI
+5992 KIGVTI

-6003 SYNHPIVEPTTKG
+6003 SYNYPIKLPTTSG

-6022 MGFDEAAEQYGLTQG
+6022 MGFDEAAEKYGLTQD
-6037 EYDKLCLQAENI
+6037 EYNLLCSQAKNI
-6049 EVDAV
+6049 KVDAV

-6061 VDEEKLVENGDGT
+6061 VKEGKLVENGDGT
-6074 YSAKIKE
+6074 YSAATKE

-6101 VGASGMLTLRYFK
+6101 VGASGTLTLRYFK
-6114 PDIDKEDG
+6114 PEIAEDG
-6122 KTTYLLGSLDD
+6122 KTTYLLGSVAD
-6133 WRALQSNEN
+6133 WRALQSNE
-6142 GTADYNTLDY
+6142 GGAADYNTLDY

-6162 KGAMLAWRT
+6162 KGAMLAWHS
-6171 AEGNMLDFTGTLDGG
+6171 EGNRLDFTGTLDGD

-6199 TGAKSAL
+6199 VGAKSAL

-6215 VSNLTVVDSVFD
+6215 VSNLTVVNSVFD

-6249 TFEGTLAGGSTSAS
+6249 TFEGTLAGGSKSAS
-6263 KAALAG
+6263 KATLAG
-6269 LVANNFGTVKGG
+6269 LVANNFGTIKGG
-6281 TAVADALIF
+6281 TAVADGLIF
-6290 AGADGKTDA
+6290 AAENGTTDA
-6299 VGIAFNL
+6299 VGIAFNR

-6315 SVESSNAV
+6315 SVENSNAV
-6323 AAIRAYGGASGTLG
+6323 AAIYAYGGASGTLG
-6337 GAVAESNAGG
+6337 GAVDGSNAGG

-6357 RNGAAVTDGDT
+6357 RNGAVVADGDT
-6368 SSAEIVWSDN
+6368 SSAKIVWSDN
-6378 ALIKSVIERYVFN
+6378 ASIKSVIESYVFN
-6391 FKLVSYEGSK
+6391 SELVSYDGSK

-6416 FEFVGKADVTHP
+6416 FEFVGAADVTHQN
-6428 SASAWGKYAE
+6428 AAAWGKYAA

>member
-1 MTHSSTKTKLIA
+1 MTHSSTRTKLIA
-13 AFTVLAVVLACVFAA
+13 AITVLAVALACVFAA
-28 VFYTRTGEENDAPA
+28 IFYTRTQDALTPEEVP
-42 QSGESA
+42 SGESA
-48 SVFPLDYGD
+48 TTFPLDYGD

-67 AKIEN
+67 TAISN
-72 QQQFYE
+72 ADQLIS
-78 FINGT
+78 FIN
-83 GSYGTASYGY
+83 GTASYGY
-93 LADNIT
+93 LTTNIT
-99 LSTWVRGD
+99 LGSWPYTDRVIE
-107 LVLDSG
+107 SNQ
-113 RTLDGRGKT
+113 TLDGRGKT
-122 VTIVNDTT
+122 ITIVNDRDNLDSVYNSQWT
-130 SSGTVESAGANRA
+130 GTHIVKSAAQFEQWWGNYGDNSESAKVTLPGGQKAYGVSDLASAN
-143 LAHTM
+143 
-148 LSVFDAD
+148 
-155 YNGTTHIGLQS
+155 Y
-166 WYDAW
+166 
-171 WGADNMSGNYYS
+171 
-183 INGKQS
+183 
-189 YALSDIVSVNRGTI
+189 GTI
-203 KNLKVQMNG
+203 KNLKVVMNG
-212 HTDGVVDH
+212 NSADRKDH
-220 IALATEDGNVSMGV
+220 IVTMREDGHVAMGV
-234 IAGINEGD
+234 IAGYNAGSIINCSVT
-242 IVNCTVDI
+242 VNDKF
-250 NDRYGI
+250 GI
-256 VPSDIVVGGRSG
+256 VPSPYAVVGQSNIQKVSYQGM
-268 ATLYSRQDMVA
+268 TA
-279 VGGVV
+279 VGGIA
-284 GYNTGNIVGT
+284 GYNAGNILGSSVS
-294 KVNLN
+294 LN
-299 DGSLGIYRARKRFD
+299 ADIGIFRSQIQLRTSG
-313 ANRVSGTVSNL
+313 VSGYGRVL
-324 SIDSGSLGGVAGI
+324 SLSTESSSVGGVAGI
-337 NDGGTITGLD
+337 NDGGTISG
-347 FYINNKCWL
+347 INAYGGSCWV
-356 YNDAWHWQTSYTGL
+356 YNDAWHNQTSYSGL
-370 LVGLSNSSNA
+370 VVGLGNA
-380 AADYNL
+380 TATNATYKLSGAYNAGV
-386 DGSNWTIDPGVI
+386 DWTIRPGTI
-398 TNLTIDWADGVK
+398 NNLTLSW
-410 VATEAHGNGT
+410 HGNFSFASESYATNATTSMVSDHGRAINGQAWYAVGT
-420 LSGYRDSGR
+420 
-429 GASISAGDYGTGV
+429 
-442 SQGSWQPV
+442 
-450 GNYVGIIAGRMT
+450 YVGIIGGRLG
-462 TSAGGSNYIAAQI
+462 TSATNTTLANYI
-475 NVYDTNFNKSVSG
+475 NVYNTNFGSGRWNYNPWALDAFSDGDKSKYTVNINTASG
-488 NNGVRWNF
+488 NRAVPLF
-496 HPWAT
+496 
-501 SEVNNGYGS
+501 
-510 EYPITDHEFPIYG
+510 G
-523 YGDNEAVYGTINT
+523 YGDGGNNYIKTVNAPTARFDGQIKAGNNT
-536 VDTKLEGQYL
+536 NILTQ
-546 SGENTGTSITSK
+546 
-558 GATAGYIWSGGV
+558 GATATYIWSGEVVGGV
-570 DSSGEAYSGLLQ
+570 AYAGLLQ
-582 NIELSPMFDNVE
+582 NIDLNGIADLNGRPHNIYQFEGRAGGTRTSYKGSDN
-594 PSIYKFVGYVDGVQ
+594 IY
-608 TSSAGSTNYMG
+608 G
-619 DIGKSNLLIVPT
+619 DDLGDSHLLRLPVY
-631 GTTGTTGSTG
+631 TTGG
-641 STNSQI
+641 NI
-647 SLEYR
+647 DLEYR
-652 YSVTAKALP
+652 YALTCTTLP
-661 TDDSLD
+661 DAASLD
-667 AFFGVNE
+667 AFFGVNS

-689 ADNTVSGTVSPSGS
+689 ADNTVSGTLAPSGS
-703 RVFPDWKTFDGQG
+703 RVFPSWKTLDGQG
-716 HSLIINSVGAR
+716 HRLTVTSSNAVSGSGAQ
-727 VSSSATQE
+727 VTT
-735 VGGMTFN
+735 GGQTFN
-742 AYGDLVSINNG
+742 AYGDFISVNNGVINNVVFRQ
-753 TIVDVNVRFEGQG
+753 IG
-766 GRGDISGVSGN
+766 GGERADITGVSGN
-777 VAYGNIVGVNKG
+777 AAYGNVVGVNNG
-789 TLNDVKLNDV
+789 TMNAVYHN
-799 SNTAL
+799 NAGGEAL
-804 RTRVTTNGAYL
+804 RTVVSTSGAYL

-828 NTVHVI
+828 NDTASIV
-834 TWSEF
+834 WNDFQGS
-839 YGWAQSGTFV
+839 AQTGTFV
-849 GGVVGLNSGD
+849 GGVVGLNMGGGTLKNAKID
-859 GKIWNVKADGDGCT
+859 GVATSTMK
-873 ITASGGEAY
+873 ASGGEAY
-882 VGGVLGLGE
+882 LGGVLGLGA
-891 NSSDATRKVVDLTVD
+891 NGSNGGRTVGGLSVTSSLT
-906 STLIE
+906 S
-911 NGAHV
+911 
-916 SPFRNWLY
+916 SPFENWFFA
-924 TGKRHVA
+924 GKQTLDQTSR
-931 TANAYSGFLAGAVA
+931 AYVGMLAGGVTSDP
-945 VNATESASNPAITG
+945 TETDRPLLG
-959 MLVLMPE
+959 MIVLMPD
-966 TSSEIGWFT
+966 TQYDLGWFT
-975 GATGTPSL
+975 DRTNTPSL
-983 LGRVGS
+983 LGRSNGAAS
-989 SEGYVATDLVGGA
+989 AQGYIATSMVGGYSVVA
-1002 NIIAADASKNYA
+1002 QDASNLYI
-1014 SAAVSNWNG
+1014 SAAISDYNGSLINGAFSGTFAIDTTYIRGTAEPIVYYEHIADVGATVSG
-1023 DLNFE
+1023 DAISVPSN
-1028 YSTASV
+1028 ASGLSV
-1034 YFDSDIY
+1034 ID
-1041 NNSTYVN
+1041 N
-1048 TVNSITLQ
+1048 TDNT
-1056 YRNMAAPS
+1056 
-1064 SGVSFAPN
+1064 
-1072 LTASRQNISLPST
+1072 
-1085 ILEAENAAND
+1085 E
-1095 GNYAQTI
+1095 NYAQTI
-1102 ALYYDYEAKIFDGAA
+1102 ALRYVYEIGIDQTANDADGSTSEHA
-1117 ADHPLRHFLSGET
+1117 LRLFLSGDALGAGLEKY
-1130 PAATYGT
+1130 PGSYK
-1137 HNAIAAGATSAVIT
+1137 AIAAGATSAVIT

-1163 VFAAPKVSLDGGG
+1163 VFAAPKVSLNGGG
-1176 HTVTINNNLKGT
+1176 HTVTINNNFNGT

-1213 AEITDVKLNVTGSR
+1213 AEITNVKLNVSGSR
-1227 DLNGDNVVYGAV
+1227 SLSGDNVVYGAI
-1239 GVNVGGVG
+1239 GVNVGGTG
-1247 EMGNAVDAKLLNV
+1247 DIGNEVRAYIDGV
-1260 DVTWNGGVALQGGGD
+1260 DVTWAQNVSLSGGGD
-1275 MYFGGIAGFV
+1275 QIFGGIVGIV
-1285 GYDGQADDGDL
+1285 GYPGNVD
-1296 VVNSDLVV
+1296 NSDLVV

-1312 SYYRANAG
+1312 SYYRANVG

-1326 GGSVGGVDGTKAT
+1326 GGSVGGTDGTKAT

-1351 ATVIFGGI
+1351 ATVIFGGV
-1359 AGTFESG
+1359 AATFNTG
-1366 RIAGAS
+1366 NLVGAS

-1377 TSTWQGYLDGHLY
+1377 TASWQDYLDGHLY
-1390 DKAFD
+1390 DNAFD

-1414 DGNLNNS
+1414 DGNLKNS

-1491 TLSDVKAMLAG
+1491 ALSDVKAMLAG

-1516 SGYNEGSVTVNG
+1516 SGYNEGGVTVND

-1535 GKEYSA
+1535 GKEYSLA
-1541 ENAYGG
+1541 NAYGG
-1547 SPKGTLGGGYRIV
+1547 SPDTTGTLGGGYRIT
-1560 DASGNDVDYLAIN
+1560 DASDRDVDYLAIN
-1573 PSGMTAVNMGP
+1573 PNGMTAVNMGP
-1584 VFAAS
+1584 AFAAS

-1608 EYTLSA
+1608 EYTLSS

-1620 NDNKRDEYMLRSAL
+1620 NDNNRDEYMLRSAL

-1656 GWYAGAQTVALAQ
+1656 GWYAGAQTVALTQ
-1669 SGEFSTQDF
+1669 SNEFSTQDF

-1683 DTATGFVWG
+1683 DTKTGFVWG

-1706 ITVAGAMGSNIAPQ
+1706 VTVAGAMGSNIAPQ
-1720 EMIWREESGDGSTEV
+1720 EMIWREERGDGSTEV

-1776 AKVMETAEHAY
+1776 ATVMETAEDAY

-1795 GSYDDGYAG
+1795 GTYNGYAG
-1804 VIFGMLV
+1804 VIFGMFV

-1825 YDRVTTIKVTGG
+1825 YDRVTTIEVTDG
-1837 YEDKDLVVGG
+1837 YEGKDLVVGG

-1916 IDAPHNFAA
+1916 INAPHNFAA

-1985 MYNGIDE
+1985 LYNGIDE

-2010 LASNWA
+2010 LASNYA

-2021 ATSTYKRINP
+2021 ATNTYKRINP
-2031 STLDSVYVDF
+2031 STLDSIYVDF

-2048 NGSKVGLIT
+2048 NGSRVGIVT

-2062 GVTVGEDGTTVTTN
+2062 GVKGDADGNAVETN
-2076 IDTTKLKNVVW
+2076 INAGLIDNIVW

-2092 GDAPWA
+2092 GDVPWA

-2105 VSTVFNERTELAVY
+2105 VSTVFNERTELAVF
-2119 GYAAADVDG
+2119 GYAAGTVDG

-2198 EQGITRLTTYHAL
+2198 EGGITRLKTYHDL
-2211 DSGDPVQPSAIVDVA
+2211 GSGAAVEASAIVDVA
-2226 DRLTSFTNADYSHGV
+2226 NRLTSFTNADYSHGV

-2275 STAASALTD
+2275 STAAPALTD
-2284 GGTDRTGTYAAEQY
+2284 GGTDRTGTYAAGQY

-2325 YGATAVTMP
+2325 FGATAVTMP
-2334 ANKTL
+2334 SHKTL

-2345 VTLTARDQVTAHQ
+2345 VTLIASGQVTAHQ
-2358 MWSDRDNNAS
+2358 MWSNRDNNAS

-2402 GDYVTTDQ
+2402 SDYVTTDQ

-2443 GTIANINFVLKNSV
+2443 GTIANINFVLPNSV

-2647 TQDNFGYVNGVIC
+2647 TQDNFGYINGVIC

-2750 QSIKLLNEHR
+2750 QSIKLLNEHP

-2788 PVAHRVNGEVVQGA
+2788 PVAHRVNDEVVQGA
-2802 DFTFENYNNYHSAD
+2802 DFTFENYNNYHSAN
-2816 SEANESIFKDVQHVV
+2816 SEANGSIFKGVEHVV
-2831 DKNKNWGFQ
+2831 DNDWGFQ

-2910 YIYEVAFGESEERE
+2910 YIYEVAFGETTERE

-2937 FETDEITS
+2937 FETEEITS

-2951 QLYTDENLAQFI
+2951 ALYTDENLAQFI

-3034 YDTVMKVGEDEN
+3034 YDTVMRVGEDEN

-3051 ESLTYYDT
+3051 QSLTYYDT

-3098 DFYKLVADA
+3098 DFYKLVADEH
-3107 DGNLQSPDRL
+3107 GNLQPPDRL
-3117 TGAPRDAGEYYIRLL
+3117 PGAPRDAGEYYIRLL

-3181 DGTDEVTG
+3181 DGTDKVTEG
-3189 ATVFTYTASPEKTP
+3189 TEFTYTASPEEPPK
-3203 EGFLIGGS
+3203 GFLIGGS

-3254 PDGNATN
+3254 PESKATN
-3261 FAVVRQRL
+3261 FAVVKKRL
-3269 SDGKTVAA
+3269 SDGATVAT
-3277 DIDGYYN
+3277 DIGGYYN

-3296 ITPYTLT
+3296 ITPYKLT

-3313 GAGNKWR
+3313 GAGDEWR
-3320 WTDANQRQVEYRHDY
+3320 WTGANERQVQYRHDY
-3335 SYTEA
+3335 YYTEA
-3340 AFEGSTVNIA
+3340 AFAGSTVNIA
-3350 DAAPGSTT
+3350 GAASGSTT

-3405 YVLEPSPLNIGTLII
+3405 YVLDPSPLNIGTLII

-3430 VYSMDDIFRTYD
+3430 VYSMEDIFRIYD
-3442 GTKPDASADLFDG
+3442 GTKPNATADLFDG

-3482 DAIDVSKDGYT
+3482 DAINVSEDGYT

-3501 ESNNYTL
+3501 ESNNYML
-3508 PNGVTS
+3508 PGSVTS

-3538 QYDGSAARTDGTVF
+3538 QYDGSGDQTDGTVF

-3589 TPVDIGGF
+3589 TPVDIGGT
-3597 DYDVLAV
+3597 DYTVLAV
-3604 DGDADNLNYYVED
+3604 EGDADNLNYYVED
-3617 VSPAVGGITPV
+3617 ASPAVGGITPV

-3636 MLYSGRKYFDYNAP
+3636 MLYSGRSYFDYKSP
-3650 YSTTID
+3650 YNTTID
-3656 IDGLLTEDKLQVGG
+3656 INGLLTGDKLQVGG

-3699 LQASKY
+3699 LKASEH
-3705 ESGDS
+3705 ESASS
-3710 PNAAEGDNFP
+3710 PNSNEGDNFP
-3720 GNYYVDDE
+3720 GNYYVDDK
-3728 TIDGVGL
+3728 TIDGVGV

-3750 TQTVSDDYF
+3750 TQTVSGKDF

-3764 SLSNNVG
+3764 SLSG
-3771 DKFTYRRDNKFSGS
+3771 GGKFTYRRGNEFSGS
-3785 ASKGSGWGNADEIS
+3785 ASEGSGWGNADEIAD
-3799 EIIDVAI
+3799 IIDVAI
-3806 AREGGDDGN
+3806 ARDGGGDGN

-3824 IVGVNGGE
+3824 IVGVDGGE
-3832 PDYIWADGL
+3832 PDYTWADGL
-3841 GADGGELTFKFT
+3841 GASGGELTFKFT
-3853 VNKQVISAE
+3853 VNRQVVSTKASAVV
-3862 ADAIVNSGD
+3862 DSGD
-3871 SYVYNGGAQDI
+3871 SYVYNGGRQDI
-3882 EISASVSDEDGNEL
+3882 EISASVLDEDGNKL

-3903 DATNVTLGGSYSM
+3903 DATNATLGGSYSM
-3916 NGTLPIGDYTA
+3916 KGTLPIGDYTA
-3927 EVGVAL
+3927 AVGVAL
-3933 SAEDEVNYE
+3933 SADDEVNYT
-3942 YTGGETSVEF
+3942 YTGGDTTVSF

-3972 ATDTA
+3972 ATDTK

-3993 NENSFVGE
+3993 SENSFVGE
-4001 AVYRDPKPQSGG
+4001 AYYRNSAPQTNG

-4023 IGGTRYDVLTVGGE
+4023 IGGTRYDVLTVGGV

-4048 EDDYSVVGGVGVIDK
+4048 EDVYSVVGGVGVIDK
-4063 YTIGSGE
+4063 YAIGSGE

-4082 AEKSMKEAVDGAQ
+4082 AEKSMRVATEESAV

-4131 GDITALSFTVNI
+4131 GDITALSFTATI

-4156 ISVSLDNAYFT
+4156 ISVSLNNDYFT

-4192 NPDAGFVGGN
+4192 NPDAGFTGGN

-4234 VTDKYDQT
+4234 VTDKYDPLAKAT
-4242 TKVPFDKTVV
+4242 FDKRVV

-4258 VDEGSRAAQIA
+4258 PEETRAALIT
-4269 GVDGLFVGEYL
+4269 GTDGLFVGEYL

-4295 PTDAVIPVFPEDT
+4295 PTDAVIPVFPEGT

-4323 HTAVYAITPAA
+4323 HTPVYAITPAA
-4334 VEITSVDKTYDGTT
+4334 AEITSVDKTYDGTT
-4348 SFTGATTITAA
+4348 SFTGATITAA

-4399 ALTVQKTSY
+4399 ALTVQNTSY

-4429 GVQVDNVA
+4429 GVHVDNVA

-4445 NESAVTITSQ
+4445 DESAVTITSQ
-4455 KFAKTYDATADVDI
+4455 KFAKTYDATADVEI
-4469 PEGTVMTMTVNFP
+4469 PPEVQMTMTVNFP

-4546 PDPHAE
+4546 PTETHAE

-4571 KTYDGTAALTED
+4571 KTYDGSAALTES
-4583 TFFVA
+4583 TVFA
-4588 AVPALNDVT
+4588 AVVALDGIT
-4597 VTRDMIAVAF
+4597 VTRDMVAVAF

-4617 ALVSVVSFTLADG
+4617 ALVSVVSFTLANG
-4630 MTVYRVLGADGV
+4630 TTVYRVLGADGV
-4642 TPTNFFVQGTLS
+4642 TPTNFCVQGTPDSS

-4659 VTAPADAEAPFTIAP
+4659 VTAPAEAEAPFTIAP
-4674 APLSLNDGTVVK
+4674 APLTLIGTVTK
-4686 TYDGTTAITTAPA
+4686 TYDGTTAITASPTAV
-4699 SAFTGFVN
+4699 FDGFVS

-4735 AYTVGEMDYY
+4735 EYTVGETVYY

-4752 EGAMGVGNYGVDSAL
+4752 EGAMGAGNYGVDSAL
-4767 AAAQTV
+4767 AEAQTV

-4786 EQWYAVFAGGGRI
+4786 DQWYAVFEGGGRI
-4799 DKFVITGITGVEV
+4799 DRFVITGITGVEV
-4812 NGAPIEDVREY
+4812 GGDPIGDEREY
-4823 DRRFNDRVDFVV
+4823 DRTFNDRVDFVV
-4835 DFGGEGT
+4835 DFGGEG
-4842 ASGAGR
+4842 AVSGSGI
-4848 STATVTAPFSQTSVS
+4848 SVATVTAPFFQTSVS

-4877 FRLRWDAVPG
+4877 FRLRWDADPG

-4902 GSAGN
+4902 GSAAN
-4907 YSMSDYTGTLVIVP
+4907 YSMSGYTGTLVIVP
-4921 KELDDVFAVIAQLTK
+4921 KELDGVFAVIAQYTK
-4936 EYDGTT
+4936 EYNGTAD
-4942 TLPTLD
+4942 LPALD
-4948 RAMVTF
+4948 RTMITF
-4954 YGVDD
+4954 YGMD
-4959 GIVLLNNNDFAID
+4959 GTLVLLNNEKFALGED
-4972 AEGGVTFVDEE
+4972 GGVAFVNAEGALLE
-4983 GAVTGA
+4983 GDAL

-4994 LNGDGSVG
+4994 IGEDGTIG
-5002 GYAFRL
+5002 GYEFRL
-5008 TGVTFTNTN
+5008 TGVVFNDTN
-5017 YVWDTGV
+5017 YVWDTGT
-5024 VTRIYT
+5024 VTRIYV
-5030 SYAYT
+5030 SYDAENGHGAQTLYT
-5035 DAGDEYG
+5035 ITPRQLTIDAD
-5042 APTRYVISPRALTV
+5042 S
-5056 DASAL
+5056 L

-5074 NTGVQGEYAIVGD
+5074 DTGVEGEYAIVGD

-5096 GVYSGVTIVPKV
+5096 GVYGGVKIVPKV
-5108 LGVTFDSSALNRT
+5108 LGVTFDS
-5121 TTAANYTIEGGEVTI
+5121 TAANPTTNADNYTIADGEVTI
-5136 DNLTIG
+5136 ESLTID
-5142 TGNVLTAERALGE
+5142 TGNVLTAERVLRG

-5165 LDFLAGAGADEAA
+5165 LDFLIEAGADEAA
-5178 IAAAI
+5178 V
-5183 AALTATA
+5183 AALAATA
-5190 ESGKPLHADGYTAG
+5190 ENGKPLHAKGYTAG
-5204 NAVAL
+5204 DPVAL
-5209 LNEAL
+5209 LNAAL
-5214 VSLFEV
+5214 IALFKV
-5220 KLNTEPVT
+5220 KLNTASVT

-5237 DFLWSAVIDGMG
+5237 DFLWSEVPDGMG
-5249 RTTYSLTFSFTG
+5249 RTTYALTFSFSG
-5261 VDGYD
+5261 IDGYD
-5266 EDGFAT
+5266 EDGYAT

-5277 VLKGATAA
+5277 VLKGAAA
-5285 DGAQYI
+5285 DGVEYM
-5291 PSTNASLTSSE
+5291 STNASLTSSE
-5302 LAPGQLAAA
+5302 LAPGQLAEA
-5311 TQTAGTAI
+5311 TQTAGTEI
-5319 ATADDL
+5319 ATADAL
-5325 LAFLKGGSGSGYLT
+5325 LKFLATGGTGYLT
-5339 ADIYGFDAAGKGV
+5339 ADIYGFDAAGEGV

-5359 GNGHTIQLTPSDLE
+5359 GNGHTIQLTPSDLVGE
-5373 AEQSGGYNAFGALVA
+5373 SASGNTAYGALVA
-5388 VNNGTIRD
+5388 VNNGEIRD
-5396 VTLKLMGC
+5396 VNLKLMGC
-5404 SVAFEESNAV
+5404 DLAFDKSNSV
-5414 FGAIGF
+5414 FGAVGV
-5420 NNGSLINVGVEIVG
+5420 NNGDLVNVSVEVVG
-5434 GIVVDG
+5434 TLNIDG
-5440 AAYVGGLAGVNA
+5440 AQYAGALTAVN
-5452 ARGTI
+5452 TDEI

-5462 TVSGAVKMT
+5462 TVSGAVNMT
-5471 STSGETVTPSGT
+5471 STSGETVTQSGT
-5483 FGGLAGL
+5483 FGGLAARA
-5490 GGGTMTRVAA
+5490 GGAMTRVAA
-5500 YGSGSV
+5500 YGGGSV
-5506 LAADGGAIVGEAD
+5506 SAAVGGAIVGEAAD
-5519 GLTIGGVIAAAAW
+5519 GLTIDGVIAAAAW

-5542 PTKVSGLYVNT
+5542 PTVSRLYVNT
-5553 TADLGVTADALGIA
+5553 TADLGVTADALGDV
-5567 LNLLDPHEEGFIQYY
+5567 LSLLAPHEEGFIQYY
-5582 FTSEGDFTSDGVR
+5582 FTSEGDFTSGGVR
-5595 HNVFGSAGE
+5595 HNEFGSADE
-5604 TNRSGYTIYSQDA
+5604 TNMSGYGVYADDLTA
-5617 NVIAVEAI
+5617 VIAVEAI
-5625 AEMGKYIWE
+5625 APAGRYVWE
-5634 GYGISYLTSVP
+5634 GYGINYRT
-5645 GGSVGTGLNRVVG
+5645 VGTALNRIVG
-5658 VFALGSSLA
+5658 VFALGSSLS
-5667 DQYDDSAT
+5667 DQYDET
-5675 ATQGVGAFVVA
+5675 ATITPGVGAFTVA
-5686 LGGFGSTI
+5686 LGIYGSTV
-5694 VAEGTASVK
+5694 VAEDTSSVK
-5703 EVIYNGTVQEYTV
+5703 EVVYNGQPQSYKVT
-5716 KLTVDGEEKEV
+5716 LTIDGTETEIEV
-5727 TVSGTAV
+5727 TGTDV
-5734 GYYSKSFVEG
+5734 GYYSRSFVEG
-5744 VISGGGT
+5744 IISGSGE
-5751 TVGDITFDTDNR
+5751 TVGNITFDDDGR
-5763 VAYKIEGG
+5763 VAITVTGG
-5771 GSSVS
+5771 GSSVA
-5776 DGIALIIHPKTADTV
+5776 DGIALIIYPKTSSGTAE
-5791 NADKYYDGNAYA
+5791 KYYDGNSAADVVLTDGEGVIGGVYLDGNYDETFNAKDAAYA
-5803 TARLSDTIVVA
+5803 SVVNEA
-5814 DKETLGGVHVD
+5814 AAVRNVAVD
-5825 ESLQA
+5825 EE
-5830 AADANKAK
+5830 
-5838 YVTIVNANTAV
+5838 
-5849 RTVLVNTD
+5849 
-5857 GNFVRLVDTDEG
+5857 GNFVALITAYETVDG
-5869 AEFVPVT
+5869 QLQAVVKIVPVT
-5876 IGEDKAPFGVAT
+5876 IETQDGDVPFGLTTDITAYT
-5888 PLEGYSVA
+5888 SA
-5896 EIMRAYAMLTDY
+5896 QIMRAYVMLTDF
-5908 ADIVGVEGVDAGLY
+5908 ADLEEAAEGGALDISGYHTASVLAITASL
-5922 SSAKVFVVTG
+5922 
-5932 TWNGTEYGGEKLLFA
+5932 GGEVFDEEAGAFYFA
-5947 PQSGNLNLTNASWFA
+5947 PQTGNYIVTSTDW
-5962 EIDTLA
+5962 TLGA
-5968 VPQGFDWSTL
+5968 TTIAAGGYDWST
-5978 AKYTIEARI
+5978 AEKYTVPGTIN
-5987 LPIDL
+5987 PIDL

-6003 SYNHPIVEPTTKG
+6003 SYRYSIDLPTTSG

-6022 MGFDEAAEQYGLTQG
+6022 MGFDEAAEKFDLTKQ
-6037 EYDKLCLQAENI
+6037 EYDLLVSQTKSI
-6049 EVDAV
+6049 EVAAV
-6054 SGMFAQL
+6054 SDMFEQL
-6061 VDEEKLVENGDGT
+6061 IKDRIIEERDGKYWAVEQK
-6074 YSAKIKE
+6074 YAKYEID
-6081 YQQFTIATS
+6081 TS
-6090 GGGTDKSGNFI
+6090 GGGTDSSGNFI

-6133 WRALQSNEN
+6133 WRALQSNEK
-6142 GTADYNTLDY
+6142 GAADYNTLDY
-6152 RLSADIDFGG
+6152 RLTFDIDFGG
-6162 KGAMLAWRT
+6162 KGAMLAWRG
-6171 AEGNMLDFTGTLDGG
+6171 ADGGMLNFTGTLDGG
-6186 EYVLSNIFEFNEG
+6186 EHVLSNIFEFNEG

-6227 AFGDNTVTAGIAIE
+6227 AFGDNTVTAGIAID

-6263 KAALAG
+6263 KAVLAG
-6269 LVANNFGTVKGG
+6269 LVANNFGTIKGG
-6281 TAVADALIF
+6281 TAVADGLIF
-6290 AGADGKTDA
+6290 AGADGRTDA
-6299 VGIAFNL
+6299 VGIAFNR

-6337 GAVAESNAGG
+6337 GAVGGGNAGT

-6357 RNGAAVTDGDT
+6357 RNGAAVADGDT
-6368 SSAEIVWSDN
+6368 SSDGTLVWRNS
-6378 ALIKSVIERYVFN
+6378 ASVKAVIEKYVFN
-6391 FKLVSYEGSK
+6391 TQLVGYNGAV

-6416 FEFVGKADVTHP
+6416 FEFIGAADVTN
-6428 SASAWGKYAE
+6428 STATAWGKYAA

>member
-1 MTHSSTKTKLIA
+1 MTHSSTRTKLIA
-13 AFTVLAVVLACVFAA
+13 AFTVLAVMLACVFAA

-48 SVFPLDYGD
+48 TTFPLDYGD
-57 PVEDTVPSGA
+57 PVENTVPSGA
-67 AKIEN
+67 TPISN
-72 QQQFYE
+72 VDQLIS
-78 FINGT
+78 FIN
-83 GSYGTASYGY
+83 GTASYGY
-93 LADNIT
+93 LTKDIELRSWPYT
-99 LSTWVRGD
+99 DRVI
-107 LVLDSG
+107 DSNQ
-113 RTLDGRGKT
+113 TLDGRGKT
-122 VTIVNDTT
+122 ITIVNDRDGLDSVYNSQWT
-130 SSGTVESAGANRA
+130 GKHIVESAAQ
-143 LAHTM
+143 
-148 LSVFDAD
+148 FE
-155 YNGTTHIGLQS
+155 Q
-166 WYDAW
+166 W
-171 WGADNMSGNYYS
+171 WGNYGDNSESAKVTLPGGQKAYGVSDLASANY
-183 INGKQS
+183 
-189 YALSDIVSVNRGTI
+189 GTI
-203 KNLKVQMNG
+203 KNLKVAMNG
-212 HTDGVVDH
+212 NSADRKDH
-220 IALATEDGNVSMGV
+220 IVTMREDGHVAMGV
-234 IAGINEGD
+234 IAGYNAGSIINCSVT
-242 IVNCTVDI
+242 VNDKF
-250 NDRYGI
+250 GI
-256 VPSDIVVGGRSG
+256 VPSPYAVVGESNIQKVSYQGM
-268 ATLYSRQDMVA
+268 TA
-279 VGGVV
+279 VGGIA
-284 GYNTGNIVGT
+284 GYNAGNILGSSVS
-294 KVNLN
+294 LN
-299 DGSLGIYRARKRFD
+299 ADIGIFRSQIQLRTSG
-313 ANRVSGTVSNL
+313 VSGYGRVL
-324 SIDSGSLGGVAGI
+324 SLSTESSSVGGVAGI
-337 NDGGTITGLD
+337 NDGGTISG
-347 FYINNKCWL
+347 INAYGGSCWV
-356 YNDAWHWQTSYTGL
+356 YNDAWHNQTSYSGL
-370 LVGLSNSSNA
+370 VVGLGNA
-380 AADYNL
+380 TATNATYKLSGAYNAGV
-386 DGSNWTIDPGVI
+386 DWTIRPGTI
-398 TNLTIDWADGVK
+398 NNLTLSW
-410 VATEAHGNGT
+410 HGNFSFASESYATNATTSMVSDFGRAIKGQAWYAVGT
-420 LSGYRDSGR
+420 
-429 GASISAGDYGTGV
+429 
-442 SQGSWQPV
+442 
-450 GNYVGIIAGRMT
+450 YVGIIGGRLG
-462 TSAGGSNYIAAQI
+462 TSATNTTLANYI
-475 NVYDTNFNKSVSG
+475 NVYNTNFGSGRWNYNPWALDAFSDGDKSKYTVNINTASG
-488 NNGVRWNF
+488 NRAVPLF
-496 HPWAT
+496 
-501 SEVNNGYGS
+501 
-510 EYPITDHEFPIYG
+510 G
-523 YGDNEAVYGTINT
+523 YGDGGNNYIKTVNAPTARFDGQIKAGNNT
-536 VDTKLEGQYL
+536 NILTQ
-546 SGENTGTSITSK
+546 
-558 GATAGYIWSGGV
+558 GATATYIWSGEVVDGV
-570 DSSGEAYSGLLQ
+570 AYAGLLQ
-582 NIELSPMFDNVE
+582 NIDLNGIADLNGRPHNIYQFEGYAGGTRTSYEGSDN
-594 PSIYKFVGYVDGVQ
+594 IYDDDL
-608 TSSAGSTNYMG
+608 G
-619 DIGKSNLLIVPT
+619 DSHLLRLPVY
-631 GTTGTTGSTG
+631 TTGG
-641 STNSQI
+641 NI
-647 SLEYR
+647 DLEYR
-652 YSVTAKALP
+652 YALTCTTLP
-661 TDDSLD
+661 DAASLD
-667 AFFGVNE
+667 AFFGVNP

-682 ANAVILN
+682 ANAAVLT
-689 ADNTVSGTVSPSGS
+689 ADNTVSDKPLAPSGS
-703 RVFPDWKTFDGQG
+703 RVFPSWKTLDGQG
-716 HSLIINSVGAR
+716 HRLTVTSSNAVSGSGAQ
-727 VSSSATQE
+727 VTT
-735 VGGMTFN
+735 GGQTFN
-742 AYGDLVSINNG
+742 AYGDFISVNNGVINNVVFRQ
-753 TIVDVNVRFEGQG
+753 IG
-766 GRGDISGVSGN
+766 GGERADITGVSGN
-777 VAYGNIVGVNKG
+777 VAYGNVVGVNNG
-789 TLNDVKLNDV
+789 TMNAVYHN
-799 SNTAL
+799 NAGGEAL
-804 RTRVTTNGAYL
+804 RTVVSTSGAYL

-828 NTVHVI
+828 NDTASIV
-834 TWSEF
+834 WNDFQGS
-839 YGWAQSGTFV
+839 AQTGTFV
-849 GGVVGLNSGD
+849 GGVVGLNMGD
-859 GKIWNVKADGDGCT
+859 GTLKNAKIDGVATATMKA
-873 ITASGGEAY
+873 SRGEAY
-882 VGGVLGLGE
+882 LGGVLGLGA
-891 NSSDATRKVVDLTVD
+891 NGSNGGRTVGGLSVTSSLT
-906 STLIE
+906 S
-911 NGAHV
+911 
-916 SPFRNWLY
+916 SPFENWFFA
-924 TGKRHVA
+924 GKQ
-931 TANAYSGFLAGAVA
+931 TLDQTSGAYVGMLSGGV
-945 VNATESASNPAITG
+945 TSNPDETDRPLLG
-959 MLVLMPE
+959 MIVLMPD
-966 TSSEIGWFT
+966 TQYDLGWFT
-975 GATGTPSL
+975 DRTNTPSL
-983 LGRVGS
+983 LGRSNGAAS
-989 SEGYVATDLVGGA
+989 AQGYIATSMVGGYSVVA
-1002 NIIAADASKNYA
+1002 QDASNLYI
-1014 SAAVSNWNG
+1014 SAAISDYNGSLINGAFSGTFAINTTYIRGTAEPIVYYEHIADVGATVSG
-1023 DLNFE
+1023 DSISVPSN
-1028 YSTASV
+1028 ASGLSV
-1034 YFDSDIY
+1034 ID
-1041 NNSTYVN
+1041 N
-1048 TVNSITLQ
+1048 TDNT
-1056 YRNMAAPS
+1056 
-1064 SGVSFAPN
+1064 
-1072 LTASRQNISLPST
+1072 
-1085 ILEAENAAND
+1085 E
-1095 GNYAQTI
+1095 NYAQTI
-1102 ALYYDYEAKIFDGAA
+1102 ALRYVYEIGIDQTANDADGSTSEHA
-1117 ADHPLRHFLSGET
+1117 LRLFLSGDALGAGLEKY
-1130 PAATYGT
+1130 PGSYK
-1137 HNAIAAGATSAVIT
+1137 AIAAGATSAVIT
-1151 SDLTLSADPNGI
+1151 SDLTVSANPNGI

-1176 HTVTINNNLKGT
+1176 HTVTINNNVNGT

-1213 AEITDVKLNVTGSR
+1213 AEITNVKLNIAGSR
-1227 DLNGDNVVYGAV
+1227 SLSGDNVVYGAI
-1239 GVNVGGVG
+1239 GVNVGGTG
-1247 EMGNAVDAKLLNV
+1247 DIGNEVRAYIDGV
-1260 DVTWNGGVALQGGGD
+1260 DVTWAQNVSLSGGGD
-1275 MYFGGIAGFV
+1275 QIFGGIVGIAGYPGNV
-1285 GYDGQADDGDL
+1285 D
-1296 VVNSDLVV
+1296 NSDLVV

-1312 SYYRANAG
+1312 SYNRANVG

-1326 GGSVGGVDGTKAT
+1326 GGSVGGTEGTKAT
-1339 WMGDVSMKGAES
+1339 WMGDVTMTGADN
-1351 ATVIFGGI
+1351 ANVIFGGV
-1359 AGTFESG
+1359 AATFNTG
-1366 RIAGAS
+1366 NLVGAS

-1377 TSTWQGYLDGHLY
+1377 AASWHDYLDGHLY
-1390 DKAFD
+1390 DNAFD
-1395 LTVTGGNVMAGG
+1395 LTVNGGNVMAGG

-1429 DVVQTGA
+1429 KVVKTGDA
-1436 AGDPYNVDVGG
+1436 SSTYNVDVGG

-1455 TATSATVSG
+1455 AANVATVSG
-1464 LGAIAVTAAAGA
+1464 LGALAVQGTGTI
-1476 NVRMGGAVGAAGISP
+1476 RMGGAVGAAGSTP
-1491 TLSDVKAMLAG
+1491 TLTDVKAMLAG
-1502 GLYNVNTPGDYGWW
+1502 GLYNRTTTGDYGWW
-1516 SGYNEGSVTVNG
+1516 SGYNEGGVTVNG

-1560 DASGNDVDYLAIN
+1560 DMSGNDVDYLAVN
-1573 PSGMTAVNMGP
+1573 PSGMTVSDQAP
-1584 VFAAS
+1584 VFVRS
-1589 WNFGSASAVTVAV
+1589 WNFGSAGAVTVAV

-1608 EYTLSA
+1608 EYTLSS
-1614 SVKVYT
+1614 SVYVYT
-1620 NDNKRDEYMLRSAL
+1620 NDNNRDEYMLRSAL
-1634 AGVPYAASTDPSV
+1634 AGVPYADSLVTDDSD
-1647 YGQSKYRYY
+1647 YAQSRSRYY
-1656 GWYAGAQTVALAQ
+1656 GWYAGAQTVTLTQ
-1669 SGEFSTQDF
+1669 SGEFSTQDK
-1678 NIYLY
+1678 NIFLY

-1692 AGRTLEGNSGLGYK
+1692 AGRTLEGDSGSGYK
-1706 ITVAGAMGSNIAPQ
+1706 VTVARAMNSNIAPQ
-1720 EMIWREESGDGSTEV
+1720 EMIWREESGDGTTEV

-1751 NGVVSNVNVIISNG
+1751 YGTVRNVNVVING

-1776 AKVMETAEHAY
+1776 ATVMETAEDAY

-1795 GSYDDGYAG
+1795 GTYNGYAG

-1847 MVGAQIGADSSIGGV
+1847 MVGAQIGADSSIGGA

-1946 LSRMLVGGTRQN
+1946 LSRMLINGTRQN

-1985 MYNGIDE
+1985 LYNGIDE

-2021 ATSTYKRINP
+2021 ATNTYKRINP

-2062 GVTVGEDGTTVTTN
+2062 GVTVGADGTTVTTN

-2105 VSTVFNERTELAVY
+2105 VSTVFNERTELAVF
-2119 GYAAADVDG
+2119 GYAAGTVDG

-2211 DSGDPVQPSAIVDVA
+2211 DSGDPVQPSATVDIA
-2226 DRLTSFTNADYSHGV
+2226 DRLSSFVGGTVNYSHGV

-2275 STAASALTD
+2275 STAAPALTD
-2284 GGTDRTGTYAAEQY
+2284 GGTDRTGTYAAGQY

-2325 YGATAVTMP
+2325 FGATAVTMP
-2334 ANKTL
+2334 SHKTL

-2345 VTLTARDQVTAHQ
+2345 VTLTASGQVTAHQ
-2358 MWSDRDNNAS
+2358 MWSNRDNNAS

-2382 SDQENVRSYVS
+2382 SEEENVRSYVS

-2423 TNTEARV
+2423 TNTEAKV

-2485 LTLGANATFRAFRD
+2485 LKLGANATFRAFRD

-2588 NGGEIYNVILN
+2588 DGGEIYNVILN

-2750 QSIKLLNEHR
+2750 QSIKLLNEHS

-2788 PVAHRVNGEVVQGA
+2788 PVAHRVNDEVVQGA
-2802 DFTFENYNNYHSAD
+2802 DFTFENYNNYHSAN
-2816 SEANESIFKDVQHVV
+2816 SEANGSIFKGVEHVV
-2831 DKNKNWGFQ
+2831 DNDWGFQ

-2893 NISTPLDY
+2893 NISTALAY

-2937 FETDEITS
+2937 FETEEITS

-2951 QLYTDENLAQFI
+2951 ALYTDENLAQFI

-3034 YDTVMKVGEDEN
+3034 YDTVMRVGEDEN

-3098 DFYKLVADA
+3098 DFYKLVADEH
-3107 DGNLQSPDRL
+3107 GNLQPPDRL
-3117 TGAPRDAGEYYIRLL
+3117 PGAPRDAGEYYIRLL

-3181 DGTDEVTG
+3181 DGTDEVTD
-3189 ATVFTYTASPEKTP
+3189 ATVFTYTASPEEPPK
-3203 EGFLIGGS
+3203 GFLIGGS
-3211 FAGKDQGEQRFT
+3211 FDGKDQGEQRFT

-3244 SAHKIMLISD
+3244 SAHKIMLITAK
-3254 PDGNATN
+3254 DGNATN
-3261 FAVVRQRL
+3261 FAVVKKRL
-3269 SDGKTVAA
+3269 SDGATVAA
-3277 DIDGYYN
+3277 DIGGYYN

-3296 ITPYTLT
+3296 ITPYKLT

-3313 GAGNKWR
+3313 GAGDEWR
-3320 WTDANQRQVEYRHDY
+3320 WTGANERQVQYRHDY
-3335 SYTEA
+3335 YYTEA
-3340 AFEGSTVNIA
+3340 AFAGSTVNIA
-3350 DAAPGSTT
+3350 GAASGSTT

-3370 DDDRVTLSYLF
+3370 DDDRLTLSYLF

-3430 VYSMDDIFRTYD
+3430 VYSMEDIFRIYD
-3442 GTKPDASADLFDG
+3442 GKKPNATADLFDG

-3482 DAIDVSKDGYT
+3482 GAIDVSEDGYT

-3501 ESNNYTL
+3501 ESNNYML
-3508 PNGVTS
+3508 PGSVTS

-3538 QYDGSAARTDGTVF
+3538 QYDGSGDQTDGTVF

-3589 TPVDIGGF
+3589 TPVDIGGT
-3597 DYDVLAV
+3597 DYTVLAV
-3604 DGDADNLNYYVED
+3604 EGDADNLNYYVED
-3617 VSPAVGGITPV
+3617 ASPAVGGITPV

-3636 MLYSGRKYFDYNAP
+3636 MLYSGRSYFDYNAP
-3650 YSTTID
+3650 YNTTID
-3656 IDGLLTEDKLQVGG
+3656 INGLLTGDKLQVGG

-3683 TMDVDS
+3683 TMDVGR

-3720 GNYYVDDE
+3720 GNYYVEDKD
-3728 TIDGVGL
+3728 ISGIGV
-3735 IYQYT
+3735 IYQYE
-3740 IEGEN
+3740 IKGEN
-3745 FSITI
+3745 FSVTI
-3750 TQTVSDDYF
+3750 TQTVSGADF
-3759 TLEGA
+3759 TVQGA
-3764 SLSNNVG
+3764 SLG
-3771 DKFTYRRDNKFSGS
+3771 AGGKFTYRRGNEFSGS
-3785 ASKGSGWGNADEIS
+3785 AAEEGSGWGNEDAIS
-3799 EIIDVAI
+3799 DVIDVAI
-3806 AREGGDDGN
+3806 AREGGDNGN
-3815 AGTYVVTLT
+3815 AGVYVVTLT
-3824 IVGVNGGE
+3824 IVGVDGGG
-3832 PDYIWADGL
+3832 PDYTWAGDL
-3841 GADGGELTFKFT
+3841 GATDGELTFSFE
-3853 VNKQVISAE
+3853 VEKQQISARAE
-3862 ADAIVNSGD
+3862 AVIGDA
-3871 SYVYNGGAQDI
+3871 SYVYNGGTHDI
-3882 EISASVSDEDGNEL
+3882 KISASVFDEDRNEL
-3896 TLEPSVS
+3896 VLKTSFRNA
-3903 DATNVTLGGSYSM
+3903 DNGTLGGSYSM
-3916 NGTLPIGDYTA
+3916 NGTLPIGDYTVDVDV
-3927 EVGVAL
+3927 EL
-3933 SAEDEVNYE
+3933 TAEDEVNYE

-4001 AVYRDPKPQSGG
+4001 AYYRDSAPQDGG
-4013 EVLFPIKSYT
+4013 DVLFPVSVLA
-4023 IGGTRYDVLTVGGE
+4023 IGGRSYAVLTVGGK
-4037 QINHYIDGATR
+4037 QINHYIDGAAT
-4048 EDDYSVVGGVGVIDK
+4048 EDGCSVAKAGYINK
-4063 YTIGSGE
+4063 YEIHRGE
-4070 VTTYIYGYTSGA
+4070 VTTYIYGWLSGA
-4082 AEKSMKEAVDGAQ
+4082 AEKSRRVATEESAV

-4131 GDITALSFTVNI
+4131 GDITSLSFTVTI

-4156 ISVSLDNAYFT
+4156 ISVSLDNDYFT

-4207 ALYSK
+4207 DLYSYA
-4212 RYGEEGYAG
+4212 YGESGYNG
-4221 PAVGDETVVLTVT
+4221 PVVGDEKVVLTVT
-4234 VTDKYDQT
+4234 VTDKYDSSAKAT
-4242 TKVPFDKTVV
+4242 FDKKVV

-4258 VDEGSRAAQIA
+4258 PKETRAALIT
-4269 GVDGLFVGEYL
+4269 GTDGLFVGEYL

-4295 PTDAVIPVFPEDT
+4295 PTDAVIPVFQAGT
-4308 PPPQTDEEGNDIGAQ
+4308 PPTQTDEEGNVIGAQ
-4323 HTAVYAITPAA
+4323 HTAVYAITPATA
-4334 VEITSVDKTYDGTT
+4334 AITSVDKTYDGTT
-4348 SFTGATTITAA
+4348 SFTGATITAA

-4399 ALTVQKTSY
+4399 ALTVQNTSY

-4455 KFAKTYDATADVDI
+4455 KFAKPYDATADVVI
-4469 PEGTVMTMTVNFP
+4469 PEGITMTMTVNYP

-4506 MQDGVPLEAAPTDVG
+4506 IGADGVPLEAAPTDVG

-4531 MGNFELPSGANVPVT
+4531 MGNFELPSGVNVPVT
-4546 PDPHAE
+4546 PTEPHAE

-4564 LTITQLS
+4564 LTISQLS
-4571 KTYDGTAALTED
+4571 KTYDGSAALTEN
-4583 TFFVA
+4583 TVFVA
-4588 AVPALNDVT
+4588 AVPALDGVT
-4597 VTRDMIAVAF
+4597 VTRDMFAVAF
-4607 DTANIGIGKS
+4607 DTPDIGIGKS
-4617 ALVSVVSFTLADG
+4617 ALVSVVAFTLSDG
-4630 MTVYRVLGADGV
+4630 SVVYRVLGADGV
-4642 TPTNFFVQGTLS
+4642 TPSNFFVQGTLQGS
-4654 GTAVA
+4654 AVLIA
-4659 VTAPADAEAPFTIAP
+4659 SPSETPFTIAP
-4674 APLSLNDGTVVK
+4674 APIGLVAGSVTK

-4729 RVDDSV
+4729 RVDNSTPYV
-4735 AYTVGEMDYY
+4735 VGDVTYY
-4745 AVYTAGE
+4745 AVMTAGE
-4752 EGAMGVGNYGVDSAL
+4752 EGAMGVGNYGIDSTL
-4767 AAAQTV
+4767 AAPQKV

-4835 DFGGEGT
+4835 NFGDKGT
-4842 ASGAGR
+4842 VPGR
-4848 STATVTAPFSQTSVS
+4848 GISSATVTAPFSQTSVS
-4863 EEDGSQTSTNDSLR
+4863 EENGTETSTNDSLR
-4877 FRLRWDAVPG
+4877 FRLRWNAAPG

-4902 GSAGN
+4902 GSAAN
-4907 YSMSDYTGTLVIVP
+4907 YSMSGYTGTLVIVP
-4921 KELDDVFAVIAQLTK
+4921 KELDGVFAVIAQYTK

-4954 YGVDD
+4954 YGMD
-4959 GIVLLNNNDFAID
+4959 GTLVLLNNEKFTMGED
-4972 AEGGVTFVDEE
+4972 GGVAFVDADGALLE
-4983 GAVTGA
+4983 GDAL

-4994 LNGDGSVG
+4994 RGEDGTIG
-5002 GYAFRL
+5002 GYEFRL
-5008 TGVTFTNTN
+5008 TGVVFNDTN
-5017 YVWDTGV
+5017 YVWDTGT
-5024 VTRIYT
+5024 VTRIYV
-5030 SYAYT
+5030 SY
-5035 DAGDEYG
+5035 DAENGHG
-5042 APTRYVISPRALTV
+5042 AQTLYKITPRQLTV
-5056 DASAL
+5056 DAESL

-5074 NTGVQGEYAIVGD
+5074 NTGIQGEYVTVGD
-5087 ASGALGALA
+5087 ANGAVRALA
-5096 GVYSGVTIVPKV
+5096 GVYGAVTITPKV
-5108 LGVTFDSSALNRT
+5108 LGVTFDSTAANPKT
-5121 TTAANYTIEGGEVTI
+5121 NAANYTIADGEVTI
-5136 DNLTIG
+5136 ESLTID
-5142 TGNVLTAERALGE
+5142 TGNVLTAERALGK

-5190 ESGKPLHADGYTAG
+5190 ESGKPLHADGYTSDD
-5204 NAVAL
+5204 AVAS
-5209 LNEAL
+5209 LNAAL
-5214 VSLFEV
+5214 ISLFEV
-5220 KLNTEPVT
+5220 KLNTASVT

-5237 DFLWSAVIDGMG
+5237 DFLWSAVKDGMG
-5249 RTTYSLTFSFTG
+5249 RTTYSLTFSFSG
-5261 VDGYD
+5261 IDGYD
-5266 EDGFAT
+5266 EDGYAT

-5285 DGAQYI
+5285 DV

-5302 LAPGQLAAA
+5302 LASGQLAAA

-5319 ATADDL
+5319 ATAYEL
-5325 LAFLKGGSGSGYLT
+5325 LEFLKTGGMGYLT
-5339 ADIYGFDAAGKGV
+5339 ADIYGFDAAGEGV
-5352 TFGGTLY
+5352 NFGGTLY
-5359 GNGHTIQLTPSDLE
+5359 GNGHTIQLTPSDLS
-5373 AEQSGGYNAFGALVA
+5373 AAQSGGYDAYGALVA

-5396 VTLKLMGC
+5396 VNLKLMGC
-5404 SVAFEESNAV
+5404 DLAFDKSNSV
-5414 FGAIGF
+5414 FGAVGV
-5420 NNGSLINVGVEIVG
+5420 NNGDLVNVSVEVVGTLNIDGAQYAGALTAVNVG
-5434 GIVVDG
+5434 GID
-5440 AAYVGGLAGVNA
+5440 
-5452 ARGTI
+5452 
-5457 TDCAA
+5457 DCAA
-5462 TVSGAVKMT
+5462 TVSGAVNMT
-5471 STSGETVTPSGT
+5471 STSGETVTPTPSGT

-5500 YGSGSV
+5500 YGGGSV
-5506 LAADGGAIVGEAD
+5506 SAAVGGAIVGEAN
-5519 GLTIGGVIAAAAW
+5519 GLTIDGVIAAAAW

-5542 PTKVSGLYVNT
+5542 PTVSGLYVNT
-5553 TADLGVTADALGIA
+5553 TADLGVTADALGTE
-5567 LNLLDPHEEGFIQYY
+5567 LTLLLPHTEGYIQYY
-5582 FTSEGDFTSDGVR
+5582 FTSEGDFTSGGAR
-5595 HNVFGSAGE
+5595 HNEFGSAGE
-5604 TNRSGYTIYSQDA
+5604 TNRSGYRVYADDLTA
-5617 NVIAVEAI
+5617 VIAVEAI
-5625 AEMGKYIWE
+5625 AGMGKYIWE
-5634 GYGISYLTSVP
+5634 GYGISYLTAAN

-5658 VFALGSSLA
+5658 VFAA
-5667 DQYDDSAT
+5667 DSPIAGQYDSVT

-5751 TVGDITFDTDNR
+5751 TIGDITFDTDNR

-5771 GSSVS
+5771 GGSVS

-5791 NADKYYDGNAYA
+5791 NADKYYDGNADA
-5803 TARLSDTIVVA
+5803 TARLSDTTVA

-5830 AADANKAK
+5830 AADANAAK
-5838 YVTIVNANTAV
+5838 YVTIVNATTAV
-5849 RTVLVNTD
+5849 RTVLVD
-5857 GNFVRLVDTDEG
+5857 GQGNFVRLVDTDEG
-5869 AEFVPVT
+5869 AKFVPVT
-5876 IGEDKAPFGVAT
+5876 IGENNATFGVDT
-5888 PLEGYSVA
+5888 PLAGYSVA

-5908 ADIVGVEGVDAGLY
+5908 ADIVGVEGVDMTGY
-5922 SSAKVFVVTG
+5922 RSAEVFVVTG
-5932 TWNGTEYGGEKLLFA
+5932 TWNDSEFVGKLLFA
-5947 PQSGNLNLTNASWFA
+5947 PQSGNLNLTNASWNA

-5968 VPQGFDWSTL
+5968 VPQNFDWSTL
-5978 AKYTIEARI
+5978 AKYTIEGAI
-5987 LPIDL
+5987 KPIDL
-5992 NIGVTI
+5992 NIGVAI

-6003 SYNHPIVEPTTKG
+6003 SYNHPIVEPTTNG

-6022 MGFDEAAEQYGLTQG
+6022 MGFDEAAEKYDLTKQ
-6037 EYDKLCLQAENI
+6037 EYDLLVSQTESIKVA
-6049 EVDAV
+6049 AV
-6054 SGMFAQL
+6054 SGMFKQL
-6061 VDEEKLVENGDGT
+6061 VEEDKLVDNGDGT
-6074 YSAKIKE
+6074 YSAAVKE
-6081 YQQFTIATS
+6081 YQQFKIATS
-6090 GGGTDKSGNFI
+6090 GGGTDSSGNFI
-6101 VGASGMLTLRYFK
+6101 VGASGTLTLRYFEFK
-6114 PDIDKEDG
+6114 IAEDG

-6152 RLSADIDFGG
+6152 KVTSDIDFGG
-6162 KGAMLAWRT
+6162 EDAMLAWRT
-6171 AEGNMLDFTGTLDGG
+6171 AEGNMRDFTGTLNGDGK
-6186 EYVLSNIFEFNEG
+6186 VLSNIFEFNEG

-6206 IESIGEGGV
+6206 IESIGESGV

-6249 TFEGTLAGGSTSAS
+6249 TFEGTLAGGSKTAG
-6263 KAALAG
+6263 AATLAG

-6281 TAVADALIF
+6281 TAVADGLIF
-6290 AGADGKTDA
+6290 AAESGKTDA
-6299 VGIAFNL
+6299 VGIAFNRG
-6306 DNAETETAA
+6306 NAETETAA

-6337 GAVAESNAGG
+6337 GAVVGGNAGT

-6357 RNGAAVTDGDT
+6357 RDGNVVTDGDT
-6368 SSAEIVWSDN
+6368 SSAKIVWSDN
-6378 ALIKSVIERYVFN
+6378 ASIEAVIEKYVFN
-6391 FKLVSYEGSK
+6391 TQLVGYNGTV

-6416 FEFVGKADVTHP
+6416 FEFVTAADVTHTGVT
-6428 SASAWGKYAE
+6428 AWGKYAE

>member
-1 MTHSSTKTKLIA
+1 MTHSSTRTKLIA
-13 AFTVLAVVLACVFAA
+13 AITVLAVALACVFAA
-28 VFYTRTGEENDAPA
+28 IFYTRTQDALTPEEVP
-42 QSGESA
+42 SGESA
-48 SVFPLDYGD
+48 TTFPLNYGD
-57 PVEDTVPSGA
+57 PVENTVPSGA
-67 AKIEN
+67 TAISN
-72 QQQFYE
+72 VDQLIS
-78 FINGT
+78 FIN
-83 GSYGTASYGY
+83 GTASYGY
-93 LADNIT
+93 LTTNIT
-99 LSTWVRGD
+99 LGSWPYTDRVI
-107 LVLDSG
+107 DSNQ
-113 RTLDGRGKT
+113 TLDGRGYT
-122 VTIVNDTT
+122 ITIVNDRDGLDSVYNSQWT
-130 SSGTVESAGANRA
+130 GKHIVESAAQ
-143 LAHTM
+143 
-148 LSVFDAD
+148 FE
-155 YNGTTHIGLQS
+155 Q
-166 WYDAW
+166 W
-171 WGADNMSGNYYS
+171 WGNYGDNSESAKVTLPGGQKAYGVSDLASANY
-183 INGKQS
+183 
-189 YALSDIVSVNRGTI
+189 GTI
-203 KNLKVQMNG
+203 KNLKVVMNG
-212 HTDGVVDH
+212 NSADRKDH
-220 IALATEDGNVSMGV
+220 IVTMREDGHVAMGV
-234 IAGINEGD
+234 ISGYNAGSIINCSVT
-242 IVNCTVDI
+242 VNDKF
-250 NDRYGI
+250 GI
-256 VPSDIVVGGRSG
+256 VPSPYAVVGQSNIQKVSYQGM
-268 ATLYSRQDMVA
+268 TA
-279 VGGVV
+279 VGGIA
-284 GYNTGNIVGT
+284 GYNAGNILGSSVS
-294 KVNLN
+294 LN
-299 DGSLGIYRARKRFD
+299 ADIGIFRSQIQLRTSG
-313 ANRVSGTVSNL
+313 VSGYGRVL
-324 SIDSGSLGGVAGI
+324 SLSTESSSVGGVAGI
-337 NDGGTITGLD
+337 NDGGTISG
-347 FYINNKCWL
+347 INAYGGSCWV
-356 YNDAWHWQTSYTGL
+356 YNDAWHNQTSYSGL
-370 LVGLSNSSNA
+370 VVGLGNA
-380 AADYNL
+380 TATNATYKLSGAYNAGV
-386 DGSNWTIDPGVI
+386 DWTIRPGTI
-398 TNLTIDWADGVK
+398 NNLTLSW
-410 VATEAHGNGT
+410 HGNFSFASESYATNATTSMVSDHGRAINGQAWYAVGT
-420 LSGYRDSGR
+420 
-429 GASISAGDYGTGV
+429 
-442 SQGSWQPV
+442 
-450 GNYVGIIAGRMT
+450 YVGIIGGRLG
-462 TSAGGSNYIAAQI
+462 TSATNTTLANYI
-475 NVYDTNFNKSVSG
+475 NVYNTNFGSGRWNYNPWALDAFSDGDKSKYTVNINTASG
-488 NNGVRWNF
+488 NRAVPLF
-496 HPWAT
+496 
-501 SEVNNGYGS
+501 
-510 EYPITDHEFPIYG
+510 G
-523 YGDNEAVYGTINT
+523 YGDGSNNYIKTVNAPTARFDGQIKAGNNT
-536 VDTKLEGQYL
+536 NILTQ
-546 SGENTGTSITSK
+546 
-558 GATAGYIWSGGV
+558 GATATYIWSGEVVDGV
-570 DSSGEAYSGLLQ
+570 AYAGLLQ
-582 NIELSPMFDNVE
+582 NIDLNGIADLNGRPHNIYQFEGYAGGTRTSYKDSDN
-594 PSIYKFVGYVDGVQ
+594 IYGADL
-608 TSSAGSTNYMG
+608 G
-619 DIGKSNLLIVPT
+619 DSHLLRLPVY
-631 GTTGTTGSTG
+631 TTGG
-641 STNSQI
+641 NI
-647 SLEYR
+647 DLEYR
-652 YSVTAKALP
+652 YALTCTTLPDAASV
-661 TDDSLD
+661 D
-667 AFFGVNE
+667 AFFGVNP

-689 ADNTVSGTVSPSGS
+689 ADNTVSGTLAPSGS
-703 RVFPDWKTFDGQG
+703 RVFPSWKTLDGQG
-716 HSLIINSVGAR
+716 HRLTVTSSNAVSGSGAQ
-727 VSSSATQE
+727 VTT
-735 VGGMTFN
+735 GGQTFN
-742 AYGDLVSINNG
+742 AYGDFISVNNGVINNVVFRQ
-753 TIVDVNVRFEGQG
+753 IG
-766 GRGDISGVSGN
+766 GGERADITGVSGN
-777 VAYGNIVGVNKG
+777 AAYGNVVGVNNG
-789 TLNDVKLNDV
+789 TMNAVYHN
-799 SNTAL
+799 NAGGEAL
-804 RTRVTTNGAYL
+804 RTVVSTSGAYL

-828 NTVHVI
+828 NDTASIVWNDFQGSAS
-834 TWSEF
+834 T
-839 YGWAQSGTFV
+839 GTFV
-849 GGVVGLNSGD
+849 GGVVGLNMGGGTLKNAKID
-859 GKIWNVKADGDGCT
+859 GVATATMKA
-873 ITASGGEAY
+873 SRGEAY
-882 VGGVLGLGE
+882 LGGVLGLGA
-891 NSSDATRKVVDLTVD
+891 NGSNGGRTVGGLSVTSSLT
-906 STLIE
+906 S
-911 NGAHV
+911 
-916 SPFRNWLY
+916 SPFENWFFA
-924 TGKRHVA
+924 GKQ
-931 TANAYSGFLAGAVA
+931 TLDQTSGAYVGMLSGGV
-945 VNATESASNPAITG
+945 TSNPDETDRPLLG
-959 MLVLMPE
+959 MIVLMPD
-966 TSSEIGWFT
+966 TQYDLGWFT
-975 GATGTPSL
+975 DRTNTPSL
-983 LGRVGS
+983 LGRSNGAAS
-989 SEGYVATDLVGGA
+989 AQGYIATSMVGGYSVVA
-1002 NIIAADASKNYA
+1002 QDASNLYI
-1014 SAAVSNWNG
+1014 SAAISDYNGSLINGAFSGTFAINTTYIRGTAEPIVYYEHIADVGATVSGNAISVPSN
-1023 DLNFE
+1023 
-1028 YSTASV
+1028 ASGLSV
-1034 YFDSDIY
+1034 ID
-1041 NNSTYVN
+1041 N
-1048 TVNSITLQ
+1048 TDNT
-1056 YRNMAAPS
+1056 
-1064 SGVSFAPN
+1064 
-1072 LTASRQNISLPST
+1072 
-1085 ILEAENAAND
+1085 E
-1095 GNYAQTI
+1095 NYAQTI
-1102 ALYYDYEAKIFDGAA
+1102 ALRYVYEIGIDQTANDADGSTSEHA
-1117 ADHPLRHFLSGET
+1117 LRLFLSGDALGAGLEKY
-1130 PAATYGT
+1130 PGSYK
-1137 HNAIAAGATSAVIT
+1137 AIAAGATSAVIT
-1151 SDLTLSADPNGI
+1151 SDLTLSVDPNGI
-1163 VFAAPKVSLDGGG
+1163 VFAAPKVSLNGGG
-1176 HTVTINNNLKGT
+1176 HTVTINNNFDGT

-1213 AEITDVKLNVTGSR
+1213 AEITNVKLNIAGSR
-1227 DLNGDNVVYGAV
+1227 SLSGDNVVYGAI
-1239 GVNVGGVG
+1239 GVNVGGTG
-1247 EMGNAVDAKLLNV
+1247 DIGNEVRAYIDGV
-1260 DVTWNGGVALQGGGD
+1260 DVTWAQNVSLSGGGD
-1275 MYFGGIAGFV
+1275 QIFGGIVGIAGYPGNV
-1285 GYDGQADDGDL
+1285 D
-1296 VVNSDLVV
+1296 NSDLVV

-1312 SYYRANAG
+1312 SYYRANVG

-1339 WMGDVSMKGAES
+1339 WMGDVTMTGADN
-1351 ATVIFGGI
+1351 ANVIFGGV
-1359 AGTFESG
+1359 AATFNTG
-1366 RIAGAS
+1366 NLVGAS

-1377 TSTWQGYLDGHLY
+1377 AASWQDYLDGHLY
-1390 DKAFD
+1390 DNAFD

-1414 DGNLNNS
+1414 AGNLNNS

-1436 AGDPYNVDVGG
+1436 AGDYNVDVGG
-1447 VIGQITAG
+1447 VIGQITGG
-1455 TATSATVSG
+1455 TVTSATVSG
-1464 LGAIAVTAAAGA
+1464 LGALAVQGTGTI
-1476 NVRMGGAVGAAGISP
+1476 RMGGAVGAAGSAP
-1491 TLSDVKAMLAG
+1491 TLTDVKAMLAG
-1502 GLYNVNTPGDYGWW
+1502 GLYNRTTTGDYGWW
-1516 SGYNEGSVTVNG
+1516 SGYSEGGVTVND

-1535 GKEYSA
+1535 SKEYSA

-1547 SPKGTLGGGYRIV
+1547 SPTGTLGGGYRIV
-1560 DASGNDVDYLAIN
+1560 DMSGNDVDYLAVN
-1573 PSGMTAVNMGP
+1573 PSGMTVSGQAP
-1584 VFAAS
+1584 VFVRS
-1589 WNFGSASAVTVAV
+1589 WNFGSADAVTVAV

-1608 EYTLSA
+1608 EYTLSS
-1614 SVKVYT
+1614 SVYVYT
-1620 NDNKRDEYMLRSAL
+1620 NDNNRDEYMLRSAL
-1634 AGVPYAASTDPSV
+1634 AGVPYADSLVTDDSN
-1647 YGQSKYRYY
+1647 YAQSISRYY
-1656 GWYAGAQTVALAQ
+1656 GWYAGAQTVSLTQ
-1669 SGEFSTQDF
+1669 SNEFSTQDK
-1678 NIYLY
+1678 NIFLY

-1692 AGRTLEGNSGLGYK
+1692 AGRTLEGNSGSDYK
-1706 ITVAGAMGSNIAPQ
+1706 ITVARAMNSNIAPQ

-1751 NGVVSNVNVIISNG
+1751 YGTVRNVNVVING

-1776 AKVMETAEHAY
+1776 ATVMETAEDAY

-1795 GSYDDGYAG
+1795 GSYDGYAG
-1804 VIFGMLV
+1804 VIFGMFV

-1825 YDRVTTIKVTGG
+1825 YDRVTTIEVTGG

-1847 MVGAQIGADSSIGGV
+1847 MVGAQIGADSSIGGA

-1985 MYNGIDE
+1985 LYNGIDE

-2021 ATSTYKRINP
+2021 ATNTYKRINP
-2031 STLDSVYVDF
+2031 STLDSIYVDF

-2062 GVTVGEDGTTVTTN
+2062 GVTVGADGTTVTTN
-2076 IDTTKLKNVVW
+2076 IDTTKLKNIVW

-2119 GYAAADVDG
+2119 GYAAGTVDG

-2151 NNEIDAEWTAVGKLK
+2151 NNEIDAEWTDAGKLK

-2198 EQGITRLTTYHAL
+2198 EGGITRLQTYHKL
-2211 DSGDPVQPSAIVDVA
+2211 DTGDKVQTSATVDIA
-2226 DRLTSFTNADYSHGV
+2226 DRLSSFVGGTVDYSHGV
-2241 YVIRFIFKEVYIYN
+2241 YVIRFVFNEVLIYN

-2284 GGTDRTGTYAAEQY
+2284 GGTDRTGTYAAGQY

-2325 YGATAVTMP
+2325 FGATAATMP
-2334 ANKTL
+2334 SHKTL

-2345 VTLTARDQVTAHQ
+2345 VTLIASGQVTAHQ

-2382 SDQENVRSYVS
+2382 SEQENVRSYVS

-2588 NGGEIYNVILN
+2588 DGGEIYNVILN

-2750 QSIKLLNEHR
+2750 QSIKLLNEHS

-2802 DFTFENYNNYHSAD
+2802 DFTFENYNNYHSAN
-2816 SEANESIFKDVQHVV
+2816 SEVNKSIFKGVEHVV
-2831 DKNKNWGFQ
+2831 DENKNWGFQ

-2893 NISTPLDY
+2893 HISTPLDY

-2910 YIYEVAFGESEERE
+2910 YIYEVAFGETTERE

-2937 FETDEITS
+2937 FETEEITS

-2951 QLYTDENLAQFI
+2951 ELYTDENLAQFI

-3034 YDTVMKVGEDEN
+3034 YDTVMRVGEDEN

-3098 DFYKLVADA
+3098 DFYKLVADEH
-3107 DGNLQSPDRL
+3107 GNLQPPDRL
-3117 TGAPRDAGEYYIRLL
+3117 PGAPRDAGEYYIRLL

-3181 DGTDEVTG
+3181 DGTDEVTD
-3189 ATVFTYTASPEKTP
+3189 ATVFTYTASPEEP
-3203 EGFLIGGS
+3203 PVGFLIGGS

-3223 ADDSNVM
+3223 ADDSHAM
-3230 FFRTVNGSGTSATV
+3230 YFRTVNGSGTSATV
-3244 SAHKIMLISD
+3244 SEHKIMLISD

-3261 FAVVRQRL
+3261 FAVVKKRL
-3269 SDGKTVAA
+3269 SDGETVAA
-3277 DIDGYYN
+3277 DIGGYYN
-3284 SGTVSFNGSNST
+3284 SGTVSFAAT

-3381 GGAESVRDK
+3381 DRAESVRDK

-3405 YVLEPSPLNIGTLII
+3405 YVLESSPLSIGTLII

-3430 VYSMDDIFRTYD
+3430 VYTMNDIFRTYD
-3442 GTKPDASADLFDG
+3442 GTKPDATADLFNG
-3455 TLTVTDPNGY
+3455 TLTATDRNGY
-3465 VLNTDDATYK
+3465 ILTADDATYK

-3482 DAIDVSKDGYT
+3482 GAIDVSEDGYT

-3538 QYDGSAARTDGTVF
+3538 QYDGSGEQTDGTVF

-3576 LISGADKDFVLET
+3576 LISGPDKDFVLET
-3589 TPVDIGGF
+3589 TPVDIGGVN
-3597 DYDVLAV
+3597 YDVLAV
-3604 DGDADNLNYYVED
+3604 DGDDANLNYFVED

-3650 YSTTID
+3650 YSTSIV
-3656 IDGLLTEDKLQVGG
+3656 INGLLGDMLQVGG
-3670 EFVNARVGENKQV
+3670 EFVNARVGVNKQV
-3683 TMDVDS
+3683 TMDVGR

-3720 GNYYVDDE
+3720 GNYYVEDKD
-3728 TIDGVGL
+3728 ISGIGV
-3735 IYQYT
+3735 IYQYE
-3740 IEGEN
+3740 IKGEN
-3745 FSITI
+3745 FSVTI
-3750 TQTVSDDYF
+3750 TQTVSGADF
-3759 TLEGA
+3759 TVQGA
-3764 SLSNNVG
+3764 SLG
-3771 DKFTYRRDNKFSGS
+3771 AGGKFTYRRGNEFSGS
-3785 ASKGSGWGNADEIS
+3785 AAEEGSGWGNEDAIS
-3799 EIIDVAI
+3799 DVIDVAI
-3806 AREGGDDGN
+3806 AREGGDNGN
-3815 AGTYVVTLT
+3815 AGVYVVTLT
-3824 IVGVNGGE
+3824 IVGVDGGG
-3832 PDYIWADGL
+3832 PDYTWAGDL
-3841 GADGGELTFKFT
+3841 GATDGELTFSFE
-3853 VNKQVISAE
+3853 VEKQQISARAE
-3862 ADAIVNSGD
+3862 AVIGDA
-3871 SYVYNGGAQDI
+3871 SYVYNGGTHDI
-3882 EISASVSDEDGNEL
+3882 KISASVFDEDRNEL
-3896 TLEPSVS
+3896 VLKTSFRNA
-3903 DATNVTLGGSYSM
+3903 DNGTLGGSYSM

-3927 EVGVAL
+3927 EVGVKL

-3942 YTGGETSVEF
+3942 YKGGETSVEF

-3972 ATDTA
+3972 ATNTG

-4001 AVYRDPKPQSGG
+4001 AVYRDPAPQTNG

-4023 IGGTRYDVLTVGGE
+4023 IGGTRYDVLTIGGE
-4037 QINHYIDGATR
+4037 QINHHIDGATR
-4048 EDDYSVVGGVGVIDK
+4048 EDVYSVVGGVGVIDK
-4063 YTIGSGE
+4063 YAIGSGE
-4070 VTTYIYGYTSGA
+4070 VTTYIYGWLSGA
-4082 AEKSMKEAVDGAQ
+4082 AEKSMRVATEESAV

-4124 PSGTPQI
+4124 PSGAPQI
-4131 GDITALSFTVNI
+4131 GDITSLSFTVTI

-4156 ISVSLDNAYFT
+4156 ISVSLDNDYFT

-4192 NPDAGFVGGN
+4192 DPDAGFTGGN

-4221 PAVGDETVVLTVT
+4221 PAVGDQTIVLTVT

-4242 TKVPFDKTVV
+4242 AKVTFDKTVV

-4295 PTDAVIPVFPEDT
+4295 PTDAVIPVFPEGT

-4323 HTAVYAITPAA
+4323 HTEVYAITPAA
-4334 VEITSVDKTYDGTT
+4334 AEITSVDKTYDGTT
-4348 SFTGATTITAA
+4348 SFTGATITAA

-4388 QGNTSVVINTT
+4388 QGNTSVVINIT
-4399 ALTVQKTSY
+4399 ALPVQNTSY

-4445 NESAVTITSQ
+4445 DASAVTITSQ
-4455 KFAKTYDATADVDI
+4455 KFAKTYDATADVEI
-4469 PEGTVMTMTVNFP
+4469 PPEVQMTMTVNFP

-4506 MQDGVPLEAAPTDVG
+4506 LGADGVPLEAAPTDVG

-4564 LTITQLS
+4564 LTIRQLS
-4571 KTYDGTAALTED
+4571 KTYDGTAAVTES
-4583 TFFVA
+4583 TVFA
-4588 AVPALNDVT
+4588 AVVELDGVA

-4617 ALVSVVSFTLADG
+4617 ALVSVVSFTLANG
-4630 MTVYRVLGADGV
+4630 TTVYRVLGADGV

-4674 APLSLNDGTVVK
+4674 AQLTLNTGTVTK
-4686 TYDGTTAITTAPA
+4686 TYDGTTAITASPTA
-4699 SAFTGFVN
+4699 AFTGFVP

-4729 RVDDSV
+4729 RVDNST
-4735 AYTVGEMDYY
+4735 AYTVGDVTYY
-4745 AVYTAGE
+4745 AVMTAGE
-4752 EGAMGVGNYGVDSAL
+4752 EGAMGVGNYGIDSTL
-4767 AAAQTV
+4767 AAPQTV

-4780 GELTAV
+4780 GELTEAQ
-4786 EQWYAVFAGGGRI
+4786 QWYAVFAGGGRI

-4812 NGAPIEDVREY
+4812 NGAPIEDEREY
-4823 DRRFNDRVDFVV
+4823 DRTFNDRVDFVV
-4835 DFGGEGT
+4835 NFGDKGT
-4842 ASGAGR
+4842 VPGR
-4848 STATVTAPFSQTSVS
+4848 GISSATVTAPFSQTSVS
-4863 EEDGSQTSTNDSLR
+4863 EENGTETSTNDSLR
-4877 FRLRWDAVPG
+4877 FRLRWNADPG
-4887 NVGTYTL
+4887 NAGTYTL
-4894 TIELDSSY
+4894 TIELDTSY
-4902 GSAGN
+4902 GSAAN

-4921 KELDDVFAVIAQLTK
+4921 KELDGVFAVIAQYTK

-4954 YGVDD
+4954 YGVD
-4959 GIVLLNNNDFAID
+4959 GNAILLNNGKFMLGEGGGIAFVN
-4972 AEGGVTFVDEE
+4972 AEGALLE
-4983 GAVTGA
+4983 GDAL

-4994 LNGDGSVG
+4994 RGEDGTIG
-5002 GYAFRL
+5002 GYEFRL
-5008 TGVTFTNTN
+5008 TGVVFTDTN

-5030 SYAYT
+5030 SYEYT
-5035 DAGDEYG
+5035 DSGEVYG
-5042 APTRYVISPRALTV
+5042 APTLYTITPRQLTV
-5056 DASAL
+5056 DADSL

-5074 NTGVQGEYAIVGD
+5074 DTGVQGEYAIVGD

-5096 GVYSGVTIVPKV
+5096 GVYSGVTITPRV
-5108 LGVTFDSSALNRT
+5108 LGVTFDS
-5121 TTAANYTIEGGEVTI
+5121 TAANPKTNADNYTIADGEVTI

-5165 LDFLAGAGADEAA
+5165 LDFLAGAGAD
-5178 IAAAI
+5178 AAAI
-5183 AALTATA
+5183 AALVATA
-5190 ESGKPLHADGYTAG
+5190 ESGEPLHADGYTAG

-5220 KLNTEPVT
+5220 RLNTAPVT

-5237 DFLWSAVIDGMG
+5237 DFLWSAVKDGMG
-5249 RTTYSLTFSFTG
+5249 RTTHSLTFSFTG
-5261 VDGYD
+5261 VAGYD

-5319 ATADDL
+5319 ATADAL
-5325 LAFLKGGSGSGYLT
+5325 LKFLKTGGTGHLT
-5339 ADIYGFDAAGKGV
+5339 ADIYGFDAAGEGIE
-5352 TFGGTLY
+5352 FDGALY
-5359 GNGHTIQLTPSDLE
+5359 GNGHTIQLTPSDL
-5373 AEQSGGYNAFGALVA
+5373 AAVQSGGYNAYGALVA
-5388 VNNGTIRD
+5388 VNNGEIRD
-5396 VTLKLMGC
+5396 VNLKLMGC
-5404 SVAFEESNAV
+5404 DLAFDKSNSV
-5414 FGAIGF
+5414 FGAVGV
-5420 NNGSLINVGVEIVG
+5420 NNGDLVNVSVEVVG
-5434 GIVVDG
+5434 TLNIDG
-5440 AAYVGGLAGVNA
+5440 AQYAGALTAVNA
-5452 ARGTI
+5452 NTGEI
-5457 TDCAA
+5457 TDCAV
-5462 TVSGAVKMT
+5462 TVDGTVTMT
-5471 STSGETVTPSGT
+5471 VTEGETATPSGV
-5483 FGGLAGL
+5483 FGGIAGYAS
-5490 GGGTMTRVAA
+5490 GVMTRVAA
-5500 YGSGSV
+5500 YGGDTVSAASSGSV
-5506 LAADGGAIVGEAD
+5506 SAADGGAIVGEAD
-5519 GLTIGGVIAAAAW
+5519 GLTIDGVIAAADL
-5532 GVKGVVGSGT
+5532 GINGVVGSGT
-5542 PTKVSGLYVNT
+5542 PAVSGLYVNT
-5553 TADLGVTADALGIA
+5553 TANLGVTADALGTA
-5567 LNLLDPHEEGFIQYY
+5567 LSLLAPHEDGFIQYY
-5582 FTSEGDFTSDGVR
+5582 FTSEGDFTSGGAR
-5595 HNVFGSAGE
+5595 HNEFGSAGE
-5604 TNRSGYTIYSQDA
+5604 TNRSGYRVYADDLTA
-5617 NVIAVEAI
+5617 VIAVEAI
-5625 AEMGKYIWE
+5625 AGMGKYIWE
-5634 GYGISYLTSVP
+5634 GYGISYLTAAN

-5658 VFALGSSLA
+5658 VFAA
-5667 DQYDDSAT
+5667 DSPIAGQYDSVT

-5751 TVGDITFDTDNR
+5751 TIGDITFDTDNR

-5791 NADKYYDGNAYA
+5791 NADKHYDGNSDA
-5803 TARLSDTIVVA
+5803 TARLSDTTVT
-5814 DKETLGGVHVD
+5814 DKETLSGVHVD
-5825 ESLQA
+5825 ESYA
-5830 AADANKAK
+5830 VTANANEAK
-5838 YVTIVNANTAV
+5838 YVTVVNADNAV
-5849 RTVLVNTD
+5849 RTVLVDAD
-5857 GNFVRLVDTDEG
+5857 GNFVHLVDTDEG

-5876 IGEDKAPFGVAT
+5876 IGEDKAKFGVAT
-5888 PLEGYSVA
+5888 PLAGYSVA
-5896 EIMRAYAMLTDY
+5896 DIMRAYAMLTDY
-5908 ADIVGVEGVDAGLY
+5908 ADIVGVEGVDTTGY
-5922 SSAKVFVVTG
+5922 TSAKVFVVTG
-5932 TWNGTEYGGEKLLFA
+5932 VWSDTEFGGELLFA
-5947 PQSGNLNLTNASWFA
+5947 PGSGNLNLTNASWNA

-5968 VPQGFDWSTL
+5968 VPQDFDWSTL

-5992 NIGVTI
+5992 KIGVTI

-6003 SYNHPIVEPTTKG
+6003 SYNYPIVEPTTSG

-6022 MGFDEAAEQYGLTQG
+6022 MGFDEAAKTYGLTQE
-6037 EYDKLCLQAENI
+6037 EYELLVSQTKNI
-6049 EVDAV
+6049 KVDAV

-6061 VDEEKLVENGDGT
+6061 VQEDKLVANGDGT
-6074 YSAKIKE
+6074 YSAAVKE
-6081 YQQFTIATS
+6081 YQQFKIATS
-6090 GGGTDKSGNFI
+6090 GGTDTDSTGNFI
-6101 VGASGMLTLRYFK
+6101 VGASGTLTLRYFEFK
-6114 PDIDKEDG
+6114 IAEDG

-6133 WRALQSNEN
+6133 WRALQSNEK

-6152 RLSADIDFGG
+6152 RLTSNIDFGG
-6162 KGAMLAWRT
+6162 DGAMLAWRG
-6171 AEGNMLDFTGTLDGG
+6171 ADGGMLDFTGTLDGG

-6199 TGAKSAL
+6199 TDAKSAL

-6227 AFGDNTVTAGIAIE
+6227 AFGDNTVTAGIAID

-6249 TFEGTLAGGSTSAS
+6249 TFEGTLAGGSKSAS
-6263 KAALAG
+6263 KAVLAG
-6269 LVANNFGTVKGG
+6269 LVANNFGTIKGG
-6281 TAVADALIF
+6281 TAVADGLIF
-6290 AGADGKTDA
+6290 AAESGKTDA
-6299 VGIAFNL
+6299 VGIAFNR

-6315 SVESSNAV
+6315 SVENSNAV

-6337 GAVAESNAGG
+6337 GAVGEDNAGT
-6347 GNGYVQGLAT
+6347 GNGYVKGLAT
-6357 RNGAAVTDGDT
+6357 RDGNVVTDGDT
-6368 SSAEIVWSDN
+6368 SSAKIVWRNS
-6378 ALIKSVIERYVFN
+6378 ASVKAVIENYVFN
-6391 FKLVSYEGSK
+6391 SELVSYNGSK
-6401 LDTDNFRKLIAALRL
+6401 LETDNFRKLIAALRL
-6416 FEFVGKADVTHP
+6416 FEFVGAADVTN
-6428 SASAWGKYAE
+6428 STATAWGKYAA